1 MKQFKKKPKKIKRSQ
16 KIILKRP
23 LWLMPLLIGGFAS
36 GVYADGTDILGLSW
50 GEKSQKVCVHR
61 PWYALWSCDK
71 WEEKTQ
77 QFTGNQLITKTWA
90 GGNAANYYHSQN
102 NQDITANLKND
113 NGTYFLSGL
122 YNYTGGE
129 YNGGNLDIELG
140 SNATFNLGANSGN
153 SFTSWYP
160 NGHTNVTFSAGTIN
174 VNNSVEVGNRVGSGA
189 GTHTGTAT
197 LNLNANKV
205 TINSN
210 INAYKTSQ
218 VNIGNA
224 NSAITINSV
233 SLSGDTCSSLAKI
246 GSGANCS
253 SSGPS
258 YSFKGTTSATN
269 TTFSNA
275 SGSFTFE
282 ESANFS
288 GAKLNGGAFTFN
300 KGFNATNNTAFN
312 SGSFTFKGTS
322 SFNNATFSNASYTF
336 DNQATFQNS
345 SFNGGTFTFNNQS
358 NPTNSAQHPQIL
370 FENSSFNGGIFTFN
384 NQTNPTNSAQHPQ
397 ILFENSSFSGSTTTL
412 KGSATFEQA
421 FNNSNHQLTIQNASF
436 DNATFNNTGK
446 ITIEKDAS
454 FNNTSF
460 NTPVDTNNM
469 SVTGSVTLS
478 GKNDLKNGSTLD
490 FGSSKITLAQG
501 ATFNLTSLGSEKSV
515 TILNS
520 SGGITYNHLLNH
532 ALNSLTNALKTTE
545 SSSKPQSFAQ
555 GLWDMITYNGVTGQ
569 LLSEN
574 AATPKNTDSSP
585 SAPTKDSPQVYQVGY
600 KIGDTI
606 YKLQETFSPN
616 SIIIQA
622 LESGTY
628 TPPPTISG
636 SQFDLSASNYI
647 NANMPWYDHKYY
659 IPKSQNFTESGTYYL
674 PSVQIWGSYTNSF
687 KQTFSTNGS
696 NLVIG
701 YNATWTGNSVSSS
714 GTVSF
719 GDTSGSALNGHC
731 GPWPYYQCIGTTN
744 GAYSAYHVYITANLR
759 SGNRIGT
766 GGAANLVF
774 NGVDSI
780 NIANATITQ
789 HNAGAYSSS
798 MTFSTQNMDSSQ
810 NLNGLNANGKLSVY
824 GATFTNQAKDG
835 KFIFNAGQAT
845 FENTNFNG
853 GSYQF
858 SGDSLNFSNNNQ
870 FNSGSFEISAKNA
883 SFNNANFN
891 NSASFNFN
899 NSNATTSFVGDF
911 TNANSNLQIAGN
923 AVFGNSTNSDGSQNT
938 ANFNNTGSVNI
949 AGNATFDN
957 MAFNGPTN
965 TSVKGQVTLNNITL
979 KNLNAPLSFGD
990 GMINFS
996 AHSVINIGEA
1006 ITNGNPI
1013 TLVSSSKEIEY
1024 NNAFS
1029 KNLWQLINYQGHGA
1043 SSEKLVSSAGNGI
1056 YDVVYSFNNQTYN
1069 FQEVFSPNSISIR
1082 RLGVGM
1088 VFDYVDMEKSDHLYY
1103 QNALGFMTYMPNS
1116 YNNNLGNLNN
1126 TIYYYDKSIDFY
1138 ASGKTLF
1145 TKAEFSQTLTG
1156 QNSAIV
1162 FGAKNIW
1169 TNASDAPQSNT
1180 IIRFGDNK
1188 GAGSNDAS
1196 GHCWNLQCIG
1206 FITGHYEAQKIYITG
1221 SIESGNRISSGGGA
1235 SLNFNGLQGIL
1246 LTNATLYNRAAGTQ
1260 SSSMNFISNSA
1271 NIQAQNSYFIDDT
1284 AQNKG
1289 NPNFS
1294 FNALNL
1300 DFSNSSFR
1308 GYVGQTQSV
1317 FKFNAV
1323 NAISFTNSSNLSSGL
1338 YQISAKSVLF
1348 DNSNLSVSVGTSS
1361 IKANAISLS
1370 QNASINAS
1378 NHSTLELS
1386 GDLNLNDTSSLN
1398 LNQSAINVSNNATIN
1413 DYASLI
1419 ASNGSHLNFNGAVNF
1434 NSANITTSL
1443 SDSSIVFKGA
1453 SSLGGQ
1459 FNLSNNSFLDFQGSS
1474 AITSNTAFNFYNNAF
1489 SQSPITFHQALD
1501 IKAPLSLGGNL
1512 LNPNNSSVLNLKNSQ
1527 LVFSDQG
1534 SLNIANIDLLS
1545 DLNDNKNR
1553 VYNIIQADMNSNWYE
1568 RISFFGMRINDGI
1581 YDAKNQTYS
1590 FTNPLNNAL
1599 KITESFKDNQLSV
1612 TLSQI
1617 PGIKNTLYNIGSEI
1631 FNYQKVYNNANG
1643 VYSYSDDAQGVF
1655 YLTSSVKG
1663 YYNPNQSYQA
1673 SGSNNTTKNNN
1684 LTSESSVIS
1693 QTYNAQGNPISALH
1707 VYNKGYNFNNI
1718 KALGQMALKLYPEIK
1733 KILGN
1738 DFSLSSLSN
1747 LKGDALNQLTK
1758 LITPSDWK
1766 NINELIDNANN
1777 SVVQNFNNG
1786 ALIIGATKIGQTN
1799 TNSTVVFGGL
1809 GYQKPCDYTDI
1820 VCQKFRG
1827 TYLGQL
1833 LESSSAD
1840 LGYIDTTFNAKEIYL
1855 TGTLGSGNAWG
1866 TGGSASVTFN
1876 SQTSLILNQA
1886 NIVSSQTDG
1895 IFSMLGQEGINKV
1908 FNQAGLANILG
1919 EVAMQSIN
1927 KAGGLG
1933 NLIVNTLGSGSVIG
1947 GYLTPEQK
1955 NQTLSQLLGQNNFD
1969 NLMNDSGLNT
1979 AIKDLIRQKLGFWTG
1994 LVGGLAGLG
2003 GIDLQNPEKLIGS
2016 MSINDLLSKKGLFNQ
2031 ITGFISANDI
2041 GQVISVMLQD
2051 IVKPSEALQNDV
2063 VALGKQMIGEFLGQ
2077 DMLNSLESL
2086 LQNQQIKSVLD
2097 KVLAAK
2103 GLGPIYEQGLGDL
2116 IPNLGKKGLFAPY
2129 GLSQVW
2135 QRGDF
2140 SFNAQGNVFVQNS
2153 TFSNANGGTLS
2164 FNAGNSLIFAGNN
2177 HIAFT
2182 NHSGTLNLLSNQV
2195 SNINITTLDASNGL
2209 KINAANNN
2217 VSVSQGNLFINAS
2230 CVQQSDPIT
2239 TNTANPCALSAQSAN
2254 GASSNNASNNA
2265 PIALNNN
2272 DESLMVTAN
2281 DFNFSGNIYANGVVD
2296 FSKIKGSA
2304 NIKNLYLYNNAQ
2316 FQANNLTISNQAVL
2330 EKNASFVTNNL
2341 NIQGAFNNNA
2351 TQKIGVLQNLVI
2363 ASNASL
2369 STGIYGLEVGGA
2381 LNNFG
2386 AIHFNLENIQTP
2398 APLIQAEGIINL
2410 NTTQTPFINVN
2421 NSMANNTTYTL
2432 LKSSRYIDYN
2442 INPNSLQSYL
2452 KLYTLININGNHIE
2466 EKNGVLT
2473 YLGQRVLLQDKGL
2486 LLSVALPNSNNAS
2499 PNNILSLSVLHNQ
2512 VKMSYGDKVMDFT
2525 PPTLQDYIVGIQGQ
2539 SALNQIEA
2547 IGGNNAIKWLSTLMI
2562 KTKENPLFAPIYL
2575 ENHSLNEILDATKD
2589 LQNTASLISNPNFR
2603 DNATNLLELA
2613 SYTQQTSR
2621 LTKLSDFRAREG
2633 ESNFSERLLELKNKR
2648 FSDPNP
2654 SEIFVKYSQ
2663 PNKHPNNLWV
2673 QGVGGASFI
2682 SGGNGTLYGLN
2693 VGYDRLVKN
2702 VILGGYV
2709 AYGYSGFNGNIMRS
2723 LGNNVDVGMYARAF
2737 LKRNEFTLSANET
2750 YGGNASHINSSNSL
2764 LSVLNQRYN
2773 YNTWTTSV
2781 NGNYGYDF
2789 MFKQK
2794 SVVLKPQ
2801 VGLSYHFIGLSG
2813 MKGKMQNPAY
2823 QQFVMHSNPSNESV
2837 LTLNMGL
2844 ESRKYFGKNS
2854 YYFVTARLG
2863 RDLLIKAKGD
2873 NMVRFV
2879 GENTL
2884 LYRKG
2889 EIFNTF
2895 ASVITGGEMH
2905 LWRLMYV
2912 NAGVGLKMGLQYQ
2925 DLNITG
2931 NVGMRVAF

>member
-1 MKQFKKKPKKIKRSQ
+1 MKKFKKKPKSIKRSHQ
-16 KIILKRP
+16 KTILKRP
-23 LWLMPLLIGGFAS
+23 LWLAPLLIGGFAS
-36 GVYADGTDILGLSW
+36 GVYADGTDIFGLSW

-129 YNGGNLDIELG
+129 NNGGNLNIELG
-140 SNATFNLGANSGN
+140 SNATFDLGAHNGN

-205 TINSN
+205 NIHSN
-210 INAYKTSQ
+210 ISAFKTSQ

-224 NSAITINSV
+224 NSAITIGSV
-233 SLSGDTCSSLAKI
+233 SLSGDVCSSSVSF
-246 GSGANCS
+246 GVGANCS
-253 SSGPS
+253 TSGPS
-258 YSFKGTTSATN
+258 YSFKGATSATN
-269 TTFSNA
+269 TAFSNA

-282 ESANFS
+282 ENATFS
-288 GAKLNGGAFTFN
+288 GAKWNGGAFTFN
-300 KGFNATNNTAFN
+300 KEFSATNNTAFN
-312 SGSFTFKGTS
+312 SGNFNFKGAS
-322 SFNNATFSNASYTF
+322 SFNGATFSNASYTF
-336 DNQATFQNS
+336 NNQATFQNS
-345 SFNGGTFTFNNQS
+345 SFNGGTFTFNNQ
-358 NPTNSAQHPQIL
+358 
-370 FENSSFNGGIFTFN
+370 N
-384 NQTNPTNSAQHPQ
+384 NQSAQHPQ
-397 ILFENSSFSGSTTTL
+397 ILFENSSFSGNATTL
-412 KGSATFEQA
+412 KGFVNFQQA

-436 DNATFNNTGK
+436 NNATFNNTGK
-446 ITIEKDAS
+446 ITINESAS
-454 FNNTSF
+454 FNNTTF
-460 NTPVDTNNM
+460 NTSVDTNNM
-469 SVTGSVTLS
+469 IITGSVTLS

-490 FGSSKITLAQG
+490 FGSSQVTLTQG
-501 ATFNLTSLGSEKSV
+501 TTFNLTSLGDKNSV

-520 SGGITYNHLLNH
+520 SGGIAYNNLLNH
-532 ALNSLTNALKTTE
+532 ALNSLTNALKTNE
-545 SSSKPQSFAQ
+545 SSLKPQSFAQ

-569 LLSEN
+569 LLNEN
-574 AATPKNTDSSP
+574 AATSKPTDSSP
-585 SAPTKDSPQVYQVGY
+585 SKSSTNSTQVYQVGY

-606 YKLQETFSPN
+606 YKLQETFSHN

-628 TPPPTISG
+628 TPPPVISG
-636 SQFDLSASNYI
+636 SKFDLSASNYI
-647 NANMPWYDHKYY
+647 NADMPWYDHKYY

-687 KQTFSTNGS
+687 KQTFSASNS

-701 YNATWTGNSVSSS
+701 YNSTWTDHNVSSS

-731 GPWPYYQCIGTTN
+731 GPWPYYQCTGTTD
-744 GAYSAYHVYITANLR
+744 GTYSAYHVYITANLR

-774 NGVDSI
+774 NGVDSV

-789 HNAGAYSSS
+789 HNAGIYSSS
-798 MTFSTQNMDSSQ
+798 MTFSTQGMDNSH
-810 NLNGLNANGKLSVY
+810 NVNGLNPNGMLSVY
-824 GATFTNQAKDG
+824 GTTFTNQAKDG
-835 KFIFNAGQAT
+835 KFIFNAGKAT

-911 TNANSNLQIAGN
+911 TNAHSNLQIAGS
-923 AVFGNSTNSDGSQNT
+923 AVFGNSANGSQNN

-949 AGNATFDN
+949 SGNATFDN
-957 MAFNGPTN
+957 VVFNSPTN
-965 TSVKGQVTLNNITL
+965 MSVKGQVTLNNITL

-990 GMINFS
+990 GTITFN
-996 AHSVINIGEA
+996 AHSVINIAEA

-1043 SSEKLVSSAGNGI
+1043 SSEKLVSSAGNGV

-1069 FQEVFSPNSISIR
+1069 FQEIFSPNSISIR

-1088 VFDYVDMEKSDHLYY
+1088 VFDYMDMEKSDHLYY
-1103 QNALGFMTYMPNS
+1103 KDVAGFMTYMPNS
-1116 YNNNLGNLNN
+1116 YNNNLGNSNN

-1145 TKAEFSQTLTG
+1145 TKAEFSQTFTG

-1162 FGAKNIW
+1162 FGAKSIW
-1169 TNASDAPQSNT
+1169 TNASDAPQSNA

-1235 SLNFNGLQGIL
+1235 SLNFNALQGIL

-1260 SSSMNFISNSA
+1260 SSSMNFVSNSA

-1284 AQNKG
+1284 AQNGG

-1308 GYVGQTQSV
+1308 GYVGKTQSV
-1317 FKFNAV
+1317 FKFNAK
-1323 NAISFTNSSNLSSGL
+1323 NAISFTNSTNLSSGL
-1338 YQISAKSVLF
+1338 YQMQAKSVSF
-1348 DNSNLSVSVGTSS
+1348 DNSNLSVSVGTSN
-1361 IKANAISLS
+1361 IKANAINLS

-1378 NHSTLELS
+1378 NHSTLELQ

-1398 LNQSAINVSNNATIN
+1398 LNQSTINVSNNATIN

-1419 ASNGSHLNFNGAVNF
+1419 VNDSSHLNFNGTTNF
-1434 NSANITTSL
+1434 NSENITTSL
-1443 SDSSIVFKGA
+1443 NNSSIVFKGA
-1453 SSLGGQ
+1453 ISLGGQ
-1459 FNLSNNSFLDFQGSS
+1459 FNLSNNSSLDFQGSS
-1474 AITSNTAFNFYNNAF
+1474 AITSNTAFNFYDNAF
-1489 SQSPITFHQALD
+1489 SQSPITFHQTLD

-1512 LNPNNSSVLNLKNSQ
+1512 LTPNNSSVLDLKNSQ

-1545 DLNDNKNR
+1545 DLNNNKNR
-1553 VYNIIQADMNSNWYE
+1553 VYNIIQAGMNSNWYE
-1568 RISFFGMRINDGI
+1568 RISFFGMRINDGV
-1581 YDAKNQTYS
+1581 YDAINQTYS

-1617 PGIKNTLYNIGSEI
+1617 PGIKNTLYNIGSEV

-1643 VYSYSDDAQGVF
+1643 VYSYSDDAEGVF
-1655 YLTSSVKG
+1655 YLASNVKG

-1684 LTSESSVIS
+1684 LTSESSIIS
-1693 QTYNAQGNPISALH
+1693 QTYNAQGNPISTLH

-1738 DFSLSSLSN
+1738 DFSLSSLSTLN
-1747 LKGDALNQLTK
+1747 SNALNQLTK
-1758 LITPSDWK
+1758 LITPNDWK

-1786 ALIIGATKIGQTN
+1786 ALIVGATKIGQTN
-1799 TNSTVVFGGL
+1799 TNSAVVFGGL

-1876 SQTSLILNQA
+1876 SQTSLVLNQA

-1933 NLIVNTLGSGSVIG
+1933 NLIADTLGSNSVIG
-1947 GYLTPEQK
+1947 GHLTPEQK

-1969 NLMNDSGLNT
+1969 NLMNDSGLNA

-2051 IVKPSEALQNDV
+2051 IVKPSKALQNDV
-2063 VALGKQMIGEFLGQ
+2063 AALGKQMIGEFLGQ
-2077 DMLNSLESL
+2077 DALNSLESL

-2097 KVLAAK
+2097 KVLATK
-2103 GLGPIYEQGLGDL
+2103 GLGPLYEQGLGNL
-2116 IPNLGKKGLFAPY
+2116 IPSFGKKGLFAPY

-2135 QRGDF
+2135 QKGDF

-2153 TFSNANGGTLS
+2153 TFSNANGGALS

-2177 HIAFT
+2177 HISFT
-2182 NHSGTLNLLSNQV
+2182 NHAGTLQLLSNQV
-2195 SNINITTLDASNGL
+2195 SNINITTLNASNGL

-2217 VSVSQGNLFINAS
+2217 VLVSQGNLFINAS
-2230 CVQQSDPIT
+2230 CAQQSDPT
-2239 TNTANPCALSAQSAN
+2239 TANAANPCALTTQSTN
-2254 GASSNNASNNA
+2254 NASSNNASNNA
-2265 PIALNNN
+2265 QIALNNN

-2316 FQANNLTISNQAVL
+2316 FQANNLIISNQAVL
-2330 EKNASFVTNNL
+2330 EKNANFVTNNL

-2351 TQKIGVLQNLVI
+2351 TRKIEVLQNLTI

-2381 LNNFG
+2381 LNHFG

-2398 APLIQAEGIINL
+2398 TPLIQAKGIINL
-2410 NTTQTPFINVN
+2410 NTTQTPFMNIN
-2421 NSMANNTTYTL
+2421 NSIANNMTYTL

-2452 KLYTLININGNHIE
+2452 NLYTLININGNRIE

-2486 LLSVALPNSNNAS
+2486 LLSVALPDSNNAS
-2499 PNNILSLSVLHNQ
+2499 QNNILSLSVLYNQ
-2512 VKMSYGDKVMDFT
+2512 IKMSYGDKVMDFT

-2547 IGGNNAIKWLSTLMI
+2547 VGGNNAIKWLSTLMME
-2562 KTKENPLFAPIYL
+2562 TKENPLFAPIYL
-2575 ENHSLNEILDATKD
+2575 KNHSLHEILGVAKD
-2589 LQNTASLISNPNFR
+2589 LLNTASLISNPNFR

-2621 LTKLSDFRAREG
+2621 LTKLSDFRSREG
-2633 ESNFSERLLELKNKR
+2633 ESDFSRHLLELKNKR

-2654 SEIFVKYSQ
+2654 NEIFVKYTQ

-2673 QGVGGASFI
+2673 QGIGGASFI

-2693 VGYDRLVKN
+2693 AGYDRLVKN

-2709 AYGYSGFNGNIMRS
+2709 AYGYSGFNGNIMHS
-2723 LGNNVDVGMYARAF
+2723 LANNVDVGMYARAF
-2737 LKRNEFTLSANET
+2737 LKRNEFTLSANEI
-2750 YGGNASHINSSNSL
+2750 YGGNASNINSSNSL

-2801 VGLSYHFIGLSG
+2801 VGLSYYFIGLSG
-2813 MKGKMQNPAY
+2813 MKGNDAAY
-2823 QQFVMHSNPSNESV
+2823 KQFLMHSNPSNESV

-2863 RDLLIKAKGD
+2863 RDLLIKSKGG
-2873 NMVRFV
+2873 NVVRFV

-2889 EIFNTF
+2889 EVFNTF

-2905 LWRLMYV
+2905 LWRLVYV

-2925 DLNITG
+2925 DINITG

>member
-1 MKQFKKKPKKIKRSQ
+1 MKKFKKKPKSIKRSHQ
-16 KIILKRP
+16 KTILKRP
-23 LWLMPLLIGGFAS
+23 LWLAPLLISGFAS
-36 GVYADGTDILGLSW
+36 GVHANNLWDLLNPKVGGEYVHWVKGSQYCAWWEFAGCLKNVW
-50 GEKSQKVCVHR
+50 GANHKG
-61 PWYALWSCDK
+61 YDA
-71 WEEKTQ
+71 
-77 QFTGNQLITKTWA
+77 
-90 GGNAANYYHSQN
+90 GNAANYLSSQN
-102 NQDITANLKND
+102 YQAISVGSRNET
-113 NGTYFLSGL
+113 GTYSLSGFT
-122 YNYTGGE
+122 NYV
-129 YNGGNLDIELG
+129 GGNLTI
-140 SNATFNLGANSGN
+140 NLGNSVVLDLSGSN
-153 SFTSWYP
+153 SFTSYQGYNQGKDDVSFNVGAINL
-160 NGHTNVTFSAGTIN
+160 NGAL
-174 VNNSVEVGNRVGSGA
+174 EVGNRVGLGA

-205 TINSN
+205 NISSN
-210 INAYKTSQ
+210 ISAFKTSQ

-224 NSAITINSV
+224 NSVITIGSV
-233 SLSGDTCSSLAKI
+233 SLSGDTCSSLASV
-246 GSGANCS
+246 GVGANCS
-253 SSGPS
+253 TSGPS
-258 YSFKGTTSATN
+258 YSFKGATNATN
-269 TTFSNA
+269 TAFSNA

-282 ESANFS
+282 ENATFS

-300 KGFNATNNTAFN
+300 KELNATNNTAFN
-312 SGSFTFKGTS
+312 SGSFNFKGAS
-322 SFNNATFSNASYTF
+322 SFNGATFSDASYTF
-336 DNQATFQNS
+336 NNQATFQNS
-345 SFNGGTFTFNNQS
+345 SFNGGTFTFNNQT
-358 NPTNSAQHPQIL
+358 NQTNSTQHPQI
-370 FENSSFNGGIFTFN
+370 
-384 NQTNPTNSAQHPQ
+384 Q
-397 ILFENSSFSGSTTTL
+397 NSSFSGNATTL
-412 KGSATFEQA
+412 KGFVDFQQA
-421 FNNSNHQLTIQNASF
+421 FNNSNHQLMIQNASF
-436 DNATFNNTGK
+436 NNANFNNTGK
-446 ITIEKDAS
+446 ITINESAS
-454 FNNTSF
+454 FNNTTF
-460 NTPVDTNNM
+460 NTSVDTNNM
-469 SVTGSVTLS
+469 TITGSVTLS

-490 FGSSKITLAQG
+490 FGSSKVTLTQG
-501 ATFNLTSLGSEKSV
+501 TTFNLTSLGSEKSV

-520 SGGITYNHLLNH
+520 SGGITYNNLLNH
-532 ALNSLTNALKTTE
+532 ALNSLTNALKTNE
-545 SSSKPQSFAQ
+545 SSSRPQSFAQ

-569 LLSEN
+569 LLSAN
-574 AATPKNTDSSP
+574 AAVSKPADSSP
-585 SAPTKDSPQVYQVGY
+585 SKSSTNSTQVYQVGY
-600 KIGDTI
+600 KIGDII
-606 YKLQETFSPN
+606 YKLQETFSHN

-628 TPPPTISG
+628 TPPPVISG
-636 SQFDLSASNYI
+636 SKFDLSASNYI
-647 NANMPWYDHKYY
+647 DSDTPWYDHKSY

-687 KQTFSTNGS
+687 KQTFSASNS

-701 YNATWTGNSVSSS
+701 YNSTWTDHNVSSS
-714 GTVSF
+714 DTVSF

-731 GPWPYYQCIGTTN
+731 GPWPYYQCTGTTN
-744 GAYSAYHVYITANLR
+744 GTYSAYHVYITANLR

-774 NGVDSI
+774 NGVDSV
-780 NIANATITQ
+780 NIVNATITQ
-789 HNAGAYSSS
+789 HNAGIYSSS
-798 MTFSTQNMDSSQ
+798 MTFSTQGMDNSQ
-810 NLNGLNANGKLSVY
+810 NLDGLNANGTLSVY
-824 GATFTNQAKDG
+824 GTTFTNQAKDG
-835 KFIFNAGQAT
+835 KFIFNAGKAT

-883 SFNNANFN
+883 SFDNTNFN
-891 NSASFNFN
+891 NSTSFNFN

-911 TNANSNLQIAGN
+911 TNAHSNLQIAGS
-923 AVFGNSTNSDGSQNT
+923 AVFGNSANGSQNN

-949 AGNATFDN
+949 SGNATFDN
-957 MAFNGPTN
+957 VVFNSPTN
-965 TSVKGQVTLNNITL
+965 MSVKGQVTLNNITL
-979 KNLNAPLSFGD
+979 KNLNAPLSFSD
-990 GMINFS
+990 GTITFN
-996 AHSVINIGEA
+996 AHSVINIAEA

-1043 SSEKLVSSAGNGI
+1043 SSEELVSSAGNGV

-1069 FQEVFSPNSISIR
+1069 FQEIFSPNSISIR

-1088 VFDYVDMEKSDHLYY
+1088 VFDYMDMEKSDHLYY
-1103 QNALGFMTYMPNS
+1103 EDVAGFMTYMPNS
-1116 YNNNLGNLNN
+1116 YNNNLGNSNN

-1145 TKAEFSQTLTG
+1145 TKAEFSQTFTG

-1260 SSSMNFISNSA
+1260 SSSMNFVSNSA

-1284 AQNKG
+1284 AQNGG

-1308 GYVGQTQSV
+1308 GYVGKTQSV
-1317 FKFNAV
+1317 FKFNAT
-1323 NAISFTNSSNLSSGL
+1323 NAINFTNSTNLSSGL
-1338 YQISAKSVLF
+1338 YQMQAKSVSF

-1361 IKANAISLS
+1361 IKANAINLS

-1378 NHSTLELS
+1378 NHSTLELQ

-1398 LNQSAINVSNNATIN
+1398 LNQSTINVSNNATIN

-1419 ASNGSHLNFNGAVNF
+1419 VNDGSRLNFNGTTHF

-1443 SDSSIVFKGA
+1443 NHSSIVFKGA
-1453 SSLGGQ
+1453 ISLGGQ
-1459 FNLSNNSFLDFQGSS
+1459 FNLSNNSSLDFQGSS
-1474 AITSNTAFNFYNNAF
+1474 AIISNTAFNFYDNAF

-1553 VYNIIQADMNSNWYE
+1553 VYNIIQAGMNNNWYE
-1568 RISFFGMRINDGI
+1568 RINFFGMRINDGV
-1581 YDAKNQTYS
+1581 YDAINQTYS

-1617 PGIKNTLYNIGSEI
+1617 PGIKNTLYNIGSEV

-1643 VYSYSDDAQGVF
+1643 VYSYSDDAEGVF
-1655 YLTSSVKG
+1655 YLTSNVKG

-1684 LTSESSVIS
+1684 LISESSVIS
-1693 QTYNAQGNPISALH
+1693 QTYNAQGNPISVLH

-1738 DFSLSSLSN
+1738 DFSLSSLSDLN
-1747 LKGDALNQLTK
+1747 PNALNQLTN
-1758 LITPSDWK
+1758 LITPNDWK

-1786 ALIIGATKIGQTN
+1786 TLIVGATKIGQTN
-1799 TNSTVVFGGL
+1799 TNSAVIFGGL

-1876 SQTSLILNQA
+1876 SQTSLVLNQA

-1933 NLIVNTLGSGSVIG
+1933 NLIADTLGSNSVIG
-1947 GYLTPEQK
+1947 GHLTPEQK

-2051 IVKPSEALQNDV
+2051 IVKPSSALKNDV
-2063 VALGKQMIGEFLGQ
+2063 AALGKQMIGEFLGQ
-2077 DMLNSLESL
+2077 DTLNSLESL

-2097 KVLAAK
+2097 KVLATK
-2103 GLGPIYEQGLGDL
+2103 GLGSIYEQGLGDL
-2116 IPNLGKKGLFAPY
+2116 MPNLGKKGLFAPY

-2135 QRGDF
+2135 QKGDF

-2153 TFSNANGGTLS
+2153 TFSNANGGALS
-2164 FNAGNSLIFAGNN
+2164 FNAGDTLIFAGNN
-2177 HIAFT
+2177 CISFT
-2182 NHSGTLNLLSNQV
+2182 NHAGVLNLLSNQV
-2195 SNINITTLDASNGL
+2195 SNINITTLNASNGL
-2209 KINAANNN
+2209 KINAASNN

-2230 CVQQSDPIT
+2230 CVGQNNPT
-2239 TNTANPCALSAQSAN
+2239 TANIANPCALSTQNAN
-2254 GASSNNASNNA
+2254 GASSNSASNNA
-2265 PIALNNN
+2265 QIALNNN

-2330 EKNASFVTNNL
+2330 EKNASFTANNL

-2351 TQKIGVLQNLVI
+2351 TRKIEVLQNLTI

-2398 APLIQAEGIINL
+2398 TPLIQAKGIINL
-2410 NTTQTPFINVN
+2410 NTTQTPFMNVN

-2452 KLYTLININGNHIE
+2452 NLYTLININGNHIE

-2486 LLSVALPNSNNAS
+2486 LLSVALPNSNNAHQ
-2499 PNNILSLSVLHNQ
+2499 NNILSLSVLYNQ
-2512 VKMSYGDKVMDFT
+2512 IKMSYGDKVMDFT

-2547 IGGNNAIKWLSTLMI
+2547 VGGNNAIKWLSTLMME
-2562 KTKENPLFAPIYL
+2562 TKENPLFAPIYL
-2575 ENHSLNEILDATKD
+2575 KNHSLHEILGVAKD
-2589 LQNTASLISNPNFR
+2589 LLNTASLISNPNFR
-2603 DNATNLLELA
+2603 NNATNLLELA

-2633 ESNFSERLLELKNKR
+2633 ESDFSKHLLELKNKR

-2654 SEIFVKYSQ
+2654 GEVFVKYSQ

-2673 QGVGGASFI
+2673 QGIGGASFI

-2693 VGYDRLVKN
+2693 AGYDRLVKN

-2709 AYGYSGFNGNIMRS
+2709 AYGYSGFNGNIMHS
-2723 LGNNVDVGMYARAF
+2723 LANNVDVGMYARAF

-2750 YGGNASHINSSNSL
+2750 YGGNASNINSSNSL

-2794 SVVLKPQ
+2794 SVVLKSQ

-2813 MKGKMQNPAY
+2813 MKGKMNDAAY
-2823 QQFVMHSNPSNESV
+2823 KQFLMHSNPSNQSV

-2863 RDLLIKAKGD
+2863 RDLLIKSKGG
-2873 NMVRFV
+2873 NVVRFV

-2889 EIFNTF
+2889 EVFNTF

-2905 LWRLMYV
+2905 LWRLVYV

-2925 DLNITG
+2925 DINITG

>member
-1 MKQFKKKPKKIKRSQ
+1 MKKFKKKPKKIARKQ

-23 LWLMPLLIGGFAS
+23 LWLAPLLIGGFAS
-36 GVYADGTDILGLSW
+36 GVYADGTDILRLSW
-50 GEKSQKVCVHR
+50 GEKSQKVCVHH
-61 PWYALWSCDK
+61 PWYALWNCDR

-77 QFTGNQLITKTWA
+77 QYTGNQLITKTWA
-90 GGNAANYYHSQN
+90 GGNAANYYHTQN
-102 NQDITANLKND
+102 NQNIIANLKND

-129 YNGGNLDIELG
+129 HNGGNLDIELG
-140 SNATFNLGANSGN
+140 SNATFNLGASSRN

-205 TINSN
+205 NINSN
-210 INAYKTSQ
+210 ISAFKTSQ

-224 NSAITINSV
+224 NSTITIGSV
-233 SLSGDTCSSLAKI
+233 SLSGDTCSSSASV
-246 GSGANCS
+246 GVGANCS
-253 SSGPS
+253 SLGPS
-258 YSFKGTTSATN
+258 YSFKGTTNATN
-269 TTFSNA
+269 TAFSNA

-282 ESANFS
+282 ENATFS

-300 KGFNATNNTAFN
+300 KEFSATNNTAFN
-312 SGSFTFKGTS
+312 SGSFNFKGAS
-322 SFNNATFSNASYTF
+322 SFNGASFSNATYTF

-345 SFNGGTFTFNNQS
+345 SFSGG
-358 NPTNSAQHPQIL
+358 AI
-370 FENSSFNGGIFTFN
+370 
-384 NQTNPTNSAQHPQ
+384 
-397 ILFENSSFSGSTTTL
+397 TL
-412 KGSATFEQA
+412 KGSVIFQQA

-436 DNATFNNTGK
+436 NNATFNNTGK

-454 FNNTSF
+454 FNDTIFNTS
-460 NTPVDTNNM
+460 VDTSNM

-490 FGSSKITLAQG
+490 FGGSKITLTQG
-501 ATFNLTSLGSEKSV
+501 TTFNLTSLGDKNSV

-520 SGGITYNHLLNH
+520 SGGITYNNLLNH
-532 ALNSLTNALKTTE
+532 AINSLTSALKTNE
-545 SSSKPQSFAQ
+545 NSSDPQSFAQ
-555 GLWDMITYNGVTGQ
+555 GLWEMITYNGVTGQ
-569 LLSEN
+569 LLNEN
-574 AATPKNTDSSP
+574 IAASKPADSSP
-585 SAPTKDSPQVYQVGY
+585 SKSSTNSTQVYQVGY

-606 YKLQETFSPN
+606 YKLQETFGPN

-628 TPPPTISG
+628 TPPPVING
-636 SQFDLSASNYI
+636 SKFDLSASNYI
-647 NANMPWYDHKYY
+647 NADMHWYDHKYY

-687 KQTFSTNGS
+687 KQTFSASGS

-701 YNATWTGNSVSSS
+701 YNSTWTGNSVSSS
-714 GTVSF
+714 DTVSF
-719 GDTSGSALNGHC
+719 GDTSGSVLNGHC
-731 GPWPYYQCIGTTN
+731 GPWPYYQCTGTTN
-744 GAYSAYHVYITANLR
+744 GTYSAYHVYITANLR

-789 HNAGAYSSS
+789 HNAGIYSSS
-798 MTFSTQNMDSSQ
+798 MTFSTQNMDNSQ
-810 NLNGLNANGKLSVY
+810 NLKGLNSNGKLLVY
-824 GATFTNQAKDG
+824 GTTFTNQAKDG
-835 KFIFNAGQAT
+835 KFIFNAGQAV

-899 NSNATTSFVGDF
+899 NSSATTSFVGDF

-923 AVFGNSTNSDGSQNT
+923 AVFGNSANGSQNN

-949 AGNATFDN
+949 SGNATFEN
-957 MAFNGPTN
+957 VVFNGPTN
-965 TSVKGQVTLNNITL
+965 MSVKGQVTLNNITL

-990 GMINFS
+990 GTITFN
-996 AHSVINIGEA
+996 AHSVINISEA

-1043 SSEKLVSSAGNGI
+1043 SSEKLVSSVGNGV

-1069 FQEVFSPNSISIR
+1069 FQEIFSPNSISIR

-1103 QNALGFMTYMPNS
+1103 KDVVGFMTYMPNS
-1116 YNNNLGNLNN
+1116 YNNNLGNSNN
-1126 TIYYYDKSIDFY
+1126 TIYYYDNSIDFY

-1145 TKAEFSQTLTG
+1145 TKAEFSQTFTG

-1284 AQNKG
+1284 AQNGG

-1308 GYVGQTQSV
+1308 GYVGKTQSV
-1317 FKFNAV
+1317 FKFNAT
-1323 NAISFTNSSNLSSGL
+1323 NAISFTNSTNLSSGL
-1338 YQISAKSVLF
+1338 YQMQAKSVSF

-1361 IKANAISLS
+1361 IKANAINLS

-1378 NHSTLELS
+1378 NHSTLELQ
-1386 GDLNLNDTSSLN
+1386 GGLNLNDTSSLN
-1398 LNQSAINVSNNATIN
+1398 LNQSTINVSNNATIN

-1443 SDSSIVFKGA
+1443 NDSSIVFKGA
-1453 SSLGGQ
+1453 SFLGGQ
-1459 FNLSNNSFLDFQGSS
+1459 FNLSNNSSLDFQGSS
-1474 AITSNTAFNFYNNAF
+1474 AITSNTAFNFYDNAF

-1501 IKAPLSLGGNL
+1501 VKAPLSLGGNL
-1512 LNPNNSSVLNLKNSQ
+1512 LNPNSSSVLDLKNSQ
-1527 LVFSDQG
+1527 LVFGDQG

-1599 KITESFKDNQLSV
+1599 KITESFKNNQLSV

-1684 LTSESSVIS
+1684 LSSESSVIS

-1707 VYNKGYNFNNI
+1707 IYNKGYNFNNI

-1738 DFSLSSLSN
+1738 DFSLSSLSG

-1758 LITPSDWK
+1758 LITPDDWK

-1799 TNSTVVFGGL
+1799 TNSAVVFGGL
-1809 GYQKPCDYTDI
+1809 GYQTPCDYTDI

-1876 SQTSLILNQA
+1876 SQTSLVLNQA

-1933 NLIVNTLGSGSVIG
+1933 NLIADMLGSGSVIG

-2077 DMLNSLESL
+2077 DALNSLESL

-2097 KVLAAK
+2097 KVLTAK
-2103 GLGPIYEQGLGDL
+2103 GLWPIYEQGLGDL
-2116 IPNLGKKGLFAPY
+2116 IHNLGKKGLFAPY

-2135 QRGDF
+2135 QKGDF

-2177 HIAFT
+2177 HISFT
-2182 NHSGTLNLLSNQV
+2182 NHAGTLQLLSNQV

-2209 KINAANNN
+2209 KINAGSNNI
-2217 VSVSQGNLFINAS
+2217 SVSQGDLFINAS
-2230 CVQQSDPIT
+2230 CTQQSTP
-2239 TNTANPCALSAQSAN
+2239 TAANATNPCTLSAQSAN
-2254 GASSNNASNNA
+2254 GASSSNASNNA

-2296 FSKIKGSA
+2296 FSKIKGYS

-2351 TQKIGVLQNLVI
+2351 TQKIEVLQNLVI

-2369 STGIYGLEVGGA
+2369 STGIYGLEVGGV
-2381 LNNFG
+2381 LNNLG
-2386 AIHFNLENIQTP
+2386 TIHFNLENSQTP
-2398 APLIQAEGIINL
+2398 VNPLIQAEGIINL

-2486 LLSVALPNSNNAS
+2486 LLSVVLPNSNNAHQ
-2499 PNNILSLSVLHNQ
+2499 NNILSLSVLYDQ
-2512 VKMSYGDKVMDFT
+2512 IKMSYGNKIMDFT
-2525 PPTLQDYIVGIQGQ
+2525 PPTLQDYIAGIQGQ

-2547 IGGNNAIKWLSTLMI
+2547 VGGNAIKWLSTLMME
-2562 KTKENPLFAPIYL
+2562 TKENPLFAPIYL
-2575 ENHSLNEILDATKD
+2575 KNHSLNEVLGVAKD

-2633 ESNFSERLLELKNKR
+2633 ESDFSERLLELKNKR

-2654 SEIFVKYSQ
+2654 GEIFVKHSQ
-2663 PNKHPNNLWV
+2663 LSKHQNNLWV

-2709 AYGYSGFNGNIMRS
+2709 AYGYSDFNGNIMHS

-2750 YGGNASHINSSNSL
+2750 YGGNANNINSSNPL

-2813 MKGKMQNPAY
+2813 MKGKMNDAAY
-2823 QQFVMHSNPSNESV
+2823 KQFLMHSNPSNESV

-2844 ESRKYFGKNS
+2844 ESRKYFGQNS

-2863 RDLLIKAKGD
+2863 KDLLIKSKGG
-2873 NMVRFV
+2873 NTVRFV

-2889 EIFNTF
+2889 EVFNTF

-2905 LWRLMYV
+2905 LWRLVYV

-2925 DLNITG
+2925 DINITG

>member
-1 MKQFKKKPKKIKRSQ
+1 MKKFKKKPKSIKRSHQNQ
-16 KIILKRP
+16 KTILKRP
-23 LWLMPLLIGGFAS
+23 LWLAPLLIGGFAS

-50 GEKSQKVCVHR
+50 GEKSQKVCVHH

-90 GGNAANYYHSQN
+90 GGNAANYYHTQN

-129 YNGGNLDIELG
+129 YNGGNLNIELG
-140 SNATFNLGANSGN
+140 SNATFNLGASSGN

-210 INAYKTSQ
+210 ISAFKTSQ
-218 VNIGNA
+218 VNVGNA
-224 NSAITINSV
+224 NSAISIGSV
-233 SLSGDTCSSLAKI
+233 SLSGDTCSSLARV
-246 GSGANCS
+246 GVGANCS
-253 SSGPS
+253 TSGPS
-258 YSFKGTTSATN
+258 YSFKGITNATN
-269 TTFSNA
+269 TAFSNA
-275 SGSFTFE
+275 NGSFTFE

-288 GAKLNGGAFTFN
+288 GAKLNEGAFTFN
-300 KGFNATNNTAFN
+300 KEFNATNNTAFN
-312 SGSFTFKGTS
+312 SGSFNFKGAS
-322 SFNNATFSNASYTF
+322 SFNGASFSNATYTF

-345 SFNGGTFTFNNQS
+345 SFNGGTFTFNNQ
-358 NPTNSAQHPQIL
+358 TNQSAQHPQI
-370 FENSSFNGGIFTFN
+370 
-384 NQTNPTNSAQHPQ
+384 Q
-397 ILFENSSFSGSTTTL
+397 NSSFSGNATTL
-412 KGSATFEQA
+412 KGFVDFQQA

-436 DNATFNNTGK
+436 NNANFNNTGK
-446 ITIEKDAS
+446 ITIEKEAS

-460 NTPVDTNNM
+460 NTSINASNM
-469 SVTGSVTLS
+469 TITGSVTLS

-490 FGSSKITLAQG
+490 FGSSKITLTQG
-501 ATFNLTSLGSEKSV
+501 TTFNLTSLGDKNSV

-520 SGGITYNHLLNH
+520 SGGITYNNLLNH
-532 ALNSLTNALKTTE
+532 ALNSLTSALKTNE
-545 SSSKPQSFAQ
+545 SSSDPQSFAQ

-569 LLSEN
+569 LLNEN
-574 AATPKNTDSSP
+574 AATSKNTDSSP

-606 YKLQETFSPN
+606 YKLQETFSHN

-628 TPPPTISG
+628 TPPPVISG
-636 SQFDLSASNYI
+636 SKFDLSASNYI
-647 NANMPWYDHKYY
+647 NADMHWYDHKYY

-687 KQTFSTNGS
+687 KQTFSASNS

-701 YNATWTGNSVSSS
+701 YNATWTDHNVYSSD
-714 GTVSF
+714 TVSF

-731 GPWPYYQCIGTTN
+731 GPWPYYQCTGTTN
-744 GAYSAYHVYITANLR
+744 GTYSAYHVYITANLR

-789 HNAGAYSSS
+789 HNAGIYSSS
-798 MTFSTQNMDSSQ
+798 MTFSTQNMDNSQ

-824 GATFTNQAKDG
+824 GTTFTNEAKDG
-835 KFIFNAGQAT
+835 KFIFNAGQAV

-883 SFNNANFN
+883 SFNNASFN

-911 TNANSNLQIAGN
+911 TNAHSNLQIAGN
-923 AVFGNSTNSDGSQNT
+923 AVFGNSNNGSQNN

-949 AGNATFDN
+949 SGNATFDN
-957 MAFNGPTN
+957 VVFNGPTN
-965 TSVKGQVTLNNITL
+965 TSVKGQVALNNITL

-990 GMINFS
+990 GTITFN
-996 AHSVINIGEA
+996 AHSVINIAES

-1024 NNAFS
+1024 NNA

-1043 SSEKLVSSAGNGI
+1043 SSEKLVSSVGNGV

-1069 FQEVFSPNSISIR
+1069 FQEIFSQNSISIR

-1103 QNALGFMTYMPNS
+1103 KDVVGFMTYMPNS
-1116 YNNNLGNLNN
+1116 YNNNLGNANN

-1145 TKAEFSQTLTG
+1145 TKAEFSQTFTG

-1169 TNASDAPQSNT
+1169 TNASDAPQSNA

-1206 FITGHYEAQKIYITG
+1206 FITGHYEAQKIYITA

-1235 SLNFNGLQGIL
+1235 SLNFNALQGIL

-1260 SSSMNFISNSA
+1260 SSSMNFVSNSA

-1284 AQNKG
+1284 AQNGG

-1317 FKFNAV
+1317 FKFNAK

-1338 YQISAKSVLF
+1338 YQISANSVSF

-1361 IKANAISLS
+1361 IKANAINLS

-1378 NHSTLELS
+1378 NHSTLELQ

-1398 LNQSAINVSNNATIN
+1398 LNQSTINVSNNAMIN

-1419 ASNGSHLNFNGAVNF
+1419 ASNNAHINFNGTTNF
-1434 NSANITTSL
+1434 NSENITTSL
-1443 SDSSIVFKGA
+1443 NNSSIVFKGA
-1453 SSLGGQ
+1453 ISLGGQ
-1459 FNLSNNSFLDFQGSS
+1459 FNLSNNSSLDFQGSS
-1474 AITSNTAFNFYNNAF
+1474 AITSNTAFNFYDNAF
-1489 SQSPITFHQALD
+1489 SQSPITFHQALN

-1512 LNPNNSSVLNLKNSQ
+1512 LNPNNSSVLDLKNSQ

-1553 VYNIIQADMNSNWYE
+1553 VYNIIQAGMNSNWYE
-1568 RISFFGMRINDGI
+1568 RISFFGMRISDGI
-1581 YDAKNQTYS
+1581 YDATNQTYS

-1617 PGIKNTLYNIGSEI
+1617 PGIKNTLYNIGSEV

-1643 VYSYSDDAQGVF
+1643 VYSYSDDAEGVF
-1655 YLTSSVKG
+1655 YLTSNVKG

-1673 SGSNNTTKNNN
+1673 NGSNNTTKNNN
-1684 LTSESSVIS
+1684 LISESSVIS

-1707 VYNKGYNFNNI
+1707 IYNKGYNFNNI

-1738 DFSLSSLSN
+1738 DFSLSNLSN

-1786 ALIIGATKIGQTN
+1786 TLIIGATKIGQTD
-1799 TNSTVVFGGL
+1799 TNSAVVFGGL
-1809 GYQKPCDYTDI
+1809 GYQTPCDYTDI

-1919 EVAMQSIN
+1919 EVAVQSIN

-1933 NLIVNTLGSGSVIG
+1933 NLIADMLGSDSVIG
-1947 GYLTPEQK
+1947 GHLTPEQK

-1969 NLMNDSGLNT
+1969 NFMNDSGLNA

-2051 IVKPSEALQNDV
+2051 IVKPSKALQSDV
-2063 VALGKQMIGEFLGQ
+2063 AALGKQMIGEFLGQ
-2077 DMLNSLESL
+2077 DTLNSLESL

-2135 QRGDF
+2135 QKGDF

-2153 TFSNANGGTLS
+2153 TFSNANGGVLS

-2177 HIAFT
+2177 HISFT
-2182 NHSGTLNLLSNQV
+2182 NHVGVLQLLSDQV
-2195 SNINITTLDASNGL
+2195 SNINITTLNASNGL

-2217 VSVSQGNLFINAS
+2217 VSVSQGNLFVNAS
-2230 CVQQSDPIT
+2230 CAQQSDPT
-2239 TNTANPCALSAQSAN
+2239 TANIANPCALNAQSAN
-2254 GASSNNASNNA
+2254 GASFNSASNNA

-2316 FQANNLTISNQAVL
+2316 FQANNLIISNQAVL

-2351 TQKIGVLQNLVI
+2351 TRKIEVLQNLTI

-2369 STGIYGLEVGGA
+2369 STGIYGLEVRGA
-2381 LNNFG
+2381 LNNSG

-2398 APLIQAEGIINL
+2398 TPLIQAEGIINL
-2410 NTTQTPFINVN
+2410 NTTQTPFININ

-2499 PNNILSLSVLHNQ
+2499 QNHILSLSVLYNQ
-2512 VKMSYGDKVMDFT
+2512 IKMSYGNKIMDFT
-2525 PPTLQDYIVGIQGQ
+2525 PPTLQDYIAGIQGQ

-2547 IGGNNAIKWLSTLMI
+2547 VGGNNAIKWLSTLMME
-2562 KTKENPLFAPIYL
+2562 TKENPLFAPIYL
-2575 ENHSLNEILDATKD
+2575 ENHSLHEILGVAKD

-2621 LTKLSDFRAREG
+2621 LTKLSDFRSREG
-2633 ESNFSERLLELKNKR
+2633 ESDFSERLLELKNKR

-2654 SEIFVKYSQ
+2654 GEVFVKYSQ
-2663 PNKHPNNLWV
+2663 PNKHPNNLWA
-2673 QGVGGASFI
+2673 QGIGGASFI

-2693 VGYDRLVKN
+2693 AGYDRLVKN

-2709 AYGYSGFNGNIMRS
+2709 AYGYSDFNGNIMRS
-2723 LGNNVDVGMYARAF
+2723 LANNVDVGMYARAF

-2750 YGGNASHINSSNSL
+2750 YGGNANNINSSNPL
-2764 LSVLNQRYN
+2764 LSVLNQRYS

-2813 MKGKMQNPAY
+2813 MKGNDAAY
-2823 QQFVMHSNPSNESV
+2823 KQFLMHSNPSNESV

-2844 ESRKYFGKNS
+2844 ESRKYFGQNS

-2863 RDLLIKAKGD
+2863 RDLLIKSKGD
-2873 NMVRFV
+2873 NVVRFV

-2889 EIFNTF
+2889 EVFNTF

-2905 LWRLMYV
+2905 LWRLVYV

-2925 DLNITG
+2925 DINITG

>member
-1 MKQFKKKPKKIKRSQ
+1 MKKFKKKLKSIKRSHQNQ
-16 KIILKRP
+16 KTILKRP
-23 LWLMPLLIGGFAS
+23 LWLAPLLISGFAS
-36 GVYADGTDILGLSW
+36 GAYANGTDILELSW
-50 GEKSQKVCVHR
+50 GEKSQKVCVHH
-61 PWYALWSCDK
+61 PWYALWRCDK

-77 QFTGNQLITKTWA
+77 QYTGKQLITKTWA
-90 GGNAANYYHSQN
+90 GGNATNYYHTQN
-102 NQDITANLKND
+102 NQNITANLKND

-140 SNATFNLGANSGN
+140 SNATFNLGASSGN

-210 INAYKTSQ
+210 ISAYKTSQ

-224 NSAITINSV
+224 NSVITIGSV
-233 SLSGDTCSSLAKI
+233 SLSGYTCSSLASV
-246 GSGANCS
+246 GVGANCS
-253 SSGPS
+253 TSGPS
-258 YSFKGTTSATN
+258 YSFKGTTNATN

-275 SGSFTFE
+275 NGSFTFE
-282 ESANFS
+282 ENATFS
-288 GAKLNGGAFTFN
+288 GAKWNGGAFTFN
-300 KGFNATNNTAFN
+300 KEFSATNNTAFN
-312 SGSFTFKGTS
+312 SGSFNFKGAS
-322 SFNNATFSNASYTF
+322 SFNGASFSNASYTF
-336 DNQATFQNS
+336 NNQATFQNS
-345 SFNGGTFTFNNQS
+345 SFNGGTFTFNDQNNQ
-358 NPTNSAQHPQIL
+358 SAQHPQI
-370 FENSSFNGGIFTFN
+370 
-384 NQTNPTNSAQHPQ
+384 Q
-397 ILFENSSFSGSTTTL
+397 NSSFSGNATTL
-412 KGSATFEQA
+412 KGFVNFQQA

-436 DNATFNNTGK
+436 NNATFNNTGK
-446 ITIEKDAS
+446 ITINESAS
-454 FNNTSF
+454 FNNTTF
-460 NTPVDTNNM
+460 NTSVDTNNM
-469 SVTGSVTLS
+469 NVTGSVTLS

-490 FGSSKITLAQG
+490 FGSSKITLTQG
-501 ATFNLTSLGSEKSV
+501 TTFNLTSLGDKKSV

-520 SGGITYNHLLNH
+520 SGGITYNNLLTH
-532 ALNSLTNALKTTE
+532 ALNGLTNALKTNE
-545 SSSKPQSFAQ
+545 SSSDPQSFAQ
-555 GLWDMITYNGVTGQ
+555 GLWDIITYSGVTGQ
-569 LLSEN
+569 LLNEN
-574 AATPKNTDSSP
+574 AATSKNTDSSP
-585 SAPTKDSPQVYQVGY
+585 SKSSTNPTQVYQVGY

-606 YKLQETFSPN
+606 YKLQETFGPN

-628 TPPPTISG
+628 TPPPVISG
-636 SQFDLSASNYI
+636 SKFDLSASNYI
-647 NANMPWYDHKYY
+647 NADMPWYDHKYY

-687 KQTFSTNGS
+687 KQTFSANGS

-719 GDTSGSALNGHC
+719 WDTSGSALNGHC
-731 GPWPYYQCIGTTN
+731 GPWPYYQCTGTTN

-774 NGVDSI
+774 NGVDSV

-824 GATFTNQAKDG
+824 GTTFTNQAKDG
-835 KFIFNAGQAT
+835 KFIFNAGQAV

-870 FNSGSFEISAKNA
+870 FNSGSFEIGAKNTI
-883 SFNNANFN
+883 FNNANFN

-899 NSNATTSFVGDF
+899 NSSATTSFIGDF

-923 AVFGNSTNSDGSQNT
+923 AVFGNSTNSDGSQNN

-957 MAFNGPTN
+957 VAFNGPTN
-965 TSVKGQVTLNNITL
+965 TSVKGKVTLNNITL

-990 GMINFS
+990 GTINFS
-996 AHSVINIGEA
+996 AHSVINIDQT

-1024 NNAFS
+1024 NDAFS

-1088 VFDYVDMEKSDHLYY
+1088 VFDYMDMEKSDHLYY
-1103 QNALGFMTYMPNS
+1103 KNVAGFMTYMPNS
-1116 YNNNLGNLNN
+1116 YNNNLGNANN
-1126 TIYYYDKSIDFY
+1126 TIYYYDNSIDFY

-1145 TKAEFSQTLTG
+1145 TKAEFSQTFTG

-1162 FGAKNIW
+1162 FGAKSIW
-1169 TNASDAPQSNT
+1169 TNASDAPQSNV

-1260 SSSMNFISNSA
+1260 SSSMNFVSNSA

-1284 AQNKG
+1284 AQNGG

-1317 FKFNAV
+1317 FKFNAK

-1338 YQISAKSVLF
+1338 YQMQAKSVLF

-1361 IKANAISLS
+1361 IKANAINLS

-1378 NHSTLELS
+1378 NHSTLDLQ

-1398 LNQSAINVSNNATIN
+1398 LNQSTINVSNNATIN
-1413 DYASLI
+1413 DHASLI
-1419 ASNGSHLNFNGAVNF
+1419 ASSGSHLNFNGAVHF

-1453 SSLGGQ
+1453 VSLGGQ
-1459 FNLSNNSFLDFQGSS
+1459 FNLSNHSSLDFQGSS
-1474 AITSNTAFNFYNNAF
+1474 AITSNTAFNFYDNAF

-1512 LNPNNSSVLNLKNSQ
+1512 LNPNNNSVLNLKNSQ
-1527 LVFSDQG
+1527 LVFGDQG

-1553 VYNIIQADMNSNWYE
+1553 VYNIIQADMNGNWYE
-1568 RISFFGMRINDGI
+1568 RINFFGMRINDGI
-1581 YDAKNQTYS
+1581 YDAINQTYS

-1599 KITESFKDNQLSV
+1599 KITESFKNNQLSV

-1684 LTSESSVIS
+1684 ITSESSVIS
-1693 QTYNAQGNPISALH
+1693 QTYDAQGNPISALH
-1707 VYNKGYNFNNI
+1707 IYNKGYNFNNI

-1747 LKGDALNQLTK
+1747 LNSNALNQLTK

-1786 ALIIGATKIGQTN
+1786 TLIIGATKIGQTD
-1799 TNSTVVFGGL
+1799 TNSAVVFGGL
-1809 GYQKPCDYTDI
+1809 GYQTPCDYTDI

-1933 NLIVNTLGSGSVIG
+1933 NLIVNTLGSDSVIG

-1969 NLMNDSGLNT
+1969 NLMNDSGLNA

-2016 MSINDLLSKKGLFNQ
+2016 MSINDLLSKKGLLNQ

-2063 VALGKQMIGEFLGQ
+2063 AALGKQMIGEFLGQ
-2077 DMLNSLESL
+2077 DTLNSLESL

-2116 IPNLGKKGLFAPY
+2116 IPNLGKKGIFAPY

-2135 QRGDF
+2135 QKGDF

-2182 NHSGTLNLLSNQV
+2182 NHAGTLQLLSDQV
-2195 SNINITTLDASNGL
+2195 SNINITTLNANNGL

-2217 VSVSQGNLFINAS
+2217 ISVSQGNLFINAS
-2230 CVQQSDPIT
+2230 CAQQSDPT
-2239 TNTANPCALSAQSAN
+2239 TASATNPCALSAQSAN
-2254 GASSNNASNNA
+2254 GASSSNASNNA

-2272 DESLMVTAN
+2272 DESLVVTAN

-2304 NIKNLYLYNNAQ
+2304 NVKNLYLYNNAQ

-2351 TQKIGVLQNLVI
+2351 TQKIEVLQNLVI

-2381 LNNFG
+2381 LNNLG

-2398 APLIQAEGIINL
+2398 APLIQVGGIINL

-2432 LKSSRYIDYN
+2432 LKSSRYINYN
-2442 INPNSLQSYL
+2442 INPDSLQSYL

-2499 PNNILSLSVLHNQ
+2499 QNHILSLSVLHDQ
-2512 VKMSYGDKVMDFT
+2512 IKMSYGNKIMDFT
-2525 PPTLQDYIVGIQGQ
+2525 PPTLQDYIAGIQGQ

-2603 DNATNLLELA
+2603 DNATNLLELV

-2654 SEIFVKYSQ
+2654 SEVFVKHSQ
-2663 PNKHPNNLWV
+2663 LSKHQNNLWA
-2673 QGVGGASFI
+2673 QGIGGASFI

-2737 LKRNEFTLSANET
+2737 LKRNEFTLSANEI

-2789 MFKQK
+2789 MFKHK

-2863 RDLLIKAKGD
+2863 RDLLIKSKGD
-2873 NMVRFV
+2873 NIVRFV

>member
-1 MKQFKKKPKKIKRSQ
+1 MKKFKKKPKKITRNQ
-16 KIILKRP
+16 KTILKRP
-23 LWLMPLLIGGFAS
+23 LWLAPLLIGGFAS

-50 GEKSQKVCVHR
+50 GEKSQKVCVHH

-77 QFTGNQLITKTWA
+77 QYTGNQLITKTWA

-129 YNGGNLDIELG
+129 NNGGNLNIELG
-140 SNATFNLGANSGN
+140 SNATFDLGAHSGN

-160 NGHTNVTFSAGTIN
+160 NGHTNITFSAGTIN

-205 TINSN
+205 NINSN
-210 INAYKTSQ
+210 ISAFKTSQ

-224 NSAITINSV
+224 NSAITIGSV
-233 SLSGDTCSSLAKI
+233 SLSGDTCSSLASV
-246 GSGANCS
+246 GVGANCS
-253 SSGPS
+253 TSGPS
-258 YSFKGTTSATN
+258 YSFKGTTNATN
-269 TTFSNA
+269 TAFSNA

-282 ESANFS
+282 ENATFS
-288 GAKLNGGAFTFN
+288 GAKWNGGAFTFN
-300 KGFNATNNTAFN
+300 KEFSATNNTAFN
-312 SGSFTFKGTS
+312 SGSFNFKSTS
-322 SFNNATFSNASYTF
+322 SFNGASFSNASYTF
-336 DNQATFQNS
+336 NNQATFQNS
-345 SFNGGTFTFNNQS
+345 SFNGGTFTFNNQ
-358 NPTNSAQHPQIL
+358 TNQSAQHPQI
-370 FENSSFNGGIFTFN
+370 
-384 NQTNPTNSAQHPQ
+384 Q
-397 ILFENSSFSGSTTTL
+397 NSSFSGNATTL
-412 KGSATFEQA
+412 KGFVDFQQA
-421 FNNSNHQLTIQNASF
+421 FNNSNHQLTMQNASF
-436 DNATFNNTGK
+436 NNATFSNTGK
-446 ITIEKDAS
+446 ITINESAS
-454 FNNTSF
+454 FNNTIF
-460 NTPVDTNNM
+460 NTSVDTSNM
-469 SVTGSVTLS
+469 VITGSVTLS

-490 FGSSKITLAQG
+490 FGSSQVTLTQG
-501 ATFNLTSLGSEKSV
+501 TTFNLTSLGDKNSV

-520 SGGITYNHLLNH
+520 SGGITYNNLLNH
-532 ALNSLTNALKTTE
+532 ALNSLTSALKTNE
-545 SSSKPQSFAQ
+545 SSLKPQSFAQ

-569 LLSEN
+569 LLS
-574 AATPKNTDSSP
+574 ADATTSKPADSSP
-585 SAPTKDSPQVYQVGY
+585 SKSSTNSAQVYQVGY

-606 YKLQETFSPN
+606 YKLQETFSHN

-628 TPPPTISG
+628 TPPPVISG
-636 SQFDLSASNYI
+636 SKFDLSASNYI
-647 NANMPWYDHKYY
+647 DSNMPWYDHKSY

-687 KQTFSTNGS
+687 KQTFSASGS

-701 YNATWTGNSVSSS
+701 YNSTWTDHNVSSS

-731 GPWPYYQCIGTTN
+731 GPWPYYQCTGTTN

-774 NGVDSI
+774 NGVDSV

-789 HNAGAYSSS
+789 HNAGIYSSS
-798 MTFSTQNMDSSQ
+798 MTFSTQGMDSSQ
-810 NLNGLNANGKLSVY
+810 NLNGLNANGTLSVY

-835 KFIFNAGQAT
+835 KFIFNAGKAV
-845 FENTNFNG
+845 FENTNFNR

-858 SGDSLNFSNNNQ
+858 SGDSLNFLNNNQ

-911 TNANSNLQIAGN
+911 TNANSNLQIAGS
-923 AVFGNSTNSDGSQNT
+923 AVFGNSNNGSQDN

-949 AGNATFDN
+949 SGNATFDN
-957 MAFNGPTN
+957 VVFNSPTN
-965 TSVKGQVTLNNITL
+965 MSVKGQVTLNNITL

-990 GMINFS
+990 GTITFN
-996 AHSVINIGEA
+996 AHSVINIAEA

-1043 SSEKLVSSAGNGI
+1043 SSEKLVSSAGNGV

-1069 FQEVFSPNSISIR
+1069 FQEIFSPNSISIR

-1088 VFDYVDMEKSDHLYY
+1088 VFDYMDMEKSDHLYY
-1103 QNALGFMTYMPNS
+1103 KDVVGFMTYMPNS
-1116 YNNNLGNLNN
+1116 YNNNLGNSNN

-1145 TKAEFSQTLTG
+1145 TKAEFSQTFTG

-1260 SSSMNFISNSA
+1260 SSSMNFVSNSA

-1284 AQNKG
+1284 AQNGG

-1317 FKFNAV
+1317 FKFNAT
-1323 NAISFTNSSNLSSGL
+1323 NAISFTNSTNLSSGL
-1338 YQISAKSVLF
+1338 YQMQAKSVSF

-1361 IKANAISLS
+1361 IKANAINLS

-1378 NHSTLELS
+1378 NHSTLELQ

-1398 LNQSAINVSNNATIN
+1398 LNQSTINVSNNATIN

-1419 ASNGSHLNFNGAVNF
+1419 ASNNAHINFNGAVNF
-1434 NSANITTSL
+1434 NSENITTSL
-1443 SDSSIVFKGA
+1443 NHSSIVFKGA
-1453 SSLGGQ
+1453 ISLGGQ
-1459 FNLSNNSFLDFQGSS
+1459 FNLSNNSSLDFQGSS
-1474 AITSNTAFNFYNNAF
+1474 AITSNTAFNFYDSAF
-1489 SQSPITFHQALD
+1489 SQSPITFHQTLD

-1512 LNPNNSSVLNLKNSQ
+1512 LTPNNSSVLNLKNSQ
-1527 LVFSDQG
+1527 LVFGDQG

-1553 VYNIIQADMNSNWYE
+1553 VYNIIQAGMNNNWYE
-1568 RISFFGMRINDGI
+1568 RINFFGMRINDGV
-1581 YDAKNQTYS
+1581 YDAINQTYS

-1617 PGIKNTLYNIGSEI
+1617 PGIKNTLYNIGSEV

-1643 VYSYSDDAQGVF
+1643 VYSYSDDAEGVF
-1655 YLTSSVKG
+1655 YLTSNVKG
-1663 YYNPNQSYQA
+1663 YYSPNQSYQA

-1738 DFSLSSLSN
+1738 DFSLSSLSDLN
-1747 LKGDALNQLTK
+1747 SNALNQLTK
-1758 LITPSDWK
+1758 LITPNDWK

-1786 ALIIGATKIGQTN
+1786 TLIVGATKIGQTD
-1799 TNSTVVFGGL
+1799 TNSAVVFGGL

-1876 SQTSLILNQA
+1876 SQTSLVLNQA

-1933 NLIVNTLGSGSVIG
+1933 NLIADTLGSNSVIG
-1947 GYLTPEQK
+1947 GHLTPEQK

-1969 NLMNDSGLNT
+1969 NLMNDSGLNA

-2041 GQVISVMLQD
+2041 GQVISVILQD

-2077 DMLNSLESL
+2077 DTLNSLESL

-2103 GLGPIYEQGLGDL
+2103 GLGSIYEQGLGDL
-2116 IPNLGKKGLFAPY
+2116 IPSLGKKGLFAPY

-2135 QRGDF
+2135 QKGDF
-2140 SFNAQGNVFVQNS
+2140 NFNAQGNVFVQNS

-2177 HIAFT
+2177 HISFT
-2182 NHSGTLNLLSNQV
+2182 NHAGALQLLSNQV
-2195 SNINITTLDASNGL
+2195 SNINITTLNASNGL

-2217 VSVSQGNLFINAS
+2217 VLVSQGNLFVNAS
-2230 CVQQSDPIT
+2230 CTQQSDPT
-2239 TNTANPCALSAQSAN
+2239 TANITNPCTLNAQSTN
-2254 GASSNNASNNA
+2254 GASSNASNNA
-2265 PIALNNN
+2265 QIALNNN

-2296 FSKIKGSA
+2296 LSKIKGSA

-2330 EKNASFVTNNL
+2330 EKNASFTANNL

-2351 TQKIGVLQNLVI
+2351 TRKIEVLQNLTI

-2381 LNNFG
+2381 LNNSG

-2398 APLIQAEGIINL
+2398 TPLIQAEGIINL
-2410 NTTQTPFINVN
+2410 DTTQTPFINVN

-2452 KLYTLININGNHIE
+2452 NLYTLININGNRIE

-2486 LLSVALPNSNNAS
+2486 LLSVALPNSNNAHQ
-2499 PNNILSLSVLHNQ
+2499 NNILSLSVLHNQ
-2512 VKMSYGDKVMDFT
+2512 IKMSYGDKVMDFT

-2547 IGGNNAIKWLSTLMI
+2547 VGGNNAIKWLSTLMME
-2562 KTKENPLFAPIYL
+2562 TKENPLFAPIYL
-2575 ENHSLNEILDATKD
+2575 KNHSLNEILGVAKD
-2589 LQNTASLISNPNFR
+2589 LLNTASLISNPNFR
-2603 DNATNLLELA
+2603 NNATNLLELA

-2621 LTKLSDFRAREG
+2621 LTKLSDFRSREG
-2633 ESNFSERLLELKNKR
+2633 ESDFSERLLELKNKR

-2654 SEIFVKYSQ
+2654 SEVFVKYSQ
-2663 PNKHPNNLWV
+2663 PNKHPNNLWA
-2673 QGVGGASFI
+2673 QGIGGASFI

-2709 AYGYSGFNGNIMRS
+2709 AYGYSGFNGNIMHS
-2723 LGNNVDVGMYARAF
+2723 LANNVDVGMYARAF

-2750 YGGNASHINSSNSL
+2750 YEGNASNINSSNSL
-2764 LSVLNQRYN
+2764 LSVLNQRYS

-2813 MKGKMQNPAY
+2813 MKGKMNDAAY
-2823 QQFVMHSNPSNESV
+2823 KQFLMHSNPSNESV

-2863 RDLLIKAKGD
+2863 RDLLIKSKGG

-2889 EIFNTF
+2889 EVFNTF

-2925 DLNITG
+2925 DINITG

>member
-1 MKQFKKKPKKIKRSQ
+1 MKKFKKKPKSIKRSHQNQ
-16 KIILKRP
+16 KTILKRP
-23 LWLMPLLIGGFAS
+23 LWLAPLLIGGFAS

-50 GEKSQKVCVHR
+50 GEKSQKVCVHH

-129 YNGGNLDIELG
+129 NNGGNLNIELG
-140 SNATFNLGANSGN
+140 SNATFDLGAHSGN

-205 TINSN
+205 NINSN
-210 INAYKTSQ
+210 ISAFKTSQ
-218 VNIGNA
+218 VNVGNA
-224 NSAITINSV
+224 NSAITIGSV
-233 SLSGDTCSSLAKI
+233 SLSGDVCSSSVSF
-246 GSGANCS
+246 GTGANCS
-253 SSGPS
+253 TSGPS
-258 YSFKGTTSATN
+258 YSFKGTTNATN
-269 TTFSNA
+269 TAFSNA

-282 ESANFS
+282 ENATFS
-288 GAKLNGGAFTFN
+288 GAKWNGGAFTFN
-300 KGFNATNNTAFN
+300 KEFSATNNTAFN
-312 SGSFTFKGTS
+312 SGSFNFKGAS
-322 SFNNATFSNASYTF
+322 SFNGTNFNNASYTF
-336 DNQATFQNS
+336 NNQATFQNS
-345 SFNGGTFTFNNQS
+345 SFNGGTFTFNDQ
-358 NPTNSAQHPQIL
+358 
-370 FENSSFNGGIFTFN
+370 N
-384 NQTNPTNSAQHPQ
+384 NQSAQHPQ
-397 ILFENSSFSGSTTTL
+397 ILFENSSFSGNATTL
-412 KGSATFEQA
+412 KGFVDFQQA
-421 FNNSNHQLTIQNASF
+421 FNNSNHQLIMQNASF
-436 DNATFNNTGK
+436 NNANFNNTGK
-446 ITIEKDAS
+446 ITINESAS
-454 FNNTSF
+454 FNDTTFNTSI
-460 NTPVDTNNM
+460 NTNNM
-469 SVTGSVTLS
+469 TITGSVTLS

-490 FGSSKITLAQG
+490 FGSSQVTLTQG
-501 ATFNLTSLGSEKSV
+501 TTFNLTSLGDKNSV

-520 SGGITYNHLLNH
+520 SGGITYNNLLNH
-532 ALNSLTNALKTTE
+532 ALNSLTNALKTNE
-545 SSSKPQSFAQ
+545 NSSDPQSFAQ

-569 LLSEN
+569 LLSAN
-574 AATPKNTDSSP
+574 AMASKSADSSP
-585 SAPTKDSPQVYQVGY
+585 SKPSANSAQVYQVGY

-628 TPPPTISG
+628 TPPPIISG
-636 SQFDLSASNYI
+636 SKFDLSASNYI
-647 NANMPWYDHKYY
+647 NADMPWYDHKSY

-687 KQTFSTNGS
+687 KQTFSASNS

-701 YNATWTGNSVSSS
+701 YNATWTDHNVSSS
-714 GTVSF
+714 DTVSF
-719 GDTSGSALNGHC
+719 GDTSGSAINGHC
-731 GPWPYYQCIGTTN
+731 GPWPYYQCTGTTD
-744 GAYSAYHVYITANLR
+744 GTYSAYHVYITANLR

-774 NGVDSI
+774 NGVDSV

-789 HNAGAYSSS
+789 HNAGIYSSS
-798 MTFSTQNMDSSQ
+798 MTFSTQSMDNSQ
-810 NLNGLNANGKLSVY
+810 NVNGLNPNGTLLVY

-835 KFIFNAGQAT
+835 KFIFNAGKAV

-899 NSNATTSFVGDF
+899 NSSATTSFVGDF
-911 TNANSNLQIAGN
+911 TNANSNLQIAGS
-923 AVFGNSTNSDGSQNT
+923 AVFGNSNNGSQNN

-949 AGNATFDN
+949 SGNATFDN
-957 MAFNGPTN
+957 VVFNSPTDM
-965 TSVKGQVTLNNITL
+965 SVKGQVILNNITL

-990 GMINFS
+990 GTITFN
-996 AHSVINIGEA
+996 AHSVINIAES

-1043 SSEKLVSSAGNGI
+1043 SSEKLVSSAGNGV

-1069 FQEVFSPNSISIR
+1069 FQEIFSQNSISIR

-1088 VFDYVDMEKSDHLYY
+1088 VFDYMDMEKSDHLYY

-1116 YNNNLGNLNN
+1116 YNNNLGNSNN

-1145 TKAEFSQTLTG
+1145 TKAEFSQTFTG

-1162 FGAKNIW
+1162 FGAKSIW
-1169 TNASDAPQSNT
+1169 TDASDAPQSNT

-1206 FITGHYEAQKIYITG
+1206 FITGYYEAQKIYITG

-1260 SSSMNFISNSA
+1260 SSSMNFTSNGA

-1284 AQNKG
+1284 AQNGG

-1317 FKFNAV
+1317 FKFNAT
-1323 NAISFTNSSNLSSGL
+1323 NAISFTNGTNLSSGL
-1338 YQISAKSVLF
+1338 YQMQAKSVSF
-1348 DNSNLSVSVGTSS
+1348 NNSNLSVSVGTSS
-1361 IKANAISLS
+1361 IKANAINLS

-1378 NHSTLELS
+1378 NHSTLELQ

-1398 LNQSAINVSNNATIN
+1398 LNQSTINVSNNATIN

-1419 ASNGSHLNFNGAVNF
+1419 VNDGSHLNFNGTTNF

-1443 SDSSIVFKGA
+1443 NNSSIVFKGA
-1453 SSLGGQ
+1453 ISLGGQ
-1459 FNLSNNSFLDFQGSS
+1459 FNLSNNSSLDFQGSS
-1474 AITSNTAFNFYNNAF
+1474 AITSNTAFNFYDNAF

-1512 LNPNNSSVLNLKNSQ
+1512 LTPNNSSVLNLKNSQ

-1534 SLNIANIDLLS
+1534 SLNIANIDLLN

-1553 VYNIIQADMNSNWYE
+1553 VYNIIQAGMNNNWYE
-1568 RISFFGMRINDGI
+1568 RINFFGMRINDGV
-1581 YDAKNQTYS
+1581 YDAINQTYS

-1617 PGIKNTLYNIGSEI
+1617 PGIKNTLYNIGSEV

-1643 VYSYSDDAQGVF
+1643 VYSYSDDAEGVF
-1655 YLTSSVKG
+1655 YLASNVKG

-1673 SGSNNTTKNNN
+1673 NGSNNTTKNNN

-1707 VYNKGYNFNNI
+1707 IYNKGYNFNNI

-1738 DFSLSSLSN
+1738 DFSLSSLSALN
-1747 LKGDALNQLTK
+1747 PNVLNQLTK
-1758 LITPSDWK
+1758 LITPNDWK
-1766 NINELIDNANN
+1766 NINEFIDNADN

-1786 ALIIGATKIGQTN
+1786 TLIVGATKIGQIN
-1799 TNSTVVFGGL
+1799 TNSAVVFGGL

-1876 SQTSLILNQA
+1876 SQTSLVLNQA

-1933 NLIVNTLGSGSVIG
+1933 NLIADTLGSDSVIG
-1947 GYLTPEQK
+1947 GHLTPEQK

-1969 NLMNDSGLNT
+1969 NLMNDSGLNA

-2031 ITGFISANDI
+2031 ITSFISANDI
-2041 GQVISVMLQD
+2041 GQVISVILQD
-2051 IVKPSEALQNDV
+2051 IVKPSEALQSDA

-2077 DMLNSLESL
+2077 DTLNSLESL

-2116 IPNLGKKGLFAPY
+2116 MPNLGKKRLFAPY

-2135 QRGDF
+2135 QKGDF

-2164 FNAGNSLIFAGNN
+2164 FNAGDTLIFAGNN
-2177 HIAFT
+2177 HISFT
-2182 NHSGTLNLLSNQV
+2182 NHAGTLNLLSNQV
-2195 SNINITTLDASNGL
+2195 SNINITTLNASNGL

-2217 VSVSQGNLFINAS
+2217 VSVSQGNLFINTS
-2230 CVQQSDPIT
+2230 CAQQSDPT
-2239 TNTANPCALSAQSAN
+2239 TANAANPCTLNTQSAN
-2254 GASSNNASNNA
+2254 DASSNNASNNA
-2265 PIALNNN
+2265 QIALNNN

-2296 FSKIKGSA
+2296 FSKIKDSA
-2304 NIKNLYLYNNAQ
+2304 NVKNLYLYNNAQ
-2316 FQANNLTISNQAVL
+2316 FQANNLTIFNQAVL

-2351 TQKIGVLQNLVI
+2351 TRKIEVLQNLTI

-2381 LNNFG
+2381 LNNSG
-2386 AIHFNLENIQTP
+2386 AIHFNLENTQTP
-2398 APLIQAEGIINL
+2398 TPLIQAEGIINL
-2410 NTTQTPFINVN
+2410 NTTQAPFMNVN
-2421 NSMANNTTYTL
+2421 NSTADNTTYTL

-2466 EKNGVLT
+2466 EKNGALT

-2486 LLSVALPNSNNAS
+2486 LLSVALPDSNNAHQ
-2499 PNNILSLSVLHNQ
+2499 NNILSLSVLYNQ
-2512 VKMSYGDKVMDFT
+2512 IKMSYGDKVMDFT

-2539 SALNQIEA
+2539 SALNQIEDV
-2547 IGGNNAIKWLSTLMI
+2547 GGNAIKWLSTLMME
-2562 KTKENPLFAPIYL
+2562 TKENPLFAPIYL
-2575 ENHSLNEILDATKD
+2575 KNHSLNEILGVTKD

-2621 LTKLSDFRAREG
+2621 LTKLSDFRSREG
-2633 ESNFSERLLELKNKR
+2633 ESDFSERLLELKNKR

-2654 SEIFVKYSQ
+2654 GEVFVKYSQ
-2663 PNKHPNNLWV
+2663 LSKHPNNLWT
-2673 QGVGGASFI
+2673 QGIGGASFI
-2682 SGGNGTLYGLN
+2682 AGGNGTLYGLN
-2693 VGYDRLVKN
+2693 AGYDRLVKN

-2723 LGNNVDVGMYARAF
+2723 LANNVDVGMYARAF

-2750 YGGNASHINSSNSL
+2750 YGGNANNINSSNSL
-2764 LSVLNQRYN
+2764 LSVLNQRYS

-2813 MKGKMQNPAY
+2813 MKGKMNDAAY
-2823 QQFVMHSNPSNESV
+2823 KQFLMHSNLSNESV

-2863 RDLLIKAKGD
+2863 RDLLIKSKGG

-2889 EIFNTF
+2889 EVFNTF

-2925 DLNITG
+2925 DINITG

>member
-1 MKQFKKKPKKIKRSQ
+1 MRGQYLMKKFKKKPKSIKRSHQNQ
-16 KIILKRP
+16 KTILKRP
-23 LWLMPLLIGGFAS
+23 LWLAPLLIGGFAS
-36 GVYADGTDILGLSW
+36 GVYANNNLWDLLNPKVGGEYVHWVKGSQYCAWLEFAGCLKNVW
-50 GEKSQKVCVHR
+50 GANHKG
-61 PWYALWSCDK
+61 YDA
-71 WEEKTQ
+71 
-77 QFTGNQLITKTWA
+77 
-90 GGNAANYYHSQN
+90 GNAANYLSSQN
-102 NQDITANLKND
+102 YQAISVGTRNET
-113 NGTYFLSGL
+113 GTYSLSGFT
-122 YNYTGGE
+122 NYV
-129 YNGGNLDIELG
+129 GGNLTI
-140 SNATFNLGANSGN
+140 NLGNSVVLDLSGSN
-153 SFTSWYP
+153 SFTSYQGY
-160 NGHTNVTFSAGTIN
+160 NQGKDDVTFTVGTIN
-174 VNNSVEVGNRVGSGA
+174 LNGTLEVGNRVGSGA
-189 GTHTGTAT
+189 GTHTGIAT

-205 TINSN
+205 NINSN
-210 INAYKTSQ
+210 ISAFKTSQ
-218 VNIGNA
+218 VNVGNA
-224 NSAITINSV
+224 NSVITIGSV
-233 SLSGDTCSSLAKI
+233 SLSGDTCSSLASV
-246 GSGANCS
+246 GVGANCS
-253 SSGPS
+253 TSGPS
-258 YSFKGTTSATN
+258 YSFKGTTNATN

-275 SGSFTFE
+275 NGSFTFE

-288 GAKLNGGAFTFN
+288 GAKWNGGAFTFN
-300 KGFNATNNTAFN
+300 KEFKATNNTVFN
-312 SGSFTFKGTS
+312 SGSFNFKGAS
-322 SFNNATFSNASYTF
+322 SFNGASFSNASYIF
-336 DNQATFQNS
+336 NNQATFQNS
-345 SFNGGTFTFNNQS
+345 YFNGGTFTFND
-358 NPTNSAQHPQIL
+358 
-370 FENSSFNGGIFTFN
+370 
-384 NQTNPTNSAQHPQ
+384 QTNPTNSAQHPQ
-397 ILFENSSFSGSTTTL
+397 IQNSSFSGGAITL
-412 KGSATFEQA
+412 NGSVIFKQD
-421 FNNSNHQLTIQNASF
+421 FNNSNYQLTIQNASF
-436 DNATFNNTGK
+436 NNATFNNTGK
-446 ITIEKDAS
+446 ITINEGAS
-454 FNNTSF
+454 FNNTTF
-460 NTPVDTNNM
+460 NTSVDTNNM
-469 SVTGSVTLS
+469 SVTGGVTLS
-478 GKNDLKNGSTLD
+478 GKNDLNNGSTLD
-490 FGSSKITLAQG
+490 FGSSKITLTQG
-501 ATFNLTSLGSEKSV
+501 TTFNLTSLSSEKSV

-532 ALNSLTNALKTTE
+532 AINSLTSALKTNE
-545 SSSKPQSFAQ
+545 NSSKPQSFTQ

-569 LLSEN
+569 LLNEN
-574 AATPKNTDSSP
+574 IAASKPADSSP
-585 SAPTKDSPQVYQVGY
+585 SKSSTNPTQVYQVGY

-606 YKLQETFSPN
+606 YKLQETFSHN

-628 TPPPTISG
+628 TPPPVISG
-636 SQFDLSASNYI
+636 SKFDLSASNYI
-647 NANMPWYDHKYY
+647 DADMPWYNHKYY

-687 KQTFSTNGS
+687 KQTFSASNS

-701 YNATWTGNSVSSS
+701 YNSTWTGNSVSSS
-714 GTVSF
+714 DTVSF
-719 GDTSGSALNGHC
+719 GDTSGSFLNGHC
-731 GPWPYYQCIGTTN
+731 GPWPYYQCTGTTD

-789 HNAGAYSSS
+789 HNAGIYSSS
-798 MTFSTQNMDSSQ
+798 MTFSTQNMDNSQ
-810 NLNGLNANGKLSVY
+810 NLSGLNANGKLSVY
-824 GATFTNQAKDG
+824 GTTFTNQAKDG
-835 KFIFNAGQAT
+835 KFTFNAGQAT

-899 NSNATTSFVGDF
+899 NSSATTSFMGDF
-911 TNANSNLQIAGN
+911 TNAHSNLQIAGN
-923 AVFGNSTNSDGSQNT
+923 AVFGNSANGSQNN

-949 AGNATFDN
+949 SGNATFDN
-957 MAFNGPTN
+957 VVFNGPTN

-990 GMINFS
+990 GTITFN
-996 AHSVINIGEA
+996 AHSVINIDES

-1013 TLVSSSKEIEY
+1013 TLVSSSKEIDY

-1043 SSEKLVSSAGNGI
+1043 SSEKLVSSVGNGV

-1069 FQEVFSPNSISIR
+1069 FQEIFSQNSISIR
-1082 RLGVGM
+1082 RLGVSM

-1103 QNALGFMTYMPNS
+1103 KNAFGFMTYMPNS
-1116 YNNNLGNLNN
+1116 YNNNLGNANN
-1126 TIYYYDKSIDFY
+1126 TIYYYDNSIDFY

-1145 TKAEFSQTLTG
+1145 TKAEFSQTFTG

-1162 FGAKNIW
+1162 FGAKSIW

-1235 SLNFNGLQGIL
+1235 NLNFNGLQGIL

-1260 SSSMNFISNSA
+1260 SSSMNFISNGA

-1284 AQNKG
+1284 AQNGG

-1308 GYVGQTQSV
+1308 GYVGKTQSV
-1317 FKFNAV
+1317 FKFNAT
-1323 NAISFTNSSNLSSGL
+1323 NAISFTNSTNLSSGL
-1338 YQISAKSVLF
+1338 YQMQAKSVLF

-1361 IKANAISLS
+1361 IKASAINLS

-1378 NHSTLELS
+1378 NHSTLELQ
-1386 GDLNLNDTSSLN
+1386 GDLNLNDTSSIN
-1398 LNQSAINVSNNATIN
+1398 LNQSTINVSNNATIN

-1419 ASNGSHLNFNGAVNF
+1419 ASNGSRLNFNGAVNF

-1443 SDSSIVFKGA
+1443 NNSSIVFKGA
-1453 SSLGGQ
+1453 SFLGGQ
-1459 FNLSNNSFLDFQGSS
+1459 FNLSNNSSLDFQGSS
-1474 AITSNTAFNFYNNAF
+1474 AITSNTAFNFYDNAF

-1512 LNPNNSSVLNLKNSQ
+1512 LNPNSSSVLNLKNSQ
-1527 LVFSDQG
+1527 LVFGDQG
-1534 SLNIANIDLLS
+1534 SLDIANIDLLS

-1599 KITESFKDNQLSV
+1599 KITESFKNNQLSV

-1643 VYSYSDDAQGVF
+1643 VYSYSDDAEGVF

-1673 SGSNNTTKNNN
+1673 NGSNNTTKNNN
-1684 LTSESSVIS
+1684 ISSESSIIS

-1707 VYNKGYNFNNI
+1707 IYNKGYNFNNI

-1738 DFSLSSLSN
+1738 DFSLSSLSD

-1786 ALIIGATKIGQTN
+1786 TLIIGATKIGQTD
-1799 TNSTVVFGGL
+1799 TNSAVVFGGL
-1809 GYQKPCDYTDI
+1809 GYQTPCDYTDI

-1919 EVAMQSIN
+1919 EVAVQSIN

-2051 IVKPSEALQNDV
+2051 IVKPSNALKNDV

-2077 DMLNSLESL
+2077 DTLNSLESL

-2135 QRGDF
+2135 QKGDF

-2182 NHSGTLNLLSNQV
+2182 NHFGTLQLLSNQV

-2209 KINAANNN
+2209 KINAGSNNI
-2217 VSVSQGNLFINAS
+2217 SVSQGDLFINAS
-2230 CVQQSDPIT
+2230 CAQQSDPT
-2239 TNTANPCALSAQSAN
+2239 AANAANPCTLNAQSAN
-2254 GASSNNASNNA
+2254 GASSNSASNNA

-2316 FQANNLTISNQAVL
+2316 FQANNLIISNQAVL
-2330 EKNASFVTNNL
+2330 EKNASFTANNL

-2351 TQKIGVLQNLVI
+2351 TRKIEVLQNLVI

-2369 STGIYGLEVGGA
+2369 STGIYGLGVGGG
-2381 LNNFG
+2381 LNNLG
-2386 AIHFNLENIQTP
+2386 TIHFNLENSQTP
-2398 APLIQAEGIINL
+2398 VNPLIQAEGIINL

-2486 LLSVALPNSNNAS
+2486 LLSVALPDSNNAHQ
-2499 PNNILSLSVLHNQ
+2499 NNILSLSVLHDQ
-2512 VKMSYGDKVMDFT
+2512 IKMSYGNKIMDFT

-2547 IGGNNAIKWLSTLMI
+2547 VGGNAIKWLSTLMME
-2562 KTKENPLFAPIYL
+2562 TKENPLFAPIYL
-2575 ENHSLNEILDATKD
+2575 KNHSLNEILGVAKD

-2633 ESNFSERLLELKNKR
+2633 ESDFSERLFELKNKR

-2654 SEIFVKYSQ
+2654 GEVFVKYSQ
-2663 PNKHPNNLWV
+2663 LSKHPNNLWV
-2673 QGVGGASFI
+2673 QGIGGASFI

-2709 AYGYSGFNGNIMRS
+2709 AYGYSDFNGNIMHS

-2750 YGGNASHINSSNSL
+2750 YGGNATSINSSNPL
-2764 LSVLNQRYN
+2764 LSVLNQRYS

-2813 MKGKMQNPAY
+2813 MKGKMNDAAY
-2823 QQFVMHSNPSNESV
+2823 KQFLMHSNPSNESV

-2844 ESRKYFGKNS
+2844 ESRKYFGQNS

-2863 RDLLIKAKGD
+2863 RDLLIKSKGD
-2873 NMVRFV
+2873 NVVRFV

-2889 EIFNTF
+2889 EVFNTF

-2925 DLNITG
+2925 DINITG

>member
-1 MKQFKKKPKKIKRSQ
+1 MKKFKKKPKSIKRSHQ
-16 KIILKRP
+16 KTILKRP
-23 LWLMPLLIGGFAS
+23 LWLAPLLIGGFAS
-36 GVYADGTDILGLSW
+36 GVYANNLWDLLNSKVGGEYVHWVKGSQYCAWWEFAGCLKNVW
-50 GEKSQKVCVHR
+50 GANHR
-61 PWYALWSCDK
+61 GYDA
-71 WEEKTQ
+71 
-77 QFTGNQLITKTWA
+77 
-90 GGNAANYYHSQN
+90 GNAANYLSSQN
-102 NQDITANLKND
+102 YQAISVGSGKET
-113 NGTYFLSGL
+113 GTYSLSGFT
-122 YNYTGGE
+122 NYV
-129 YNGGNLDIELG
+129 GGNLTI
-140 SNATFNLGANSGN
+140 NLGNSVVLDLSGSN
-153 SFTSWYP
+153 SFTSYQGY
-160 NGHTNVTFSAGTIN
+160 NQGKDEVSFNVGTIN
-174 VNNSVEVGNRVGSGA
+174 LNGALEVGNRVGTGV

-205 TINSN
+205 NINSN
-210 INAYKTSQ
+210 ISAFKTSQ

-224 NSAITINSV
+224 NSVITIGSV
-233 SLSGDTCSSLAKI
+233 SLSGDVCSSSVSV
-246 GSGANCS
+246 GVGANCS
-253 SSGPS
+253 TSGPS
-258 YSFKGTTSATN
+258 YSFKGTTNATN
-269 TTFSNA
+269 TAFSNA

-282 ESANFS
+282 ENATFS

-300 KGFNATNNTAFN
+300 KELNATNNTAFN
-312 SGSFTFKGTS
+312 SGSFNFKGAS
-322 SFNNATFSNASYTF
+322 SFNGASFSNATYTF
-336 DNQATFQNS
+336 NNQATFQNS
-345 SFNGGTFTFNNQS
+345 SFNGGTFTFNDQNNQ
-358 NPTNSAQHPQIL
+358 SAQHPQI
-370 FENSSFNGGIFTFN
+370 
-384 NQTNPTNSAQHPQ
+384 Q
-397 ILFENSSFSGSTTTL
+397 NSSFSGNATTL
-412 KGSATFEQA
+412 KGFVSFQQA
-421 FNNSNHQLTIQNASF
+421 FNNSNHQLTMQNASF
-436 DNATFNNTGK
+436 NNANFNNTGK
-446 ITIEKDAS
+446 ITINESAS

-460 NTPVDTNNM
+460 NTSINASNM
-469 SVTGSVTLS
+469 TITGSVTLS

-490 FGSSKITLAQG
+490 FGSSKVTLTQG
-501 ATFNLTSLGSEKSV
+501 TTFNLTSLGDKNSV

-520 SGGITYNHLLNH
+520 SGGITYNNLLNH
-532 ALNSLTNALKTTE
+532 ALNSLTNALKTNE
-545 SSSKPQSFAQ
+545 SSSDPQSFAQ

-569 LLSEN
+569 LLN
-574 AATPKNTDSSP
+574 ADATASKPADSSP
-585 SAPTKDSPQVYQVGY
+585 SKSSTNPTQVYQVGY

-606 YKLQETFSPN
+606 YKLQETFSHN

-628 TPPPTISG
+628 TPPPVISG
-636 SQFDLSASNYI
+636 SKFDLSASNYI
-647 NANMPWYDHKYY
+647 NANMPWYDHKSY

-687 KQTFSTNGS
+687 KQTFSASNS

-701 YNATWTGNSVSSS
+701 YNSTWTDHNVSSS
-714 GTVSF
+714 DTVSF
-719 GDTSGSALNGHC
+719 GDTSGSVLNGHC
-731 GPWPYYQCIGTTN
+731 GPWPYYQCTGTTN
-744 GAYSAYHVYITANLR
+744 GTYSAYHVYITANLR

-774 NGVDSI
+774 NGVDSV

-789 HNAGAYSSS
+789 HNAGIYSSS
-798 MTFSTQNMDSSQ
+798 MTFSTQGMDDSQ
-810 NLNGLNANGKLSVY
+810 NLNDLNPNGKLLVY
-824 GATFTNQAKDG
+824 GTTFTNQAKDG
-835 KFIFNAGQAT
+835 KFIFNAGQAV

-923 AVFGNSTNSDGSQNT
+923 AVFGNSANGSQNN

-949 AGNATFDN
+949 SGNATFDN
-957 MAFNGPTN
+957 VVFNGPTN

-990 GMINFS
+990 GTITFN
-996 AHSVINIGEA
+996 AHSVINIAEA

-1043 SSEKLVSSAGNGI
+1043 SSEKLVSSAGNGV

-1069 FQEVFSPNSISIR
+1069 FQEIFSPNSISIR

-1088 VFDYVDMEKSDHLYY
+1088 VFDYMDMEKSDHLHYK
-1103 QNALGFMTYMPNS
+1103 NVVGFMTYMPNS
-1116 YNNNLGNLNN
+1116 YNNNLGNSNN

-1145 TKAEFSQTLTG
+1145 TKAEFSQTFTG

-1169 TNASDAPQSNT
+1169 TNASDAPQSDT

-1235 SLNFNGLQGIL
+1235 SLNFNGIQGIL

-1260 SSSMNFISNSA
+1260 SSSMNFTSNSA
-1271 NIQAQNSYFIDDT
+1271 SIQAQNSYFIDDT
-1284 AQNKG
+1284 AQNGG

-1317 FKFNAV
+1317 FKFNAK
-1323 NAISFTNSSNLSSGL
+1323 NAINFTNSTNLSSGL
-1338 YQISAKSVLF
+1338 YQMQAKSVSF

-1361 IKANAISLS
+1361 IKANAINLS

-1378 NHSTLELS
+1378 NHSTLELQ
-1386 GDLNLNDTSSLN
+1386 GDLNVNDTSSLN
-1398 LNQSAINVSNNATIN
+1398 LNQSTINVSNNATIN

-1419 ASNGSHLNFNGAVNF
+1419 VNDGSHLNFNGTTNF
-1434 NSANITTSL
+1434 NSENTTTSL
-1443 SDSSIVFKGA
+1443 NDSSIVFKGA
-1453 SSLGGQ
+1453 VSLGGQ
-1459 FNLSNNSFLDFQGSS
+1459 FNLSNNSSLDFQGSS
-1474 AITSNTAFNFYNNAF
+1474 AITSNTAFNFYDNAF

-1501 IKAPLSLGGNL
+1501 IKASLSLGGNL
-1512 LNPNNSSVLNLKNSQ
+1512 LTPNNSSVLDLKNSQ

-1553 VYNIIQADMNSNWYE
+1553 VYNIIQAGMNSNWYE
-1568 RISFFGMRINDGI
+1568 RISFFGMRINDGV
-1581 YDAKNQTYS
+1581 YDAINQTYS

-1617 PGIKNTLYNIGSEI
+1617 PGIKNTLYNIGSEV

-1643 VYSYSDDAQGVF
+1643 VYSYSDDAEGVF
-1655 YLTSSVKG
+1655 YLTSNVKG

-1673 SGSNNTTKNNN
+1673 NGSNNTTKNNN

-1738 DFSLSSLSN
+1738 DFSLSSLSDLN
-1747 LKGDALNQLTK
+1747 PDALNQLAK
-1758 LITPSDWK
+1758 LITPNDWK

-1786 ALIIGATKIGQTN
+1786 TLIIGATKIGQTN
-1799 TNSTVVFGGL
+1799 TNSAVVFGGL

-1933 NLIVNTLGSGSVIG
+1933 NLIADMLGSDSVIG
-1947 GYLTPEQK
+1947 GHLTPEQK
-1955 NQTLSQLLGQNNFD
+1955 NQTLSQFLGQNNFD
-1969 NLMNDSGLNT
+1969 NLMNDSGLNA

-2051 IVKPSEALQNDV
+2051 IVKPSKALQNDV
-2063 VALGKQMIGEFLGQ
+2063 AALGKQMIGEFLGQ
-2077 DMLNSLESL
+2077 DALNSLESL

-2103 GLGPIYEQGLGDL
+2103 GLGPIYEQGLGEL

-2129 GLSQVW
+2129 GLSQMW
-2135 QRGDF
+2135 QKGDF
-2140 SFNAQGNVFVQNS
+2140 NFNAQGNVFVQNS
-2153 TFSNANGGTLS
+2153 TFSNANGGALS

-2177 HIAFT
+2177 HISFT
-2182 NHSGTLNLLSNQV
+2182 NHAGLLNLLSNQV
-2195 SNINITTLDASNGL
+2195 SNINITTLNASNGL

-2230 CVQQSDPIT
+2230 CAEQSDPT
-2239 TNTANPCALSAQSAN
+2239 TASATNPCALSAQSVN
-2254 GASSNNASNNA
+2254 GASNASNNA
-2265 PIALNNN
+2265 PIALSNN

-2330 EKNASFVTNNL
+2330 EKNASFMANNL

-2351 TQKIGVLQNLVI
+2351 TRKIEVLQNLTI

-2369 STGIYGLEVGGA
+2369 STGVYGLEVGGA

-2398 APLIQAEGIINL
+2398 TPLIQAEGVINL

-2432 LKSSRYIDYN
+2432 LKSRRYIDYN

-2452 KLYTLININGNHIE
+2452 NLYTLININGNHIE

-2486 LLSVALPNSNNAS
+2486 LLSVALPNSNNAHQ
-2499 PNNILSLSVLHNQ
+2499 NNILSLSVLHNQ
-2512 VKMSYGDKVMDFT
+2512 VKMSYGNKVMDFA

-2539 SALNQIEA
+2539 SALNKIESV
-2547 IGGNNAIKWLSTLMI
+2547 GGNNTIKWLSTLMME
-2562 KTKENPLFAPIYL
+2562 TKENPLFAPIYL
-2575 ENHSLNEILDATKD
+2575 ENHSLNEILGVAKD
-2589 LQNTASLISNPNFR
+2589 LLNTASLISNPNFR

-2621 LTKLSDFRAREG
+2621 LTKLSDFRSREG
-2633 ESNFSERLLELKNKR
+2633 ESDFSERLLELKNKR

-2654 SEIFVKYSQ
+2654 SEVFVKYSQ

-2673 QGVGGASFI
+2673 QGIGGASFI

-2709 AYGYSGFNGNIMRS
+2709 AYGYSGFNGNIMHS
-2723 LGNNVDVGMYARAF
+2723 LANNVDVGMYARAF

-2750 YGGNASHINSSNSL
+2750 YGGNASNINSSNSL

-2813 MKGKMQNPAY
+2813 MKGKMNDPAY
-2823 QQFVMHSNPSNESV
+2823 KQFLMHSNPSNESV

-2863 RDLLIKAKGD
+2863 RDLLIKSKGD
-2873 NMVRFV
+2873 NVVRFV

-2889 EIFNTF
+2889 EVFNTF

-2925 DLNITG
+2925 DINITG

>member
-1 MKQFKKKPKKIKRSQ
+1 MKKFKKKPKSIKRSHRNQ
-16 KIILKRP
+16 KTILKRP
-23 LWLMPLLIGGFAS
+23 LWLAPLLISGFAS
-36 GVYADGTDILGLSW
+36 GVYANNLWDLLNPKVGGEYVHWVKGSQYCSW
-50 GEKSQKVCVHR
+50 
-61 PWYALWSCDK
+61 
-71 WEEKTQ
+71 WEFRGCLKNVWGANHKGYD
-77 QFTGNQLITKTWA
+77 F
-90 GGNAANYYHSQN
+90 GNAANYLSSQN
-102 NQDITANLKND
+102 YQAISVGSGNET
-113 NGTYFLSGL
+113 GTYSLSGFT
-122 YNYTGGE
+122 NYV
-129 YNGGNLDIELG
+129 GGNLTI
-140 SNATFNLGANSGN
+140 NLGNSVVLDLSGSN
-153 SFTSWYP
+153 SFTSYQGY
-160 NGHTNVTFSAGTIN
+160 NQGKDDVTFTVGTIN
-174 VNNSVEVGNRVGSGA
+174 LNGTLEVGNRVGSGA

-210 INAYKTSQ
+210 ISTYKTSQ

-224 NSAITINSV
+224 NSAITIGSV
-233 SLSGDTCSSLAKI
+233 SLSGDTCSSLAKV

-253 SSGPS
+253 TFGPS
-258 YSFKGTTSATN
+258 YSFKGTTNATN
-269 TTFSNA
+269 TAFSNA
-275 SGSFTFE
+275 NGSFTFE
-282 ESANFS
+282 ENATFS
-288 GAKLNGGAFTFN
+288 GVKLNGGAFTFN
-300 KGFNATNNTAFN
+300 KEFKATNNIAFN
-312 SGSFTFKGTS
+312 SGSFNFEGAS
-322 SFNNATFSNASYTF
+322 SFNGATFSNASYTF

-345 SFNGGTFTFNNQS
+345 SFNGGNFTFSNQ
-358 NPTNSAQHPQIL
+358 TNQSAQHPQI
-370 FENSSFNGGIFTFN
+370 
-384 NQTNPTNSAQHPQ
+384 Q
-397 ILFENSSFSGSTTTL
+397 NSSFSGNATTL
-412 KGSATFEQA
+412 KGFVNFQQA

-436 DNATFNNTGK
+436 SNANFNNTGK
-446 ITIEKDAS
+446 ITINESAS
-454 FNNTSF
+454 FNNTTF
-460 NTPVDTNNM
+460 NTSVDTSNM
-469 SVTGSVTLS
+469 SVTGGVTLS
-478 GKNDLKNGSTLD
+478 GKNDLNNGSTLD

-501 ATFNLTSLGSEKSV
+501 TTFNLTSLGDKNSV

-520 SGGITYNHLLNH
+520 SGGITYNSLLNH
-532 ALNSLTNALKTTE
+532 ALNSLTSTLKTNE
-545 SSSKPQSFAQ
+545 SSSDPQSFTQ

-569 LLSEN
+569 LLSES
-574 AATPKNTDSSP
+574 AATSKPTDSSP
-585 SAPTKDSPQVYQVGY
+585 SKFSTNSTQVYQVGY

-628 TPPPTISG
+628 TPPPVISG
-636 SQFDLSASNYI
+636 SKFDLSASNYI
-647 NANMPWYDHKYY
+647 NADMPWYDHKYY

-687 KQTFSTNGS
+687 KQTFSASNS

-701 YNATWTGNSVSSS
+701 YNSTWTDHNVSSS

-731 GPWPYYQCIGTTN
+731 GPWPYYQCTGTTN
-744 GAYSAYHVYITANLR
+744 GTYSAYHVYITANLR

-774 NGVDSI
+774 NGIDSV

-789 HNAGAYSSS
+789 HNAGIYSSS
-798 MTFSTQNMDSSQ
+798 MTFSTQGMD
-810 NLNGLNANGKLSVY
+810 NLKGLNSNGKLSVY

-835 KFIFNAGQAT
+835 KFIFNAGQAV

-899 NSNATTSFVGDF
+899 NSSATTSFVGDF

-923 AVFGNSTNSDGSQNT
+923 AVFGNSANDSQNN

-949 AGNATFDN
+949 SGNATFDN
-957 MAFNGPTN
+957 VVFNGPTN

-990 GMINFS
+990 GTITFN

-1043 SSEKLVSSAGNGI
+1043 SSEKLVSSVGNGV

-1069 FQEVFSPNSISIR
+1069 FQEIFLPNSISIR

-1088 VFDYVDMEKSDHLYY
+1088 VFDYMDMEKSDHLYY

-1116 YNNNLGNLNN
+1116 YNNNLGNSNN
-1126 TIYYYDKSIDFY
+1126 TIYYYDNSIDFY

-1145 TKAEFSQTLTG
+1145 TKAEFSQTFTG
-1156 QNSAIV
+1156 QNSTIV

-1169 TNASDAPQSNT
+1169 TDASDAPQSNA

-1235 SLNFNGLQGIL
+1235 SLNFNALQGIL

-1260 SSSMNFISNSA
+1260 SSSMNFVSNSA

-1284 AQNKG
+1284 AQNGG

-1308 GYVGQTQSV
+1308 GYVGKTQSV
-1317 FKFNAV
+1317 FKFNAA
-1323 NAISFTNSSNLSSGL
+1323 NAINFTNSTNLSSGL
-1338 YQISAKSVLF
+1338 YQMQAKSVLF

-1361 IKANAISLS
+1361 IKANAINLS

-1378 NHSTLELS
+1378 NHSTLELQ

-1398 LNQSAINVSNNATIN
+1398 LNQSTINISNNAAIN

-1419 ASNGSHLNFNGAVNF
+1419 ASNNAHINFNGAVNF

-1443 SDSSIVFKGA
+1443 SNSSIVFKGA
-1453 SSLGGQ
+1453 ISLGGQ
-1459 FNLSNNSFLDFQGSS
+1459 FNLSNNSSLDFQGSS
-1474 AITSNTAFNFYNNAF
+1474 AITSNTAFNFYDNAF

-1512 LNPNNSSVLNLKNSQ
+1512 LNPNNSSVLDLKNSQ
-1527 LVFSDQG
+1527 LVFGDQG

-1553 VYNIIQADMNSNWYE
+1553 VYNIIQAGMNSNWYE

-1599 KITESFKDNQLSV
+1599 KITESFKNNQLSV

-1643 VYSYSDDAQGVF
+1643 VYSYSDDAEGVF

-1684 LTSESSVIS
+1684 LSSESSVIS

-1707 VYNKGYNFNNI
+1707 IYNKGYNFSNI

-1738 DFSLSSLSN
+1738 DFSLSSLSG

-1786 ALIIGATKIGQTN
+1786 ALIIGATKIGQTD
-1799 TNSTVVFGGL
+1799 TNSAVVFGGL

-1919 EVAMQSIN
+1919 EVAVQSIN

-1933 NLIVNTLGSGSVIG
+1933 NLIADVLGSGSVIG

-2016 MSINDLLSKKGLFNQ
+2016 MSINDLLSKKGLLNQ

-2051 IVKPSEALQNDV
+2051 IVKPSNALQNDV
-2063 VALGKQMIGEFLGQ
+2063 AALGKQMIGEFLGQ
-2077 DMLNSLESL
+2077 DTLNSLESL

-2135 QRGDF
+2135 QKGDF

-2182 NHSGTLNLLSNQV
+2182 NHFGTLQLLSNQV

-2209 KINAANNN
+2209 KINAVNNN
-2217 VSVSQGNLFINAS
+2217 VSVSQGDLFINAS
-2230 CVQQSDPIT
+2230 CVEQSDPT
-2239 TNTANPCALSAQSAN
+2239 TANATNPCTLTTQSAN
-2254 GASSNNASNNA
+2254 GASSSNASNNA

-2304 NIKNLYLYNNAQ
+2304 NVKNLYLYNNAQ

-2330 EKNASFVTNNL
+2330 EKNASFTANNL

-2351 TQKIGVLQNLVI
+2351 TRKIEVLQNLTI

-2369 STGIYGLEVGGA
+2369 STGIYGLEVGGS
-2381 LNNFG
+2381 LNNSG
-2386 AIHFNLENIQTP
+2386 AIHFNLENTQTP
-2398 APLIQAEGIINL
+2398 TPLIQAEGIINL
-2410 NTTQTPFINVN
+2410 NTTQAPFINVN
-2421 NSMANNTTYTL
+2421 NVMANNTTYTL

-2466 EKNGVLT
+2466 EKNGALT

-2486 LLSVALPNSNNAS
+2486 LLSVALPDSNNAHQ
-2499 PNNILSLSVLHNQ
+2499 NNILSLSVLHNQ
-2512 VKMSYGDKVMDFT
+2512 IKMSYGNKIMDFT
-2525 PPTLQDYIVGIQGQ
+2525 PPTLQDYIAGIQGQ

-2547 IGGNNAIKWLSTLMI
+2547 VGGNAIKWLSTLMME
-2562 KTKENPLFAPIYL
+2562 TKENPLFAPIYL
-2575 ENHSLNEILDATKD
+2575 KNHSLNEILGVTKD

-2633 ESNFSERLLELKNKR
+2633 ESDFSKRLLELKNKR

-2654 SEIFVKYSQ
+2654 SEVFIKHSQ
-2663 PNKHPNNLWV
+2663 LSKHPNNLWV

-2709 AYGYSGFNGNIMRS
+2709 AYGYSGFNGNIMHS
-2723 LGNNVDVGMYARAF
+2723 LANNVDVGMYARAF

-2750 YGGNASHINSSNSL
+2750 YGGNATSINSSNSL

-2813 MKGKMQNPAY
+2813 MKGKMNDATY
-2823 QQFVMHSNPSNESV
+2823 KQFLMHSNPSNESV

-2844 ESRKYFGKNS
+2844 ESRKYFGQNS

-2863 RDLLIKAKGD
+2863 KDLLIKSKGG
-2873 NMVRFV
+2873 NTVRFV

-2889 EIFNTF
+2889 EVFNTF

-2925 DLNITG
+2925 DINITG

>member
-1 MKQFKKKPKKIKRSQ
+1 M
-16 KIILKRP
+16 
-23 LWLMPLLIGGFAS
+23 
-36 GVYADGTDILGLSW
+36 YADGTDILGLSW

-129 YNGGNLDIELG
+129 NNGGNLNIELG
-140 SNATFNLGANSGN
+140 SNATFDLGAHNGN

-160 NGHTNVTFSAGTIN
+160 NGHTNITFSAGTIN

-205 TINSN
+205 NINSN

-233 SLSGDTCSSLAKI
+233 SLNGDTCSSLASV
-246 GSGANCS
+246 GVGANCS
-253 SSGPS
+253 TSGPS
-258 YSFKGTTSATN
+258 YSFKGTTNATN

-282 ESANFS
+282 ENATFS
-288 GAKLNGGAFTFN
+288 GAKWNGGTYTFN
-300 KGFNATNNTAFN
+300 KGFSATNNTAFN
-312 SGSFTFKGTS
+312 SGSFNFKGAS
-322 SFNNATFSNASYTF
+322 SFNGDSFSNASYTF
-336 DNQATFQNS
+336 NNQATFQNS
-345 SFNGGTFTFNNQS
+345 SFNGGTFTFNNQ
-358 NPTNSAQHPQIL
+358 
-370 FENSSFNGGIFTFN
+370 
-384 NQTNPTNSAQHPQ
+384 TNPTNSAQHPQ
-397 ILFENSSFSGSTTTL
+397 IQNSSFSGNAIAL
-412 KGSATFEQA
+412 KGSVIFQQA

-454 FNNTSF
+454 FNNTIF
-460 NTPVDTNNM
+460 NTSINTNNM
-469 SVTGSVTLS
+469 TISGGVTLS
-478 GKNDLKNGSTLD
+478 GKNDLNNGSTLD

-501 ATFNLTSLGSEKSV
+501 TTFNLTSLGDKKSV

-532 ALNSLTNALKTTE
+532 AINSLTNALKTNE
-545 SSSKPQSFAQ
+545 SPSKPQSFAQ

-574 AATPKNTDSSP
+574 AATSKPTDSSP
-585 SAPTKDSPQVYQVGY
+585 SKSSTNPTQVYQVGY

-606 YKLQETFSPN
+606 YKLQETFGPN

-628 TPPPTISG
+628 TPPPVING
-636 SQFDLSASNYI
+636 SKFDLSASNYI
-647 NANMPWYDHKYY
+647 DSDMPWYDHKSY

-687 KQTFSTNGS
+687 KQTFSASGS
-696 NLVIG
+696 NLVVG

-714 GTVSF
+714 DTVSF
-719 GDTSGSALNGHC
+719 GDTSGSVLNGHC
-731 GPWPYYQCIGTTN
+731 GPWPYYQCTGTTN
-744 GAYSAYHVYITANLR
+744 GTYSAYHVYITANLR

-766 GGAANLVF
+766 GGAANLIF

-789 HNAGAYSSS
+789 HNAGIYSSS
-798 MTFSTQNMDSSQ
+798 MTFSTQSMDNSH
-810 NLNGLNANGKLSVY
+810 NVNNLNANGTLSVY
-824 GATFTNQAKDG
+824 GTTFTNQAKDG
-835 KFIFNAGQAT
+835 KFIFNAGKAV

-858 SGDSLNFSNNNQ
+858 SGDSLNFLNNNQ
-870 FNSGSFEISAKNA
+870 FNSGSFEIGAKNA
-883 SFNNANFN
+883 SFDNANFN

-911 TNANSNLQIAGN
+911 TNANSNLQIAGS
-923 AVFGNSTNSDGSQNT
+923 AVFGNSVNSSQNN

-949 AGNATFDN
+949 SGNATFDN
-957 MAFNGPTN
+957 VVFNSPTN

-990 GMINFS
+990 GTITFN
-996 AHSVINIGEA
+996 AHSVINIAEA

-1043 SSEKLVSSAGNGI
+1043 SSEKLVSSAGNGV

-1069 FQEVFSPNSISIR
+1069 FQEIFSQNSISIR

-1088 VFDYVDMEKSDHLYY
+1088 VFDYMDMEKSDHLYY
-1103 QNALGFMTYMPNS
+1103 KDVAGFMTYMPNS
-1116 YNNNLGNLNN
+1116 YNNNLGNSNN
-1126 TIYYYDKSIDFY
+1126 TIYYYDNSIDFY

-1145 TKAEFSQTLTG
+1145 TKAEFSQTFTG

-1180 IIRFGDNK
+1180 IIRFGDNN

-1260 SSSMNFISNSA
+1260 SSSMNFTSNSA

-1284 AQNKG
+1284 AQNGG

-1317 FKFNAV
+1317 FKFNAT
-1323 NAISFTNSSNLSSGL
+1323 NAINFTNSTNLSSGL
-1338 YQISAKSVLF
+1338 YQMQAKSVLF

-1361 IKANAISLS
+1361 IKANMINLS

-1378 NHSTLELS
+1378 NHSTLELQ

-1419 ASNGSHLNFNGAVNF
+1419 VNDDSRLNFNGTTNF

-1443 SDSSIVFKGA
+1443 NHSSIVFKGA
-1453 SSLGGQ
+1453 ISLGGQ
-1459 FNLSNNSFLDFQGSS
+1459 FNLSNNSSLDFQGSS
-1474 AITSNTAFNFYNNAF
+1474 AITSNTAFNFYDSTF
-1489 SQSPITFHQALD
+1489 SQSPIIFHQTLD

-1553 VYNIIQADMNSNWYE
+1553 VYNIIQAGMNNNWYE
-1568 RISFFGMRINDGI
+1568 RINFFGMRINDGV
-1581 YDAKNQTYS
+1581 YDAINQTYS

-1617 PGIKNTLYNIGSEI
+1617 PGIKNTLYNIGSEV

-1643 VYSYSDDAQGVF
+1643 VYSYSDDAEGVF

-1673 SGSNNTTKNNN
+1673 NGSNNTTKNNN
-1684 LTSESSVIS
+1684 LSSESSVIS

-1707 VYNKGYNFNNI
+1707 IYNKGYNFSNI

-1733 KILGN
+1733 RILGN
-1738 DFSLSSLSN
+1738 DFSLSSLSDLN
-1747 LKGDALNQLTK
+1747 SNALNQLTK
-1758 LITPSDWK
+1758 LITPNDWK

-1786 ALIIGATKIGQTN
+1786 ALIVGATKIGQTN

-1809 GYQKPCDYTDI
+1809 GYQKPCDYTDM

-1840 LGYIDTTFNAKEIYL
+1840 LGYIDTTFNAKKIYL

-1876 SQTSLILNQA
+1876 SQTSLVLNQA

-1933 NLIVNTLGSGSVIG
+1933 NLIADTLGSNSVIG
-1947 GYLTPEQK
+1947 GHLTPEQK

-2051 IVKPSEALQNDV
+2051 IVKPSEALQNDIA
-2063 VALGKQMIGEFLGQ
+2063 ALGKQMIGEFLGQ
-2077 DMLNSLESL
+2077 DTLNSLESL

-2103 GLGPIYEQGLGDL
+2103 GLGSIYEQGLGDL
-2116 IPNLGKKGLFAPY
+2116 MSNLGKKGLFAPY

-2135 QRGDF
+2135 QKGDF

-2153 TFSNANGGTLS
+2153 TFSNTNGGTLS
-2164 FNAGNSLIFAGNN
+2164 FNASDSLIFAGNN
-2177 HIAFT
+2177 HISFT
-2182 NHSGTLNLLSNQV
+2182 NHAGELNLLSNQV
-2195 SNINITTLDASNGL
+2195 SNINITTLNASNGL

-2217 VSVSQGNLFINAS
+2217 VLVSQGNLFINAS
-2230 CVQQSDPIT
+2230 CVGQNDPT
-2239 TNTANPCALSAQSAN
+2239 TANIANSCALSTQNAN
-2254 GASSNNASNNA
+2254 DASSNNASNNVQ
-2265 PIALNNN
+2265 IALNNN

-2296 FSKIKGSA
+2296 LSKIKGSA

-2330 EKNASFVTNNL
+2330 EKNASFMANNL

-2351 TQKIGVLQNLVI
+2351 TRKIEVLQNLTI

-2398 APLIQAEGIINL
+2398 TPLIQAEGIINL
-2410 NTTQTPFINVN
+2410 NTTQTPFMNIN
-2421 NSMANNTTYTL
+2421 NSMANNMTYTL
-2432 LKSSRYIDYN
+2432 LKSSRYIDYH

-2452 KLYTLININGNHIE
+2452 NLYTLININGNHIE
-2466 EKNGVLT
+2466 EKNGTLT

-2486 LLSVALPNSNNAS
+2486 LLSVALPNPNNAHQ
-2499 PNNILSLSVLHNQ
+2499 NNILSLSVLYNQ

-2547 IGGNNAIKWLSTLMI
+2547 AGGNNAIKWLSTLMME
-2562 KTKENPLFAPIYL
+2562 TKENPLFAPIYL
-2575 ENHSLNEILDATKD
+2575 KNHSLNKILGVAKD
-2589 LQNTASLISNPNFR
+2589 LLNTANLISNPNFR
-2603 DNATNLLELA
+2603 NNATNLLELA

-2633 ESNFSERLLELKNKR
+2633 ESDFSKHLLELKNKR
-2648 FSDPNP
+2648 FSDLNP
-2654 SEIFVKYSQ
+2654 GEVFVKYSQ

-2673 QGVGGASFI
+2673 QGIGGASFI

-2709 AYGYSGFNGNIMRS
+2709 AYGYSGFNGNIMHS
-2723 LGNNVDVGMYARAF
+2723 LANNVDVGMYARAF

-2750 YGGNASHINSSNSL
+2750 YEGNASNINSSNSL
-2764 LSVLNQRYN
+2764 LSVLNQRYS

-2813 MKGKMQNPAY
+2813 MKGKMNDAAY
-2823 QQFVMHSNPSNESV
+2823 KQFLMHSNPSNESV

-2863 RDLLIKAKGD
+2863 RDLLIKSKGD
-2873 NMVRFV
+2873 NTVRFV

-2889 EIFNTF
+2889 EVFNTF

-2925 DLNITG
+2925 DINITG

>member
-1 MKQFKKKPKKIKRSQ
+1 MKKFKKKLKSIKRSHQ
-16 KIILKRP
+16 KTILKRP
-23 LWLMPLLIGGFAS
+23 LWLMPLLISGFAS
-36 GVYADGTDILGLSW
+36 GAYANNLWDLLNPKVGGEYVHWVKGSQYCSW
-50 GEKSQKVCVHR
+50 
-61 PWYALWSCDK
+61 
-71 WEEKTQ
+71 WEFGGCLRNVWGANHK
-77 QFTGNQLITKTWA
+77 GYDA
-90 GGNAANYYHSQN
+90 GNAANYLSSQN
-102 NQDITANLKND
+102 YQAISVGSGNET
-113 NGTYFLSGL
+113 GTYSLSGFT
-122 YNYTGGE
+122 NYV
-129 YNGGNLDIELG
+129 GGNLTI
-140 SNATFNLGANSGN
+140 NLGNSVVLDLSGSN
-153 SFTSWYP
+153 SFTSYQGY
-160 NGHTNVTFSAGTIN
+160 NQGKDDVTFTVGTIN
-174 VNNSVEVGNRVGSGA
+174 LNGALEVGNRVGSGA

-205 TINSN
+205 NINSN
-210 INAYKTSQ
+210 ISAYKTSQ

-253 SSGPS
+253 TSGPS
-258 YSFKGTTSATN
+258 YSFKGTTNATN

-282 ESANFS
+282 ENATFS
-288 GAKLNGGAFTFN
+288 GAKWNGGTFTFN
-300 KGFNATNNTAFN
+300 KGFSATNNTAFN

-345 SFNGGTFTFNNQS
+345 SFNGGTFTFNNQ
-358 NPTNSAQHPQIL
+358 
-370 FENSSFNGGIFTFN
+370 
-384 NQTNPTNSAQHPQ
+384 TNPTNSAQHPQ
-397 ILFENSSFSGSTTTL
+397 IQNSSFSGSATTL

-421 FNNSNHQLTIQNASF
+421 FNNSNQQLTIQNASF

-446 ITIEKDAS
+446 ITINESAS

-469 SVTGSVTLS
+469 TISGGVTLS

-490 FGSSKITLAQG
+490 FGSAKVTLAQG

-520 SGGITYNHLLNH
+520 SSGITYNHLLNH
-532 ALNSLTNALKTTE
+532 ALNSLTNALKTNE

-574 AATPKNTDSSP
+574 ATTPKPANASP

-606 YKLQETFSPN
+606 YKLQETFSHN

-636 SQFDLSASNYI
+636 SKFDLSASNYI
-647 NANMPWYDHKYY
+647 NADMPWYDHKYY

-687 KQTFSTNGS
+687 KQTFSANGS

-731 GPWPYYQCIGTTN
+731 GPWPYYQCTGTTN

-759 SGNRIGT
+759 SGNRVGT

-798 MTFSTQNMDSSQ
+798 MTFSTQNMDNSQ
-810 NLNGLNANGKLSVY
+810 NLNGLNASGKLLVY
-824 GATFTNQAKDG
+824 GTTFTNQAKDG

-870 FNSGSFEISAKNA
+870 FNSGSFEIGAKNTI
-883 SFNNANFN
+883 FNNANFN

-911 TNANSNLQIAGN
+911 TNANSNLQIAGS
-923 AVFGNSTNSDGSQNT
+923 AVFGNSTNGSQNN

-949 AGNATFDN
+949 SGNATFDN
-957 MAFNGPTN
+957 VVFNGPTN

-990 GMINFS
+990 GTITFN

-1024 NNAFS
+1024 NDAFS

-1043 SSEKLVSSAGNGI
+1043 SSEKLVSSAGNGV

-1069 FQEVFSPNSISIR
+1069 FQEIFSPNSISIR
-1082 RLGVGM
+1082 RLGVSM

-1116 YNNNLGNLNN
+1116 YNNNLGNANN
-1126 TIYYYDKSIDFY
+1126 TIYYYDNSIDFY

-1145 TKAEFSQTLTG
+1145 TKAEFSQTFTG

-1162 FGAKNIW
+1162 FGAKSIW

-1260 SSSMNFISNSA
+1260 SSSMNFTSKNA

-1284 AQNKG
+1284 AQNGG

-1317 FKFNAV
+1317 FKFNAA
-1323 NAISFTNSSNLSSGL
+1323 NAINFTNSTNLSSGL
-1338 YQISAKSVLF
+1338 YQMQAKSVSF
-1348 DNSNLSVSVGTSS
+1348 DNSSLSVSVGTSS
-1361 IKANAISLS
+1361 IKASAINLS

-1378 NHSTLELS
+1378 NHSTLELQ

-1398 LNQSAINVSNNATIN
+1398 LNQSAINISNNATIN

-1443 SDSSIVFKGA
+1443 SNSSIVFKGA
-1453 SSLGGQ
+1453 ISLGGQ
-1459 FNLSNNSFLDFQGSS
+1459 FNLSNNSSLDFQGSS
-1474 AITSNTAFNFYNNAF
+1474 AITSNTAFNFYDNAF

-1501 IKAPLSLGGNL
+1501 VKAPLSLGGNL
-1512 LNPNNSSVLNLKNSQ
+1512 LNPNSSSVLNLKNSQ

-1568 RISFFGMRINDGI
+1568 RISFFGMCINDGI

-1617 PGIKNTLYNIGSEI
+1617 PGIKNTLYNISSEI

-1673 SGSNNTTKNNN
+1673 NGSNNTTKNNN
-1684 LTSESSVIS
+1684 LSSESSVIS

-1707 VYNKGYNFNNI
+1707 IYNKGYNFNNI

-1738 DFSLSSLSN
+1738 DFSLSSLSD

-1786 ALIIGATKIGQTN
+1786 TLIIGATKIGQTD
-1799 TNSTVVFGGL
+1799 TNSAVVFGGL

-1919 EVAMQSIN
+1919 EVAVQSIN

-1933 NLIVNTLGSGSVIG
+1933 NLIVNTLGSNSVIG

-2051 IVKPSEALQNDV
+2051 IVKPSNALKNDI

-2077 DMLNSLESL
+2077 DTLNSLESL

-2135 QRGDF
+2135 QKGDF

-2182 NHSGTLNLLSNQV
+2182 NHSGTLQLLSDQV

-2209 KINAANNN
+2209 KINAGSNNI
-2217 VSVSQGNLFINAS
+2217 SVSQGDLFVNAS
-2230 CVQQSDPIT
+2230 CAQQSDPT
-2239 TNTANPCALSAQSAN
+2239 TANIANPCTLSTQNAN
-2254 GASSNNASNNA
+2254 GASSSNASNNA

-2304 NIKNLYLYNNAQ
+2304 NVKNLYLYNNAQ

-2351 TQKIGVLQNLVI
+2351 TQKIEVLQNLVI

-2369 STGIYGLEVGGA
+2369 STGIYGLEVGGT
-2381 LNNFG
+2381 LNNLG
-2386 AIHFNLENIQTP
+2386 TIHFNLENSQTP
-2398 APLIQAEGIINL
+2398 VNPIIQAEGIINL

-2421 NSMANNTTYTL
+2421 NVMANNTTYTL

-2499 PNNILSLSVLHNQ
+2499 PNNILSLSILYDQ
-2512 VKMSYGDKVMDFT
+2512 IKMSYGNKIMDFT

-2547 IGGNNAIKWLSTLMI
+2547 IGGNSAIKWLSTLMI

-2575 ENHSLNEILDATKD
+2575 KNHSLNEILDATKD

-2621 LTKLSDFRAREG
+2621 LTKLSDFRTREG
-2633 ESNFSERLLELKNKR
+2633 ESDFSLLELKNKR

-2654 SEIFVKYSQ
+2654 GEVFVKYSQ
-2663 PNKHPNNLWV
+2663 LSKHPNNLWI

-2702 VILGGYV
+2702 VILGGYM
-2709 AYGYSGFNGNIMRS
+2709 AYGYSDFNGNIMHS

-2750 YGGNASHINSSNSL
+2750 YGGNATSINSSNSL

-2813 MKGKMQNPAY
+2813 MKGNDAAY
-2823 QQFVMHSNPSNESV
+2823 KQFLMHSNPSNESV

-2863 RDLLIKAKGD
+2863 RDLLIKSKGG

-2889 EIFNTF
+2889 EVFNTF

-2925 DLNITG
+2925 DINITG

>member
-1 MKQFKKKPKKIKRSQ
+1 MKKFKKKLKSIKRSHQ
-16 KIILKRP
+16 KTILKRP
-23 LWLMPLLIGGFAS
+23 LWLMPLLISGFAS
-36 GVYADGTDILGLSW
+36 GAYANNLWDLLNPKVGGEYVHWVKGSQYCSW
-50 GEKSQKVCVHR
+50 
-61 PWYALWSCDK
+61 
-71 WEEKTQ
+71 WEFGGCLRNVWGANHK
-77 QFTGNQLITKTWA
+77 GYDA
-90 GGNAANYYHSQN
+90 GNAANYLSSQN
-102 NQDITANLKND
+102 YQAISVGSGNET
-113 NGTYFLSGL
+113 GTYSLSGFT
-122 YNYTGGE
+122 NYV
-129 YNGGNLDIELG
+129 GGNLTI
-140 SNATFNLGANSGN
+140 NLGNSVVLDLSGSN
-153 SFTSWYP
+153 SFTSYQGY
-160 NGHTNVTFSAGTIN
+160 NQGKDDVSFNVGTIN
-174 VNNSVEVGNRVGSGA
+174 LNGALEVGNRVGSGA

-205 TINSN
+205 NINSN
-210 INAYKTSQ
+210 ISAYKTSQ

-253 SSGPS
+253 TSGPS
-258 YSFKGTTSATN
+258 YSFKGTTNATN

-282 ESANFS
+282 ENATFS
-288 GAKLNGGAFTFN
+288 GAKWNGGTFTFN
-300 KGFNATNNTAFN
+300 KGFSATNNTAFN

-322 SFNNATFSNASYTF
+322 SFNGASFSNATYTF
-336 DNQATFQNS
+336 ENQATFQNS
-345 SFNGGTFTFNNQS
+345 SFNGGTFTFNNQT
-358 NPTNSAQHPQIL
+358 NPANSAQHPQI
-370 FENSSFNGGIFTFN
+370 
-384 NQTNPTNSAQHPQ
+384 Q
-397 ILFENSSFSGSTTTL
+397 NSSFSGNATTL
-412 KGSATFEQA
+412 KGSIIFQQA

-436 DNATFNNTGK
+436 NNATFNNTGK

-454 FNNTSF
+454 FNDTTFNTS
-460 NTPVDTNNM
+460 VDANNM
-469 SVTGSVTLS
+469 SVTGGVTLS
-478 GKNDLKNGSTLD
+478 GKNDLNNGSTLD
-490 FGSSKITLAQG
+490 FGSSKITLTQG
-501 ATFNLTSLGSEKSV
+501 TTFNLTSLSSEKSV

-520 SGGITYNHLLNH
+520 SGGITYNNLLNH

-545 SSSKPQSFAQ
+545 SPSKPQSFAQ

-574 AATPKNTDSSP
+574 ATTPKPADSSP

-606 YKLQETFSPN
+606 YKLQETFSHN

-628 TPPPTISG
+628 TPPPVISG
-636 SQFDLSASNYI
+636 SKFDLSASNYI
-647 NANMPWYDHKYY
+647 NADMPWYDHKHY

-674 PSVQIWGSYTNSF
+674 PSIQIWGSYTNSF
-687 KQTFSTNGS
+687 KQTFSASGS

-701 YNATWTGNSVSSS
+701 YNSTWTGNSVSSS

-731 GPWPYYQCIGTTN
+731 GPWPYYQCTGTTN

-798 MTFSTQNMDSSQ
+798 MTFSTQSMDNSQ
-810 NLNGLNANGKLSVY
+810 NLNSLNANGKLSVY
-824 GATFTNQAKDG
+824 GVTFTNQAKDG

-870 FNSGSFEISAKNA
+870 FNSGSFEIGAKNA

-899 NSNATTSFVGDF
+899 NSSATTSFVGDF

-923 AVFGNSTNSDGSQNT
+923 AVFGNSTNGSQNT
-938 ANFNNTGSVNI
+938 ANFNNTGSVNV

-957 MAFNGPTN
+957 VVFNSPTN

-990 GMINFS
+990 GTITFS
-996 AHSVINIGEA
+996 AHSVINIDQA

-1013 TLVSSSKEIEY
+1013 TLVSSFKEIEY

-1043 SSEKLVSSAGNGI
+1043 SSEKLVSSAGNGV

-1082 RLGVGM
+1082 RLGVSM

-1103 QNALGFMTYMPNS
+1103 KDVVGFMTYMPNS
-1116 YNNNLGNLNN
+1116 YNNNLGNANN
-1126 TIYYYDKSIDFY
+1126 TIYYYDNSIDFY

-1145 TKAEFSQTLTG
+1145 TKAEFSQTFTG

-1169 TNASDAPQSNT
+1169 TNASDAPQSNA

-1260 SSSMNFISNSA
+1260 SSSMNFISNGA

-1284 AQNKG
+1284 AQNGG

-1308 GYVGQTQSV
+1308 GYVGKTQSV
-1317 FKFNAV
+1317 FKFNAT
-1323 NAISFTNSSNLSSGL
+1323 NAISFTNSTNLSFGL
-1338 YQISAKSVLF
+1338 YQMQAKSVLF

-1361 IKANAISLS
+1361 IKANAINLS

-1378 NHSTLELS
+1378 NHSTLELQ
-1386 GDLNLNDTSSLN
+1386 GNLNVNDTSSLN
-1398 LNQSAINVSNNATIN
+1398 LNQSTINVSNNATIN

-1443 SDSSIVFKGA
+1443 NNSSIVFKGA

-1459 FNLSNNSFLDFQGSS
+1459 FNLSNNSSLDFQGSS
-1474 AITSNTAFNFYNNAF
+1474 AITSNTAFNFYDNAF

-1512 LNPNNSSVLNLKNSQ
+1512 LNPNSSSVLDLKNSQ
-1527 LVFSDQG
+1527 LVFGDQG

-1553 VYNIIQADMNSNWYE
+1553 VYNIIQAGMNSNWYE

-1599 KITESFKDNQLSV
+1599 KITESFKNNQLSV

-1643 VYSYSDDAQGVF
+1643 VYSYSDDAEGVF
-1655 YLTSSVKG
+1655 YLTSNVKG

-1738 DFSLSSLSN
+1738 DFSLSSLSDLN
-1747 LKGDALNQLTK
+1747 SNALNQLTK

-1786 ALIIGATKIGQTN
+1786 TLIVGATKIGQTD

-1866 TGGSASVTFN
+1866 TGGSTSVTFN

-1933 NLIVNTLGSGSVIG
+1933 NLIVNTLGSNSVIG

-1955 NQTLSQLLGQNNFD
+1955 NQILSQLLGQNNFD

-2041 GQVISVMLQD
+2041 GQIISVMLQD
-2051 IVKPSEALQNDV
+2051 IVKPSSALQNDV

-2077 DMLNSLESL
+2077 DTLNSLESL

-2116 IPNLGKKGLFAPY
+2116 IPSLGKKGLFAPY

-2135 QRGDF
+2135 QKGDF

-2177 HIAFT
+2177 RIAFT
-2182 NHSGTLNLLSNQV
+2182 NHSGTLQLLSNQV

-2209 KINAANNN
+2209 KINAGSNNI
-2217 VSVSQGNLFINAS
+2217 SVSQGDLFVNAS
-2230 CVQQSDPIT
+2230 CAQQSDPATANI
-2239 TNTANPCALSAQSAN
+2239 ANPCVLNAQNAN

-2330 EKNASFVTNNL
+2330 ENNASFVTNNL

-2351 TQKIGVLQNLVI
+2351 TQKIEVLQNLVI

-2369 STGIYGLEVGGA
+2369 STGIYGLEVGGT
-2381 LNNFG
+2381 LNNLG
-2386 AIHFNLENIQTP
+2386 TIHFNLENIQTP
-2398 APLIQAEGIINL
+2398 TPLIQAEEIINL

-2512 VKMSYGDKVMDFT
+2512 IKMSYGNKIMDFT
-2525 PPTLQDYIVGIQGQ
+2525 PPTLQDYITGIQGQ

-2547 IGGNNAIKWLSTLMI
+2547 IGGNSAINWLSTLMI

-2633 ESNFSERLLELKNKR
+2633 ESDFSLLELKNKR

-2654 SEIFVKYSQ
+2654 GEVFVKHSQ
-2663 PNKHPNNLWV
+2663 LSKHQNNLWV
-2673 QGVGGASFI
+2673 QGIGGASFI

-2709 AYGYSGFNGNIMRS
+2709 AYGYSDFNGNIMHS

-2737 LKRNEFTLSANET
+2737 LKRNEFTLSSNET
-2750 YGGNASHINSSNSL
+2750 YGGNATSINSSNSL

-2813 MKGKMQNPAY
+2813 MKGKMNDAAY
-2823 QQFVMHSNPSNESV
+2823 KQFLMHSNPSNESV

-2863 RDLLIKAKGD
+2863 RDLLIKSKGD

-2889 EIFNTF
+2889 EVFNTF

-2905 LWRLMYV
+2905 LWRLVYV

-2925 DLNITG
+2925 DINITG

>member
-1 MKQFKKKPKKIKRSQ
+1 MKKFKKKLKNIKRSQ

-23 LWLMPLLIGGFAS
+23 LWLMPLLISGFAS

-50 GEKSQKVCVHR
+50 GEKSQKVCVHH

-129 YNGGNLDIELG
+129 YNGGNLNIELG
-140 SNATFNLGANSGN
+140 NNATFDLGTHSGN

-205 TINSN
+205 NVNSN

-233 SLSGDTCSSLAKI
+233 SLSGDTCSSLASVGI
-246 GSGANCS
+246 GANCS
-253 SSGPS
+253 TSGPS
-258 YSFKGTTSATN
+258 YSFKGTTNATN

-275 SGSFTFE
+275 NGSFTFE
-282 ESANFS
+282 ENATFS
-288 GAKLNGGAFTFN
+288 GAKWNGGAFTFN
-300 KGFNATNNTAFN
+300 KGFSATNNTAFN
-312 SGSFTFKGTS
+312 SGSFNFKGAS
-322 SFNNATFSNASYTF
+322 SFNGASFSNATYTF
-336 DNQATFQNS
+336 NNQATFQNS
-345 SFNGGTFTFNNQS
+345 SFNGGAFTFSNQT
-358 NPTNSAQHPQIL
+358 NPANSAQHPQI
-370 FENSSFNGGIFTFN
+370 
-384 NQTNPTNSAQHPQ
+384 Q
-397 ILFENSSFSGSTTTL
+397 NSSFSGSATTL
-412 KGSATFEQA
+412 KGSVNFQQA

-436 DNATFNNTGK
+436 DNANFNNTGK

-454 FNNTSF
+454 FNSTTFNTSI
-460 NTPVDTNNM
+460 NTSNM

-478 GKNDLKNGSTLD
+478 GKNDLENGSTLD
-490 FGSSKITLAQG
+490 FGSSKITLTQG
-501 ATFNLTSLGSEKSV
+501 TTFNLTSLSSEKSV

-520 SGGITYNHLLNH
+520 SGGINYNNLLNH
-532 ALNSLTNALKTTE
+532 AINGLTNALKTNE
-545 SSSKPQSFAQ
+545 SSSRPQSFAQ

-569 LLSEN
+569 LLNEN
-574 AATPKNTDSSP
+574 AATSKNTDSSP
-585 SAPTKDSPQVYQVGY
+585 SKSSSNSTQVYQVGY

-606 YKLQETFSPN
+606 YKLQETFGPN

-628 TPPPTISG
+628 TPPPVING
-636 SQFDLSASNYI
+636 SKFDLSASNYI
-647 NANMPWYDHKYY
+647 NADMPWYNHKYY
-659 IPKSQNFTESGTYYL
+659 IPKSHNFTESGTYYL

-687 KQTFSTNGS
+687 KQTFSASGS

-731 GPWPYYQCIGTTN
+731 GPWPYYQCTGTTN
-744 GAYSAYHVYITANLR
+744 GIYSAYHVYITANLR

-766 GGAANLVF
+766 GGAANLIF

-789 HNAGAYSSS
+789 HNAGIYSSS
-798 MTFSTQNMDSSQ
+798 MTFSTQSMDNSQ
-810 NLNGLNANGKLSVY
+810 NLKGLNSNGTLSVY
-824 GATFTNQAKDG
+824 GTTFTNQAKDG

-870 FNSGSFEISAKNA
+870 FNSGSFEISTKNA

-899 NSNATTSFVGDF
+899 NSSATTSFMGDF
-911 TNANSNLQIAGN
+911 TNAHSNLQIAGN
-923 AVFGNSTNSDGSQNT
+923 AIFGNPTNSDGSQNN

-949 AGNATFDN
+949 SGNATFDN
-957 MAFNGPTN
+957 VVFNGPTN
-965 TSVKGQVTLNNITL
+965 TSVKRQVTLNNITL

-990 GMINFS
+990 GTIAFS
-996 AHSVINIGEA
+996 THSVINIGEA
-1006 ITNGNPI
+1006 IINGNPI

-1024 NNAFS
+1024 NDAFS

-1043 SSEKLVSSAGNGI
+1043 SSEKLVSSAGNGV

-1116 YNNNLGNLNN
+1116 YNNNLGNANN
-1126 TIYYYDKSIDFY
+1126 TIYYYDNSIDFY

-1145 TKAEFSQTLTG
+1145 TKAEFSQTFTG

-1169 TNASDAPQSNT
+1169 TSLSDVPQSNV

-1206 FITGHYEAQKIYITG
+1206 FITGHYEAQKIYITA

-1260 SSSMNFISNSA
+1260 SSSMNFVSNSA

-1317 FKFNAV
+1317 FQFNAV

-1361 IKANAISLS
+1361 IKANAINLS

-1378 NHSTLELS
+1378 NHSTLELQ

-1419 ASNGSHLNFNGAVNF
+1419 VSNGSHLNFNGAVNF

-1443 SDSSIVFKGA
+1443 NNSSIVFKGA

-1459 FNLSNNSFLDFQGSS
+1459 FNLSNNSSLDFQGSS
-1474 AITSNTAFNFYNNAF
+1474 AITSNTAFNFYDNAF

-1553 VYNIIQADMNSNWYE
+1553 VYNIIQADMNNNWYE

-1617 PGIKNTLYNIGSEI
+1617 PGIKNTLYNIGSEV

-1643 VYSYSDDAQGVF
+1643 VYSYSDDAEGVF

-1673 SGSNNTTKNNN
+1673 NGSNNTTKNNN
-1684 LTSESSVIS
+1684 LISESSVIS
-1693 QTYNAQGNPISALH
+1693 QTYDAQGNPISALH

-1738 DFSLSSLSN
+1738 DFSLSSLSG

-1766 NINELIDNANN
+1766 NINEFIDNANN

-1786 ALIIGATKIGQTN
+1786 TLIMGATKIGQTD
-1799 TNSTVVFGGL
+1799 TNSAVVFGGL
-1809 GYQKPCDYTDI
+1809 GYQTPCDYTDI

-1895 IFSMLGQEGINKV
+1895 IFSMLGQEGINKI

-1919 EVAMQSIN
+1919 EVAVQSIN

-1933 NLIVNTLGSGSVIG
+1933 NLIADMLGSDSVIG
-1947 GYLTPEQK
+1947 RYLTPEQK

-2041 GQVISVMLQD
+2041 GQVISVVLQD
-2051 IVKPSEALQNDV
+2051 IVKPSNALKNDV

-2077 DMLNSLESL
+2077 DTLNSLESL

-2135 QRGDF
+2135 QKGDF

-2177 HIAFT
+2177 HISFT
-2182 NHSGTLNLLSNQV
+2182 NHSGTLQLLSNQV
-2195 SNINITTLDASNGL
+2195 SNINITALNASNGL
-2209 KINAANNN
+2209 EINAASNN
-2217 VSVSQGNLFINAS
+2217 VSVSQGDLFINAS
-2230 CVQQSDPIT
+2230 CAQQSDPT
-2239 TNTANPCALSAQSAN
+2239 AVNTANPCALSAQSAN
-2254 GASSNNASNNA
+2254 GASSSNASSNA

-2296 FSKIKGSA
+2296 LSKIKGST

-2351 TQKIGVLQNLVI
+2351 TQKIEVLQNLVI

-2369 STGIYGLEVGGA
+2369 STGIYGLGVGGA
-2381 LNNFG
+2381 LNNLG
-2386 AIHFNLENIQTP
+2386 TINFNLENSQTP
-2398 APLIQAEGIINL
+2398 VNPLIQAEGIINL
-2410 NTTQTPFINVN
+2410 NTTQTPFMNVN

-2486 LLSVALPNSNNAS
+2486 LLSVALPNSNNAHQ
-2499 PNNILSLSVLHNQ
+2499 NNILSLSVLHDQ
-2512 VKMSYGDKVMDFT
+2512 VKMSYGNKIMDFT

-2547 IGGNNAIKWLSTLMI
+2547 VGGNSAINWLSTLMMD
-2562 KTKENPLFAPIYL
+2562 TKENPLFAPIYL
-2575 ENHSLNEILDATKD
+2575 KNHSLNEILGVTKD

-2603 DNATNLLELA
+2603 DNATSLLELA

-2633 ESNFSERLLELKNKR
+2633 ESDFSERLLELKNKR

-2654 SEIFVKYSQ
+2654 GEVFVKYSQ
-2663 PNKHPNNLWV
+2663 LSKHPNNLWV
-2673 QGVGGASFI
+2673 QGIGGASFI

-2709 AYGYSGFNGNIMRS
+2709 AYGYSDFNGNIMHS

-2750 YGGNASHINSSNSL
+2750 YGGNATSINSSNPL
-2764 LSVLNQRYN
+2764 LSVLNQRYS

-2813 MKGKMQNPAY
+2813 MKGKMNDAAY
-2823 QQFVMHSNPSNESV
+2823 KQFLMHSNPSNESV

-2844 ESRKYFGKNS
+2844 ESRKYFGQNS

-2863 RDLLIKAKGD
+2863 RDLLIKSKGG
-2873 NMVRFV
+2873 NTVRFV

-2925 DLNITG
+2925 DINITG

>member
-1 MKQFKKKPKKIKRSQ
+1 MKKFKKKLKSIKRSRQ
-16 KIILKRP
+16 KTILKRP
-23 LWLMPLLIGGFAS
+23 LWLAPLLISGFAS

-50 GEKSQKVCVHR
+50 GEKSQRVCVHR

-77 QFTGNQLITKTWA
+77 QYTGNQLITKTWA
-90 GGNAANYYHSQN
+90 GGNAANYYHTQN

-129 YNGGNLDIELG
+129 YNGGNLNIELG
-140 SNATFNLGANSGN
+140 SNATLNLGANSGN

-160 NGHTNVTFSAGTIN
+160 NGHTNITFSAGTIN

-210 INAYKTSQ
+210 ISAYKTSQ

-224 NSAITINSV
+224 NSTITIGSV
-233 SLSGDTCSSLAKI
+233 SLNGDTCSSLASVGI
-246 GSGANCS
+246 GANCS
-253 SSGPS
+253 TSGPS
-258 YSFKGTTSATN
+258 YSFKGTTNATN

-282 ESANFS
+282 ENATFS
-288 GAKLNGGAFTFN
+288 GAKWNGGAFIFN
-300 KGFNATNNTAFN
+300 KDFSTTNNTAFN
-312 SGSFTFKGTS
+312 SGSFNFKGVS
-322 SFNNATFSNASYTF
+322 SFNGANFNNATYTF
-336 DNQATFQNS
+336 NNKATFQNS
-345 SFNGGTFTFNNQS
+345 SFNGGT
-358 NPTNSAQHPQIL
+358 
-370 FENSSFNGGIFTFN
+370 FTFN

-397 ILFENSSFSGSTTTL
+397 ILFENSSFSGNAITL

-436 DNATFNNTGK
+436 NNATFNNTGK
-446 ITIEKDAS
+446 ITINEGAS
-454 FNNTSF
+454 FNNTTF
-460 NTPVDTNNM
+460 NTSIDTSNM
-469 SVTGSVTLS
+469 TITGSVTLS

-490 FGSSKITLAQG
+490 FGSSQVSLTQG
-501 ATFNLTSLGSEKSV
+501 TTFNFTSLGSEKSV

-520 SGGITYNHLLNH
+520 SGGIIYNNLLNH
-532 ALNSLTNALKTTE
+532 ALNSLTNALKTNE
-545 SSSKPQSFAQ
+545 SSSNPQSFAQ
-555 GLWDMITYNGVTGQ
+555 GLWETITYDGVTGQ
-569 LLSEN
+569 LLNEN
-574 AATPKNTDSSP
+574 ATASKPADSSL
-585 SAPTKDSPQVYQVGY
+585 SKSSTNSTQVYQVGY

-606 YKLQETFSPN
+606 YKLQETFGPN

-628 TPPPTISG
+628 TPPPVINDSK
-636 SQFDLSASNYI
+636 FDLSASNYI
-647 NANMPWYDHKYY
+647 NADMPWYDHKYY

-674 PSVQIWGSYTNSF
+674 PSVQIWGSYTSSF
-687 KQTFSTNGS
+687 KQTFSASGS

-701 YNATWTGNSVSSS
+701 YNSTWTGNSVSSS
-714 GTVSF
+714 DTVSF
-719 GDTSGSALNGHC
+719 GDTSGSTLNGHC
-731 GPWPYYQCIGTTN
+731 GPWPYYQCTGTTN

-789 HNAGAYSSS
+789 HNAGIYSSS
-798 MTFSTQNMDSSQ
+798 MTFSTQSMDNSQ

-824 GATFTNQAKDG
+824 GVTFTNQAKDG
-835 KFIFNAGQAT
+835 KFIFNAGQAV

-883 SFNNANFN
+883 SFSNANFN

-899 NSNATTSFVGDF
+899 NSSTTTSFVGDF

-923 AVFGNSTNSDGSQNT
+923 AVFGNSSDGSQNT

-949 AGNATFDN
+949 SGNATFDN
-957 MAFNGPTN
+957 VVFNGPTN

-990 GMINFS
+990 GTIAFN

-1006 ITNGNPI
+1006 VTNGNPI

-1043 SSEKLVSSAGNGI
+1043 SSEKLVSSVGNGV

-1103 QNALGFMTYMPNS
+1103 KDVAGFMTYMPNS
-1116 YNNNLGNLNN
+1116 YNNNLGNANN
-1126 TIYYYDKSIDFY
+1126 TIYYYDNSIDFY
-1138 ASGKTLF
+1138 ASGRTLF
-1145 TKAEFSQTLTG
+1145 TKADFSQTFTG

-1162 FGAKNIW
+1162 FGAKSIW

-1308 GYVGQTQSV
+1308 GYVGTTQSV

-1323 NAISFTNSSNLSSGL
+1323 NAISFTNSTNLSSGL

-1361 IKANAISLS
+1361 IKANASNLS
-1370 QNASINAS
+1370 QNASINTS
-1378 NHSTLELS
+1378 NHSTLDLQ

-1398 LNQSAINVSNNATIN
+1398 LNQSTINVSNNAAIN
-1413 DYASLI
+1413 DYASLVV
-1419 ASNGSHLNFNGAVNF
+1419 NDGSRLNFNGAVNF
-1434 NSANITTSL
+1434 NSANTTTSL
-1443 SDSSIVFKGA
+1443 NHSSIVFKGA
-1453 SSLGGQ
+1453 ISLGGQ
-1459 FNLSNNSFLDFQGSS
+1459 FNLSNNSSLDFQGSS
-1474 AITSNTAFNFYNNAF
+1474 AITSNTAFNFYDNAF
-1489 SQSPITFHQALD
+1489 SQSPITFHQSLD

-1553 VYNIIQADMNSNWYE
+1553 VYNIIQAGMSSNWYE
-1568 RISFFGMRINDGI
+1568 RINFFGMRINDGI
-1581 YDAKNQTYS
+1581 YDAINQTYS

-1673 SGSNNTTKNNN
+1673 SGSNNTTKNND
-1684 LTSESSVIS
+1684 LISESSTIS

-1707 VYNKGYNFNNI
+1707 IYNKGYNFNNI

-1747 LKGDALNQLTK
+1747 LNSNALNQLTK

-1766 NINELIDNANN
+1766 NINEFIDNANN

-1786 ALIIGATKIGQTN
+1786 ALIIGATKIGQTD
-1799 TNSTVVFGGL
+1799 TNSAVVFGGL
-1809 GYQKPCDYTDI
+1809 GYQTPCDYTDI

-1919 EVAMQSIN
+1919 EVAVQSIN

-2051 IVKPSEALQNDV
+2051 IVKPSEALQSDV
-2063 VALGKQMIGEFLGQ
+2063 AALGKQMIGGFLGQ
-2077 DMLNSLESL
+2077 DTLNSLESL

-2116 IPNLGKKGLFAPY
+2116 IPSLGKKGIFAPY

-2135 QRGDF
+2135 QKGDF
-2140 SFNAQGNVFVQNS
+2140 NFNAQGNVFVQNS

-2164 FNAGNSLIFAGNN
+2164 FNAGDSLIFAGNN
-2177 HIAFT
+2177 RIAFT
-2182 NHSGTLNLLSNQV
+2182 NHFGTLNLLSNQV

-2209 KINAANNN
+2209 KINAGSNN

-2230 CVQQSDPIT
+2230 CAQQSDP
-2239 TNTANPCALSAQSAN
+2239 TAANSTNPCVLSVQSAN
-2254 GASSNNASNNA
+2254 GASSSSASNNA

-2272 DESLMVTAN
+2272 DESLMVMAN

-2316 FQANNLTISNQAVL
+2316 FQANNLIISNQAVL

-2351 TQKIGVLQNLVI
+2351 TQKIEVLQNLVI

-2381 LNNFG
+2381 LNNLG
-2386 AIHFNLENIQTP
+2386 TIHFNLENSQTP
-2398 APLIQAEGIINL
+2398 VNPLIQARGIINL
-2410 NTTQTPFINVN
+2410 STTQTPFINVN
-2421 NSMANNTTYTL
+2421 NSMADNTTYTL

-2486 LLSVALPNSNNAS
+2486 LLSVALPNSNNAHQ
-2499 PNNILSLSVLHNQ
+2499 NNILSLSVLYDQ
-2512 VKMSYGDKVMDFT
+2512 IKMSYGDKIMDFT
-2525 PPTLQDYIVGIQGQ
+2525 PPTLQDYITGIQGQ

-2547 IGGNNAIKWLSTLMI
+2547 IGGNNAIKWLSTLMMD
-2562 KTKENPLFAPIYL
+2562 TKENPLFAPIYL
-2575 ENHSLNEILDATKD
+2575 KNHSLNEILGVTKD

-2603 DNATNLLELA
+2603 NNATNLLELA

-2633 ESNFSERLLELKNKR
+2633 ESDFSLLELKNKR

-2663 PNKHPNNLWV
+2663 LSKHQNNLWV

-2709 AYGYSGFNGNIMRS
+2709 AYGYSDFNGNIMHS

-2750 YGGNASHINSSNSL
+2750 YGGNATSINSSNSL

-2801 VGLSYHFIGLSG
+2801 VGLSYYFIGLSG
-2813 MKGKMQNPAY
+2813 MKGKMNDAAY
-2823 QQFVMHSNPSNESV
+2823 KQFLMHSNPSNESV

-2844 ESRKYFGKNS
+2844 ESRKYFGQNS

-2863 RDLLIKAKGD
+2863 RDLLIKSKGD
-2873 NMVRFV
+2873 NVVRFV

-2889 EIFNTF
+2889 EVFNTF

-2905 LWRLMYV
+2905 LWRLVYV

-2925 DLNITG
+2925 DINITG

>member
-1 MKQFKKKPKKIKRSQ
+1 MKKFKKKPKSIKRSHQ
-16 KIILKRP
+16 KTILKRP
-23 LWLMPLLIGGFAS
+23 LWLAPLLIGGFAS

-50 GEKSQKVCVHR
+50 GEKSQKVCVHH

-129 YNGGNLDIELG
+129 NNGGNLNIELG
-140 SNATFNLGANSGN
+140 SNATFDLGAHSGN

-205 TINSN
+205 NIHSN
-210 INAYKTSQ
+210 ISAFKTSQ

-224 NSAITINSV
+224 NSAITIGSV
-233 SLSGDTCSSLAKI
+233 SLSGDTCSSLASV
-246 GSGANCS
+246 GVGANCS
-253 SSGPS
+253 TSGPS

-269 TTFSNA
+269 AVFSNA
-275 SGSFTFE
+275 RGSFTFE
-282 ESANFS
+282 ENATFS
-288 GAKLNGGAFTFN
+288 GAKWNGGAFTFN
-300 KGFNATNNTAFN
+300 KGFSATNNTAFN
-312 SGSFTFKGTS
+312 SGSFNFKGAS
-322 SFNNATFSNASYTF
+322 SFNGVNFNNATYTF
-336 DNQATFQNS
+336 NNQAIFQNS
-345 SFNGGTFTFNNQS
+345 SFNGGTFTFNDQTNQ
-358 NPTNSAQHPQIL
+358 SAQHPQIV
-370 FENSSFNGGIFTFN
+370 
-384 NQTNPTNSAQHPQ
+384 
-397 ILFENSSFSGSTTTL
+397 FENSSFSGNAATL
-412 KGSATFEQA
+412 KGFVNFQQA
-421 FNNSNHQLTIQNASF
+421 FNNSNHQLTMQNASF
-436 DNATFNNTGK
+436 NNANFSNTGK
-446 ITIEKDAS
+446 ITINEGAS
-454 FNNTSF
+454 FNNTTF
-460 NTPVDTNNM
+460 NTSVDTSNM
-469 SVTGSVTLS
+469 TITGSVTLS
-478 GKNDLKNGSTLD
+478 GKNDLKKGSTLD
-490 FGSSKITLAQG
+490 FGSSKITLTQG
-501 ATFNLTSLGSEKSV
+501 MTFNLTSLGDKNSV

-520 SGGITYNHLLNH
+520 SGGITYNNLLNH
-532 ALNSLTNALKTTE
+532 ALNSLTRALKTNE
-545 SSSKPQSFAQ
+545 SSSDPQSFAQ

-569 LLSEN
+569 LLNEN
-574 AATPKNTDSSP
+574 AATSKPADSSP
-585 SAPTKDSPQVYQVGY
+585 SKSSTNSTQVYQVGY

-606 YKLQETFSPN
+606 YKLQETFGPN

-628 TPPPTISG
+628 TPPPVISG
-636 SQFDLSASNYI
+636 SKFDLSASNYI
-647 NANMPWYDHKYY
+647 NADMPWYNHKYY

-687 KQTFSTNGS
+687 RQTFSASNS

-701 YNATWTGNSVSSS
+701 YNSTWTDHNVSSN

-719 GDTSGSALNGHC
+719 GDTSGSVLNGHC
-731 GPWPYYQCIGTTN
+731 GPWPYYQCTGTTN
-744 GAYSAYHVYITANLR
+744 GTYSAYHVYITANLR

-774 NGVDSI
+774 NGIDSV

-789 HNAGAYSSS
+789 HNAGIYSSS
-798 MTFSTQNMDSSQ
+798 MTFSTQSMDSSQ
-810 NLNGLNANGKLSVY
+810 NLNGLNANGTLSVY
-824 GATFTNQAKDG
+824 GTTFTNQAKDA

-858 SGDSLNFSNNNQ
+858 SGDSLNFLNNNQ
-870 FNSGSFEISAKNA
+870 FNSGSFEINAKNA

-899 NSNATTSFVGDF
+899 NSNATTSFVGNF
-911 TNANSNLQIAGN
+911 TNANSNLQIAGS
-923 AVFGNSTNSDGSQNT
+923 AVFGNSANGSQNN
-938 ANFNNTGSVNI
+938 ANFNNTGSVDI
-949 AGNATFDN
+949 LGNATFDN
-957 MAFNGPTN
+957 VVFNGPTN
-965 TSVKGQVTLNNITL
+965 MSVKGQVTLNNITL

-990 GMINFS
+990 GTITFN
-996 AHSVINIGEA
+996 AHSVINIAEA

-1043 SSEKLVSSAGNGI
+1043 SSEKLVSSAGNGV

-1069 FQEVFSPNSISIR
+1069 FQEIFSPNSISIR

-1088 VFDYVDMEKSDHLYY
+1088 VFDYMDMEKSDHLYY
-1103 QNALGFMTYMPNS
+1103 QNTLGFMTYMPNS
-1116 YNNNLGNLNN
+1116 YNNNLGNSNN
-1126 TIYYYDKSIDFY
+1126 TIYYYDNSIDFY

-1145 TKAEFSQTLTG
+1145 TKAEFSQTFTG

-1162 FGAKNIW
+1162 FGAKSIW

-1188 GAGSNDAS
+1188 GAWSNDAS

-1260 SSSMNFISNSA
+1260 SSSMNFVSNSA
-1271 NIQAQNSYFIDDT
+1271 NIQTQNSYFIDDT
-1284 AQNKG
+1284 AQNGG

-1308 GYVGQTQSV
+1308 GYVGKTQSV
-1317 FKFNAV
+1317 FKFNAA
-1323 NAISFTNSSNLSSGL
+1323 NAINFTNSTNLSSGL
-1338 YQISAKSVLF
+1338 YQMQAKSVLF

-1361 IKANAISLS
+1361 IKANAINLS

-1378 NHSTLELS
+1378 NHSTLELQ

-1419 ASNGSHLNFNGAVNF
+1419 VNDGSRLNFNGATNF

-1443 SDSSIVFKGA
+1443 NHSSIVFKGA
-1453 SSLGGQ
+1453 ISLGGQ
-1459 FNLSNNSFLDFQGSS
+1459 FNLSNNSSLDFQGSS
-1474 AITSNTAFNFYNNAF
+1474 AITSNTAFNFYDNAF

-1512 LNPNNSSVLNLKNSQ
+1512 LTPNNSSVLDLKNSQ

-1553 VYNIIQADMNSNWYE
+1553 VYNIIQAGMSGNWYE
-1568 RISFFGMRINDGI
+1568 RINFFGMRINDGI
-1581 YDAKNQTYS
+1581 YDAINQTYS

-1617 PGIKNTLYNIGSEI
+1617 PGIKNTLYNIGSEV

-1643 VYSYSDDAQGVF
+1643 VYSYSDDAEGVF
-1655 YLTSSVKG
+1655 YLTSNVKG

-1673 SGSNNTTKNNN
+1673 NGSNNTTKNND

-1707 VYNKGYNFNNI
+1707 IYNKGYNLNNI

-1738 DFSLSSLSN
+1738 DFSLSSLSDLN
-1747 LKGDALNQLTK
+1747 SDALNELVK
-1758 LITPSDWK
+1758 LITPNDWK

-1786 ALIIGATKIGQTN
+1786 ALIVGATKIGQTD
-1799 TNSTVVFGGL
+1799 TNSAVVFGGL

-1933 NLIVNTLGSGSVIG
+1933 NLIADTLGSDSVIG
-1947 GYLTPEQK
+1947 GHLTPEQK

-1969 NLMNDSGLNT
+1969 NLMNDSGLNA

-2051 IVKPSEALQNDV
+2051 IVKPSKALQSDI
-2063 VALGKQMIGEFLGQ
+2063 ATLGKQMIGEFLGQ
-2077 DMLNSLESL
+2077 DTLNSLESL
-2086 LQNQQIKSVLD
+2086 LQNQEIKSVLD

-2103 GLGPIYEQGLGDL
+2103 GLGSIYEQGLGDL
-2116 IPNLGKKGLFAPY
+2116 MPNLGKKGLFAPY

-2135 QRGDF
+2135 QKGDF

-2153 TFSNANGGTLS
+2153 TFSNANGGMLS

-2177 HIAFT
+2177 QISFT
-2182 NHSGTLNLLSNQV
+2182 NHAGTLQLLSDQV
-2195 SNINITTLDASNGL
+2195 SNINITTLNASNGL

-2230 CVQQSDPIT
+2230 CVKQSDPT
-2239 TNTANPCALSAQSAN
+2239 TANIANPCALSAQSVN
-2254 GASSNNASNNA
+2254 GASSSKASNNA
-2265 PIALNNN
+2265 QIALNNN
-2272 DESLMVTAN
+2272 DESLIITAN

-2304 NIKNLYLYNNAQ
+2304 TIKNLYLYNNAQ

-2351 TQKIGVLQNLVI
+2351 TRKIEVLQNLTI
-2363 ASNASL
+2363 TSNASL
-2369 STGIYGLEVGGA
+2369 STGVYGLEVGGA

-2386 AIHFNLENIQTP
+2386 AIHFNLENIQTLT
-2398 APLIQAEGIINL
+2398 PLIQAEGIINL
-2410 NTTQTPFINVN
+2410 NTTQVPFMNVN
-2421 NSMANNTTYTL
+2421 NSMADNTTYTL

-2466 EKNGVLT
+2466 EKNGALT

-2486 LLSVALPNSNNAS
+2486 LLSVALPSSNNAHQ
-2499 PNNILSLSVLHNQ
+2499 NNILSLSVLHNQ
-2512 VKMSYGDKVMDFT
+2512 IKMSYGDKVMDFT

-2547 IGGNNAIKWLSTLMI
+2547 IGGNNAIKWLSTLMME
-2562 KTKENPLFAPIYL
+2562 TKENPLFAPIYL
-2575 ENHSLNEILDATKD
+2575 ENHSLNEILGVAKD
-2589 LQNTASLISNPNFR
+2589 LLNTASLISNPNFR

-2633 ESNFSERLLELKNKR
+2633 ESDFSERLLELKNKR

-2654 SEIFVKYSQ
+2654 GEVFVKYSQ

-2673 QGVGGASFI
+2673 QGIGGASFI
-2682 SGGNGTLYGLN
+2682 SGGNGTLYGLD

-2709 AYGYSGFNGNIMRS
+2709 AYGYSGFNGNIMHS
-2723 LGNNVDVGMYARAF
+2723 LANNVDVGMYARAF

-2750 YGGNASHINSSNSL
+2750 YEGNASNINSSNSL
-2764 LSVLNQRYN
+2764 LSVLNQRYS

-2789 MFKQK
+2789 MFKHK

-2813 MKGKMQNPAY
+2813 MKGKMNDATY
-2823 QQFVMHSNPSNESV
+2823 KQFLMHSNPSNESV

-2863 RDLLIKAKGD
+2863 RDLLIKSKGG
-2873 NMVRFV
+2873 NVVRFV

-2889 EIFNTF
+2889 EVFNTF

-2905 LWRLMYV
+2905 LWRLVYV

-2925 DLNITG
+2925 DINITG

>member
-1 MKQFKKKPKKIKRSQ
+1 MKKFKKKPKSIKRSHQ
-16 KIILKRP
+16 KTILKRP
-23 LWLMPLLIGGFAS
+23 LWLAPLLISGFAS
-36 GVYADGTDILGLSW
+36 GVYADGTDILGISW
-50 GEKSQKVCVHR
+50 GEKSQKVCVHH

-77 QFTGNQLITKTWA
+77 QYTGNQLITKTWA

-129 YNGGNLDIELG
+129 YNGGNLNIELG
-140 SNATFNLGANSGN
+140 SNATFDLGAHSGN

-160 NGHTNVTFSAGTIN
+160 NGHTNITFSAGTIN
-174 VNNSVEVGNRVGSGA
+174 VNNSVEVGNRVGTGA

-197 LNLNANKV
+197 LNLNANRV
-205 TINSN
+205 NINSN
-210 INAYKTSQ
+210 ISAFKTSQ

-224 NSAITINSV
+224 NSVITIGSV
-233 SLSGDTCSSLAKI
+233 SLSGDTCSSLASV
-246 GSGANCS
+246 GVGANCS
-253 SSGPS
+253 TSGPS
-258 YSFKGTTSATN
+258 YSFKGATNATN
-269 TTFSNA
+269 TAFSNA

-282 ESANFS
+282 ENATFS

-312 SGSFTFKGTS
+312 SGSFNFKGAS
-322 SFNNATFSNASYTF
+322 SFNGATFSDASYTF
-336 DNQATFQNS
+336 NNQATFQNS
-345 SFNGGTFTFNNQS
+345 SFNGGTFTFND
-358 NPTNSAQHPQIL
+358 
-370 FENSSFNGGIFTFN
+370 
-384 NQTNPTNSAQHPQ
+384 QTNQSAQHPQ
-397 ILFENSSFSGSTTTL
+397 ILFENSSFSGNATTL
-412 KGSATFEQA
+412 KGFVHFQQA
-421 FNNSNHQLTIQNASF
+421 FNNSNHQLTVQNASF
-436 DNATFNNTGK
+436 NNANFNNTGK
-446 ITIEKDAS
+446 ITINESAS
-454 FNNTSF
+454 FNNTTF
-460 NTPVDTNNM
+460 NTSINTSNM
-469 SVTGSVTLS
+469 TITGSVTLS

-501 ATFNLTSLGSEKSV
+501 TTFNLTNLGDKKSV

-532 ALNSLTNALKTTE
+532 ALNSLTSALKTNE
-545 SSSKPQSFAQ
+545 SSLKPQSFAQ
-555 GLWDMITYNGVTGQ
+555 GLWDIITYNGVTGQ
-569 LLSEN
+569 LLSAN
-574 AATPKNTDSSP
+574 AAASKPADSSP
-585 SAPTKDSPQVYQVGY
+585 SKSSTNPAQVYQVGY
-600 KIGDTI
+600 KIGDII
-606 YKLQETFSPN
+606 YKLQETFSHN

-628 TPPPTISG
+628 TPPPIISG
-636 SQFDLSASNYI
+636 SKFDLSASNYI
-647 NANMPWYDHKYY
+647 NSDTPWYDHKSY

-687 KQTFSTNGS
+687 KQTFSASGS

-701 YNATWTGNSVSSS
+701 YNSTWTDHNVSSND
-714 GTVSF
+714 TVSF

-731 GPWPYYQCIGTTN
+731 GPWPYYQCTGTTD
-744 GAYSAYHVYITANLR
+744 GTYSAYHVYITANLR

-774 NGVDSI
+774 NGVDSV

-789 HNAGAYSSS
+789 HNAGIYSSS
-798 MTFSTQNMDSSQ
+798 MTFSTQSMDNSQ
-810 NLNGLNANGKLSVY
+810 NVNGLNPNGTLLVY

-835 KFIFNAGQAT
+835 KFIFNAGKAV

-911 TNANSNLQIAGN
+911 TNANSNLQIAGS
-923 AVFGNSTNSDGSQNT
+923 AVFGNPTNGSQNN

-949 AGNATFDN
+949 SGNATFDN
-957 MAFNGPTN
+957 VVFNGPTN
-965 TSVKGQVTLNNITL
+965 TSVKGQVALNNITL

-990 GMINFS
+990 GTITFN

-1043 SSEKLVSSAGNGI
+1043 NSEKLVSSASNGV

-1069 FQEVFSPNSISIR
+1069 FQEIFSPNSISIR

-1088 VFDYVDMEKSDHLYY
+1088 VFDYMDMEKSDHLYY

-1116 YNNNLGNLNN
+1116 YNNNLGNSNN

-1145 TKAEFSQTLTG
+1145 AKAEFSQTFTG
-1156 QNSAIV
+1156 QNSTIV

-1169 TNASDAPQSNT
+1169 TNASDAPQSNA

-1260 SSSMNFISNSA
+1260 SSSMNFISNDA

-1308 GYVGQTQSV
+1308 GYVGKTQSV
-1317 FKFNAV
+1317 FKFNAK
-1323 NAISFTNSSNLSSGL
+1323 NAISFTNSTNLSSGL
-1338 YQISAKSVLF
+1338 YQMQAQSVLF

-1361 IKANAISLS
+1361 IKASAINLS

-1378 NHSTLELS
+1378 NHSTLELQ
-1386 GDLNLNDTSSLN
+1386 GDLNVNDTSSLN
-1398 LNQSAINVSNNATIN
+1398 LNQSTINVSNNTTIN

-1453 SSLGGQ
+1453 VSLGGQ
-1459 FNLSNNSFLDFQGSS
+1459 FNLSNNSSLDFQGSS
-1474 AITSNTAFNFYNNAF
+1474 AITSNTAFNFYDNAF

-1512 LNPNNSSVLNLKNSQ
+1512 LNPNSSSVLDLKNSQ
-1527 LVFSDQG
+1527 LVFGDQG

-1553 VYNIIQADMNSNWYE
+1553 VYNIIQADMNDNWYE
-1568 RISFFGMRINDGI
+1568 RISFFGMRISDGI
-1581 YDAKNQTYS
+1581 YDAINQTYS

-1655 YLTSSVKG
+1655 YLTSNVKG

-1673 SGSNNTTKNNN
+1673 NGSNNTTKNNN
-1684 LTSESSVIS
+1684 LTSESSIIS

-1707 VYNKGYNFNNI
+1707 VYNKGYNLNNI

-1733 KILGN
+1733 KVLGN
-1738 DFSLSSLSN
+1738 DFSPSSLSD

-1758 LITPSDWK
+1758 LITPNDWK

-1786 ALIIGATKIGQTN
+1786 TLIVGTTKIGQTN
-1799 TNSTVVFGGL
+1799 TNSAVVFGGL

-1840 LGYIDTTFNAKEIYL
+1840 LGYIDTTFNAKGIYL

-1876 SQTSLILNQA
+1876 SQTSLVLNQA

-1933 NLIVNTLGSGSVIG
+1933 NLIADTLGSNSVIG
-1947 GYLTPEQK
+1947 GHLTPEQK

-2041 GQVISVMLQD
+2041 GQVISVILQD
-2051 IVKPSEALQNDV
+2051 IVKPSEALKSDV
-2063 VALGKQMIGEFLGQ
+2063 AALGKQMIGEFLGQ
-2077 DMLNSLESL
+2077 DTLNSLESL

-2103 GLGPIYEQGLGDL
+2103 GLGSIYEQGLGDL
-2116 IPNLGKKGLFAPY
+2116 MPNLGKKGLFAPY

-2135 QRGDF
+2135 QKGDF

-2153 TFSNANGGTLS
+2153 TFSNANGGAIS
-2164 FNAGNSLIFAGNN
+2164 FNAGDTLIFAGNN
-2177 HIAFT
+2177 RISFT
-2182 NHSGTLNLLSNQV
+2182 NHAGALNLLSNQV
-2195 SNINITTLDASNGL
+2195 SNINITTLNASNGL
-2209 KINAANNN
+2209 KINAASNN

-2230 CVQQSDPIT
+2230 CVGQNNPT
-2239 TNTANPCALSAQSAN
+2239 TANIANPCALSTQSTN
-2254 GASSNNASNNA
+2254 STSSSSASNNA
-2265 PIALNNN
+2265 QIALNNN

-2296 FSKIKGSA
+2296 FSKIKGSL

-2330 EKNASFVTNNL
+2330 EKNASFTTNNL

-2351 TQKIGVLQNLVI
+2351 TRKIEVLQNLTI

-2398 APLIQAEGIINL
+2398 IPLIQAEGIINL
-2410 NTTQTPFINVN
+2410 NTTQTPFMNVN

-2486 LLSVALPNSNNAS
+2486 LLSVALPDSNNAHQ
-2499 PNNILSLSVLHNQ
+2499 NNILSLSVLYNQ

-2547 IGGNNAIKWLSTLMI
+2547 VGGNNAIKWLSTLMME
-2562 KTKENPLFAPIYL
+2562 TKENPLFAPIYL
-2575 ENHSLNEILDATKD
+2575 ENHSLNEILGVAKD
-2589 LQNTASLISNPNFR
+2589 LLNTANLISNPNFR
-2603 DNATNLLELA
+2603 NNATNLLELA

-2621 LTKLSDFRAREG
+2621 LTKLSDFRSREG
-2633 ESNFSERLLELKNKR
+2633 ESDFSKHLLELKNKR

-2654 SEIFVKYSQ
+2654 GEVFIKYSQ

-2673 QGVGGASFI
+2673 QGIGGASFI

-2693 VGYDRLVKN
+2693 AGYDRLVKN

-2709 AYGYSGFNGNIMRS
+2709 AYGYSGFNGNIMHS
-2723 LGNNVDVGMYARAF
+2723 LANNVDVGMYARAF

-2750 YGGNASHINSSNSL
+2750 YEGNASNINSSNSL
-2764 LSVLNQRYN
+2764 LSVLNQRYS

-2813 MKGKMQNPAY
+2813 MKGKMNDAAY
-2823 QQFVMHSNPSNESV
+2823 KQFLMHSNPSNESV

-2844 ESRKYFGKNS
+2844 EGRKYFGKNS

-2863 RDLLIKAKGD
+2863 RDLLIKSKGD
-2873 NMVRFV
+2873 NVVRFV
-2879 GENTL
+2879 GENAL

-2889 EIFNTF
+2889 EVFNTF

-2925 DLNITG
+2925 DINITG

>member
-1 MKQFKKKPKKIKRSQ
+1 MKKLKKKPKSIKRSHQ
-16 KIILKRP
+16 KTILKRP
-23 LWLMPLLIGGFAS
+23 LWLAPLLISGFAS
-36 GVYADGTDILGLSW
+36 GVYANNLWDLLNPKVGGEYVHWVKGSQYCSW
-50 GEKSQKVCVHR
+50 
-61 PWYALWSCDK
+61 
-71 WEEKTQ
+71 WE
-77 QFTGNQLITKTWA
+77 FA
-90 GGNAANYYHSQN
+90 GCLKNVWGANHKGYDAGNAANYLSSQN
-102 NQDITANLKND
+102 YQAISVGSGNET
-113 NGTYFLSGL
+113 GTYSLSGFT
-122 YNYTGGE
+122 NYV
-129 YNGGNLDIELG
+129 GGNLTI
-140 SNATFNLGANSGN
+140 NLGNSVVLDLSGSN
-153 SFTSWYP
+153 SFTSYQGYHQGKDDVSFNVGAINL
-160 NGHTNVTFSAGTIN
+160 NGAL
-174 VNNSVEVGNRVGSGA
+174 EVGNRVGSGA

-205 TINSN
+205 NINSN
-210 INAYKTSQ
+210 ISAFKTSQ

-224 NSAITINSV
+224 NSAITIGSV
-233 SLSGDTCSSLAKI
+233 SLNGDTCSSLARV
-246 GSGANCS
+246 GVGANCS
-253 SSGPS
+253 TSGPS
-258 YSFKGTTSATN
+258 YSFKGTTNATN
-269 TTFSNA
+269 TAFSNA

-282 ESANFS
+282 ENATFS
-288 GAKLNGGAFTFN
+288 GAKLNGGAFIFN
-300 KGFNATNNTAFN
+300 KDFSATNNTAFN
-312 SGSFTFKGTS
+312 SGNFNFKGAS
-322 SFNNATFSNASYTF
+322 SFNGASFSDATYTF
-336 DNQATFQNS
+336 NNQATFNNS
-345 SFNGGTFTFNNQS
+345 SFNGGTFTFNNQ
-358 NPTNSAQHPQIL
+358 NNQSAQHPQI
-370 FENSSFNGGIFTFN
+370 
-384 NQTNPTNSAQHPQ
+384 Q
-397 ILFENSSFSGSTTTL
+397 NSSFSGNATTL
-412 KGSATFEQA
+412 KGFVDFQQA
-421 FNNSNHQLTIQNASF
+421 FNNLSHQLTMQSASF
-436 DNATFNNTGK
+436 NNANFNNTGK
-446 ITIEKDAS
+446 ITINESAS
-454 FNNTSF
+454 FNDTTFNTS
-460 NTPVDTNNM
+460 VDTNNM
-469 SVTGSVTLS
+469 TITGSVTLS

-490 FGSSKITLAQG
+490 FGSSKVTLTQG
-501 ATFNLTSLGSEKSV
+501 TTFNLTSLGDKNSV

-520 SGGITYNHLLNH
+520 SGGITYNNLLNH
-532 ALNSLTNALKTTE
+532 ALNSLTNALKTNE
-545 SSSKPQSFAQ
+545 SSSRPQSFAQ

-569 LLSEN
+569 LLSTD
-574 AATPKNTDSSP
+574 ATTSKPADSSP
-585 SAPTKDSPQVYQVGY
+585 SKSSTNPTQVYQVGY
-600 KIGDTI
+600 KIGDII
-606 YKLQETFSPN
+606 YKLQETFSHN

-628 TPPPTISG
+628 TPPPIISG
-636 SQFDLSASNYI
+636 SKFDLSASNYI
-647 NANMPWYDHKYY
+647 DSDMPWYDHKSY

-687 KQTFSTNGS
+687 KQTFSASNS

-701 YNATWTGNSVSSS
+701 YNSTWTDHNVSSS
-714 GTVSF
+714 DTVSF

-731 GPWPYYQCIGTTN
+731 GPWPYYQCTGTTD
-744 GAYSAYHVYITANLR
+744 GTYSAYHVYITANLR

-774 NGVDSI
+774 NGVDSV

-789 HNAGAYSSS
+789 HNAGIYSSS
-798 MTFSTQNMDSSQ
+798 MTFSTQSMDNSQ
-810 NLNGLNANGKLSVY
+810 NLNGLNPNGTLSVY
-824 GATFTNQAKDG
+824 GTTFTNQAKDG
-835 KFIFNAGQAT
+835 KFIFNAGKAV

-870 FNSGSFEISAKNA
+870 FNSGSFEIGAKNA
-883 SFNNANFN
+883 SFDNTNFN

-911 TNANSNLQIAGN
+911 TNANSNLQIAGS
-923 AVFGNSTNSDGSQNT
+923 AVFGNSANGSQNN

-949 AGNATFDN
+949 SGNATFDN
-957 MAFNGPTN
+957 VVFNGPTN
-965 TSVKGQVTLNNITL
+965 MSVKGQVTLNNITL

-990 GMINFS
+990 GTITFN
-996 AHSVINIGEA
+996 AHSVINIAEA

-1043 SSEKLVSSAGNGI
+1043 SSEKLVSSVGNGV

-1069 FQEVFSPNSISIR
+1069 FQEIFSPNSISIR

-1088 VFDYVDMEKSDHLYY
+1088 VFDYMDMEKSDHLYH

-1116 YNNNLGNLNN
+1116 YNNNLGDSNN
-1126 TIYYYDKSIDFY
+1126 TIYYYDNSIDFY

-1145 TKAEFSQTLTG
+1145 TKAEFSQTFTG

-1162 FGAKNIW
+1162 FGAKSIW
-1169 TNASDAPQSNT
+1169 TNASDVPQSNT

-1284 AQNKG
+1284 AQNGG

-1317 FKFNAV
+1317 FKFNAA
-1323 NAISFTNSSNLSSGL
+1323 NAISFTNSTNLSSGL
-1338 YQISAKSVLF
+1338 YQMQAKSVSF

-1361 IKANAISLS
+1361 IKANAINLS

-1378 NHSTLELS
+1378 NHSTLELQ

-1398 LNQSAINVSNNATIN
+1398 LNQSTINVSNNATIN
-1413 DYASLI
+1413 DYARLI
-1419 ASNGSHLNFNGAVNF
+1419 VNDDSRLNFNGTTNF

-1443 SDSSIVFKGA
+1443 NHSSIVFKGA
-1453 SSLGGQ
+1453 ISLGGQ
-1459 FNLSNNSFLDFQGSS
+1459 FNLSNNSSLDFQGSS
-1474 AITSNTAFNFYNNAF
+1474 AITSNTAFNFYDSAF

-1512 LNPNNSSVLNLKNSQ
+1512 LTPNNSSVLNLKNSQ

-1553 VYNIIQADMNSNWYE
+1553 VYNIIQAGMNNNWYE
-1568 RISFFGMRINDGI
+1568 RINFFGMRINDGV
-1581 YDAKNQTYS
+1581 YDAINQTYS

-1617 PGIKNTLYNIGSEI
+1617 PGIKNTLYNIGSEV
-1631 FNYQKVYNNANG
+1631 FNYQKAYNNANG
-1643 VYSYSDDAQGVF
+1643 VYSYSDDAEGVF
-1655 YLTSSVKG
+1655 YLTSNVKG

-1673 SGSNNTTKNNN
+1673 NGSNNTTKNNN
-1684 LTSESSVIS
+1684 LISDSSVIS

-1738 DFSLSSLSN
+1738 DFSLSSLSDLN
-1747 LKGDALNQLTK
+1747 SNALNQLTK
-1758 LITPSDWK
+1758 LITPNDWK

-1786 ALIIGATKIGQTN
+1786 TLIVGATKIGQTN
-1799 TNSTVVFGGL
+1799 TNSAVVFGGL

-1876 SQTSLILNQA
+1876 SQTSLVLNQA

-1933 NLIVNTLGSGSVIG
+1933 NLIADMLGSNSVIG
-1947 GYLTPEQK
+1947 GHLTPEQK

-2016 MSINDLLSKKGLFNQ
+2016 MSINDLLNKKGLFNQ

-2063 VALGKQMIGEFLGQ
+2063 AALGKQMIGEFLGQ
-2077 DMLNSLESL
+2077 DTLNSLESL

-2103 GLGPIYEQGLGDL
+2103 GLGSIYEQGLGDL

-2135 QRGDF
+2135 QKGDF

-2153 TFSNANGGTLS
+2153 TFSNANGGALS

-2177 HIAFT
+2177 HISFT
-2182 NHSGTLNLLSNQV
+2182 NHAGTLQLLSDQV
-2195 SNINITTLDASNGL
+2195 SNINITTLNASNGL

-2217 VSVSQGNLFINAS
+2217 VLVSQGNLFINAS
-2230 CVQQSDPIT
+2230 CVKQNNPTIA
-2239 TNTANPCALSAQSAN
+2239 NIANPCALTTQSAN
-2254 GASSNNASNNA
+2254 NASSNNAQ
-2265 PIALNNN
+2265 IALSNN

-2281 DFNFSGNIYANGVVD
+2281 DFNFAGNIYANGVVD

-2330 EKNASFVTNNL
+2330 EKNASFMANNL

-2351 TQKIGVLQNLVI
+2351 TRKIEVLQNLTI

-2381 LNNFG
+2381 LNNSG

-2398 APLIQAEGIINL
+2398 TPLIQAEGIINL
-2410 NTTQTPFINVN
+2410 NTTQTPFMNVN

-2432 LKSSRYIDYN
+2432 LKSRRYIDYN

-2452 KLYTLININGNHIE
+2452 NLYTLININGNHIE

-2486 LLSVALPNSNNAS
+2486 LLSVALPDSNNAHQ
-2499 PNNILSLSVLHNQ
+2499 NNILSLSVLYNQ
-2512 VKMSYGDKVMDFT
+2512 IKMSYGDKVMDFT

-2547 IGGNNAIKWLSTLMI
+2547 VGGNAIKWLSTLMME
-2562 KTKENPLFAPIYL
+2562 TKENPLFAPIYL
-2575 ENHSLNEILDATKD
+2575 KNHSLHEILGMAKD
-2589 LQNTASLISNPNFR
+2589 LLNTASLISNPNFR
-2603 DNATNLLELA
+2603 SNATNLLELA

-2621 LTKLSDFRAREG
+2621 LTKLSDFRSREG
-2633 ESNFSERLLELKNKR
+2633 ESDFSERLLELKNKR

-2654 SEIFVKYSQ
+2654 SEVFIKYSQ

-2673 QGVGGASFI
+2673 QGIGGASFI

-2693 VGYDRLVKN
+2693 AGYDRLVKN

-2709 AYGYSGFNGNIMRS
+2709 AYGYSGFNGNIMHS
-2723 LGNNVDVGMYARAF
+2723 LANNVDVGMYARAF
-2737 LKRNEFTLSANET
+2737 LKRNEFTLSANEI
-2750 YGGNASHINSSNSL
+2750 YGGNASNINSSNSL
-2764 LSVLNQRYN
+2764 LSVLNQRYS

-2813 MKGKMQNPAY
+2813 MKGKMNDAAY
-2823 QQFVMHSNPSNESV
+2823 KQFLMHSNPSNESV

-2863 RDLLIKAKGD
+2863 RDLLIKSKGG
-2873 NMVRFV
+2873 NVVHFV

-2889 EIFNTF
+2889 EVFNTF

-2905 LWRLMYV
+2905 LWRLVYV

-2925 DLNITG
+2925 DINITG

>member
-1 MKQFKKKPKKIKRSQ
+1 MKKFKKKPKSIKRSHQ
-16 KIILKRP
+16 KTILKRP
-23 LWLMPLLIGGFAS
+23 LWLAPLLIGGFAS
-36 GVYADGTDILGLSW
+36 GVHADGTDILGLSW
-50 GEKSQKVCVHR
+50 GEKSQRVCVHH

-77 QFTGNQLITKTWA
+77 QYTGNQLITKTWA
-90 GGNAANYYHSQN
+90 GGNAANYYHTQN
-102 NQDITANLKND
+102 NQNITANLKND

-140 SNATFNLGANSGN
+140 SNATFNLGASSGN

-160 NGHTNVTFSAGTIN
+160 NGHTNITFSAGTIN

-205 TINSN
+205 NINSN
-210 INAYKTSQ
+210 ISAFKTSQ

-224 NSAITINSV
+224 NSAITIGLV
-233 SLSGDTCSSLAKI
+233 SLNGDTCSSLASV
-246 GSGANCS
+246 GVGANCS
-253 SSGPS
+253 TSGPS
-258 YSFKGTTSATN
+258 YSFKGTTNATN
-269 TTFSNA
+269 TAFSNA

-282 ESANFS
+282 ENATFS

-300 KGFNATNNTAFN
+300 KEFSVTNNTAFN
-312 SGSFTFKGTS
+312 SGNFNFKGAS
-322 SFNNATFSNASYTF
+322 SFNGATFSNASYTF
-336 DNQATFQNS
+336 NNQATFQNS
-345 SFNGGTFTFNNQS
+345 SFNGGTFTFND
-358 NPTNSAQHPQIL
+358 
-370 FENSSFNGGIFTFN
+370 
-384 NQTNPTNSAQHPQ
+384 QTNQTNSAQHPQ
-397 ILFENSSFSGSTTTL
+397 ILFENSSFSGNATTL
-412 KGSATFEQA
+412 KGFVDFQQA
-421 FNNSNHQLTIQNASF
+421 FNNSNHQLTVQNASF
-436 DNATFNNTGK
+436 NNANFSNTGK
-446 ITIEKDAS
+446 ITIEKEVS
-454 FNNTSF
+454 FNNTTF
-460 NTPVDTNNM
+460 NTSVNTSNM
-469 SVTGSVTLS
+469 IITGSVTLS

-490 FGSSKITLAQG
+490 FGSSQVTLTQG
-501 ATFNLTSLGSEKSV
+501 TTFNLTSLGDKNSV

-520 SGGITYNHLLNH
+520 SGGITYNNLLNH
-532 ALNSLTNALKTTE
+532 ALNSLTNALKTNE
-545 SSSKPQSFAQ
+545 SSLKPQSFAQ
-555 GLWDMITYNGVTGQ
+555 GLWDIITYNGVTGQ
-569 LLSEN
+569 LLSTD
-574 AATPKNTDSSP
+574 ATTSKPSDSSP
-585 SAPTKDSPQVYQVGY
+585 SKSSTNSTQVYQVGY
-600 KIGDTI
+600 KIGDII
-606 YKLQETFSPN
+606 YKLQETFSHN

-628 TPPPTISG
+628 TPPPVISG
-636 SQFDLSASNYI
+636 SRFDLSASNYI
-647 NANMPWYDHKYY
+647 DSNMPWYDHKSY

-687 KQTFSTNGS
+687 KQTFSASNS

-701 YNATWTGNSVSSS
+701 YNSTWTDHNVSSS

-731 GPWPYYQCIGTTN
+731 GPWPYYQCTGTTN
-744 GAYSAYHVYITANLR
+744 GTYSAYHVYITANLR

-774 NGVDSI
+774 NGVDSV

-789 HNAGAYSSS
+789 HNAGIYSSS
-798 MTFSTQNMDSSQ
+798 MTFSTQSMDNSH
-810 NLNGLNANGKLSVY
+810 NVNNLNANGTLSVY

-835 KFIFNAGQAT
+835 KFIFNAGQAV
-845 FENTNFNG
+845 FENTNFNR

-858 SGDSLNFSNNNQ
+858 SGNSLNFSNNNQ
-870 FNSGSFEISAKNA
+870 FNSGSFEISAKSA

-923 AVFGNSTNSDGSQNT
+923 AVFGNSANSSQNN

-949 AGNATFDN
+949 SGNATFDN
-957 MAFNGPTN
+957 VVFNSPTN
-965 TSVKGQVTLNNITL
+965 MSVKGQVTLNNITL

-990 GMINFS
+990 GTITFN
-996 AHSVINIGEA
+996 AHSVINIGGA

-1043 SSEKLVSSAGNGI
+1043 SSEKLVSSVGNGV

-1069 FQEVFSPNSISIR
+1069 FQEIFSQNSISIQ

-1088 VFDYVDMEKSDHLYY
+1088 VFDYMDMEKSDHLYY
-1103 QNALGFMTYMPNS
+1103 QNTLGFMTYMPNS
-1116 YNNNLGNLNN
+1116 YNNNLGNSNN
-1126 TIYYYDKSIDFY
+1126 IIYYYDKSIDFY

-1145 TKAEFSQTLTG
+1145 TKAEFSQTFTG

-1162 FGAKNIW
+1162 FGAKSIW

-1260 SSSMNFISNSA
+1260 SSSMNFTSNSA

-1284 AQNKG
+1284 AQNGG

-1317 FKFNAV
+1317 FKFNAT
-1323 NAISFTNSSNLSSGL
+1323 NAINFTNSTNLSSGL
-1338 YQISAKSVLF
+1338 YQMQAKSVSF
-1348 DNSNLSVSVGTSS
+1348 DNSSLSVSVGTSS
-1361 IKANAISLS
+1361 IKANAINLS

-1378 NHSTLELS
+1378 NHSTLDLQ

-1419 ASNGSHLNFNGAVNF
+1419 VNDGSRLNFNGAVNF
-1434 NSANITTSL
+1434 NSTNITTSL
-1443 SDSSIVFKGA
+1443 NHSSIAFKGA
-1453 SSLGGQ
+1453 ISLGGQ
-1459 FNLSNNSFLDFQGSS
+1459 FNLSNNSSLDFQGSS
-1474 AITSNTAFNFYNNAF
+1474 AITSNTAFNFYDNAF
-1489 SQSPITFHQALD
+1489 SQSPITFHQTLD

-1553 VYNIIQADMNSNWYE
+1553 VYNIIQAGMNNNWYE
-1568 RISFFGMRINDGI
+1568 RINFFGMRINDGV
-1581 YDAKNQTYS
+1581 YDAINQTYS
-1590 FTNPLNNAL
+1590 FTNPLNNSL

-1617 PGIKNTLYNIGSEI
+1617 PGIKNTLYNIGSEV
-1631 FNYQKVYNNANG
+1631 FNYQKVYNNTNG
-1643 VYSYSDDAQGVF
+1643 VYSYSDDAEGVF
-1655 YLTSSVKG
+1655 YLTSNVKG

-1673 SGSNNTTKNNN
+1673 NGSNNTTKNNN

-1738 DFSLSSLSN
+1738 DFSLSSLSDLN
-1747 LKGDALNQLTK
+1747 SNALNQLTK
-1758 LITPSDWK
+1758 LITHNDWK
-1766 NINELIDNANN
+1766 NINEFIDNANN

-1786 ALIIGATKIGQTN
+1786 TLIVGAAKIGQTD
-1799 TNSTVVFGGL
+1799 TNSAVVFGGL

-1876 SQTSLILNQA
+1876 SQTSLVLNQA

-1933 NLIVNTLGSGSVIG
+1933 NLIADTLGSNSVIG

-1955 NQTLSQLLGQNNFD
+1955 NQTLIQLLGQNNFD
-1969 NLMNDSGLNT
+1969 NFMNDSGLNA

-2031 ITGFISANDI
+2031 ITSFISANDI
-2041 GQVISVMLQD
+2041 GQVISVILQD
-2051 IVKPSEALQNDV
+2051 IVKPSEALQSDV
-2063 VALGKQMIGEFLGQ
+2063 AALGKQMIGEFLGQ
-2077 DMLNSLESL
+2077 DTLNSLESL

-2116 IPNLGKKGLFAPY
+2116 MPNLGKKGLFAPY

-2135 QRGDF
+2135 QKGDF

-2153 TFSNANGGTLS
+2153 TFSNANGGALS

-2177 HIAFT
+2177 RISFT
-2182 NHSGTLNLLSNQV
+2182 NHAGALQLLSNQV
-2195 SNINITTLDASNGL
+2195 SNINITTLNASNGL

-2230 CVQQSDPIT
+2230 CAGQSDPTAANI
-2239 TNTANPCALSAQSAN
+2239 ANPCTLSAQSAN
-2254 GASSNNASNNA
+2254 GTSSSNASNNA
-2265 PIALNNN
+2265 QIALSNN

-2330 EKNASFVTNNL
+2330 EKNASFMANNL

-2351 TQKIGVLQNLVI
+2351 TRKIEVLQNLTI

-2398 APLIQAEGIINL
+2398 TPLIQAEGIINL
-2410 NTTQTPFINVN
+2410 NTTQTPFINID
-2421 NSMANNTTYTL
+2421 NSIANNMTYTL

-2452 KLYTLININGNHIE
+2452 NLYTLININGNHIE
-2466 EKNGVLT
+2466 EKNGTLT

-2486 LLSVALPNSNNAS
+2486 LLSVALPNPNNAHQ
-2499 PNNILSLSVLHNQ
+2499 NNILSLSVLYNQ
-2512 VKMSYGDKVMDFT
+2512 IKMSYGDKVMDFT

-2539 SALNQIEA
+2539 STLNKIEA
-2547 IGGNNAIKWLSTLMI
+2547 VGGNAIKWLSTLMME
-2562 KTKENPLFAPIYL
+2562 TKENPLFAPIYL
-2575 ENHSLNEILDATKD
+2575 KNHSLNEILGVAKD
-2589 LQNTASLISNPNFR
+2589 LLNTASLISNPNFR
-2603 DNATNLLELA
+2603 NNATNLLELA

-2621 LTKLSDFRAREG
+2621 LTKLSDFRSREG
-2633 ESNFSERLLELKNKR
+2633 ESDFSERLLELKNKR

-2654 SEIFVKYSQ
+2654 SEVFVKYSQ

-2673 QGVGGASFI
+2673 QGIGGASFI

-2693 VGYDRLVKN
+2693 AGYDRLVKN

-2723 LGNNVDVGMYARAF
+2723 LGNNVDVGVYARAF

-2750 YGGNASHINSSNSL
+2750 YGGNANSINSSNSL
-2764 LSVLNQRYN
+2764 LSVLNQRYS

-2813 MKGKMQNPAY
+2813 MKGKMNDAAY
-2823 QQFVMHSNPSNESV
+2823 KQFLMHSNPSNESV

-2844 ESRKYFGKNS
+2844 EGRKYFGKNS

-2863 RDLLIKAKGD
+2863 RDLLIKSKGG
-2873 NMVRFV
+2873 NVVRFV

-2889 EIFNTF
+2889 EVFNTF

-2905 LWRLMYV
+2905 LWRLVYV

-2925 DLNITG
+2925 DINITG

>member
-1 MKQFKKKPKKIKRSQ
+1 MKQFKKKPKSIKRSHQNQ
-16 KIILKRP
+16 KTILKRP
-23 LWLMPLLIGGFAS
+23 LWLAPLLIGGFAS

-50 GEKSQKVCVHR
+50 GEKSQKVCVHH

-129 YNGGNLDIELG
+129 YNGGNLNIELG

-210 INAYKTSQ
+210 ISTYKTSQ

-233 SLSGDTCSSLAKI
+233 SLSGDTCSSLASVGI
-246 GSGANCS
+246 GANCS
-253 SSGPS
+253 TSGPS
-258 YSFKGTTSATN
+258 YSFKGTTNATN

-275 SGSFTFE
+275 NGSFTFE
-282 ESANFS
+282 ENATFS
-288 GAKLNGGAFTFN
+288 GAKWNGGAFTFN
-300 KGFNATNNTAFN
+300 KGFSATNNTAFN

-322 SFNNATFSNASYTF
+322 SFNNATFNNATYTF
-336 DNQATFQNS
+336 NNQAIFQNS

-358 NPTNSAQHPQIL
+358 NPTNSAQHPQI
-370 FENSSFNGGIFTFN
+370 
-384 NQTNPTNSAQHPQ
+384 Q
-397 ILFENSSFSGSTTTL
+397 NSSFSGGAITL
-412 KGSATFEQA
+412 KGFVNFQQA
-421 FNNSNHQLTIQNASF
+421 FNNSSHQLTIQNASF
-436 DNATFNNTGK
+436 NN
-446 ITIEKDAS
+446 
-454 FNNTSF
+454 
-460 NTPVDTNNM
+460 
-469 SVTGSVTLS
+469 
-478 GKNDLKNGSTLD
+478 
-490 FGSSKITLAQG
+490 
-501 ATFNLTSLGSEKSV
+501 
-515 TILNS
+515 
-520 SGGITYNHLLNH
+520 
-532 ALNSLTNALKTTE
+532 
-545 SSSKPQSFAQ
+545 
-555 GLWDMITYNGVTGQ
+555 
-569 LLSEN
+569 
-574 AATPKNTDSSP
+574 
-585 SAPTKDSPQVYQVGY
+585 
-600 KIGDTI
+600 
-606 YKLQETFSPN
+606 
-616 SIIIQA
+616 
-622 LESGTY
+622 
-628 TPPPTISG
+628 
-636 SQFDLSASNYI
+636 
-647 NANMPWYDHKYY
+647 
-659 IPKSQNFTESGTYYL
+659 
-674 PSVQIWGSYTNSF
+674 
-687 KQTFSTNGS
+687 
-696 NLVIG
+696 
-701 YNATWTGNSVSSS
+701 
-714 GTVSF
+714 
-719 GDTSGSALNGHC
+719 
-731 GPWPYYQCIGTTN
+731 
-744 GAYSAYHVYITANLR
+744 
-759 SGNRIGT
+759 
-766 GGAANLVF
+766 
-774 NGVDSI
+774 
-780 NIANATITQ
+780 
-789 HNAGAYSSS
+789 
-798 MTFSTQNMDSSQ
+798 
-810 NLNGLNANGKLSVY
+810 
-824 GATFTNQAKDG
+824 
-835 KFIFNAGQAT
+835 
-845 FENTNFNG
+845 
-853 GSYQF
+853 
-858 SGDSLNFSNNNQ
+858 
-870 FNSGSFEISAKNA
+870 
-883 SFNNANFN
+883 
-891 NSASFNFN
+891 
-899 NSNATTSFVGDF
+899 
-911 TNANSNLQIAGN
+911 
-923 AVFGNSTNSDGSQNT
+923 

-957 MAFNGPTN
+957 VVFNSLTN
-965 TSVKGQVTLNNITL
+965 TSVKGQVILNNITL

-990 GMINFS
+990 GTITFN

-1006 ITNGNPI
+1006 ITNSNPI

-1043 SSEKLVSSAGNGI
+1043 SSEKLVSSVGNGV

-1069 FQEVFSPNSISIR
+1069 FQEVFSQNSISIR

-1103 QNALGFMTYMPNS
+1103 KDVVGFMTYMPNS
-1116 YNNNLGNLNN
+1116 YNNNLGNANN
-1126 TIYYYDKSIDFY
+1126 TIYYYDNSIDFY

-1145 TKAEFSQTLTG
+1145 TKAEFSQTFTG

-1169 TNASDAPQSNT
+1169 TNASDAPQSNV

-1206 FITGHYEAQKIYITG
+1206 FITGRYEAQKIYITG

-1235 SLNFNGLQGIL
+1235 NLNFNGLQGIL

-1260 SSSMNFISNSA
+1260 SSSMNFVSNSA

-1308 GYVGQTQSV
+1308 GYVGATQSV

-1338 YQISAKSVLF
+1338 YQISANSVSF

-1361 IKANAISLS
+1361 IKASAINLS

-1378 NHSTLELS
+1378 NHSTL
-1386 GDLNLNDTSSLN
+1386 DLQGGLNVNDTSSLN
-1398 LNQSAINVSNNATIN
+1398 LNQSTINISNNATIN

-1419 ASNGSHLNFNGAVNF
+1419 ASNGSHLNFNGAANF

-1443 SDSSIVFKGA
+1443 SNSSIVFKGA
-1453 SSLGGQ
+1453 SFLGGQ
-1459 FNLSNNSFLDFQGSS
+1459 FNLSNNSSLDFQGSS
-1474 AITSNTAFNFYNNAF
+1474 AITSNTAFNFYDNAF

-1501 IKAPLSLGGNL
+1501 VKAPLSLGGNL
-1512 LNPNNSSVLNLKNSQ
+1512 LNPNSSSVLDLKNSQ
-1527 LVFSDQG
+1527 LVFGDQG

-1568 RISFFGMRINDGI
+1568 RIRFFGMRINDGI

-1643 VYSYSDDAQGVF
+1643 VYSYSDDAEGVF
-1655 YLTSSVKG
+1655 YLTSNVKG

-1733 KILGN
+1733 KVLGN
-1738 DFSLSSLSN
+1738 DFSLSSLSD

-1786 ALIIGATKIGQTN
+1786 ALIIGATKIGQTD
-1799 TNSTVVFGGL
+1799 TNSAVVFGGL
-1809 GYQKPCDYTDI
+1809 GYQTPCDYTDI

-2051 IVKPSEALQNDV
+2051 IVKPSKALQNDV

-2077 DMLNSLESL
+2077 DALNSLESL

-2135 QRGDF
+2135 QKGDF

-2182 NHSGTLNLLSNQV
+2182 NHSGTLQLLSNQV

-2209 KINAANNN
+2209 KINAGNNN
-2217 VSVSQGNLFINAS
+2217 ISVSQGNLFINAS
-2230 CVQQSDPIT
+2230 CTQQSDP
-2239 TNTANPCALSAQSAN
+2239 TAANATNPCTLSAQSAN
-2254 GASSNNASNNA
+2254 GASSNNASNNM

-2296 FSKIKGSA
+2296 FSKVKGSA

-2330 EKNASFVTNNL
+2330 ENNASFVTNNL

-2351 TQKIGVLQNLVI
+2351 TQKIEVLQNLVI

-2369 STGIYGLEVGGA
+2369 STGIYGLEVGGT
-2381 LNNFG
+2381 LNNLG
-2386 AIHFNLENIQTP
+2386 TIHFNLENIQTP
-2398 APLIQAEGIINL
+2398 TPLIQAEGIINL

-2486 LLSVALPNSNNAS
+2486 LLSVALPNSNNAHQ
-2499 PNNILSLSVLHNQ
+2499 NNILSLSILYDQ
-2512 VKMSYGDKVMDFT
+2512 IKMSYGDRIMDFT

-2547 IGGNNAIKWLSTLMI
+2547 IGGNSAINWLSTLMI

-2589 LQNTASLISNPNFR
+2589 LQNTAILISNPNFR
-2603 DNATNLLELA
+2603 NNATNLLELA

-2633 ESNFSERLLELKNKR
+2633 ESDFSNRLLELKNKR
-2648 FSDPNP
+2648 FSDPNLG
-2654 SEIFVKYSQ
+2654 EVFVKYSQ
-2663 PNKHPNNLWV
+2663 LSKHPNNLWV

-2693 VGYDRLVKN
+2693 VGYDRLVRN

-2709 AYGYSGFNGNIMRS
+2709 AYGYSDFNGNIMRS

-2737 LKRNEFTLSANET
+2737 LKRNEFTLSTNET
-2750 YGGNASHINSSNSL
+2750 YGGNATSINSSNSL

-2789 MFKQK
+2789 MFKHK

-2813 MKGKMQNPAY
+2813 MKGKMNDAAY
-2823 QQFVMHSNPSNESV
+2823 KQFLMHSNPSNESV

-2844 ESRKYFGKNS
+2844 ESRKYFGQNS

-2863 RDLLIKAKGD
+2863 RDLLIKSKGG
-2873 NMVRFV
+2873 NTVRFV

-2889 EIFNTF
+2889 EVFNTF

-2925 DLNITG
+2925 DINITG

>member
-1 MKQFKKKPKKIKRSQ
+1 MKKFKKKPKSIKRSHQ
-16 KIILKRP
+16 KTILKRP
-23 LWLMPLLIGGFAS
+23 LWLAPLLIGGFAS
-36 GVYADGTDILGLSW
+36 GVYANNLWDLLNPKVGGDYVHWVKGSQYCAWWEFAGCLKNVW
-50 GEKSQKVCVHR
+50 GANHKG
-61 PWYALWSCDK
+61 YDA
-71 WEEKTQ
+71 
-77 QFTGNQLITKTWA
+77 
-90 GGNAANYYHSQN
+90 GNAANYLSSQN
-102 NQDITANLKND
+102 YQAIFVGSGNETGI
-113 NGTYFLSGL
+113 YSLSGFT
-122 YNYTGGE
+122 NYV
-129 YNGGNLDIELG
+129 GGNLTI
-140 SNATFNLGANSGN
+140 NLGDSVVLDLSGSN
-153 SFTSWYP
+153 SFTSYQGYNQGKDDVSFNVGAINL
-160 NGHTNVTFSAGTIN
+160 NGSL
-174 VNNSVEVGNRVGSGA
+174 EVGNRVGSGV

-205 TINSN
+205 NINSN
-210 INAYKTSQ
+210 ISAYKTSQ

-224 NSAITINSV
+224 NSVITIGSV
-233 SLSGDTCSSLAKI
+233 SLSGNVCSSLASV
-246 GSGANCS
+246 GVGANCS
-253 SSGPS
+253 TSGPS
-258 YSFKGTTSATN
+258 YSFKGTTNATN
-269 TTFSNA
+269 TTFSNS

-282 ESANFS
+282 ENATFS
-288 GAKLNGGAFTFN
+288 GAKWNGGTYTFN
-300 KGFNATNNTAFN
+300 KEFNATNNTAFN
-312 SGSFTFKGTS
+312 SGSFNFKGTS
-322 SFNNATFSNASYTF
+322 SFNGASFSNATYTF

-345 SFNGGTFTFNNQS
+345 SFNGGTFTFNNQ
-358 NPTNSAQHPQIL
+358 
-370 FENSSFNGGIFTFN
+370 
-384 NQTNPTNSAQHPQ
+384 TNPTNSTQHPQ
-397 ILFENSSFSGSTTTL
+397 IQNSSFSGNATTL
-412 KGSATFEQA
+412 KGFVDFQQA

-436 DNATFNNTGK
+436 NNANFNNTGK
-446 ITIEKDAS
+446 ITINESAS
-454 FNNTSF
+454 FNSTTFNTS
-460 NTPVDTNNM
+460 VDTNNM

-478 GKNDLKNGSTLD
+478 GKNDLNNGSTLD
-490 FGSSKITLAQG
+490 FGSSKITLTQG
-501 ATFNLTSLGSEKSV
+501 TTFNLTSLGSEKSV

-520 SGGITYNHLLNH
+520 SGGITYNNLLNH
-532 ALNSLTNALKTTE
+532 ALNSLTSALKTNE
-545 SSSKPQSFAQ
+545 SSLKPQSFTQ

-569 LLSEN
+569 LLNEN
-574 AATPKNTDSSP
+574 AATSKPTDSSP
-585 SAPTKDSPQVYQVGY
+585 SKSSSNPTQVYQVGY

-606 YKLQETFSPN
+606 YKLQETFGPN

-622 LESGTY
+622 LESGIY
-628 TPPPTISG
+628 TPPPVISG
-636 SQFDLSASNYI
+636 SKFDLSASNYI
-647 NANMPWYDHKYY
+647 NADMPWYNHKYY

-687 KQTFSTNGS
+687 KQTFSTSNS

-701 YNATWTGNSVSSS
+701 YNSTWTGNSVSSS

-731 GPWPYYQCIGTTN
+731 GPWPYYQCTGTTN
-744 GAYSAYHVYITANLR
+744 GTYSAYHVYITANLR

-766 GGAANLVF
+766 GGAANLIF
-774 NGVDSI
+774 NGVDSV

-789 HNAGAYSSS
+789 HNAGIYSSS
-798 MTFSTQNMDSSQ
+798 MTFSTQNMDNSQ
-810 NLNGLNANGKLSVY
+810 NLKGLNSNGKLLVY
-824 GATFTNQAKDG
+824 GTTFTNQAKDG

-870 FNSGSFEISAKNA
+870 FNSGSFEIGAKNA
-883 SFNNANFN
+883 SFDNTNFN

-911 TNANSNLQIAGN
+911 TNANSNLQIAGS
-923 AVFGNSTNSDGSQNT
+923 AVFGNSNNGSQNN

-949 AGNATFDN
+949 SGNATFDN
-957 MAFNGPTN
+957 VVFNGPTN
-965 TSVKGQVTLNNITL
+965 MSVKGQVTLNNITL

-990 GMINFS
+990 GTITFN
-996 AHSVINIGEA
+996 AHSVINIAEA

-1013 TLVSSSKEIEY
+1013 TLVSSSKGIEY

-1029 KNLWQLINYQGHGA
+1029 KNLWQLINYQGHEA
-1043 SSEKLVSSAGNGI
+1043 SSEKLVSSAGNGV

-1069 FQEVFSPNSISIR
+1069 FQEIFSQNSISIR

-1088 VFDYVDMEKSDHLYY
+1088 VFDYMDMEKSDHLYY
-1103 QNALGFMTYMPNS
+1103 QNTLGFMTYMPNS

-1145 TKAEFSQTLTG
+1145 TKAEFSQTFTG

-1162 FGAKNIW
+1162 FGAKSIW
-1169 TNASDAPQSNT
+1169 TNASDAPQSNA

-1196 GHCWNLQCIG
+1196 GHCLNLQCIG
-1206 FITGHYEAQKIYITG
+1206 FITGHYEVQKIYITG

-1235 SLNFNGLQGIL
+1235 SLNFNALQGIL

-1260 SSSMNFISNSA
+1260 SSSMNFVSNSA

-1284 AQNKG
+1284 AQNGG

-1317 FKFNAV
+1317 FKFNAT
-1323 NAISFTNSSNLSSGL
+1323 NAISFTNSTNLSSGL
-1338 YQISAKSVLF
+1338 YQMQAKSVLF

-1361 IKANAISLS
+1361 IKASAINLS
-1370 QNASINAS
+1370 QNASINTS
-1378 NHSTLELS
+1378 NHSTLELQD
-1386 GDLNLNDTSSLN
+1386 DLNLNDTSSLN

-1459 FNLSNNSFLDFQGSS
+1459 FNLSNNASLDFQGSS
-1474 AITSNTAFNFYNNAF
+1474 AITSNTAFNFYDNAF

-1553 VYNIIQADMNSNWYE
+1553 VYNIIQAGMNNNWYE
-1568 RISFFGMRINDGI
+1568 RINFFGMRINDGV
-1581 YDAKNQTYS
+1581 YDAIDQTYS

-1617 PGIKNTLYNIGSEI
+1617 PGIKNTLYNIGSEV

-1643 VYSYSDDAQGVF
+1643 VYSYSDDAEGVF
-1655 YLTSSVKG
+1655 YLTSNVKG

-1684 LTSESSVIS
+1684 LTSESSVIQ

-1738 DFSLSSLSN
+1738 DFSLSSLSDLN
-1747 LKGDALNQLTK
+1747 SNALNQLTK
-1758 LITPSDWK
+1758 LITPNDWK
-1766 NINELIDNANN
+1766 NINEFIDNANN

-1786 ALIIGATKIGQTN
+1786 TLIVGAAKIGQTD
-1799 TNSTVVFGGL
+1799 TNSAVVFGGL

-1876 SQTSLILNQA
+1876 SQTSLVLNQA

-1933 NLIVNTLGSGSVIG
+1933 NLIADTLGSNSVIG
-1947 GYLTPEQK
+1947 GHLTPEQK

-2051 IVKPSEALQNDV
+2051 IVKPSSALKNDV
-2063 VALGKQMIGEFLGQ
+2063 AALGKQMIGEFLGQ
-2077 DMLNSLESL
+2077 DTLNSLESL

-2103 GLGPIYEQGLGDL
+2103 GLGSIYEQGLGDL
-2116 IPNLGKKGLFAPY
+2116 MPNLGKKGLFAPY

-2135 QRGDF
+2135 QKGDF

-2153 TFSNANGGTLS
+2153 TFSNANGGALS
-2164 FNAGNSLIFAGNN
+2164 FNASDSLIFAGNN
-2177 HIAFT
+2177 HISFT
-2182 NHSGTLNLLSNQV
+2182 NHAGTLNLLSDQV
-2195 SNINITTLDASNGL
+2195 SNINITTLNASNGL
-2209 KINAANNN
+2209 KMNAANNN
-2217 VSVSQGNLFINAS
+2217 VSVSQGDLFINAS
-2230 CVQQSDPIT
+2230 CAQQSDPT
-2239 TNTANPCALSAQSAN
+2239 TANATNPCVLTTQSAN
-2254 GASSNNASNNA
+2254 NASSSNASNNA

-2272 DESLMVTAN
+2272 DESLMITAN

-2296 FSKIKGSA
+2296 FSKIKDSA
-2304 NIKNLYLYNNAQ
+2304 SIKNLYLYNNAQ

-2351 TQKIGVLQNLVI
+2351 TRKIEVLHNLTI

-2398 APLIQAEGIINL
+2398 TPLIQAEGIINL
-2410 NTTQTPFINVN
+2410 NTTQVPFMNVN
-2421 NSMANNTTYTL
+2421 NSMADNTTHTL

-2452 KLYTLININGNHIE
+2452 NLYTLININGNHIE

-2486 LLSVALPNSNNAS
+2486 LLSVVLPNSNNAS
-2499 PNNILSLSVLHNQ
+2499 QNNILSLSVLYNQ
-2512 VKMSYGDKVMDFT
+2512 IKMSYGAKVMDFT
-2525 PPTLQDYIVGIQGQ
+2525 PPTLQDYIAGIQGQ

-2547 IGGNNAIKWLSTLMI
+2547 IGGNNAIKWLSTLMME
-2562 KTKENPLFAPIYL
+2562 TKENPLFAPIYL
-2575 ENHSLNEILDATKD
+2575 QNHSLHEILGVAKD
-2589 LQNTASLISNPNFR
+2589 LLNTASLISNPNFR
-2603 DNATNLLELA
+2603 NNAANLLELA

-2633 ESNFSERLLELKNKR
+2633 ESDFSKHLLELKNKR

-2654 SEIFVKYSQ
+2654 GEVFVKYSQ
-2663 PNKHPNNLWV
+2663 PNKHQNNLWV
-2673 QGVGGASFI
+2673 QGIGGASFI

-2709 AYGYSGFNGNIMRS
+2709 AYGYSGFNGNIMHS
-2723 LGNNVDVGMYARAF
+2723 LANNVDVGMYARAF

-2750 YGGNASHINSSNSL
+2750 YGGNANNINSSNSL
-2764 LSVLNQRYN
+2764 LSVLNQRYS

-2801 VGLSYHFIGLSG
+2801 VGLSYYFIGLSG
-2813 MKGKMQNPAY
+2813 MKGKMNDAAY
-2823 QQFVMHSNPSNESV
+2823 ERFVMHSNPSNESV

-2863 RDLLIKAKGD
+2863 RDLLIKSKGG
-2873 NMVRFV
+2873 NVVRFV

-2889 EIFNTF
+2889 EVFNTF

-2905 LWRLMYV
+2905 LWRLVYV

-2925 DLNITG
+2925 DINITG

>member
-1 MKQFKKKPKKIKRSQ
+1 MKKFKKKPKSIKRSHQ
-16 KIILKRP
+16 KTILKRP
-23 LWLMPLLIGGFAS
+23 LWLAPLLISGFAS
-36 GVYADGTDILGLSW
+36 GVYANNLWDLLNPKVGGEYVHWVKGSQYCAWWEFAGCLKNVW
-50 GEKSQKVCVHR
+50 GANHKG
-61 PWYALWSCDK
+61 YDA
-71 WEEKTQ
+71 
-77 QFTGNQLITKTWA
+77 
-90 GGNAANYYHSQN
+90 GNAANYLSSQN
-102 NQDITANLKND
+102 YQAISVGSGNET
-113 NGTYFLSGL
+113 GTYSLSGFT
-122 YNYTGGE
+122 NYV
-129 YNGGNLDIELG
+129 GGNLTI
-140 SNATFNLGANSGN
+140 NLGNSVVLDLSDSN
-153 SFTSWYP
+153 SFTSYQGYNQGKDDVSFNVGAINL
-160 NGHTNVTFSAGTIN
+160 NGTL
-174 VNNSVEVGNRVGSGA
+174 EVGNRVGTGA

-205 TINSN
+205 NINSN
-210 INAYKTSQ
+210 ISAFKTSQ

-224 NSAITINSV
+224 NSVITIGSV
-233 SLSGDTCSSLAKI
+233 SLSGDTCSSLASVGV
-246 GSGANCS
+246 GSNCS
-253 SSGPS
+253 TSGPS
-258 YSFKGTTSATN
+258 YSFKGTTNATN
-269 TTFSNA
+269 TAFSNA

-282 ESANFS
+282 ENATFS

-300 KGFNATNNTAFN
+300 KELNATNNTAFN
-312 SGSFTFKGTS
+312 SGSFNFKDAS
-322 SFNNATFSNASYTF
+322 SFNGATFSNASYTF
-336 DNQATFQNS
+336 NNQATFQNS
-345 SFNGGTFTFNNQS
+345 SFNGGTFTFND
-358 NPTNSAQHPQIL
+358 
-370 FENSSFNGGIFTFN
+370 
-384 NQTNPTNSAQHPQ
+384 QTNQSAQHPQ
-397 ILFENSSFSGSTTTL
+397 ILFENSSFSGNATTF
-412 KGSATFEQA
+412 KGFVHFQQA
-421 FNNSNHQLTIQNASF
+421 FNNSNHQLIMQNASF
-436 DNATFNNTGK
+436 NNANFSNTGK
-446 ITIEKDAS
+446 ITIEKEVG
-454 FNNTSF
+454 FNNTTF
-460 NTPVDTNNM
+460 NTSINTNNM
-469 SVTGSVTLS
+469 TITGSVTLS

-490 FGSSKITLAQG
+490 FGSSQVALTQG
-501 ATFNLTSLGSEKSV
+501 TTFNLTSLGSEKSV

-520 SGGITYNHLLNH
+520 SGGITYNNLLNH
-532 ALNSLTNALKTTE
+532 ALNSLTNALKTNE
-545 SSSKPQSFAQ
+545 SSSRPQSFAQ

-569 LLSEN
+569 LLS
-574 AATPKNTDSSP
+574 ADATISKPADSSP
-585 SAPTKDSPQVYQVGY
+585 SKSSTNSAQVYQVGY
-600 KIGDTI
+600 KIGDII
-606 YKLQETFSPN
+606 YKLQETFSHN

-628 TPPPTISG
+628 TPPPIISG
-636 SQFDLSASNYI
+636 SKFNLSASNYI
-647 NANMPWYDHKYY
+647 DSDMPWYDHKSY

-687 KQTFSTNGS
+687 KQTFSASGS

-701 YNATWTGNSVSSS
+701 YNSTWTDHNVSSS
-714 GTVSF
+714 DTVSF

-731 GPWPYYQCIGTTN
+731 GPWPYYQCTGTTN
-744 GAYSAYHVYITANLR
+744 GVYSAYHVYITANLR

-774 NGVDSI
+774 NGADSV

-789 HNAGAYSSS
+789 HNAGIYSSS
-798 MTFSTQNMDSSQ
+798 MTFSTQGMDNSQ
-810 NLNGLNANGKLSVY
+810 NLNDLNANGTLSVY

-835 KFIFNAGQAT
+835 KFIFNAGQAV

-911 TNANSNLQIAGN
+911 TNAHSNLQIAGS
-923 AVFGNSTNSDGSQNT
+923 AVFGNSNNGSQNN

-949 AGNATFDN
+949 SGNATFDN
-957 MAFNGPTN
+957 VVFNGPTN
-965 TSVKGQVTLNNITL
+965 MSVKGQVTLNNITL

-990 GMINFS
+990 GTITFN
-996 AHSVINIGEA
+996 AHSVINIAEA

-1043 SSEKLVSSAGNGI
+1043 SSEKLVSSAGNGV

-1069 FQEVFSPNSISIR
+1069 FQEIFSQNSISIR

-1088 VFDYVDMEKSDHLYY
+1088 VFDYMDMEKSDHLYY
-1103 QNALGFMTYMPNS
+1103 KDVAGFMTYMPNS
-1116 YNNNLGNLNN
+1116 YNNNLGKLNN

-1145 TKAEFSQTLTG
+1145 TKAEFSQTFTG

-1162 FGAKNIW
+1162 FGAKSIW

-1188 GAGSNDAS
+1188 GAGGNDAS

-1246 LTNATLYNRAAGTQ
+1246 LTNATLYNRTAGTQ
-1260 SSSMNFISNSA
+1260 SSSMNFTSNSA

-1284 AQNKG
+1284 AQNGG

-1317 FKFNAV
+1317 FKFNAA
-1323 NAISFTNSSNLSSGL
+1323 NTISFANSTNLSSGL
-1338 YQISAKSVLF
+1338 YQMQAKSVSF
-1348 DNSNLSVSVGTSS
+1348 DNSSLNVSVGTSS
-1361 IKANAISLS
+1361 IKANAINLS

-1378 NHSTLELS
+1378 NHSTLELQ

-1398 LNQSAINVSNNATIN
+1398 LNQSTINVSNNATIN

-1419 ASNGSHLNFNGAVNF
+1419 VNDDSRLNFNGTTNF

-1443 SDSSIVFKGA
+1443 NHSSIVFKGA
-1453 SSLGGQ
+1453 ISLGGQ
-1459 FNLSNNSFLDFQGSS
+1459 FNLSNNSSLDFQGSS
-1474 AITSNTAFNFYNNAF
+1474 AITSNTAFNFYDNAF

-1512 LNPNNSSVLNLKNSQ
+1512 LTPNNSSVLNLKNSQ

-1553 VYNIIQADMNSNWYE
+1553 VYNIIQADMNNNNNWYE
-1568 RISFFGMRINDGI
+1568 RINFFGMHINDGV
-1581 YDAKNQTYS
+1581 YDAINQTYS

-1617 PGIKNTLYNIGSEI
+1617 PGIKNTLYNISSEV
-1631 FNYQKVYNNANG
+1631 FNYQKVYDNANG
-1643 VYSYSDDAQGVF
+1643 VYFYSDDAEGVF
-1655 YLTSSVKG
+1655 YLTSNVKG

-1673 SGSNNTTKNNN
+1673 NGSNNTTKNNN

-1738 DFSLSSLSN
+1738 DFSLSSLSDLN
-1747 LKGDALNQLTK
+1747 SNALNQLTK
-1758 LITPSDWK
+1758 LITPNDWK
-1766 NINELIDNANN
+1766 NINEFIDNANN

-1786 ALIIGATKIGQTN
+1786 TLIVGAAKIGQTN

-1809 GYQKPCDYTDI
+1809 GYQKPCDYTDV

-1876 SQTSLILNQA
+1876 SQTSLVLNQA

-1933 NLIVNTLGSGSVIG
+1933 NLIADTLGSNSVIG
-1947 GYLTPEQK
+1947 GHLTPEQK

-2003 GIDLQNPEKLIGS
+2003 GIDLQNPEKLIGN

-2041 GQVISVMLQD
+2041 GQVISVILQD
-2051 IVKPSEALQNDV
+2051 IVKPSSALKNDV
-2063 VALGKQMIGEFLGQ
+2063 AALGKQMIGEFLGQ
-2077 DMLNSLESL
+2077 DTLNSLESL

-2103 GLGPIYEQGLGDL
+2103 GLGSIYEQGLGDL
-2116 IPNLGKKGLFAPY
+2116 MPNLGKKGLFAPY

-2135 QRGDF
+2135 QKGDF

-2153 TFSNANGGTLS
+2153 TFSNANGGVLS
-2164 FNAGNSLIFAGNN
+2164 FNAGDTLIFAGNN
-2177 HIAFT
+2177 RISFT
-2182 NHSGTLNLLSNQV
+2182 NHTGLLNLLSNQV
-2195 SNINITTLDASNGL
+2195 SNINITTLNASNGL

-2230 CVQQSDPIT
+2230 CVEQNNPT
-2239 TNTANPCALSAQSAN
+2239 TANIANPCTLSTQNAN
-2254 GASSNNASNNA
+2254 GASSSNASNNA
-2265 PIALNNN
+2265 QIALNNN

-2330 EKNASFVTNNL
+2330 EKNASFTANNL

-2351 TQKIGVLQNLVI
+2351 TRKIEVLQNLTI

-2381 LNNFG
+2381 LNHFG

-2398 APLIQAEGIINL
+2398 TPLIQARGIINL
-2410 NTTQTPFINVN
+2410 NTTQTPFMNVN

-2452 KLYTLININGNHIE
+2452 NLYTLININGNHIE

-2486 LLSVALPNSNNAS
+2486 LLSVALPNSNNAHQ
-2499 PNNILSLSVLHNQ
+2499 NNILSLSVLYNQ
-2512 VKMSYGDKVMDFT
+2512 IKMSYGDKVMDFT

-2539 SALNQIEA
+2539 SALNKIEA
-2547 IGGNNAIKWLSTLMI
+2547 VGGNNAIKWLSTLMME
-2562 KTKENPLFAPIYL
+2562 TKENPLFAPIYL
-2575 ENHSLNEILDATKD
+2575 KNHSLHEILGVAKD
-2589 LQNTASLISNPNFR
+2589 LLNTASLISNPNFR
-2603 DNATNLLELA
+2603 NNATNLLELA

-2633 ESNFSERLLELKNKR
+2633 ESDFSKHLLELKNKR

-2654 SEIFVKYSQ
+2654 GEVFVKYSQ

-2673 QGVGGASFI
+2673 QGIGGASFI

-2709 AYGYSGFNGNIMRS
+2709 AYGYSGFNGNIMHS
-2723 LGNNVDVGMYARAF
+2723 LANNVDVGMYARAF

-2750 YGGNASHINSSNSL
+2750 YEGNASNINSSNPL
-2764 LSVLNQRYN
+2764 LSVLNQRYS

-2813 MKGKMQNPAY
+2813 MKGKMNDAAY
-2823 QQFVMHSNPSNESV
+2823 KQFLMHSNPSNESV

-2863 RDLLIKAKGD
+2863 RDLLIKSKG
-2873 NMVRFV
+2873 NNVVRFV

-2889 EIFNTF
+2889 EVFNTF

-2905 LWRLMYV
+2905 LWRLVYV

-2925 DLNITG
+2925 DINITG

>member
-1 MKQFKKKPKKIKRSQ
+1 MKKFKKKPKSIKRSHQNQ
-16 KIILKRP
+16 KTILKRP

-36 GVYADGTDILGLSW
+36 GAYANNNLWDLLN
-50 GEKSQKVCVHR
+50 QKVGGEYVH
-61 PWYALWSCDK
+61 WVKGSQYCAW
-71 WEEKTQ
+71 WE
-77 QFTGNQLITKTWA
+77 LA
-90 GGNAANYYHSQN
+90 GCLRNVWGANHKGYDAGNAAKYLSSQN
-102 NQDITANLKND
+102 YQAISVGSGNET
-113 NGTYFLSGL
+113 GTYSLSGFT
-122 YNYTGGE
+122 NYV
-129 YNGGNLDIELG
+129 GGNLTI
-140 SNATFNLGANSGN
+140 NLGNSVVLDLSGSN
-153 SFTSWYP
+153 SFTSYKGY
-160 NGHTNVTFSAGTIN
+160 NQGKDDVTFTVGTIN
-174 VNNSVEVGNRVGSGA
+174 LNGTLEVGNRVGSGA

-210 INAYKTSQ
+210 ISAYKTSQ

-224 NSAITINSV
+224 NSTITINSV
-233 SLSGDTCSSLAKI
+233 SLNGDTCSSLASV
-246 GSGANCS
+246 GVGANCS
-253 SSGPS
+253 TSGPS
-258 YSFKGTTSATN
+258 YSFKGTTNATN

-282 ESANFS
+282 ENATFS
-288 GAKLNGGAFTFN
+288 GAKWNGGAFTFN
-300 KGFNATNNTAFN
+300 KGFSATNNTAFN

-322 SFNNATFSNASYTF
+322 SFNGASFSNATYTF
-336 DNQATFQNS
+336 ENQATFQNS
-345 SFNGGTFTFNNQS
+345 SFNGGTFTFNNQT
-358 NPTNSAQHPQIL
+358 NPANSVQHPQI
-370 FENSSFNGGIFTFN
+370 
-384 NQTNPTNSAQHPQ
+384 Q
-397 ILFENSSFSGSTTTL
+397 NSSFSGNATTL
-412 KGSATFEQA
+412 KGFVNFQQA

-436 DNATFNNTGK
+436 NNAIFNNTGK
-446 ITIEKDAS
+446 ITINESAS
-454 FNNTSF
+454 FNSTIFNTSI
-460 NTPVDTNNM
+460 NTNNM
-469 SVTGSVTLS
+469 TISGGVTLS
-478 GKNDLKNGSTLD
+478 GKNDLNNGSTLD

-501 ATFNLTSLGSEKSV
+501 TTFNLTSLSSEKSV

-520 SGGITYNHLLNH
+520 SGGITYNNLLNH
-532 ALNSLTNALKTTE
+532 AINGLTNALKTNE
-545 SSSKPQSFAQ
+545 SSSNPQSFAQ

-569 LLSEN
+569 LLNEN
-574 AATPKNTDSSP
+574 AATSKNTDSSP

-628 TPPPTISG
+628 TPPPVING
-636 SQFDLSASNYI
+636 SKFDLSASNYI
-647 NANMPWYDHKYY
+647 NADMSWYDHKYY

-687 KQTFSTNGS
+687 KQTFSASNS

-701 YNATWTGNSVSSS
+701 YNSTWNDHNVSSS
-714 GTVSF
+714 DTVSF
-719 GDTSGSALNGHC
+719 GDTSGSALSGHC
-731 GPWPYYQCIGTTN
+731 GLWPYYQCTGTTN
-744 GAYSAYHVYITANLR
+744 GTYSAYHVYITANLR

-766 GGAANLVF
+766 GGAANLIF

-789 HNAGAYSSS
+789 HNAGIYSSS
-798 MTFSTQNMDSSQ
+798 MTFSTQSMDNSQ
-810 NLNGLNANGKLSVY
+810 NLNGLNSNGKLSVY
-824 GATFTNQAKDG
+824 GTTFTNQAKDG

-899 NSNATTSFVGDF
+899 NSSATTSFVGDF
-911 TNANSNLQIAGN
+911 TNAHSNLQIAGN
-923 AVFGNSTNSDGSQNT
+923 AVFGNSTNGSQNN

-957 MAFNGPTN
+957 VVFNSPTN
-965 TSVKGQVTLNNITL
+965 TSVKGQVILNNITL

-990 GMINFS
+990 GTIAFS

-1043 SSEKLVSSAGNGI
+1043 SSEKLVSSVGNGV

-1082 RLGVGM
+1082 RLGVSM

-1103 QNALGFMTYMPNS
+1103 KDVVGFMTYMPNS
-1116 YNNNLGNLNN
+1116 YNNNLGNANN
-1126 TIYYYDKSIDFY
+1126 TIYYYDNSIDFY

-1145 TKAEFSQTLTG
+1145 TKAEFSQTFTG

-1169 TNASDAPQSNT
+1169 TSLSDAPQSNT

-1260 SSSMNFISNSA
+1260 SSSMNFVSNSA

-1284 AQNKG
+1284 AQNGG

-1308 GYVGQTQSV
+1308 GYVGATQSV
-1317 FKFNAV
+1317 FKFNAK
-1323 NAISFTNSSNLSSGL
+1323 NAISFTNSTNLSSGL
-1338 YQISAKSVLF
+1338 YQMQAKSVSF

-1361 IKANAISLS
+1361 IKANAINLS

-1378 NHSTLELS
+1378 NHSTLDLQ
-1386 GDLNLNDTSSLN
+1386 GDLNMNDTSSLN
-1398 LNQSAINVSNNATIN
+1398 LNQSTINVSNNAMIN

-1443 SDSSIVFKGA
+1443 NHSSIVFKGA

-1459 FNLSNNSFLDFQGSS
+1459 FNLSNNSSLDFQGSS
-1474 AITSNTAFNFYNNAF
+1474 AITSNTAFNFYDNAF

-1512 LNPNNSSVLNLKNSQ
+1512 LNPNSSSVLDLKNSQ
-1527 LVFSDQG
+1527 LVFGDQG

-1553 VYNIIQADMNSNWYE
+1553 VYNIIQADMNDNWYE

-1599 KITESFKDNQLSV
+1599 KITESFKNNQLSV

-1643 VYSYSDDAQGVF
+1643 VYSYSDDAEGVF

-1673 SGSNNTTKNNN
+1673 NGSNNTTKNNN
-1684 LTSESSVIS
+1684 LSSESSVIS

-1707 VYNKGYNFNNI
+1707 IYNKGYNFNNI

-1738 DFSLSSLSN
+1738 DFSLSSLSG

-1758 LITPSDWK
+1758 LITPDDWK

-1786 ALIIGATKIGQTN
+1786 TLIIGATKIGQTD
-1799 TNSTVVFGGL
+1799 TNSAVVFGGL

-1919 EVAMQSIN
+1919 EVAVQSIN

-1933 NLIVNTLGSGSVIG
+1933 NLIVNTLGSDSVIG
-1947 GYLTPEQK
+1947 GHLTPEQK

-1969 NLMNDSGLNT
+1969 NLMNDSGLNA

-2041 GQVISVMLQD
+2041 GQIISVMLQD
-2051 IVKPSEALQNDV
+2051 IVKPSNALKNDV

-2077 DMLNSLESL
+2077 DTLNSLESL

-2116 IPNLGKKGLFAPY
+2116 MPNLGKKGLFAPY

-2135 QRGDF
+2135 QKGDF

-2182 NHSGTLNLLSNQV
+2182 NHFGTLQLLSNQV
-2195 SNINITTLDASNGL
+2195 SNINITTLNASNGL
-2209 KINAANNN
+2209 KINAGSNNI
-2217 VSVSQGNLFINAS
+2217 SVSQGNLFINAS
-2230 CVQQSDPIT
+2230 CTQQSDP
-2239 TNTANPCALSAQSAN
+2239 TAANATNPCVLSAQSAN
-2254 GASSNNASNNA
+2254 GASSSNASNNA

-2304 NIKNLYLYNNAQ
+2304 NVKNLYLYNNAQ
-2316 FQANNLTISNQAVL
+2316 FQANNLIISNQAVL
-2330 EKNASFVTNNL
+2330 ENNVSFVTNNL

-2351 TQKIGVLQNLVI
+2351 TQKIEVLQNLAI
-2363 ASNASL
+2363 TSNASL
-2369 STGIYGLEVGGA
+2369 STGIYGLEIGGA

-2386 AIHFNLENIQTP
+2386 TIHFNLENSQTP
-2398 APLIQAEGIINL
+2398 VNPLIQAEGIINL

-2486 LLSVALPNSNNAS
+2486 LLSVALPNSNNAHQ
-2499 PNNILSLSVLHNQ
+2499 NNILSLSVLHDQ
-2512 VKMSYGDKVMDFT
+2512 IKMSYGNKIMDFT
-2525 PPTLQDYIVGIQGQ
+2525 PPTLQDYIAGIQGQ

-2562 KTKENPLFAPIYL
+2562 DTKENPLFAPIYL
-2575 ENHSLNEILDATKD
+2575 ENHSLNEILGVTKD

-2633 ESNFSERLLELKNKR
+2633 ESDFSLLELKNKR

-2654 SEIFVKYSQ
+2654 GEVFIKHSQ
-2663 PNKHPNNLWV
+2663 LSKHQNNLWI

-2750 YGGNASHINSSNSL
+2750 YGGNATSINSSNPL
-2764 LSVLNQRYN
+2764 LSVLNQRYS

-2813 MKGKMQNPAY
+2813 MKGKMNDAAY
-2823 QQFVMHSNPSNESV
+2823 KQFLMHSNPSNESV

-2863 RDLLIKAKGD
+2863 RDLLIKSKGG

-2889 EIFNTF
+2889 EVFNTF
-2895 ASVITGGEMH
+2895 VSVITGGEMH

-2925 DLNITG
+2925 DINITG

>member
-1 MKQFKKKPKKIKRSQ
+1 MKKFKKKPKSIKRSHQNQ
-16 KIILKRP
+16 KTILKRP
-23 LWLMPLLIGGFAS
+23 LWLAPLLISGFAS
-36 GVYADGTDILGLSW
+36 GVYANNLWDLLNPKVGGEYVHWVKGSQYCAWWEFAGCLKNVW
-50 GEKSQKVCVHR
+50 GANHKG
-61 PWYALWSCDK
+61 YDA
-71 WEEKTQ
+71 
-77 QFTGNQLITKTWA
+77 
-90 GGNAANYYHSQN
+90 GNAANYLSSQN
-102 NQDITANLKND
+102 YQAISVGSGNET
-113 NGTYFLSGL
+113 GTYSLSGFT
-122 YNYTGGE
+122 NYV
-129 YNGGNLDIELG
+129 GGNLTI
-140 SNATFNLGANSGN
+140 NLGNSVVLDLSGSN
-153 SFTSWYP
+153 SFTSYQSY
-160 NGHTNVTFSAGTIN
+160 NQGKDDVSFNVGAIN
-174 VNNSVEVGNRVGSGA
+174 LSGALEVGNRVGSGA

-205 TINSN
+205 NINSN
-210 INAYKTSQ
+210 ISAYKTSQ
-218 VNIGNA
+218 VNVGNA
-224 NSAITINSV
+224 NSVITIGSV
-233 SLSGDTCSSLAKI
+233 SLSGDVCSSLASVGI
-246 GSGANCS
+246 GANCS

-258 YSFKGTTSATN
+258 YSFKGTTNATN

-275 SGSFTFE
+275 NGSFTFE
-282 ESANFS
+282 ENATFS
-288 GAKLNGGAFTFN
+288 GAKWNGGTYTFN
-300 KGFNATNNTAFN
+300 KEFNATNNTAFN

-322 SFNNATFSNASYTF
+322 SFNGASFSNATYTF
-336 DNQATFQNS
+336 NNQAAFQSS
-345 SFNGGTFTFNNQS
+345 SFNGGTFTFNNQ
-358 NPTNSAQHPQIL
+358 TNSAQHPQI
-370 FENSSFNGGIFTFN
+370 
-384 NQTNPTNSAQHPQ
+384 Q
-397 ILFENSSFSGSTTTL
+397 NSSFSGSATTL

-436 DNATFNNTGK
+436 DNANFNNTGK
-446 ITIEKDAS
+446 ITINESAS
-454 FNNTSF
+454 FNNTTF
-460 NTPVDTNNM
+460 NTSINTNNM
-469 SVTGSVTLS
+469 TITGSVTLS

-490 FGSSKITLAQG
+490 FGSSKITLTQG
-501 ATFNLTSLGSEKSV
+501 TTFNLTSLGSEKSV

-520 SGGITYNHLLNH
+520 SGGITYNNLLNH
-532 ALNSLTNALKTTE
+532 AINGLTNALKTNE
-545 SSSKPQSFAQ
+545 SSSDLQSFAQ
-555 GLWDMITYNGVTGQ
+555 GLWEMITYNGVTGQ
-569 LLSEN
+569 LLNEN
-574 AATPKNTDSSP
+574 AATPKSADSSP

-606 YKLQETFSPN
+606 YKLQETFGPN

-628 TPPPTISG
+628 TPPPVING
-636 SQFDLSASNYI
+636 SKFDLSASNYI
-647 NANMPWYDHKYY
+647 NADMPWYDHKYY

-687 KQTFSTNGS
+687 KQIFSASGS

-701 YNATWTGNSVSSS
+701 YNSTWTGNSVSSS

-731 GPWPYYQCIGTTN
+731 GPWPYYQCTGTTN
-744 GAYSAYHVYITANLR
+744 GTYSAYHVYITANLR

-766 GGAANLVF
+766 GGAANLIF

-810 NLNGLNANGKLSVY
+810 NLNGLNSNGTLSVY
-824 GATFTNQAKDG
+824 GTTFTNQAKDG
-835 KFIFNAGQAT
+835 KFIFNAGQAV

-870 FNSGSFEISAKNA
+870 FNSSSFEINAKNA
-883 SFNNANFN
+883 SFNNASFN
-891 NSASFNFN
+891 NSVSFNFN
-899 NSNATTSFVGDF
+899 NSNATTSFMGDF
-911 TNANSNLQIAGN
+911 TNAHSNLQIAGN
-923 AVFGNSTNSDGSQNT
+923 AVFGNPTNSNGSQNT

-949 AGNATFDN
+949 SGNATFDN
-957 MAFNGPTN
+957 VVFNSPTN

-990 GMINFS
+990 GTITFN
-996 AHSVINIGEA
+996 AHSVINIDEA

-1013 TLVSSSKEIEY
+1013 TLVSSSKEIDY
-1024 NNAFS
+1024 NKAFS

-1043 SSEKLVSSAGNGI
+1043 SSEKLVSSAGNGV

-1069 FQEVFSPNSISIR
+1069 FQEIFSPNSISIR

-1088 VFDYVDMEKSDHLYY
+1088 VFDYMDMEKSDYLYY
-1103 QNALGFMTYMPNS
+1103 KDVVGFMTYMPNS
-1116 YNNNLGNLNN
+1116 YNNNLGNSNN
-1126 TIYYYDKSIDFY
+1126 TIYYYDNSIDFY

-1145 TKAEFSQTLTG
+1145 TKAEFSQTFTG

-1169 TNASDAPQSNT
+1169 TNASDAPQSNA

-1308 GYVGQTQSV
+1308 GYVGKTQSV
-1317 FKFNAV
+1317 FKFNAT
-1323 NAISFTNSSNLSSGL
+1323 NAISFTNSTNLSSGL
-1338 YQISAKSVLF
+1338 YQMQAKSVSF

-1361 IKANAISLS
+1361 IKANAINLS

-1378 NHSTLELS
+1378 NHSTLELQ
-1386 GDLNLNDTSSLN
+1386 GGLNVSDTSSLN
-1398 LNQSAINVSNNATIN
+1398 LNQSTINVSNNATIN

-1419 ASNGSHLNFNGAVNF
+1419 VNDGSHLNFNGAVNF
-1434 NSANITTSL
+1434 NSENITTSL
-1443 SDSSIVFKGA
+1443 NNSSIVFKGA

-1459 FNLSNNSFLDFQGSS
+1459 FNLSNNSSLDFQGSS
-1474 AITSNTAFNFYNNAF
+1474 AITSNTAFNFYDNAF

-1527 LVFSDQG
+1527 LVFGDQG

-1599 KITESFKDNQLSV
+1599 KITESFKNNQLSV

-1655 YLTSSVKG
+1655 YLTSNVKG

-1684 LTSESSVIS
+1684 LSSESSVIS

-1707 VYNKGYNFNNI
+1707 IYNKGYNFNNI

-1738 DFSLSSLSN
+1738 DFSLSSLSGLN
-1747 LKGDALNQLTK
+1747 SNALNQLTK
-1758 LITPSDWK
+1758 LITPDDWK

-1786 ALIIGATKIGQTN
+1786 ALIIGATKIGQTD
-1799 TNSTVVFGGL
+1799 TNSAVVFGGL
-1809 GYQKPCDYTDI
+1809 GYQTPCDYTDI

-1933 NLIVNTLGSGSVIG
+1933 NLIVNTLGSDSVIG

-2051 IVKPSEALQNDV
+2051 IVKPSNALKNDV

-2077 DMLNSLESL
+2077 DALNSLESL

-2135 QRGDF
+2135 QKGDF

-2182 NHSGTLNLLSNQV
+2182 NHFGTLQLLSNQV

-2209 KINAANNN
+2209 KINAGSNNI
-2217 VSVSQGNLFINAS
+2217 SVSQGDLFINAS
-2230 CVQQSDPIT
+2230 CTQQSDP
-2239 TNTANPCALSAQSAN
+2239 TAANATNPCALSTQNAN
-2254 GASSNNASNNA
+2254 GASSSNASNNA

-2316 FQANNLTISNQAVL
+2316 FQANNLIISNQAVL
-2330 EKNASFVTNNL
+2330 ENNASFVTNNL

-2351 TQKIGVLQNLVI
+2351 TQKIEVLQNLTI

-2381 LNNFG
+2381 LNHFG
-2386 AIHFNLENIQTP
+2386 AIHFNLENTQTP
-2398 APLIQAEGIINL
+2398 TPLIQAEGIINL
-2410 NTTQTPFINVN
+2410 NTTQTPFININ

-2466 EKNGVLT
+2466 EKNGALT

-2486 LLSVALPNSNNAS
+2486 LLSVMLPDSNNAHQ
-2499 PNNILSLSVLHNQ
+2499 NNILSLSVLYNQ

-2547 IGGNNAIKWLSTLMI
+2547 VGGNATKWLSTLMI
-2562 KTKENPLFAPIYL
+2562 ETKENPLFAPIYL
-2575 ENHSLNEILDATKD
+2575 KNHSLNEILGVAKD

-2621 LTKLSDFRAREG
+2621 LTKLSDFRSREG
-2633 ESNFSERLLELKNKR
+2633 ESDFSERLLELKNKR

-2654 SEIFVKYSQ
+2654 GEVFVKYSQ
-2663 PNKHPNNLWV
+2663 LSKHQNNLWV
-2673 QGVGGASFI
+2673 QGIGGASFI

-2693 VGYDRLVKN
+2693 AGYDRLVRN

-2709 AYGYSGFNGNIMRS
+2709 AYGYSDFNGNIMRS

-2750 YGGNASHINSSNSL
+2750 YGGNANNINSSNPL
-2764 LSVLNQRYN
+2764 LSVLNQRYS

-2801 VGLSYHFIGLSG
+2801 VGLSYHFIGLSA
-2813 MKGKMQNPAY
+2813 MKGKMNDAAY
-2823 QQFVMHSNPSNESV
+2823 KQFLMHSNPSNESV

-2863 RDLLIKAKGD
+2863 RDLLIKSKGG

-2889 EIFNTF
+2889 EVFNTF

-2905 LWRLMYV
+2905 LWRLVYV

-2925 DLNITG
+2925 DINITG

>member
-1 MKQFKKKPKKIKRSQ
+1 MKKFKKKPKSIKRSHQ
-16 KIILKRP
+16 KTILKRP
-23 LWLMPLLIGGFAS
+23 LWLAPLLIGGFAS
-36 GVYADGTDILGLSW
+36 GVHADGTDILGLSW
-50 GEKSQKVCVHR
+50 GEKSQRVCVHH

-77 QFTGNQLITKTWA
+77 QYTGNQLITKTWA
-90 GGNAANYYHSQN
+90 GGNAANYYHTQN
-102 NQDITANLKND
+102 NQNITANLKND

-140 SNATFNLGANSGN
+140 SNATFNLGASSGN

-160 NGHTNVTFSAGTIN
+160 NGHTNITFSAGTIN

-205 TINSN
+205 NINSN
-210 INAYKTSQ
+210 ISAFKTSQ

-224 NSAITINSV
+224 NSAITIGLV
-233 SLSGDTCSSLAKI
+233 SLNGDTCSSLASV
-246 GSGANCS
+246 GVGANCS
-253 SSGPS
+253 TSGPS
-258 YSFKGTTSATN
+258 YSFKGTTNATN
-269 TTFSNA
+269 TAFSNA

-282 ESANFS
+282 ENATFS

-300 KGFNATNNTAFN
+300 KEFSVTNNTAFN
-312 SGSFTFKGTS
+312 SGNFNFKGAS
-322 SFNNATFSNASYTF
+322 SFNGATFSNASYTF
-336 DNQATFQNS
+336 NNQATFQNS
-345 SFNGGTFTFNNQS
+345 SFNGGTFTFND
-358 NPTNSAQHPQIL
+358 
-370 FENSSFNGGIFTFN
+370 
-384 NQTNPTNSAQHPQ
+384 QTNQTNSAQHPQ
-397 ILFENSSFSGSTTTL
+397 ILFENSSFSGNATTL
-412 KGSATFEQA
+412 KGFVDFQQA
-421 FNNSNHQLTIQNASF
+421 FNNSNHQLTVQNASF
-436 DNATFNNTGK
+436 NNANFSNTGK
-446 ITIEKDAS
+446 ITIEKEVS
-454 FNNTSF
+454 FNNTTF
-460 NTPVDTNNM
+460 NTSVNTSNM
-469 SVTGSVTLS
+469 IITGSVTLS

-490 FGSSKITLAQG
+490 FGSSQVTLTQG
-501 ATFNLTSLGSEKSV
+501 TTFNLTSLGDKNSV

-520 SGGITYNHLLNH
+520 SGGITYNNLLNH
-532 ALNSLTNALKTTE
+532 ALNSLTNALKTNE
-545 SSSKPQSFAQ
+545 SSLKPQSFAQ
-555 GLWDMITYNGVTGQ
+555 GLWDIITYNGVTGQ
-569 LLSEN
+569 LLSTD
-574 AATPKNTDSSP
+574 ATTSKPSDSSP
-585 SAPTKDSPQVYQVGY
+585 SKSSTNSTQVYQVGY
-600 KIGDTI
+600 KIGDII
-606 YKLQETFSPN
+606 YKLQETFSHN

-628 TPPPTISG
+628 TPPPVISG
-636 SQFDLSASNYI
+636 SRFDLSASNYI
-647 NANMPWYDHKYY
+647 DSNMPWYDHKSY

-687 KQTFSTNGS
+687 KQTFSASNS

-701 YNATWTGNSVSSS
+701 YNSTWTDHNVSSS

-731 GPWPYYQCIGTTN
+731 GPWPYYQCTGTTN
-744 GAYSAYHVYITANLR
+744 GTYSAYHVYITANLR

-774 NGVDSI
+774 NGVDSV

-789 HNAGAYSSS
+789 HNAGIYSSS
-798 MTFSTQNMDSSQ
+798 MTFSTQSMDNSH
-810 NLNGLNANGKLSVY
+810 NVNNLNANGTLSVY

-835 KFIFNAGQAT
+835 KFIFNAGQAV
-845 FENTNFNG
+845 FENTNFNR

-858 SGDSLNFSNNNQ
+858 SGNSLNFSNNNQ
-870 FNSGSFEISAKNA
+870 FNSGSFEISAKSA

-923 AVFGNSTNSDGSQNT
+923 AVFGNSANSSQNN

-949 AGNATFDN
+949 SGNATFDN
-957 MAFNGPTN
+957 VVFNSPTN
-965 TSVKGQVTLNNITL
+965 MSVKGQVTLNNITL

-990 GMINFS
+990 GTITFN
-996 AHSVINIGEA
+996 AHSVINIGGA

-1043 SSEKLVSSAGNGI
+1043 SSEKLVSSVGNGV

-1069 FQEVFSPNSISIR
+1069 FQEIFSQNSISIQ

-1088 VFDYVDMEKSDHLYY
+1088 VFDYMDMEKSDHLYY
-1103 QNALGFMTYMPNS
+1103 QNTLGFMTYMPNS
-1116 YNNNLGNLNN
+1116 YNNNLGNSNN
-1126 TIYYYDKSIDFY
+1126 IIYYYDKSIDFY

-1145 TKAEFSQTLTG
+1145 TKAEFSQTFTG

-1162 FGAKNIW
+1162 FGAKSIW

-1260 SSSMNFISNSA
+1260 SSSMNFTSNSA

-1284 AQNKG
+1284 AQNGG

-1317 FKFNAV
+1317 FKFNAT
-1323 NAISFTNSSNLSSGL
+1323 NAINFTNSTNLSSGL
-1338 YQISAKSVLF
+1338 YQMQAKSVSF
-1348 DNSNLSVSVGTSS
+1348 DNSSLSVSVGTSS
-1361 IKANAISLS
+1361 IKANAINLS

-1378 NHSTLELS
+1378 NHSTLDLQ

-1419 ASNGSHLNFNGAVNF
+1419 VNDGSRLNFNGAVNF
-1434 NSANITTSL
+1434 NSTNITMSL
-1443 SDSSIVFKGA
+1443 NHSSIAFKGA
-1453 SSLGGQ
+1453 ISLGGQ
-1459 FNLSNNSFLDFQGSS
+1459 FNLSNNSSLDFQGSS
-1474 AITSNTAFNFYNNAF
+1474 AITSNTAFNFYDNAF
-1489 SQSPITFHQALD
+1489 SQSPITFHQTLD

-1553 VYNIIQADMNSNWYE
+1553 VYNIIQAGMNNNWYE
-1568 RISFFGMRINDGI
+1568 RINFFGMRINDGV
-1581 YDAKNQTYS
+1581 YDAINQTYS
-1590 FTNPLNNAL
+1590 FTNPLNNSL

-1617 PGIKNTLYNIGSEI
+1617 PGIKNTLYNIGSEV
-1631 FNYQKVYNNANG
+1631 FNYQKVYNNTNG
-1643 VYSYSDDAQGVF
+1643 VYSYSDDAEGVF
-1655 YLTSSVKG
+1655 YLTSNVKG

-1684 LTSESSVIS
+1684 LTSDSSVIS

-1738 DFSLSSLSN
+1738 DFSLSSLSDLN
-1747 LKGDALNQLTK
+1747 SNALNQLTK
-1758 LITPSDWK
+1758 LITPNDWK

-1786 ALIIGATKIGQTN
+1786 TLIVGATKIGQTN
-1799 TNSTVVFGGL
+1799 TNSAVVFGGL

-1876 SQTSLILNQA
+1876 SQTSLVLNQA

-1933 NLIVNTLGSGSVIG
+1933 NLIADTLGSNSVIG

-1955 NQTLSQLLGQNNFD
+1955 NQTLIQLLGQNNFD
-1969 NLMNDSGLNT
+1969 NLMNDSGLNA

-2031 ITGFISANDI
+2031 ITSFISANDI
-2041 GQVISVMLQD
+2041 GQVISVILQD
-2051 IVKPSEALQNDV
+2051 IVKPSEALQSDV
-2063 VALGKQMIGEFLGQ
+2063 AALGKQMIGEFLGQ
-2077 DMLNSLESL
+2077 DTLNSLESL

-2103 GLGPIYEQGLGDL
+2103 GLGSIYEQGLGDL
-2116 IPNLGKKGLFAPY
+2116 MPNLGKKGLFAPY

-2135 QRGDF
+2135 QKGDF
-2140 SFNAQGNVFVQNS
+2140 SFNAQGNVLVQNS
-2153 TFSNANGGTLS
+2153 TFSNANGGAIS
-2164 FNAGNSLIFAGNN
+2164 FNAGDTLIFAGNN
-2177 HIAFT
+2177 RISFT
-2182 NHSGTLNLLSNQV
+2182 NHAGVLNLLSDQV
-2195 SNINITTLDASNGL
+2195 SNINITTLNASNGL
-2209 KINAANNN
+2209 KINASNNN

-2230 CVQQSDPIT
+2230 YVGQNDPT
-2239 TNTANPCALSAQSAN
+2239 TANIANSCALSTQSAN
-2254 GASSNNASNNA
+2254 DASSSNASNNA
-2265 PIALNNN
+2265 QIALNNN
-2272 DESLMVTAN
+2272 NESLMVTAN

-2296 FSKIKGSA
+2296 LSKIKGSA

-2330 EKNASFVTNNL
+2330 EKNASFMANNL

-2351 TQKIGVLQNLVI
+2351 TRKIEVLQNLTI

-2369 STGIYGLEVGGA
+2369 STGVYGLEVGGV
-2381 LNNFG
+2381 LNNLG
-2386 AIHFNLENIQTP
+2386 TIHFNLENIQTP
-2398 APLIQAEGIINL
+2398 IPLIQAEGIINL
-2410 NTTQTPFINVN
+2410 NTTQTPFMNVN
-2421 NSMANNTTYTL
+2421 NSMANNTTHTL

-2486 LLSVALPNSNNAS
+2486 LLSVALPNSNNAHR
-2499 PNNILSLSVLHNQ
+2499 NNILSLSVLHNQ
-2512 VKMSYGDKVMDFT
+2512 IKMSYGDKVMDFT

-2547 IGGNNAIKWLSTLMI
+2547 VGGNAIKWLSTLMME
-2562 KTKENPLFAPIYL
+2562 TKENPLFAPIYL
-2575 ENHSLNEILDATKD
+2575 ENHSLNEILGVAKD
-2589 LQNTASLISNPNFR
+2589 LLNTASLISNPNFR
-2603 DNATNLLELA
+2603 NNATNLLELA

-2621 LTKLSDFRAREG
+2621 LTKLSDFRSREG
-2633 ESNFSERLLELKNKR
+2633 ESDFSNRLLELKNKR

-2654 SEIFVKYSQ
+2654 NEIFVKYSQ
-2663 PNKHPNNLWV
+2663 LSKHPNNLWV
-2673 QGVGGASFI
+2673 QGIGGASFI

-2693 VGYDRLVKN
+2693 AGYDRLVKN

-2709 AYGYSGFNGNIMRS
+2709 AYGYSGFNGNIMHS
-2723 LGNNVDVGMYARAF
+2723 LANNVDVGMYARAF
-2737 LKRNEFTLSANET
+2737 LKRNEFTLSANEI
-2750 YGGNASHINSSNSL
+2750 YGGNASNINSSNSL
-2764 LSVLNQRYN
+2764 LSVLNQRYS

-2813 MKGKMQNPAY
+2813 MKGNDATYK
-2823 QQFVMHSNPSNESV
+2823 QFLMHSNPSNESV

-2863 RDLLIKAKGD
+2863 RDLLIKSKGG
-2873 NMVRFV
+2873 NVVRFM

-2889 EIFNTF
+2889 EVFNTF

-2925 DLNITG
+2925 DINITG

>member
-1 MKQFKKKPKKIKRSQ
+1 MKKFKKKPKSIKQSHQ
-16 KIILKRP
+16 KTILKRP
-23 LWLMPLLIGGFAS
+23 LWLVPLLIGGFAS

-50 GEKSQKVCVHR
+50 GEKSQKVCVHH

-129 YNGGNLDIELG
+129 NNGGNLNIELG
-140 SNATFNLGANSGN
+140 SNATFDLGAHSGN

-205 TINSN
+205 NIHSN
-210 INAYKTSQ
+210 ISAFKTSQ
-218 VNIGNA
+218 VNVGNA
-224 NSAITINSV
+224 NSTITIGLV
-233 SLSGDTCSSLAKI
+233 SLSGDVCSSSVSF
-246 GSGANCS
+246 GVGANCS
-253 SSGPS
+253 TSGPS
-258 YSFKGTTSATN
+258 YSFKGATSATN
-269 TTFSNA
+269 TAFSNA

-282 ESANFS
+282 ENATFS

-300 KGFNATNNTAFN
+300 KEISATNNTAFN
-312 SGSFTFKGTS
+312 SGNFNFKGTS
-322 SFNNATFSNASYTF
+322 SFNGATFSDASYTF
-336 DNQATFQNS
+336 NNQATFQNS
-345 SFNGGTFTFNNQS
+345 SFNGGTFTFND
-358 NPTNSAQHPQIL
+358 
-370 FENSSFNGGIFTFN
+370 
-384 NQTNPTNSAQHPQ
+384 QTNQTNSAQHPQ
-397 ILFENSSFSGSTTTL
+397 ILFENSSFSGNATTL
-412 KGSATFEQA
+412 KGFVDFQQA
-421 FNNSNHQLTIQNASF
+421 FNNSNHQLTVQNASF
-436 DNATFNNTGK
+436 NNANFNNTGK
-446 ITIEKDAS
+446 ITINESAS
-454 FNNTSF
+454 FNNTTF
-460 NTPVDTNNM
+460 NTSVNTSNM
-469 SVTGSVTLS
+469 TITGSVTLS

-490 FGSSKITLAQG
+490 FGSSQVTLTQG
-501 ATFNLTSLGSEKSV
+501 TTFNLTSLGDKKSV

-520 SGGITYNHLLNH
+520 SGGVTYNNLLNH
-532 ALNSLTNALKTTE
+532 ALNSLTNALKTNE
-545 SSSKPQSFAQ
+545 NSSDPQSFAQ

-569 LLSEN
+569 LLNEN
-574 AATPKNTDSSP
+574 IAASKPADSSP
-585 SAPTKDSPQVYQVGY
+585 SKSSTNPAQVYQVGY

-606 YKLQETFSPN
+606 YKLQETFSHN

-628 TPPPTISG
+628 TPPPVISG
-636 SQFDLSASNYI
+636 SKFDLSASNYI
-647 NANMPWYDHKYY
+647 NSDMPWYDHKYY

-687 KQTFSTNGS
+687 KQTFSASNS

-701 YNATWTGNSVSSS
+701 YNSTWTDHNVSSS
-714 GTVSF
+714 DTVSF

-731 GPWPYYQCIGTTN
+731 GPWPYYQCTGTTN
-744 GAYSAYHVYITANLR
+744 GTYSAYHVYITANLR

-766 GGAANLVF
+766 GGAANLIF
-774 NGVDSI
+774 NGVDSV
-780 NIANATITQ
+780 NIANAAITQ
-789 HNAGAYSSS
+789 HNAGIYSSS
-798 MTFSTQNMDSSQ
+798 MIFSTQSMDDSQ
-810 NLNGLNANGKLSVY
+810 NLNNLNSNGKLLVY
-824 GATFTNQAKDG
+824 GATFTNEAKDG
-835 KFIFNAGQAT
+835 KFIFNAGQAV

-858 SGDSLNFSNNNQ
+858 NGDSLNFSNNNQ

-883 SFNNANFN
+883 SFDNANFN
-891 NSASFNFN
+891 NGASFNFN

-911 TNANSNLQIAGN
+911 TNANSNLQIAGS
-923 AVFGNSTNSDGSQNT
+923 AVFGNSNNDSQNN

-949 AGNATFDN
+949 SGNATFDN
-957 MAFNGPTN
+957 VVFNSPAN
-965 TSVKGQVTLNNITL
+965 MSVKGQVTLNNITL

-990 GMINFS
+990 GTITFN

-1043 SSEKLVSSAGNGI
+1043 SNEKLVSSVGNGV

-1069 FQEVFSPNSISIR
+1069 FQEIFSPNSISIR

-1088 VFDYVDMEKSDHLYY
+1088 VFDYMDMEKSDYLYY
-1103 QNALGFMTYMPNS
+1103 HNALGFMTYMPNS

-1145 TKAEFSQTLTG
+1145 TKAEFSQTFTG

-1162 FGAKNIW
+1162 FGAKSIW

-1206 FITGHYEAQKIYITG
+1206 FITGHYEVQKIYITG

-1260 SSSMNFISNSA
+1260 SSSMNFTSKSA

-1284 AQNKG
+1284 AQNGG

-1308 GYVGQTQSV
+1308 GYVGKTQSV
-1317 FKFNAV
+1317 FKFNAK
-1323 NAISFTNSSNLSSGL
+1323 NAISFTNSTNLSSGL
-1338 YQISAKSVLF
+1338 YQMQAKSVSF
-1348 DNSNLSVSVGTSS
+1348 DNSNLSVSVGTSN
-1361 IKANAISLS
+1361 IKANAINLS

-1378 NHSTLELS
+1378 NHSTLELQ

-1398 LNQSAINVSNNATIN
+1398 LNQSVINISNNATIN
-1413 DYASLI
+1413 DYASLVV
-1419 ASNGSHLNFNGAVNF
+1419 NDGSRLNFNGAVNF

-1443 SDSSIVFKGA
+1443 NNSSIVFKGA
-1453 SSLGGQ
+1453 ISLGGQ
-1459 FNLSNNSFLDFQGSS
+1459 FNLSNNSSLDFQGSS
-1474 AITSNTAFNFYNNAF
+1474 AITSNTAFNFYDNAF

-1553 VYNIIQADMNSNWYE
+1553 VYNIIQAGMNHNWYE
-1568 RISFFGMRINDGI
+1568 RINFFGMHINDGV
-1581 YDAKNQTYS
+1581 YDAINQTYS
-1590 FTNPLNNAL
+1590 FTNPLNNSL

-1617 PGIKNTLYNIGSEI
+1617 PGIKNTLYNIGSEV

-1643 VYSYSDDAQGVF
+1643 VYSYSDDAAGVF
-1655 YLTSSVKG
+1655 YLTSNVKG

-1673 SGSNNTTKNNN
+1673 NGSNNTTKNNN
-1684 LTSESSVIS
+1684 LTSESSIIS

-1738 DFSLSSLSN
+1738 DFSLSSLS
-1747 LKGDALNQLTK
+1747 ALNSNALNELIK
-1758 LITPSDWK
+1758 LITPDDWK

-1786 ALIIGATKIGQTN
+1786 ALIVGATKIGQTN
-1799 TNSTVVFGGL
+1799 TNSAVVFGGL
-1809 GYQKPCDYTDI
+1809 GYQKPCDYTGI

-1876 SQTSLILNQA
+1876 SQTSLVLNQA

-1933 NLIVNTLGSGSVIG
+1933 NLIADVLGSDSVIG
-1947 GYLTPEQK
+1947 GHLTPEQK

-1969 NLMNDSGLNT
+1969 NLMNDSGLNA

-2051 IVKPSEALQNDV
+2051 IVKPSKALQNDV
-2063 VALGKQMIGEFLGQ
+2063 AALGKQMIGEFLGQ
-2077 DMLNSLESL
+2077 DVLNSLESL

-2103 GLGPIYEQGLGDL
+2103 GLGSIYEQGLGDL
-2116 IPNLGKKGLFAPY
+2116 MPNFGKKGLFAPY

-2135 QRGDF
+2135 QKGDF

-2153 TFSNANGGTLS
+2153 TFSNANGGALS

-2177 HIAFT
+2177 HISFT
-2182 NHSGTLNLLSNQV
+2182 NHAGVLQLLSNQV
-2195 SNINITTLDASNGL
+2195 SNINITTLNASNGL

-2230 CVQQSDPIT
+2230 CVGQNNPT
-2239 TNTANPCALSAQSAN
+2239 TANIANPCALSAQSVN
-2254 GASSNNASNNA
+2254 GASSNASNNA
-2265 PIALNNN
+2265 QIALNNN

-2296 FSKIKGSA
+2296 LSKIKGSA

-2351 TQKIGVLQNLVI
+2351 TRKIEVLQNLTI

-2381 LNNFG
+2381 LNNSG

-2398 APLIQAEGIINL
+2398 TPLIQAEGIINL
-2410 NTTQTPFINVN
+2410 NTTQTPFININ
-2421 NSMANNTTYTL
+2421 NSMADNTTYTL

-2452 KLYTLININGNHIE
+2452 KLYTLININGNHME
-2466 EKNGVLT
+2466 EKNGALT

-2486 LLSVALPNSNNAS
+2486 LLSVALPDSNNAHQ
-2499 PNNILSLSVLHNQ
+2499 NNILSLSVLYNQ
-2512 VKMSYGDKVMDFT
+2512 IKMSYGDKVMDFT

-2547 IGGNNAIKWLSTLMI
+2547 VGGNAIKWLSTLMME
-2562 KTKENPLFAPIYL
+2562 TKENPLFAPIYL
-2575 ENHSLNEILDATKD
+2575 ENHSLNEILGVAKD
-2589 LQNTASLISNPNFR
+2589 LLNTASLISNPNFR
-2603 DNATNLLELA
+2603 NNATNLLELA

-2621 LTKLSDFRAREG
+2621 LTKLSDFRSREG
-2633 ESNFSERLLELKNKR
+2633 ESDFSERLLELKNKR

-2654 SEIFVKYSQ
+2654 SEVFVKYSQ

-2673 QGVGGASFI
+2673 QGIGGASFI

-2709 AYGYSGFNGNIMRS
+2709 AYGYSGFNGNIMHS
-2723 LGNNVDVGMYARAF
+2723 LANNVDVGMYARAF

-2750 YGGNASHINSSNSL
+2750 YGGNASNINSSNSL
-2764 LSVLNQRYN
+2764 LSVLNQRYS

-2801 VGLSYHFIGLSG
+2801 VGLSYYFIGLSG
-2813 MKGKMQNPAY
+2813 MKGNDAAY
-2823 QQFVMHSNPSNESV
+2823 KQFLMHSNPSNESV

-2863 RDLLIKAKGD
+2863 RDLLINSKGD
-2873 NMVRFV
+2873 NVVRFV

-2889 EIFNTF
+2889 EVFNTF

-2925 DLNITG
+2925 DINITG

>member
-1 MKQFKKKPKKIKRSQ
+1 MKKFRKKPKSIKRSHQ
-16 KIILKRP
+16 KTILKRP
-23 LWLMPLLIGGFAS
+23 LWLAPLLIGGFAS
-36 GVYADGTDILGLSW
+36 GVYANNLWDLLNPKVGGKYVHWVKGSQYCAWWEFAGCLKNVW
-50 GEKSQKVCVHR
+50 GANHKG
-61 PWYALWSCDK
+61 YDA
-71 WEEKTQ
+71 
-77 QFTGNQLITKTWA
+77 
-90 GGNAANYYHSQN
+90 GNAANYLSSQN
-102 NQDITANLKND
+102 YQAISVGNGNET
-113 NGTYFLSGL
+113 GTYSLSGFT
-122 YNYTGGE
+122 NYV
-129 YNGGNLDIELG
+129 GGNLTI
-140 SNATFNLGANSGN
+140 NLGNSVVLDLSGSN
-153 SFTSWYP
+153 SFTSYQGYNQGKDDVSFNVGAINL
-160 NGHTNVTFSAGTIN
+160 NGTL
-174 VNNSVEVGNRVGSGA
+174 EVGNRVGSGA
-189 GTHTGTAT
+189 GTHTGTVT
-197 LNLNANKV
+197 LNLNANKIN
-205 TINSN
+205 INSN
-210 INAYKTSQ
+210 ISAFKTSQ

-224 NSAITINSV
+224 NSVITIGSV
-233 SLSGDTCSSLAKI
+233 SLSGDTCSSLA
-246 GSGANCS
+246 GVGVGANCS
-253 SSGPS
+253 TSGSS
-258 YSFKGTTSATN
+258 YSFKGTANATN
-269 TTFSNA
+269 TAFSNA

-282 ESANFS
+282 ENATFS
-288 GAKLNGGAFTFN
+288 GAKWNGGAFTFN
-300 KGFNATNNTAFN
+300 KEFSATNNTAFN
-312 SGSFTFKGTS
+312 SGNFNFKGVS
-322 SFNNATFSNASYTF
+322 SFNGANFNNATYTF
-336 DNQATFQNS
+336 NNQATFQNS
-345 SFNGGTFTFNNQS
+345 SFNGGTFTFNNQ
-358 NPTNSAQHPQIL
+358 
-370 FENSSFNGGIFTFN
+370 N
-384 NQTNPTNSAQHPQ
+384 NQSAQHPQ
-397 ILFENSSFSGSTTTL
+397 ILFENSSFSGNATTL
-412 KGSATFEQA
+412 KGFVDFQQA

-436 DNATFNNTGK
+436 NNANFNNTGK
-446 ITIEKDAS
+446 ITINESAS
-454 FNNTSF
+454 FNNTTF
-460 NTPVDTNNM
+460 NTSVDTNNM
-469 SVTGSVTLS
+469 IITGSVTLS

-490 FGSSKITLAQG
+490 FGSSKITLTQG
-501 ATFNLTSLGSEKSV
+501 TTFNLTSLGDKNSV

-520 SGGITYNHLLNH
+520 SGGITYNNLLNH
-532 ALNSLTNALKTTE
+532 ALNSLTNALKTNE

-569 LLSEN
+569 LLS
-574 AATPKNTDSSP
+574 ADATISKPTDSSP
-585 SAPTKDSPQVYQVGY
+585 SKSSTNPAQVYQVGY

-606 YKLQETFSPN
+606 YKLQETFSHN

-628 TPPPTISG
+628 TPPPVISG
-636 SQFDLSASNYI
+636 SKFDLSASNYI
-647 NANMPWYDHKYY
+647 NANMPWYDHKSY

-687 KQTFSTNGS
+687 KQTFSASNS

-701 YNATWTGNSVSSS
+701 YNATWTDHNVSSS
-714 GTVSF
+714 DTVSF

-731 GPWPYYQCIGTTN
+731 GPWPYYQCTGTTD

-774 NGVDSI
+774 NGIDSV

-789 HNAGAYSSS
+789 HNAGIYSSS
-798 MTFSTQNMDSSQ
+798 MTFSTQSMDNSQ
-810 NLNGLNANGKLSVY
+810 NLSGLNANGKLSVY
-824 GATFTNQAKDG
+824 GTTFTNQAKDG
-835 KFIFNAGQAT
+835 KFIFNAGQAV

-883 SFNNANFN
+883 SFNDANFN

-899 NSNATTSFVGDF
+899 NSNATTSFMGDF
-911 TNANSNLQIAGN
+911 NNANSNLQIAGN
-923 AVFGNSTNSDGSQNT
+923 AVFGNPTNSDGSQNN

-949 AGNATFDN
+949 SGNATFDN
-957 MAFNGPTN
+957 VVFNGPTN

-990 GMINFS
+990 GTITFN
-996 AHSVINIGEA
+996 AHSVINIAEA

-1043 SSEKLVSSAGNGI
+1043 NSEKLVSSTGNGV

-1069 FQEVFSPNSISIR
+1069 FQEIFSQNSISIR

-1088 VFDYVDMEKSDHLYY
+1088 VFDYMDMEKSDHLYY
-1103 QNALGFMTYMPNS
+1103 KDVVGFMTYMPNS

-1145 TKAEFSQTLTG
+1145 TKAEFSQTFTG
-1156 QNSAIV
+1156 QNSTIV
-1162 FGAKNIW
+1162 FGAKSIW
-1169 TNASDAPQSNT
+1169 TNASDAPQSDT

-1260 SSSMNFISNSA
+1260 SSSMNFTSNSA

-1284 AQNKG
+1284 AQNGG

-1317 FKFNAV
+1317 FKFNAT
-1323 NAISFTNSSNLSSGL
+1323 NAINFTNSTNLSSGL
-1338 YQISAKSVLF
+1338 YRMQAKSVSF

-1361 IKANAISLS
+1361 IKANAINLS
-1370 QNASINAS
+1370 QNASISAS
-1378 NHSTLELS
+1378 NHSTLELQ

-1419 ASNGSHLNFNGAVNF
+1419 ANDGSHLNFNGAVNF
-1434 NSANITTSL
+1434 NSENTTTSL
-1443 SDSSIVFKGA
+1443 NHSSIVFKGA
-1453 SSLGGQ
+1453 ISLGGQ
-1459 FNLSNNSFLDFQGSS
+1459 FNLSNHSSLDFQGSS
-1474 AITSNTAFNFYNNAF
+1474 AITSNTAFNFYDSAF
-1489 SQSPITFHQALD
+1489 SQSPITFHQTLD

-1512 LNPNNSSVLNLKNSQ
+1512 LTPNNSSVLDLKNSQ

-1553 VYNIIQADMNSNWYE
+1553 VYNIIQAGMNNNWYE
-1568 RISFFGMRINDGI
+1568 RINFFGMRINDGV
-1581 YDAKNQTYS
+1581 YDAINQTYS
-1590 FTNPLNNAL
+1590 FTNPLNNSL

-1617 PGIKNTLYNIGSEI
+1617 PGIKNTLYNIGSEV

-1643 VYSYSDDAQGVF
+1643 VYSYSDDAEGMF
-1655 YLTSSVKG
+1655 YLTSNVKG
-1663 YYNPNQSYQA
+1663 YYTPNQSYQA

-1684 LTSESSVIS
+1684 LTSDSSVIS

-1707 VYNKGYNFNNI
+1707 VYNKGYNFSNI

-1738 DFSLSSLSN
+1738 DFSLSSLSGLN
-1747 LKGDALNQLTK
+1747 PDALNELIK
-1758 LITPSDWK
+1758 LITPNDWK

-1786 ALIIGATKIGQTN
+1786 ALIVGATKIGQTN
-1799 TNSTVVFGGL
+1799 TNSAVVFGGL

-1855 TGTLGSGNAWG
+1855 TGTLGSGNSWG

-1927 KAGGLG
+1927 EAGGLG
-1933 NLIVNTLGSGSVIG
+1933 NLIADTLGSDSVIG
-1947 GYLTPEQK
+1947 GHLTPEQK

-1969 NLMNDSGLNT
+1969 NLMNDSGLNA

-2051 IVKPSEALQNDV
+2051 IVKPSNALKNDV
-2063 VALGKQMIGEFLGQ
+2063 AALGKQMIGEFLGQ
-2077 DMLNSLESL
+2077 DTLNSLESL

-2135 QRGDF
+2135 QKGDF
-2140 SFNAQGNVFVQNS
+2140 NFNAQGNVFVQNS

-2164 FNAGNSLIFAGNN
+2164 FNAGDTLIFAGNN
-2177 HIAFT
+2177 HISFT
-2182 NHSGTLNLLSNQV
+2182 NHAGLLNLLSNQV
-2195 SNINITTLDASNGL
+2195 SNINITTLNASNGL

-2217 VSVSQGNLFINAS
+2217 VLVSQGNLFINAS
-2230 CVQQSDPIT
+2230 CAQQSDPT
-2239 TNTANPCALSAQSAN
+2239 TANITNPCTLSTQSAN
-2254 GASSNNASNNA
+2254 GASSNASNNA
-2265 PIALNNN
+2265 QIALSNN

-2296 FSKIKGSA
+2296 FSKIKGST

-2330 EKNASFVTNNL
+2330 EKSASFMANNL

-2351 TQKIGVLQNLVI
+2351 TRKIEVLQNLTI

-2398 APLIQAEGIINL
+2398 TPLIQARGIINL
-2410 NTTQTPFINVN
+2410 STTQTPFMNVN

-2452 KLYTLININGNHIE
+2452 NLYTLININGNRIE

-2486 LLSVALPNSNNAS
+2486 LLSVALPNSNNAHQ
-2499 PNNILSLSVLHNQ
+2499 NNILSLSVLYNQ

-2547 IGGNNAIKWLSTLMI
+2547 IGGNNAIKWLSTLMME
-2562 KTKENPLFAPIYL
+2562 TKENPLFAPIYL
-2575 ENHSLNEILDATKD
+2575 ENHSLNEILGVAKD
-2589 LQNTASLISNPNFR
+2589 LLNTASLISNPNFR

-2621 LTKLSDFRAREG
+2621 LTKLSDFRSREG
-2633 ESNFSERLLELKNKR
+2633 ESDFSEHLLELKNKR

-2654 SEIFVKYSQ
+2654 GEVFVKYSQ
-2663 PNKHPNNLWV
+2663 LSKHQNNLWA
-2673 QGVGGASFI
+2673 QGIGGASFI

-2709 AYGYSGFNGNIMRS
+2709 AYGYSGFNGNIMHS
-2723 LGNNVDVGMYARAF
+2723 LANNVDVGMYARAF

-2750 YGGNASHINSSNSL
+2750 YGGNASNINSSNPL
-2764 LSVLNQRYN
+2764 LSVLNQRYS

-2801 VGLSYHFIGLSG
+2801 VGLSYHFIGLSA
-2813 MKGKMQNPAY
+2813 MKGKMNDAAY
-2823 QQFVMHSNPSNESV
+2823 KQFLMHSNPSNESV

-2863 RDLLIKAKGD
+2863 RDLLIKSKGD
-2873 NMVRFV
+2873 NVVRFV

-2889 EIFNTF
+2889 EVFNTF

-2925 DLNITG
+2925 DINITG

>member
-1 MKQFKKKPKKIKRSQ
+1 MKKFKKKPKSIKRSHQ
-16 KIILKRP
+16 KTILKRP
-23 LWLMPLLIGGFAS
+23 LWLAPLLIGGFAS

-129 YNGGNLDIELG
+129 NNGGNLNIELG
-140 SNATFNLGANSGN
+140 SNATFDLGAHNGN

-160 NGHTNVTFSAGTIN
+160 NGHTNITFSAGTIN

-205 TINSN
+205 NISSN
-210 INAYKTSQ
+210 ISAFKTSQ

-224 NSAITINSV
+224 NSTITIDSV
-233 SLSGDTCSSLAKI
+233 SLSGNTCSSLASV
-246 GSGANCS
+246 GVGANCS
-253 SSGPS
+253 TSGPS
-258 YSFKGTTSATN
+258 YSFKGTTNATN
-269 TTFSNA
+269 TAFSSAN
-275 SGSFTFE
+275 GSFTFE
-282 ESANFS
+282 ENATFS
-288 GAKLNGGAFTFN
+288 GAKWNGGAFTFN
-300 KGFNATNNTAFN
+300 KEFNAINNTAFN
-312 SGSFTFKGTS
+312 SGSFNFKGAS
-322 SFNNATFSNASYTF
+322 SFNGASFSNASYTF
-336 DNQATFQNS
+336 NNQATFQNS
-345 SFNGGTFTFNNQS
+345 SFSGGTFTFNDQTNQS
-358 NPTNSAQHPQIL
+358 TQHPQI
-370 FENSSFNGGIFTFN
+370 
-384 NQTNPTNSAQHPQ
+384 Q
-397 ILFENSSFSGSTTTL
+397 NSSFSGNATTL
-412 KGSATFEQA
+412 KGFVDFQQA
-421 FNNSNHQLTIQNASF
+421 FNNSNHQLTMQNASF
-436 DNATFNNTGK
+436 NNANFNNTGK
-446 ITIEKDAS
+446 ITINESAS
-454 FNNTSF
+454 FNDTTFNTSI
-460 NTPVDTNNM
+460 NTSNM
-469 SVTGSVTLS
+469 SVTGGVTLS
-478 GKNDLKNGSTLD
+478 GKNDLNNGSTLD
-490 FGSSKITLAQG
+490 FGSSKITLTQG
-501 ATFNLTSLGSEKSV
+501 TTFNLTSLGSEKSV

-520 SGGITYNHLLNH
+520 SGGITYNNLLNH
-532 ALNSLTNALKTTE
+532 ALNSLTSVLKTNE
-545 SSSKPQSFAQ
+545 SSSDPQSFAQ

-569 LLSEN
+569 LLNEN
-574 AATPKNTDSSP
+574 AATSKP
-585 SAPTKDSPQVYQVGY
+585 ADSPLSKSSTNSAQVYQVGY

-606 YKLQETFSPN
+606 YKLQETFSHN

-628 TPPPTISG
+628 TPPPVISG
-636 SQFDLSASNYI
+636 SKFDLSASNYI
-647 NANMPWYDHKYY
+647 NADMPWYDHKYY

-687 KQTFSTNGS
+687 KQTFSASNS

-701 YNATWTGNSVSSS
+701 YNSTWTDHNVSSS

-731 GPWPYYQCIGTTN
+731 GPWPYYQCTGTTN
-744 GAYSAYHVYITANLR
+744 GTYSAYHVYITANLR

-774 NGVDSI
+774 NGIDSV

-789 HNAGAYSSS
+789 HNAGIYSSS
-798 MTFSTQNMDSSQ
+798 MTFSTQSMDSSQ
-810 NLNGLNANGKLSVY
+810 NLNGLNANGMLSVY
-824 GATFTNQAKDG
+824 GTTFTNQAKDG

-858 SGDSLNFSNNNQ
+858 NGDSLNFSNNNQ

-883 SFNNANFN
+883 SFNDANFN

-923 AVFGNSTNSDGSQNT
+923 AVFGNSANGSQNN
-938 ANFNNTGSVNI
+938 ANFNNTGSVNVS
-949 AGNATFDN
+949 GNATFDN
-957 MAFNGPTN
+957 VVFNGPTN

-990 GMINFS
+990 GTITFN
-996 AHSVINIGEA
+996 AHSVINIDEA

-1043 SSEKLVSSAGNGI
+1043 SSEKLVSSAGNGV

-1069 FQEVFSPNSISIR
+1069 FQEIFSPNSISIR

-1088 VFDYVDMEKSDHLYY
+1088 VFDYMDMEKSDHLYY

-1116 YNNNLGNLNN
+1116 YNNNLGNSNN
-1126 TIYYYDKSIDFY
+1126 TIYYYDNSIDFY

-1145 TKAEFSQTLTG
+1145 TKAEFSQTFTG

-1162 FGAKNIW
+1162 FGAKSIW
-1169 TNASDAPQSNT
+1169 TDASDAPQSNT

-1260 SSSMNFISNSA
+1260 SSSMNFVSNSA

-1308 GYVGQTQSV
+1308 GYVGTTQSV
-1317 FKFNAV
+1317 FKFNAT
-1323 NAISFTNSSNLSSGL
+1323 NAISFTNSTNLSSGL
-1338 YQISAKSVLF
+1338 YQMQAQSVSF

-1361 IKANAISLS
+1361 IKANAINLS
-1370 QNASINAS
+1370 QNASINTS
-1378 NHSTLELS
+1378 NHSTLELQ

-1398 LNQSAINVSNNATIN
+1398 LNQSTINVSNNATIN

-1419 ASNGSHLNFNGAVNF
+1419 ASNNAHINFNGAVNF

-1443 SDSSIVFKGA
+1443 NDSSIVFKGA

-1459 FNLSNNSFLDFQGSS
+1459 FNLSNNSSLDFQGSS
-1474 AITSNTAFNFYNNAF
+1474 AITSNTAFNFYDNAF

-1512 LNPNNSSVLNLKNSQ
+1512 LNPNNNSVLNLKNSQ
-1527 LVFSDQG
+1527 LVFGDQG

-1553 VYNIIQADMNSNWYE
+1553 VYNIIQAGMNNNWYE

-1617 PGIKNTLYNIGSEI
+1617 PGIKNTLYNIGSEV

-1643 VYSYSDDAQGVF
+1643 VYSYSDDAEGVF
-1655 YLTSSVKG
+1655 YLTSNVKG

-1673 SGSNNTTKNNN
+1673 NGSNNTTKNND

-1693 QTYNAQGNPISALH
+1693 QTYNTQGNPISALH
-1707 VYNKGYNFNNI
+1707 IYNKGYNLNNI

-1738 DFSLSSLSN
+1738 GFSLSSLSDLN
-1747 LKGDALNQLTK
+1747 SDALNELVK
-1758 LITPSDWK
+1758 LITPNDWK

-1786 ALIIGATKIGQTN
+1786 ALIVGATKIGQTD
-1799 TNSTVVFGGL
+1799 TNSAVVFGGL

-1933 NLIVNTLGSGSVIG
+1933 NLIADMLGSDSVIG
-1947 GYLTPEQK
+1947 GHLTPEQK

-2051 IVKPSEALQNDV
+2051 IVKPSKALQSDV

-2077 DMLNSLESL
+2077 DTLNSLESL
-2086 LQNQQIKSVLD
+2086 LQNQEIKSVLN
-2097 KVLAAK
+2097 KILAAK

-2116 IPNLGKKGLFAPY
+2116 MPNLGKKGLFAPY

-2140 SFNAQGNVFVQNS
+2140 SFNSQGNVFVQNS
-2153 TFSNANGGTLS
+2153 TFSNANGGALS

-2177 HIAFT
+2177 QISFT
-2182 NHSGTLNLLSNQV
+2182 NHAGTLQLLSNQV
-2195 SNINITTLDASNGL
+2195 SNIDITTLNASNGL

-2230 CVQQSDPIT
+2230 CVKQNNPT
-2239 TNTANPCALSAQSAN
+2239 TANAANSCALNAQSVN
-2254 GASSNNASNNA
+2254 GTSSSKASNNA
-2265 PIALNNN
+2265 QIALNNN

-2281 DFNFSGNIYANGVVD
+2281 NFNFSGNIYANGVVD

-2304 NIKNLYLYNNAQ
+2304 TIKNLYLYNNAQ

-2351 TQKIGVLQNLVI
+2351 TRKIEVLQNLTI

-2369 STGIYGLEVGGA
+2369 STGVYGLEVGGA
-2381 LNNFG
+2381 LNHFG

-2421 NSMANNTTYTL
+2421 NSMADNTTYTL

-2452 KLYTLININGNHIE
+2452 NLYTLININGNHIE

-2486 LLSVALPNSNNAS
+2486 LLSVALPYSNNAHQ
-2499 PNNILSLSVLHNQ
+2499 NNILSLSVLHNQ
-2512 VKMSYGDKVMDFT
+2512 IKMSYGDKVMDFT

-2547 IGGNNAIKWLSTLMI
+2547 IGGNNAIKWLSTLMME
-2562 KTKENPLFAPIYL
+2562 TKENPLFAPIYL
-2575 ENHSLNEILDATKD
+2575 ENHSLNEILGVTKD
-2589 LQNTASLISNPNFR
+2589 LLNTASLISNPNFR

-2633 ESNFSERLLELKNKR
+2633 ESDFSECLLELKNKR

-2654 SEIFVKYSQ
+2654 GEVFVKYSQ
-2663 PNKHPNNLWV
+2663 LSKHPNNLWV
-2673 QGVGGASFI
+2673 QGIGGASFI

-2693 VGYDRLVKN
+2693 AGYDRLVKN

-2709 AYGYSGFNGNIMRS
+2709 AYGYSGFNGNIMHS
-2723 LGNNVDVGMYARAF
+2723 LANNVDVGVYARAF

-2750 YGGNASHINSSNSL
+2750 YGGNANSINSSNSL
-2764 LSVLNQRYN
+2764 LSVLNQRYS

-2801 VGLSYHFIGLSG
+2801 VGLSYHFIGLSA
-2813 MKGKMQNPAY
+2813 MKGKMNDAAY
-2823 QQFVMHSNPSNESV
+2823 KQFLMHSNPSNESV

-2863 RDLLIKAKGD
+2863 RDLLIKTKGG
-2873 NMVRFV
+2873 NMVRFM

-2889 EIFNTF
+2889 EVFNTF

-2925 DLNITG
+2925 DINITG

>member
-1 MKQFKKKPKKIKRSQ
+1 MKKFKKKPKSIKRSHQNQ
-16 KIILKRP
+16 KTILKRP
-23 LWLMPLLIGGFAS
+23 LWLAPLLIGGFAS
-36 GVYADGTDILGLSW
+36 GVYANSLWDLLNPKVGGEYVHWVKGSQYCSW
-50 GEKSQKVCVHR
+50 
-61 PWYALWSCDK
+61 
-71 WEEKTQ
+71 WEFGGCLRNVWGANHK
-77 QFTGNQLITKTWA
+77 GYDA
-90 GGNAANYYHSQN
+90 GNAANYLSSQN
-102 NQDITANLKND
+102 YQAISVGSGNET
-113 NGTYFLSGL
+113 GTYSLSGFT
-122 YNYTGGE
+122 NYV
-129 YNGGNLDIELG
+129 GGNLTI
-140 SNATFNLGANSGN
+140 NLGNSVVLDLSGSN
-153 SFTSWYP
+153 SFTSYQGYNQGKDDVSFNVGAINL
-160 NGHTNVTFSAGTIN
+160 NGAL
-174 VNNSVEVGNRVGSGA
+174 EVGNRVGSGA

-205 TINSN
+205 NINSN
-210 INAYKTSQ
+210 ISAFKTSQ

-224 NSAITINSV
+224 NSVITINSV
-233 SLSGDTCSSLAKI
+233 SLSGDTCSSLARVGI
-246 GSGANCS
+246 GANCS
-253 SSGPS
+253 NSGPS
-258 YSFKGTTSATN
+258 YSFKGTTNATN

-275 SGSFTFE
+275 NGNFTFE
-282 ESANFS
+282 ENATFS
-288 GAKLNGGAFTFN
+288 GAKWNGGAFIFN
-300 KGFNATNNTAFN
+300 KEFKATNNTAFN
-312 SGSFTFKGTS
+312 SGSFNFKGAS
-322 SFNNATFSNASYTF
+322 SFNDATFNNATYTF
-336 DNQATFQNS
+336 NNQAIFKNS
-345 SFNGGTFTFNNQS
+345 SFNGGNFTFNDQNNQ
-358 NPTNSAQHPQIL
+358 SAQHPQIQ
-370 FENSSFNGGIFTFN
+370 NSSFIGN
-384 NQTNPTNSAQHPQ
+384 A
-397 ILFENSSFSGSTTTL
+397 TTL
-412 KGSATFEQA
+412 NGFVNFQQA

-436 DNATFNNTGK
+436 NNATFSNTGK
-446 ITIEKDAS
+446 ITIKESAS
-454 FNNTSF
+454 FNDTTFNTSI
-460 NTPVDTNNM
+460 NTNNM
-469 SVTGSVTLS
+469 TITGSVTLS

-490 FGSSKITLAQG
+490 FGSSKITLTQG
-501 ATFNLTSLGSEKSV
+501 TTFNLTSLGSEKSV

-520 SGGITYNHLLNH
+520 SGGITYSNLLNH
-532 ALNSLTNALKTTE
+532 ALNSLTSALKTNE

-569 LLSEN
+569 LLNEN
-574 AATPKNTDSSP
+574 ATTSKPAGSSP
-585 SAPTKDSPQVYQVGY
+585 SKSSTNPTQVYQVGY

-606 YKLQETFSPN
+606 YKLQETFSHN

-628 TPPPTISG
+628 TPPPVISG
-636 SQFDLSASNYI
+636 SKFDLSASNYI
-647 NANMPWYDHKYY
+647 NADMPWYDHKSY

-687 KQTFSTNGS
+687 KQTFSASNS

-701 YNATWTGNSVSSS
+701 YNATWTDHNVSSS
-714 GTVSF
+714 DTVSF
-719 GDTSGSALNGHC
+719 GDTSGSTLNGHC
-731 GPWPYYQCIGTTN
+731 GPWPYYQCTGTTD
-744 GAYSAYHVYITANLR
+744 GTYSAYHVYITANLR

-774 NGVDSI
+774 NGIDSV

-789 HNAGAYSSS
+789 HNAGIYSSS
-798 MTFSTQNMDSSQ
+798 MTFSTQSMDNSQ
-810 NLNGLNANGKLSVY
+810 NLNNLNPNGTLLVY
-824 GATFTNQAKDG
+824 GTTFTNQAKDG
-835 KFIFNAGQAT
+835 KFIFNAGKAT

-858 SGDSLNFSNNNQ
+858 SGDSLNFSNSNQ

-883 SFNNANFN
+883 SFDNANFN

-899 NSNATTSFVGDF
+899 NSNATTSFIGDF
-911 TNANSNLQIAGN
+911 TNAHSNLQIAGN
-923 AVFGNSTNSDGSQNT
+923 AVFGNSANGSQNN

-949 AGNATFDN
+949 SGNATFDN
-957 MAFNGPTN
+957 VVFNSPTN

-990 GMINFS
+990 GTITFN

-1043 SSEKLVSSAGNGI
+1043 SSEKLVSSVGNGV

-1069 FQEVFSPNSISIR
+1069 FQEIFSPNSISIR

-1088 VFDYVDMEKSDHLYY
+1088 VFDYMDMEKSDHLYY

-1116 YNNNLGNLNN
+1116 YNNNLGNSNN

-1145 TKAEFSQTLTG
+1145 TKAEFSQTFTG

-1169 TNASDAPQSNT
+1169 TNASDAPQSDT

-1235 SLNFNGLQGIL
+1235 SLNFNGIQGIL

-1260 SSSMNFISNSA
+1260 SSSMNFTSNGA

-1284 AQNKG
+1284 AQNGG

-1308 GYVGQTQSV
+1308 GYVGKTQSV
-1317 FKFNAV
+1317 FKFNAA
-1323 NAISFTNSSNLSSGL
+1323 NTINFTNSTNLSSGL
-1338 YQISAKSVLF
+1338 YQMQAKSVSF
-1348 DNSNLSVSVGTSS
+1348 GNSNLSVSVGTSS
-1361 IKANAISLS
+1361 IKANAINLS

-1378 NHSTLELS
+1378 NHSTLELQ
-1386 GDLNLNDTSSLN
+1386 GDLNVNDTSSLN
-1398 LNQSAINVSNNATIN
+1398 LNQSTINVSNNATIN

-1419 ASNGSHLNFNGAVNF
+1419 ASNNAHINFNGAVNF
-1434 NSANITTSL
+1434 NSENITTSL
-1443 SDSSIVFKGA
+1443 NHSSIVFKGA
-1453 SSLGGQ
+1453 ISLGGQ
-1459 FNLSNNSFLDFQGSS
+1459 FNLSNNSSLDFQGSS
-1474 AITSNTAFNFYNNAF
+1474 AITSNTAFNFYDNAF

-1512 LNPNNSSVLNLKNSQ
+1512 LNPNNSSVLDLKSSQ

-1553 VYNIIQADMNSNWYE
+1553 VYNIIQAGMNSNWYE
-1568 RISFFGMRINDGI
+1568 RINFFGMRINDGV
-1581 YDAKNQTYS
+1581 YDAINQTYS
-1590 FTNPLNNAL
+1590 FTNPINNSL

-1617 PGIKNTLYNIGSEI
+1617 PGIKNTLYNISSEV

-1643 VYSYSDDAQGVF
+1643 VYSYSDDAEGVF
-1655 YLTSSVKG
+1655 YLTSNVKG

-1684 LTSESSVIS
+1684 LTSEPSIIS

-1707 VYNKGYNFNNI
+1707 IYNKGYNFNNI

-1733 KILGN
+1733 KVLGN
-1738 DFSLSSLSN
+1738 DFSLSSLSGLN
-1747 LKGDALNQLTK
+1747 PDALNQLTK
-1758 LITPSDWK
+1758 LITPNDWK
-1766 NINELIDNANN
+1766 NINEFIDNADN

-1786 ALIIGATKIGQTN
+1786 TLIVGATKIGQTN
-1799 TNSTVVFGGL
+1799 TNSAVVFGGL

-1933 NLIVNTLGSGSVIG
+1933 NLIADVLGSDSVIG
-1947 GYLTPEQK
+1947 GHLTPEQK

-1969 NLMNDSGLNT
+1969 NLMNDSGLNA

-1994 LVGGLAGLG
+1994 IVGGLAGLG

-2041 GQVISVMLQD
+2041 GQVISVILQD
-2051 IVKPSEALQNDV
+2051 IVKPSEALQSDV
-2063 VALGKQMIGEFLGQ
+2063 AALGKQMIGEFLGQ
-2077 DMLNSLESL
+2077 DTLNSLESL

-2103 GLGPIYEQGLGDL
+2103 GLGSIYEQGLGDL
-2116 IPNLGKKGLFAPY
+2116 MPNLGKKGLFAPY

-2135 QRGDF
+2135 QKGDF

-2164 FNAGNSLIFAGNN
+2164 FNAGDTLIFAGNN
-2177 HIAFT
+2177 RISFT
-2182 NHSGTLNLLSNQV
+2182 NHAGVLQLLSNQV
-2195 SNINITTLDASNGL
+2195 SNINITTLNASNGL
-2209 KINAANNN
+2209 KINASNNN

-2230 CVQQSDPIT
+2230 CVGQNNPT
-2239 TNTANPCALSAQSAN
+2239 TANIANPCTLSTQSAN
-2254 GASSNNASNNA
+2254 GASSSNASNNA
-2265 PIALNNN
+2265 QIALNNN

-2330 EKNASFVTNNL
+2330 EKNASFMANNL
-2341 NIQGAFNNNA
+2341 NIQGVFNNNA
-2351 TQKIGVLQNLVI
+2351 MRKIEVLQNLTI
-2363 ASNASL
+2363 ASTASL

-2398 APLIQAEGIINL
+2398 TPLIQARGIINL
-2410 NTTQTPFINVN
+2410 NTTQTPFMNIN
-2421 NSMANNTTYTL
+2421 NSMANNTTHTL

-2486 LLSVALPNSNNAS
+2486 LLSVALPNSNNAHQ
-2499 PNNILSLSVLHNQ
+2499 NNILNLSVLYNQ
-2512 VKMSYGDKVMDFT
+2512 IKMSYGDKVMDFT

-2539 SALNQIEA
+2539 SALNKIEA
-2547 IGGNNAIKWLSTLMI
+2547 VGGNNAIKWLSTLMME
-2562 KTKENPLFAPIYL
+2562 TKENPLFAPIYL
-2575 ENHSLNEILDATKD
+2575 ENHSLNEILGVARD
-2589 LQNTASLISNPNFR
+2589 LLNTANLISNPNFR
-2603 DNATNLLELA
+2603 NNATNLLELA

-2621 LTKLSDFRAREG
+2621 LTKLSDFRSREG
-2633 ESNFSERLLELKNKR
+2633 ESDFSKHLLELKNKR

-2654 SEIFVKYSQ
+2654 GEVFVKYSQ

-2673 QGVGGASFI
+2673 QGIGGASFI

-2709 AYGYSGFNGNIMRS
+2709 AYGYSGFNGNIMHS
-2723 LGNNVDVGMYARAF
+2723 LANNVDVGMYARAF

-2750 YGGNASHINSSNSL
+2750 YEGNASNINSSNSL
-2764 LSVLNQRYN
+2764 LSVLNQRYS

-2801 VGLSYHFIGLSG
+2801 VGLSYYFIGISG
-2813 MKGKMQNPAY
+2813 MKGKMNDATY
-2823 QQFVMHSNPSNESV
+2823 KQFLMHSNPSNESV

-2844 ESRKYFGKNS
+2844 EGRKYFGKNS

-2863 RDLLIKAKGD
+2863 RDLLIKSKGD
-2873 NMVRFV
+2873 NVVRFV

-2889 EIFNTF
+2889 EVFNTF

-2925 DLNITG
+2925 DINITG

>member
-16 KIILKRP
+16 KIIFKRP
-23 LWLMPLLIGGFAS
+23 LWLMPLLISGFAS
-36 GVYADGTDILGLSW
+36 GVYANNNLWDLLNPKVGGEYVHWVKGSQYCAWWEFAGCLKNVW
-50 GEKSQKVCVHR
+50 GANHKG
-61 PWYALWSCDK
+61 YDA
-71 WEEKTQ
+71 
-77 QFTGNQLITKTWA
+77 
-90 GGNAANYYHSQN
+90 GNAANYLSSQN
-102 NQDITANLKND
+102 YQAISVGSGKET
-113 NGTYFLSGL
+113 GTYSLSGFT
-122 YNYTGGE
+122 NYV
-129 YNGGNLDIELG
+129 GGNLTI
-140 SNATFNLGANSGN
+140 NLGNSVVLDLSGSN
-153 SFTSWYP
+153 SFTSYQGY
-160 NGHTNVTFSAGTIN
+160 NQGKDDVSFNVGTIN
-174 VNNSVEVGNRVGSGA
+174 LNGALEVGNRVGSGA

-205 TINSN
+205 NVNSN

-224 NSAITINSV
+224 NSVIIIGSV
-233 SLSGDTCSSLAKI
+233 SLSGDTCSSLASVGI
-246 GSGANCS
+246 GANCS
-253 SSGPS
+253 TSGPS
-258 YSFKGTTSATN
+258 YSFKGTTNATN

-282 ESANFS
+282 ENATFS
-288 GAKLNGGAFTFN
+288 GVKWNGGAFTFN
-300 KGFNATNNTAFN
+300 KGFSATNNTAFN
-312 SGSFTFKGTS
+312 SGSFTFKDTS
-322 SFNNATFSNASYTF
+322 SFNNATFNNATYTF
-336 DNQATFQNS
+336 NNQATFQNS

-370 FENSSFNGGIFTFN
+370 FENSSF
-384 NQTNPTNSAQHPQ
+384 
-397 ILFENSSFSGSTTTL
+397 SGSATTL
-412 KGSATFEQA
+412 KGFATFEQA
-421 FNNSNHQLTIQNASF
+421 FNNSNHQLTMQNASF
-436 DNATFNNTGK
+436 NNATFNNTGK

-469 SVTGSVTLS
+469 TISGGVTLS
-478 GKNDLKNGSTLD
+478 GKNDLNNGSTLD

-545 SSSKPQSFAQ
+545 SPSKPQSFAQ

-574 AATPKNTDSSP
+574 ATTPKPTNSSP

-606 YKLQETFSPN
+606 YKLQETFSSN

-647 NANMPWYDHKYY
+647 NADMPWYDHKYY

-687 KQTFSTNGS
+687 KQTFSANGS

-731 GPWPYYQCIGTTN
+731 GPWPYYQCTGTTN
-744 GAYSAYHVYITANLR
+744 GVYSAYHVYITANLR

-789 HNAGAYSSS
+789 HNAGIYSSS
-798 MTFSTQNMDSSQ
+798 MTFSTQSMDNSQ

-870 FNSGSFEISAKNA
+870 FNSGSFEIGAKNA

-899 NSNATTSFVGDF
+899 NSSATTSFVGDF

-923 AVFGNSTNSDGSQNT
+923 AVFGNSTNSNDSQNT

-949 AGNATFDN
+949 AGNATFDHV
-957 MAFNGPTN
+957 AFNSPTN
-965 TSVKGQVTLNNITL
+965 TSVKGKVTLNNITL

-990 GMINFS
+990 GTISFS
-996 AHSVINIGEA
+996 AHSVINIDQA

-1043 SSEKLVSSAGNGI
+1043 SSEKLVSSTGNGI

-1088 VFDYVDMEKSDHLYY
+1088 VFDYVDMEKSDRLYY

-1116 YNNNLGNLNN
+1116 YNNNLGNPNN
-1126 TIYYYDKSIDFY
+1126 TIYYYDNSIDFY

-1145 TKAEFSQTLTG
+1145 TKAEFSQTFTG

-1169 TNASDAPQSNT
+1169 TNVSDAPQSNV

-1235 SLNFNGLQGIL
+1235 NLNFNGLQGIL

-1260 SSSMNFISNSA
+1260 SSSMNFVSNSA

-1338 YQISAKSVLF
+1338 YQMQAKSVLF

-1361 IKANAISLS
+1361 IKANAINLS

-1398 LNQSAINVSNNATIN
+1398 LNQSTINVSNNATIN

-1419 ASNGSHLNFNGAVNF
+1419 ASNGSHLNFNGAVHF

-1443 SDSSIVFKGA
+1443 NNSSIVFKGA

-1459 FNLSNNSFLDFQGSS
+1459 FNLSNNSSLDFQGSS
-1474 AITSNTAFNFYNNAF
+1474 AITSNTAFNFYDNAF

-1553 VYNIIQADMNSNWYE
+1553 VYNIIQADMNGNWYE
-1568 RISFFGMRINDGI
+1568 RINFFGMRINDGI

-1643 VYSYSDDAQGVF
+1643 VYSYSDDAEGVF

-1684 LTSESSVIS
+1684 LTSESSIIS
-1693 QTYNAQGNPISALH
+1693 QTYNAQGNPISTLH
-1707 VYNKGYNFNNI
+1707 VYNKGYNFSNI
-1718 KALGQMALKLYPEIK
+1718 KALGQMVLKLYPEIK

-1799 TNSTVVFGGL
+1799 TNSAVVFGGL
-1809 GYQKPCDYTDI
+1809 GYQTPCDYTDI

-1933 NLIVNTLGSGSVIG
+1933 NLIVNTLGSNSVIG

-2003 GIDLQNPEKLIGS
+2003 GIDLQNPEKLIGN

-2077 DMLNSLESL
+2077 DTLNSLESL

-2135 QRGDF
+2135 QKGDF
-2140 SFNAQGNVFVQNS
+2140 NFNAQGNVFVQNS

-2195 SNINITTLDASNGL
+2195 SNISITTLDASNGL
-2209 KINAANNN
+2209 KINATNNN

-2230 CVQQSDPIT
+2230 CAQQSTPT
-2239 TNTANPCALSAQSAN
+2239 TASATNPCTTAQN
-2254 GASSNNASNNA
+2254 NASSSNASNNA

-2272 DESLMVTAN
+2272 DESLIITAN

-2296 FSKIKGSA
+2296 FSKIKGST
-2304 NIKNLYLYNNAQ
+2304 NVKNLYLYNNAQ

-2351 TQKIGVLQNLVI
+2351 TQKIEVLQNLVI

-2386 AIHFNLENIQTP
+2386 AIHFNLENSQTP
-2398 APLIQAEGIINL
+2398 VNPLIQAEGIINL
-2410 NTTQTPFINVN
+2410 NTTQTPFMNV
-2421 NSMANNTTYTL
+2421 SVANGGTYTL
-2432 LKSSRYIDYN
+2432 LKSSRYINYN
-2442 INPNSLQSYL
+2442 INPDSLQSYL

-2512 VKMSYGDKVMDFT
+2512 IKMSYGNKVMDFT

-2547 IGGNNAIKWLSTLMI
+2547 IGGNSAINWLSTLMI

-2575 ENHSLNEILDATKD
+2575 ENHSLNEILGVTKD

-2603 DNATNLLELA
+2603 NNATSLLEMA

-2654 SEIFVKYSQ
+2654 SEVFVKYSQ
-2663 PNKHPNNLWV
+2663 LSKHPNNLWI

-2863 RDLLIKAKGD
+2863 RDLLIKAKGG
-2873 NMVRFV
+2873 NTVRFV

>member
-1 MKQFKKKPKKIKRSQ
+1 MKKFKKKPKSIKRSHQNQ
-16 KIILKRP
+16 KTILKRP
-23 LWLMPLLIGGFAS
+23 LWLAPLLISGFAS
-36 GVYADGTDILGLSW
+36 GVYANNNLWDLLNPKVGGDYVHWVKGSQYCAWWEFAGCLKNVW
-50 GEKSQKVCVHR
+50 GANHKG
-61 PWYALWSCDK
+61 YDA
-71 WEEKTQ
+71 
-77 QFTGNQLITKTWA
+77 
-90 GGNAANYYHSQN
+90 GNAANYLSSQN
-102 NQDITANLKND
+102 YQAISVGTGNET
-113 NGTYFLSGL
+113 GTYSLSGFT
-122 YNYTGGE
+122 NYV
-129 YNGGNLDIELG
+129 GGNLTI
-140 SNATFNLGANSGN
+140 NLGNSVVLDLSGSN
-153 SFTSWYP
+153 SFTSYQGY
-160 NGHTNVTFSAGTIN
+160 NQGKDDVSFNVGTIN
-174 VNNSVEVGNRVGSGA
+174 LNGALEVGNRVGSGA
-189 GTHTGTAT
+189 GTHTGIAT

-210 INAYKTSQ
+210 ISAYKTSQ

-233 SLSGDTCSSLAKI
+233 SLSGDTCSSLASV
-246 GSGANCS
+246 GVGANCS
-253 SSGPS
+253 NSGPS
-258 YSFKGTTSATN
+258 YSFKGTTNATN

-282 ESANFS
+282 ENATFS

-322 SFNNATFSNASYTF
+322 SFNNASFSNASYTF
-336 DNQATFQNS
+336 ENQATFQNS
-345 SFNGGTFTFNNQS
+345 SFNGGTFTFNNQ
-358 NPTNSAQHPQIL
+358 TNQSAQHPQI
-370 FENSSFNGGIFTFN
+370 
-384 NQTNPTNSAQHPQ
+384 Q
-397 ILFENSSFSGSTTTL
+397 NSSFSGNATTL
-412 KGSATFEQA
+412 KGFVNFEQA

-436 DNATFNNTGK
+436 NNATFNNTGK
-446 ITIEKDAS
+446 ITINEGAS
-454 FNNTSF
+454 FNSTTFNTSI
-460 NTPVDTNNM
+460 NTNNM

-478 GKNDLKNGSTLD
+478 GKNDLNNGSTLD
-490 FGSSKITLAQG
+490 FGSSKITLTQG
-501 ATFNLTSLGSEKSV
+501 TTFNLTSLGSEKSV

-532 ALNSLTNALKTTE
+532 AINSLTNALKTNE

-569 LLSEN
+569 LLNEN
-574 AATPKNTDSSP
+574 AATSKPTDSSP
-585 SAPTKDSPQVYQVGY
+585 PKSSSNSTQVYQVGY

-606 YKLQETFSPN
+606 YKLQETFGPN

-647 NANMPWYDHKYY
+647 NADMPWYNHKYY

-687 KQTFSTNGS
+687 KQTFSASNS

-701 YNATWTGNSVSSS
+701 YNSTWTGNSVSSS
-714 GTVSF
+714 DTVSF

-731 GPWPYYQCIGTTN
+731 GPWPYYQCTGTTN
-744 GAYSAYHVYITANLR
+744 GTYSAYHVYITANLR

-766 GGAANLVF
+766 GGAANLIF

-780 NIANATITQ
+780 NIANAKIEQ
-789 HNAGAYSSS
+789 HNAGIYSSS
-798 MTFSTQNMDSSQ
+798 MTFSTQSMDNSQ
-810 NLNGLNANGKLSVY
+810 NLNGLNSNGKLLVY
-824 GATFTNQAKDG
+824 GTTFTNQAKDG

-899 NSNATTSFVGDF
+899 NSSATTSFVGDF

-923 AVFGNSTNSDGSQNT
+923 AVFGNSTNSDGSQNN

-949 AGNATFDN
+949 SGNATFDN
-957 MAFNGPTN
+957 VVFNSPTN
-965 TSVKGQVTLNNITL
+965 TSVKGRVTLNNITL

-990 GMINFS
+990 GTITFN

-1013 TLVSSSKEIEY
+1013 TLVSSSKEIDY

-1043 SSEKLVSSAGNGI
+1043 SSEKLVSSVGNGV

-1103 QNALGFMTYMPNS
+1103 KDVVGFMTYMPNS
-1116 YNNNLGNLNN
+1116 YNNNLGNSNN
-1126 TIYYYDKSIDFY
+1126 TIYYYDNSIDFY

-1145 TKAEFSQTLTG
+1145 TKAEFSQTFTG

-1162 FGAKNIW
+1162 FGAKKIW
-1169 TNASDAPQSNT
+1169 TSLSDVPQSNT

-1284 AQNKG
+1284 AQNGG

-1317 FKFNAV
+1317 FKFNAT
-1323 NAISFTNSSNLSSGL
+1323 NAISFTNSTNLSSGL
-1338 YQISAKSVLF
+1338 YQISANSVLF
-1348 DNSNLSVSVGTSS
+1348 DNSNLSVSVGKSS
-1361 IKANAISLS
+1361 IKANAINLS

-1378 NHSTLELS
+1378 NHSTLELQ
-1386 GDLNLNDTSSLN
+1386 GDLNVNDTSSLN
-1398 LNQSAINVSNNATIN
+1398 LNQSTINVSNNATIN

-1419 ASNGSHLNFNGAVNF
+1419 ASNNAHINFNGAVNF

-1443 SDSSIVFKGA
+1443 SNSSIVFKGA
-1453 SSLGGQ
+1453 VSLGGQ
-1459 FNLSNNSFLDFQGSS
+1459 FNLSNNSSLDFQGSS
-1474 AITSNTAFNFYNNAF
+1474 AITSNTAFNFYDNAF

-1501 IKAPLSLGGNL
+1501 VKAPLSLGGNL
-1512 LNPNNSSVLNLKNSQ
+1512 LNPNSSSVLDLKNSQ

-1553 VYNIIQADMNSNWYE
+1553 VYNIIQANMNNNWYE

-1643 VYSYSDDAQGVF
+1643 VYSYSDDAEGVF
-1655 YLTSSVKG
+1655 YLTSNVKG

-1673 SGSNNTTKNNN
+1673 NGSNNTTKNNN
-1684 LTSESSVIS
+1684 LSSESSVIS

-1707 VYNKGYNFNNI
+1707 IYNKGYNFNNI

-1738 DFSLSSLSN
+1738 DFSLSSLSG

-1786 ALIIGATKIGQTN
+1786 TLIIGATKIGQTN
-1799 TNSTVVFGGL
+1799 TNSAVVFGGL
-1809 GYQKPCDYTDI
+1809 GYQTPCDYTDI

-1919 EVAMQSIN
+1919 EVAVQSIN

-1947 GYLTPEQK
+1947 GYLTPKQK

-2051 IVKPSEALQNDV
+2051 IVKPSNALKNDV

-2077 DMLNSLESL
+2077 DTLNSLESL

-2103 GLGPIYEQGLGDL
+2103 GLGSVYEQGLGDL
-2116 IPNLGKKGLFAPY
+2116 IPNFGKKGLFAPY

-2135 QRGDF
+2135 QKGDF

-2182 NHSGTLNLLSNQV
+2182 NHAGTLQLLSNQV
-2195 SNINITTLDASNGL
+2195 SSIDITTLNASNGL
-2209 KINAANNN
+2209 KINAGSNNI
-2217 VSVSQGNLFINAS
+2217 SVSQGDLFINAS
-2230 CVQQSDPIT
+2230 CVQQSDPT
-2239 TNTANPCALSAQSAN
+2239 AANAANPCALSAQSAN
-2254 GASSNNASNNA
+2254 GASSNSASNNA
-2265 PIALNNN
+2265 LIALNNN

-2296 FSKIKGSA
+2296 FSKVKGSA

-2316 FQANNLTISNQAVL
+2316 FQANNLIISNQAVL
-2330 EKNASFVTNNL
+2330 ENNASFVTNNL

-2351 TQKIGVLQNLVI
+2351 TQKIEVLQNLTI

-2369 STGIYGLEVGGA
+2369 STGIYGLGVGGA
-2381 LNNFG
+2381 LNHFG
-2386 AIHFNLENIQTP
+2386 TINFNLENSQTP
-2398 APLIQAEGIINL
+2398 INPLIQAEGIINL

-2486 LLSVALPNSNNAS
+2486 LLSVALPDSNNAS
-2499 PNNILSLSVLHNQ
+2499 QNNILSLSVLHDQ
-2512 VKMSYGDKVMDFT
+2512 IKMSYGNKIMDFT

-2547 IGGNNAIKWLSTLMI
+2547 VGGNNAIKWLSTLMME
-2562 KTKENPLFAPIYL
+2562 TKENPLFAPIYL
-2575 ENHSLNEILDATKD
+2575 ENHSLNEILGVTKD
-2589 LQNTASLISNPNFR
+2589 LLNTASLISNPNFR

-2621 LTKLSDFRAREG
+2621 LTKLSDFRTREG
-2633 ESNFSERLLELKNKR
+2633 ESDFSERLLELKNKR

-2654 SEIFVKYSQ
+2654 GEVFVKYSQ
-2663 PNKHPNNLWV
+2663 LSKHPNNLWV
-2673 QGVGGASFI
+2673 QGIGGASFI

-2693 VGYDRLVKN
+2693 AGYDRLVKN

-2709 AYGYSGFNGNIMRS
+2709 AYGYSDFNGNIMRS
-2723 LGNNVDVGMYARAF
+2723 LGNNVDVGMYARVF
-2737 LKRNEFTLSANET
+2737 LKRNEFTLSTNET
-2750 YGGNASHINSSNSL
+2750 YGGNATSINSSNSL

-2813 MKGKMQNPAY
+2813 MKGKMNDAAY
-2823 QQFVMHSNPSNESV
+2823 KQFLMHSNPSNESV

-2844 ESRKYFGKNS
+2844 ESRKYFGQNS

-2863 RDLLIKAKGD
+2863 RDLLIKSKGG
-2873 NMVRFV
+2873 NVVRFV

-2889 EIFNTF
+2889 EVFNTF

-2925 DLNITG
+2925 DINITG

>member
-1 MKQFKKKPKKIKRSQ
+1 MKKFKKKPKKIARKQ
-16 KIILKRP
+16 KAILKRP
-23 LWLMPLLIGGFAS
+23 LWLVPLLIGGFAS

-50 GEKSQKVCVHR
+50 GEKSQKVCVHH
-61 PWYALWSCDK
+61 PWYAVWSCDK

-77 QFTGNQLITKTWA
+77 QYTGNQLITKTWA
-90 GGNAANYYHSQN
+90 GGNAANYYHTQN
-102 NQDITANLKND
+102 NQNITANLKND

-140 SNATFNLGANSGN
+140 SNATFNLGASSGN

-197 LNLNANKV
+197 LNLNANNV

-210 INAYKTSQ
+210 ISAYKTSQ

-233 SLSGDTCSSLAKI
+233 SLSGDTCSSLASVGI
-246 GSGANCS
+246 GANCS
-253 SSGPS
+253 TSGPS
-258 YSFKGTTSATN
+258 YSFKGTTNATN
-269 TTFSNA
+269 TAFSNA
-275 SGSFTFE
+275 NGSFTFE
-282 ESANFS
+282 ENATFS

-300 KGFNATNNTAFN
+300 KEFKATNNTAFN

-322 SFNNATFSNASYTF
+322 SFNGASFSNATYTF
-336 DNQATFQNS
+336 NDQATFQNS
-345 SFNGGTFTFNNQS
+345 SFNGGTFTFNNQ
-358 NPTNSAQHPQIL
+358 NNQSAQHPQIQ
-370 FENSSFNGGIFTFN
+370 NSF
-384 NQTNPTNSAQHPQ
+384 
-397 ILFENSSFSGSTTTL
+397 FSGGATTL
-412 KGSATFEQA
+412 KGSVNFQQA

-436 DNATFNNTGK
+436 NNATFNNTGK

-454 FNNTSF
+454 FNSTTFNTSI
-460 NTPVDTNNM
+460 NTNNM

-478 GKNDLKNGSTLD
+478 GKNDLNNGSTLD
-490 FGSSKITLAQG
+490 FGSSQVTLTQG
-501 ATFNLTSLGSEKSV
+501 TTFNLTSLGSEKSV

-532 ALNSLTNALKTTE
+532 AINSLTNALKTNE

-569 LLSEN
+569 LLNEN
-574 AATPKNTDSSP
+574 AATSKPTDSSP
-585 SAPTKDSPQVYQVGY
+585 SKSSANPTQVYQVGY

-606 YKLQETFSPN
+606 YKLQETFGPN

-628 TPPPTISG
+628 TPPPVING
-636 SQFDLSASNYI
+636 SKFDLSASNYI
-647 NANMPWYDHKYY
+647 NADMPWYNHKYY

-687 KQTFSTNGS
+687 KQTFSASNS

-701 YNATWTGNSVSSS
+701 YNSTWTDHNISSS

-731 GPWPYYQCIGTTN
+731 GPWPYYQCTGTTN
-744 GAYSAYHVYITANLR
+744 GTYSAYHVYITANLR

-766 GGAANLVF
+766 GGAANLIF
-774 NGVDSI
+774 NGVDSV

-789 HNAGAYSSS
+789 HNAGIYSSS
-798 MTFSTQNMDSSQ
+798 MTFSTQSMDNSQ

-824 GATFTNQAKDG
+824 GTTFTNEAKDG

-858 SGDSLNFSNNNQ
+858 SGDSLNFSNNNR

-899 NSNATTSFVGDF
+899 NSSATTSFMGDF

-949 AGNATFDN
+949 SGNATFDN
-957 MAFNGPTN
+957 VAFNSPTN

-990 GMINFS
+990 GTIVFS

-1024 NNAFS
+1024 NDA

-1043 SSEKLVSSAGNGI
+1043 SSEKLVSSAGNGV

-1069 FQEVFSPNSISIR
+1069 FQEIFSPNSISIR
-1082 RLGVGM
+1082 RLGVNM

-1116 YNNNLGNLNN
+1116 YNNNLGNSNN
-1126 TIYYYDKSIDFY
+1126 TIYYYDNSIDFY

-1145 TKAEFSQTLTG
+1145 TKAEFSQTFTG

-1169 TNASDAPQSNT
+1169 TDASDAPQSNA

-1260 SSSMNFISNSA
+1260 SSSMNFVSNSA

-1284 AQNKG
+1284 AQNGG

-1308 GYVGQTQSV
+1308 GYVGTTQSV
-1317 FKFNAV
+1317 FKFNAT
-1323 NAISFTNSSNLSSGL
+1323 NAISFTNSTNLSSGL
-1338 YQISAKSVLF
+1338 YQISAKSVSF

-1361 IKANAISLS
+1361 IKANAINLS

-1378 NHSTLELS
+1378 NHSTLELQ
-1386 GDLNLNDTSSLN
+1386 GGLNLNDTSSLN
-1398 LNQSAINVSNNATIN
+1398 LNQSTINVSNNATIN

-1434 NSANITTSL
+1434 NSANITASL
-1443 SDSSIVFKGA
+1443 NDSSIVFKGA
-1453 SSLGGQ
+1453 VSLGGQ
-1459 FNLSNNSFLDFQGSS
+1459 FNLSNHSSLDFQGSS
-1474 AITSNTAFNFYNNAF
+1474 AITSNTAFNFYDNAF

-1501 IKAPLSLGGNL
+1501 VKAPLSLGGNL
-1512 LNPNNSSVLNLKNSQ
+1512 LNPNNNSVLDLKNSQ

-1553 VYNIIQADMNSNWYE
+1553 VYNIIQAGMNSNWYE
-1568 RISFFGMRINDGI
+1568 RINFFGMHISDGI

-1617 PGIKNTLYNIGSEI
+1617 PGIKNTLYNIGSEV

-1643 VYSYSDDAQGVF
+1643 VYSYSDDAEGVF
-1655 YLTSSVKG
+1655 YLTSNVKG

-1673 SGSNNTTKNNN
+1673 NGSNNTTKNNN

-1693 QTYNAQGNPISALH
+1693 QTYNAQGNPISVLH
-1707 VYNKGYNFNNI
+1707 IYNKGYNFNNI

-1733 KILGN
+1733 KVLGN
-1738 DFSLSSLSN
+1738 DFSLSSLSGLN
-1747 LKGDALNQLTK
+1747 SNALNQLTK

-1766 NINELIDNANN
+1766 NINEFIDNANN

-1786 ALIIGATKIGQTN
+1786 ALIVGATKIGQTD
-1799 TNSTVVFGGL
+1799 TNSAVIFGGL

-1919 EVAMQSIN
+1919 EVAVQSIN

-1933 NLIVNTLGSGSVIG
+1933 NLIADTLGNGSVIG

-2041 GQVISVMLQD
+2041 GQVISVVLQD
-2051 IVKPSEALQNDV
+2051 VVKPSNALKNDV

-2077 DMLNSLESL
+2077 DALNSLESL
-2086 LQNQQIKSVLD
+2086 LQNQQIKAFLD

-2103 GLGPIYEQGLGDL
+2103 GLGSIYEQGLGDL
-2116 IPNLGKKGLFAPY
+2116 IPSLGKKGLFAPY

-2135 QRGDF
+2135 QKGDF
-2140 SFNAQGNVFVQNS
+2140 SFNAQGNIFVQNS

-2182 NHSGTLNLLSNQV
+2182 NHAGLLNLLSNQV

-2209 KINAANNN
+2209 KINAGSNNI
-2217 VSVSQGNLFINAS
+2217 SVSQGNLFINAS
-2230 CVQQSDPIT
+2230 CAQQSDST
-2239 TNTANPCALSAQSAN
+2239 TANAKNPCALTAQSAN
-2254 GASSNNASNNA
+2254 GASSNNASNNV

-2272 DESLMVTAN
+2272 DESLMVMAN
-2281 DFNFSGNIYANGVVD
+2281 DFNFAGNIYANGVVD

-2304 NIKNLYLYNNAQ
+2304 NVKNLYLYNNAQ
-2316 FQANNLTISNQAVL
+2316 FQANNLIISNQAVL
-2330 EKNASFVTNNL
+2330 EKNASFTANNL

-2351 TQKIGVLQNLVI
+2351 TQKIEVLQNLVI

-2381 LNNFG
+2381 LNHFG
-2386 AIHFNLENIQTP
+2386 TINFNLENTQTP
-2398 APLIQAEGIINL
+2398 TPLIQAEGIINL
-2410 NTTQTPFINVN
+2410 KTTQTPFINVN

-2499 PNNILSLSVLHNQ
+2499 QNHILSLSVLHNQ
-2512 VKMSYGDKVMDFT
+2512 IKMSYGNKIMDFT

-2547 IGGNNAIKWLSTLMI
+2547 VGGNAIKWLSTLMMD
-2562 KTKENPLFAPIYL
+2562 TKENPLFAPIYL
-2575 ENHSLNEILDATKD
+2575 KNHSLNEILGVTKD

-2633 ESNFSERLLELKNKR
+2633 ESDFSERLLELKNKR

-2654 SEIFVKYSQ
+2654 GEVFVKHSQ
-2663 PNKHPNNLWV
+2663 LSKHPNNLWV

-2709 AYGYSGFNGNIMRS
+2709 AYGYSDFNGNIMHS

-2750 YGGNASHINSSNSL
+2750 YGGNATSINSSNSL

-2813 MKGKMQNPAY
+2813 MKGKMNDAAY
-2823 QQFVMHSNPSNESV
+2823 KQFLMHSNPSNESV

-2844 ESRKYFGKNS
+2844 ESRKYFGQNS

-2863 RDLLIKAKGD
+2863 RDLLIKSKGD
-2873 NMVRFV
+2873 NVVRFV

-2889 EIFNTF
+2889 EVFNTF

-2905 LWRLMYV
+2905 LWRLVYV

-2925 DLNITG
+2925 DINITG

>member
-1 MKQFKKKPKKIKRSQ
+1 MKKFKKKPKSIKRSHQNQ
-16 KIILKRP
+16 KTILKRP

-36 GVYADGTDILGLSW
+36 GVYANNLWDLLNPKVGGEYVHWVKGSQYCAWWEFAGCLKNVW
-50 GEKSQKVCVHR
+50 GANHKG
-61 PWYALWSCDK
+61 YDA
-71 WEEKTQ
+71 
-77 QFTGNQLITKTWA
+77 
-90 GGNAANYYHSQN
+90 GNAANYLSSQN
-102 NQDITANLKND
+102 YQAISVGSGNET
-113 NGTYFLSGL
+113 GTYSLSGFT
-122 YNYTGGE
+122 NYV
-129 YNGGNLDIELG
+129 GGNLTI
-140 SNATFNLGANSGN
+140 NLGNSVVLDLSGSN
-153 SFTSWYP
+153 SFTSYQGYNQGKDDVSFNVGAINL
-160 NGHTNVTFSAGTIN
+160 NGSL
-174 VNNSVEVGNRVGSGA
+174 EVGNRVGSGA

-205 TINSN
+205 NIHSN
-210 INAYKTSQ
+210 ISAFKTSQ

-224 NSAITINSV
+224 NSAITIGSV
-233 SLSGDTCSSLAKI
+233 SLSGDTCSSLASV
-246 GSGANCS
+246 GVGANCS
-253 SSGPS
+253 TSGPS
-258 YSFKGTTSATN
+258 YSFKGTTSTTN
-269 TTFSNA
+269 TAFSNA
-275 SGSFTFE
+275 NGSFTFE
-282 ESANFS
+282 ENATFS
-288 GAKLNGGAFTFN
+288 GAKWNGGAFTFN

-312 SGSFTFKGTS
+312 SGSFNFKGAS
-322 SFNNATFSNASYTF
+322 SFNGANFNNATYTF
-336 DNQATFQNS
+336 NNQATFQNS
-345 SFNGGTFTFNNQS
+345 SFNGGTFTFNDQTNQ
-358 NPTNSAQHPQIL
+358 SAQHPQIV
-370 FENSSFNGGIFTFN
+370 
-384 NQTNPTNSAQHPQ
+384 
-397 ILFENSSFSGSTTTL
+397 FENSSFSGNATTL
-412 KGSATFEQA
+412 KGFVNFQQA
-421 FNNSNHQLTIQNASF
+421 FNNSNHQLTMQNASF
-436 DNATFNNTGK
+436 NNANFSNTGK
-446 ITIEKDAS
+446 ITINESAS
-454 FNNTSF
+454 FNNTTF
-460 NTPVDTNNM
+460 NTSVDTSNM
-469 SVTGSVTLS
+469 TITGSVTLS
-478 GKNDLKNGSTLD
+478 GKNDLKKGSTLD
-490 FGSSKITLAQG
+490 FGSSQVTLTQG
-501 ATFNLTSLGSEKSV
+501 TTFNLTSLGSEKSV

-520 SGGITYNHLLNH
+520 SGGITYNNLLNH
-532 ALNSLTNALKTTE
+532 ALNSLTNALKTNE
-545 SSSKPQSFAQ
+545 SSSEPQSFAQ

-569 LLSEN
+569 LLNEN
-574 AATPKNTDSSP
+574 IAASNPTDSPP
-585 SAPTKDSPQVYQVGY
+585 SKSSTNSTQVYQVGY

-606 YKLQETFSPN
+606 YKLQETFSHN

-628 TPPPTISG
+628 TPPPVISG
-636 SQFDLSASNYI
+636 SKFDLSASNYI
-647 NANMPWYDHKYY
+647 NADMPWYNHKYY

-687 KQTFSTNGS
+687 KQTFSASNS

-701 YNATWTGNSVSSS
+701 YNSTWTDHNVSSS
-714 GTVSF
+714 STVSF

-731 GPWPYYQCIGTTN
+731 GSWPYYQCTGTTN
-744 GAYSAYHVYITANLR
+744 GTYSAYHVYITANLR

-766 GGAANLVF
+766 GGAANLIF
-774 NGVDSI
+774 NGIDSV

-789 HNAGAYSSS
+789 HNAGIYSSS
-798 MTFSTQNMDSSQ
+798 MTFSTQSMDSSQ
-810 NLNGLNANGKLSVY
+810 NLKDLNANGTLLVY
-824 GATFTNQAKDG
+824 GTTFTNQAKDG
-835 KFIFNAGQAT
+835 KFIFNAGQAV

-858 SGDSLNFSNNNQ
+858 KGDSLNFSNNNQ

-891 NSASFNFN
+891 DSASFNFN
-899 NSNATTSFVGDF
+899 NSSATTSFVGDF
-911 TNANSNLQIAGN
+911 TNAHSNLQIAGN
-923 AVFGNSTNSDGSQNT
+923 AVFGNSTNSNGSQNN

-949 AGNATFDN
+949 SGNATFDN
-957 MAFNGPTN
+957 VVFNGPTN
-965 TSVKGQVTLNNITL
+965 TGVKGQVTLNNITL

-990 GMINFS
+990 GTITFN
-996 AHSVINIGEA
+996 AHSVINIGGA

-1013 TLVSSSKEIEY
+1013 ALVSSSKEIEY
-1024 NNAFS
+1024 NNA

-1043 SSEKLVSSAGNGI
+1043 SSEKLVSSVGNGV

-1069 FQEVFSPNSISIR
+1069 FQEIFSPNSISIR

-1088 VFDYVDMEKSDHLYY
+1088 VFDYMDMEKSDHLYY
-1103 QNALGFMTYMPNS
+1103 KDVVGFMTYMPNS
-1116 YNNNLGNLNN
+1116 YNNNLGNSNN
-1126 TIYYYDKSIDFY
+1126 TIYYYDNSIDFY

-1145 TKAEFSQTLTG
+1145 TKAEFSQTFTG

-1169 TNASDAPQSNT
+1169 TDASDAPQSNT

-1206 FITGHYEAQKIYITG
+1206 FITGHYEAQKIYITA

-1235 SLNFNGLQGIL
+1235 SLNFNGIQGVL

-1260 SSSMNFISNSA
+1260 SSSMNFTSNSA

-1284 AQNKG
+1284 AQNGG

-1308 GYVGQTQSV
+1308 GYVGKTQSV
-1317 FKFNAV
+1317 FKFNAA
-1323 NAISFTNSSNLSSGL
+1323 NAINFTNSTNLSSGL
-1338 YQISAKSVLF
+1338 YQMQAKSVLF

-1361 IKANAISLS
+1361 IKANAINLS

-1378 NHSTLELS
+1378 NHSTLELQ

-1398 LNQSAINVSNNATIN
+1398 LNQSTINVSNNATIN
-1413 DYASLI
+1413 DYASLV
-1419 ASNGSHLNFNGAVNF
+1419 ASNNAHINFNGTTNF

-1443 SDSSIVFKGA
+1443 NNSSIVFKGA
-1453 SSLGGQ
+1453 ISLGGQ
-1459 FNLSNNSFLDFQGSS
+1459 FNLSNNSSLNFQGSS
-1474 AITSNTAFNFYNNAF
+1474 AITSNTAFNFYDNAF
-1489 SQSPITFHQALD
+1489 SQSPITFHQTLD

-1512 LNPNNSSVLNLKNSQ
+1512 LTPNNSSVLNLKNSQ

-1553 VYNIIQADMNSNWYE
+1553 VYNIIQAGMSSNWYE
-1568 RISFFGMRINDGI
+1568 RINFFGMRINDGI
-1581 YDAKNQTYS
+1581 YDAINQTYS

-1617 PGIKNTLYNIGSEI
+1617 PGVKNTLYNIGSEV

-1643 VYSYSDDAQGVF
+1643 VYSYSDDAEGVF
-1655 YLTSSVKG
+1655 YLTSNVKG

-1673 SGSNNTTKNNN
+1673 NGSNNTTKNND
-1684 LTSESSVIS
+1684 LTSESSIIS

-1707 VYNKGYNFNNI
+1707 VYNKGYNLNNI

-1733 KILGN
+1733 KVLGN
-1738 DFSLSSLSN
+1738 GFSLSSLSDLN
-1747 LKGDALNQLTK
+1747 SDALNELVK
-1758 LITPSDWK
+1758 LITPNDWK

-1786 ALIIGATKIGQTN
+1786 ALIVGATKIGQTD
-1799 TNSTVVFGGL
+1799 TNSAVVFGGL

-1933 NLIVNTLGSGSVIG
+1933 NLIADMLGSDSVIG
-1947 GYLTPEQK
+1947 GHLTPEQK

-1969 NLMNDSGLNT
+1969 NLMNDSGLNA

-2041 GQVISVMLQD
+2041 GQVISVVLQD

-2077 DMLNSLESL
+2077 DTLNSLESL

-2153 TFSNANGGTLS
+2153 TFSNANGGAIS

-2177 HIAFT
+2177 QISFT
-2182 NHSGTLNLLSNQV
+2182 NHAGTLQLLSNQV
-2195 SNINITTLDASNGL
+2195 SNIDITTLNASNGL

-2217 VSVSQGNLFINAS
+2217 VLVSQGNLFVNAS
-2230 CVQQSDPIT
+2230 CTQQSDPT
-2239 TNTANPCALSAQSAN
+2239 TANIANPCALSAQSVN
-2254 GASSNNASNNA
+2254 GASSNKASNDA
-2265 PIALNNN
+2265 QIALNNN
-2272 DESLMVTAN
+2272 DESLIITAN

-2304 NIKNLYLYNNAQ
+2304 TIKNLYLYNNAQ

-2330 EKNASFVTNNL
+2330 EKNASFMANNL

-2351 TQKIGVLQNLVI
+2351 TRKIEVLQNLTI

-2369 STGIYGLEVGGA
+2369 STGVYGLEVGGA
-2381 LNNFG
+2381 LNHFG
-2386 AIHFNLENIQTP
+2386 AIHFNLENTQTP
-2398 APLIQAEGIINL
+2398 TPLIQAEGIINL

-2486 LLSVALPNSNNAS
+2486 LLSVALPNSNNAHQ
-2499 PNNILSLSVLHNQ
+2499 NNILSLSVLHNQ
-2512 VKMSYGDKVMDFT
+2512 IKMSYGDKVMDFT

-2547 IGGNNAIKWLSTLMI
+2547 VGGNNAIKWLSTLMME
-2562 KTKENPLFAPIYL
+2562 TKENPLFAPIYL
-2575 ENHSLNEILDATKD
+2575 ENHSLNEILGVAKD
-2589 LQNTASLISNPNFR
+2589 LLNTASLISNPNFR
-2603 DNATNLLELA
+2603 NNATNLLELA

-2621 LTKLSDFRAREG
+2621 LTKLSDFRTREG
-2633 ESNFSERLLELKNKR
+2633 ESDFSERLLELKNKR

-2654 SEIFVKYSQ
+2654 GEVFVKYPQ

-2673 QGVGGASFI
+2673 QGIGGASFI

-2693 VGYDRLVKN
+2693 AGYDRLVKN

-2723 LGNNVDVGMYARAF
+2723 LANNVDVGMYARAF

-2750 YGGNASHINSSNSL
+2750 YGGNANNINSSNPL
-2764 LSVLNQRYN
+2764 LSVLNQRYS

-2813 MKGKMQNPAY
+2813 MKGRMNDAAY
-2823 QQFVMHSNPSNESV
+2823 KQFLMHSNPSNESV

-2863 RDLLIKAKGD
+2863 RDLLIKSKGG
-2873 NMVRFV
+2873 NTVRFV

-2889 EIFNTF
+2889 EVFNTF

-2905 LWRLMYV
+2905 LWRLVYV

-2925 DLNITG
+2925 DINITG

>member
-1 MKQFKKKPKKIKRSQ
+1 MKKFKKKPKSIKRSHQNQ
-16 KIILKRP
+16 KTILKRP
-23 LWLMPLLIGGFAS
+23 LWLAPLLIGGFAS

-50 GEKSQKVCVHR
+50 GEKSQRVCVHH

-77 QFTGNQLITKTWA
+77 QYTGNQLITKTWA

-140 SNATFNLGANSGN
+140 SNATFNLGASSGN

-160 NGHTNVTFSAGTIN
+160 NGHTNVTFIAETIN

-210 INAYKTSQ
+210 ISAFKTSQ
-218 VNIGNA
+218 VNVGNA
-224 NSAITINSV
+224 NSVITIGSV
-233 SLSGDTCSSLAKI
+233 SLSGDTCSSLARV
-246 GSGANCS
+246 GVGANCS
-253 SSGPS
+253 TSGPS
-258 YSFKGTTSATN
+258 YSFKGTTNATN
-269 TTFSNA
+269 TVFSNA
-275 SGSFTFE
+275 NGSFTFE
-282 ESANFS
+282 ENATFS
-288 GAKLNGGAFTFN
+288 GAKWNGGAFTFN
-300 KGFNATNNTAFN
+300 KEFKATNNTAFN
-312 SGSFTFKGTS
+312 SGSFTFKGAS
-322 SFNNATFSNASYTF
+322 SFNGASFSNASYTF
-336 DNQATFQNS
+336 ENQATFQNS
-345 SFNGGTFTFNNQS
+345 SFNGGTFTFNNQ
-358 NPTNSAQHPQIL
+358 TNQSTQHPQI
-370 FENSSFNGGIFTFN
+370 
-384 NQTNPTNSAQHPQ
+384 Q
-397 ILFENSSFSGSTTTL
+397 NSSFSGNAITL
-412 KGSATFEQA
+412 KGFVNFQQA

-436 DNATFNNTGK
+436 NNATFNNTGK
-446 ITIEKDAS
+446 ITINESAS
-454 FNNTSF
+454 FNSTTFNTS
-460 NTPVDTNNM
+460 VDTSNM

-478 GKNDLKNGSTLD
+478 GKNDLKNGATLD
-490 FGSSKITLAQG
+490 FGSSKITLTQG
-501 ATFNLTSLGSEKSV
+501 TTFNLTSLGSEKSV

-520 SGGITYNHLLNH
+520 SGGITYNNLLNH
-532 ALNSLTNALKTTE
+532 ALNSLTNALKTSE
-545 SSSKPQSFAQ
+545 SSSDPQSFAQ
-555 GLWDMITYNGVTGQ
+555 GLWDIITYNGVTGQ
-569 LLSEN
+569 LLNGN
-574 AATPKNTDSSP
+574 AATSKNTDSSP
-585 SAPTKDSPQVYQVGY
+585 SKSSANPTQVYQVGY

-606 YKLQETFSPN
+606 YKLQETFGPN

-628 TPPPTISG
+628 TPPPVING
-636 SQFDLSASNYI
+636 SKFDLSASNYI
-647 NANMPWYDHKYY
+647 NADMPWYNHKYY

-687 KQTFSTNGS
+687 KQTFSASNS

-701 YNATWTGNSVSSS
+701 YNSTWTDHNVSSS

-719 GDTSGSALNGHC
+719 GDTSGSVLNGHC
-731 GPWPYYQCIGTTN
+731 GPWPYYQCTGTTN
-744 GAYSAYHVYITANLR
+744 GTYSAYHVYITANLR

-766 GGAANLVF
+766 GGAANLIF

-789 HNAGAYSSS
+789 HNAGIYSSS
-798 MTFSTQNMDSSQ
+798 MTFSTQSMDNSQ
-810 NLNGLNANGKLSVY
+810 NLKGLNSNGKLSVY
-824 GATFTNQAKDG
+824 GTTFTNQAKDG

-899 NSNATTSFVGDF
+899 DSNATTSFIGDF
-911 TNANSNLQIAGN
+911 TNAHSNLQIAGN
-923 AVFGNSTNSDGSQNT
+923 AVFGNSTNGSQNN

-949 AGNATFDN
+949 SGNATFDN
-957 MAFNGPTN
+957 VVFNSPTN

-990 GMINFS
+990 GTITFD

-1043 SSEKLVSSAGNGI
+1043 NSEKLVSSVGNGV

-1069 FQEVFSPNSISIR
+1069 FQEIFSPNSISIR

-1103 QNALGFMTYMPNS
+1103 KDVVGFMTYMPNS
-1116 YNNNLGNLNN
+1116 YNNNLGNANN
-1126 TIYYYDKSIDFY
+1126 TIYYYDNSIDFY

-1145 TKAEFSQTLTG
+1145 TKAEFSQTFTG

-1169 TNASDAPQSNT
+1169 TSLSDAPQSNT

-1235 SLNFNGLQGIL
+1235 NLNFNGLQGIL

-1260 SSSMNFISNSA
+1260 SSSMNFTSNSA

-1294 FNALNL
+1294 FNAVNL

-1317 FKFNAV
+1317 FKFNAK
-1323 NAISFTNSSNLSSGL
+1323 NAISFTNSTNLSSGL
-1338 YQISAKSVLF
+1338 YQISANSVSF

-1361 IKANAISLS
+1361 IKASAISLS

-1378 NHSTLELS
+1378 NHSTLELQ
-1386 GDLNLNDTSSLN
+1386 GGLNLNDTSSLN
-1398 LNQSAINVSNNATIN
+1398 LNQSTINVSNNATIN

-1419 ASNGSHLNFNGAVNF
+1419 ASNNAHINFNGAVNF

-1443 SDSSIVFKGA
+1443 NNSSIVFKGA
-1453 SSLGGQ
+1453 VSLGGQ
-1459 FNLSNNSFLDFQGSS
+1459 FNLSNNSSLDFQGSS
-1474 AITSNTAFNFYNNAF
+1474 AITSNTAFNFYDNAF

-1512 LNPNNSSVLNLKNSQ
+1512 LNPNSSSVLDLKNSQ
-1527 LVFSDQG
+1527 LVFGDQG

-1553 VYNIIQADMNSNWYE
+1553 VYNIIQANMNNNWYE
-1568 RISFFGMRINDGI
+1568 RISFFGMHINDGI
-1581 YDAKNQTYS
+1581 YDATNQTYS

-1599 KITESFKDNQLSV
+1599 KITESFKNNQLSV

-1643 VYSYSDDAQGVF
+1643 VYSYSDDAEGVF

-1673 SGSNNTTKNNN
+1673 NGSNNTTKNNN
-1684 LTSESSVIS
+1684 LSSESSVIS

-1707 VYNKGYNFNNI
+1707 IYNKGYNFNNI

-1738 DFSLSSLSN
+1738 DFSLSSLSDLN
-1747 LKGDALNQLTK
+1747 SNALNQLTK
-1758 LITPSDWK
+1758 LITPDDWK

-1786 ALIIGATKIGQTN
+1786 ALIVGATKIGQTD
-1799 TNSTVVFGGL
+1799 TNSAVVFGGL
-1809 GYQKPCDYTDI
+1809 GYQTPCDYTDI

-1919 EVAMQSIN
+1919 EVAVQSIN

-2041 GQVISVMLQD
+2041 GQVISVVLQD
-2051 IVKPSEALQNDV
+2051 IVKPSNALQNDV

-2077 DMLNSLESL
+2077 DALNSLESL

-2116 IPNLGKKGLFAPY
+2116 IPSLGKKGLFAPY

-2135 QRGDF
+2135 QKGNF

-2182 NHSGTLNLLSNQV
+2182 NHAGTLQLLSDQV
-2195 SNINITTLDASNGL
+2195 SNINITTLNASNGL

-2217 VSVSQGNLFINAS
+2217 VSVSQGDLFVNAS
-2230 CVQQSDPIT
+2230 CAQQSDPT
-2239 TNTANPCALSAQSAN
+2239 AANVANPCTLNAQSAN
-2254 GASSNNASNNA
+2254 GASSNNASNNV

-2281 DFNFSGNIYANGVVD
+2281 DFNFSGSIYANGVVD
-2296 FSKIKGSA
+2296 FSKVKGSA

-2330 EKNASFVTNNL
+2330 EKNANFITNNL

-2351 TQKIGVLQNLVI
+2351 TQKIEVLQNLVI

-2369 STGIYGLEVGGA
+2369 STGIYGLEVGGV
-2381 LNNFG
+2381 LNNLG
-2386 AIHFNLENIQTP
+2386 TIRFNLENSQTP
-2398 APLIQAEGIINL
+2398 VNPLIQAGGVINL
-2410 NTTQTPFINVN
+2410 NATQTPFINVN

-2466 EKNGVLT
+2466 EKNGALT

-2499 PNNILSLSVLHNQ
+2499 QNNILSLSVLYDQ
-2512 VKMSYGDKVMDFT
+2512 IKMSYGNKIMDFT

-2547 IGGNNAIKWLSTLMI
+2547 IGGNAIKWLSTLMME
-2562 KTKENPLFAPIYL
+2562 TKENPLFAPIYL
-2575 ENHSLNEILDATKD
+2575 KNHSLNEILGVTKD

-2603 DNATNLLELA
+2603 NNATNLLELA

-2621 LTKLSDFRAREG
+2621 LTKLSDFRTREG
-2633 ESNFSERLLELKNKR
+2633 ESDFSERLLELKNKR

-2654 SEIFVKYSQ
+2654 GEVFVKYSQ
-2663 PNKHPNNLWV
+2663 ISKHPNNLWV
-2673 QGVGGASFI
+2673 QGIGGASFI

-2709 AYGYSGFNGNIMRS
+2709 AYGYSSFNGNIMRS
-2723 LGNNVDVGMYARAF
+2723 LANNVDVGMYARAF
-2737 LKRNEFTLSANET
+2737 LKRNEFTLSTNET
-2750 YGGNASHINSSNSL
+2750 YGGNATSINSSNSL
-2764 LSVLNQRYN
+2764 LSVLNQRYS

-2801 VGLSYHFIGLSG
+2801 VGVSYHFIGLSG
-2813 MKGKMQNPAY
+2813 MKGNDAAY
-2823 QQFVMHSNPSNESV
+2823 KQFLMHSNPSNESV

-2844 ESRKYFGKNS
+2844 ESRKYFGQNS

-2863 RDLLIKAKGD
+2863 RDLLIKSKGG

-2889 EIFNTF
+2889 EVFNTF

-2925 DLNITG
+2925 DINITG

>member
-1 MKQFKKKPKKIKRSQ
+1 
-16 KIILKRP
+16 
-23 LWLMPLLIGGFAS
+23 MPLLIGGFAS
-36 GVYADGTDILGLSW
+36 GVYANNLWDLLNPKVGGEYVHWVKGSQYCAWWEFAGCLKNVW
-50 GEKSQKVCVHR
+50 GANHKG
-61 PWYALWSCDK
+61 YDA
-71 WEEKTQ
+71 
-77 QFTGNQLITKTWA
+77 
-90 GGNAANYYHSQN
+90 GNAANYLSSQN
-102 NQDITANLKND
+102 YQAISVGSGNET
-113 NGTYFLSGL
+113 GTYSLSGFT
-122 YNYTGGE
+122 NYV
-129 YNGGNLDIELG
+129 GGNLTI
-140 SNATFNLGANSGN
+140 NLGNSVVLDLSGSN
-153 SFTSWYP
+153 SFTSYQGY
-160 NGHTNVTFSAGTIN
+160 NQGKDDVSFNVGTIN
-174 VNNSVEVGNRVGSGA
+174 LNGALEVGNRVGSGA

-205 TINSN
+205 NINSN
-210 INAYKTSQ
+210 ISAYKTSQ

-224 NSAITINSV
+224 NSAITIGSV
-233 SLSGDTCSSLAKI
+233 SLSGNVCSSLASV
-246 GSGANCS
+246 GVGANCS
-253 SSGPS
+253 TSGPS

-269 TTFSNA
+269 TTFSNS

-282 ESANFS
+282 ENATFS

-300 KGFNATNNTAFN
+300 KEFNATNNTAFN
-312 SGSFTFKGTS
+312 SGSFNFKGAS
-322 SFNNATFSNASYTF
+322 SFNGATFSNASYTF
-336 DNQATFQNS
+336 NNQATFQNS
-345 SFNGGTFTFNNQS
+345 SFNGGTFTFNNQ
-358 NPTNSAQHPQIL
+358 TNQSAQYPQI
-370 FENSSFNGGIFTFN
+370 
-384 NQTNPTNSAQHPQ
+384 Q
-397 ILFENSSFSGSTTTL
+397 NSSFSGGAITL
-412 KGSATFEQA
+412 KGSVIFQQA

-436 DNATFNNTGK
+436 DNANFNNTGK

-454 FNNTSF
+454 FNSTTFNTS
-460 NTPVDTNNM
+460 VDTNNM
-469 SVTGSVTLS
+469 SVTGGVTLS
-478 GKNDLKNGSTLD
+478 GKNDLNNGSTLD
-490 FGSSKITLAQG
+490 FGSSQVALAQG
-501 ATFNLTSLGSEKSV
+501 TTFNLTSLGDKNSV

-520 SGGITYNHLLNH
+520 SGGITYNNLLNH
-532 ALNSLTNALKTTE
+532 ALNSLTSALKTNE
-545 SSSKPQSFAQ
+545 SSSDPQSFAQ

-569 LLSEN
+569 LLNEN
-574 AATPKNTDSSP
+574 AATSKPTGSPLSKSSTN
-585 SAPTKDSPQVYQVGY
+585 STQVYQVGY

-606 YKLQETFSPN
+606 YKLQETFSHN

-628 TPPPTISG
+628 TPPPVISG
-636 SQFDLSASNYI
+636 SKFDLSASNYI
-647 NANMPWYDHKYY
+647 NSNMPWYDHKYY

-687 KQTFSTNGS
+687 KQTFSASNS

-701 YNATWTGNSVSSS
+701 YNSTWTDHNISSS

-731 GPWPYYQCIGTTN
+731 GPWPYYQCTGTTD
-744 GAYSAYHVYITANLR
+744 GTYSAYHVYITANLR

-774 NGVDSI
+774 NGVDSV

-789 HNAGAYSSS
+789 HNAGIYSSS
-798 MTFSTQNMDSSQ
+798 MTFSTQSMDNSQ
-810 NLNGLNANGKLSVY
+810 NLKGLNSNGTLSVY
-824 GATFTNQAKDG
+824 GTTFTNQAKDG

-870 FNSGSFEISAKNA
+870 FNSGLFEISAKNA
-883 SFNNANFN
+883 SFNDANFN

-899 NSNATTSFVGDF
+899 NSSATTSFVGDF

-923 AVFGNSTNSDGSQNT
+923 AVFGNSANSSQNN

-949 AGNATFDN
+949 SGNATFDN
-957 MAFNGPTN
+957 VVFNGPTN

-990 GMINFS
+990 GTITFN
-996 AHSVINIGEA
+996 AHSVINIGGA

-1043 SSEKLVSSAGNGI
+1043 SSEKLVSSMGNGV

-1069 FQEVFSPNSISIR
+1069 FQEIFSPNSISIR

-1088 VFDYVDMEKSDHLYY
+1088 VFDYMDMEKSDHLYY
-1103 QNALGFMTYMPNS
+1103 KDVVGFMTYMPNS
-1116 YNNNLGNLNN
+1116 YNNNLGNSNN

-1145 TKAEFSQTLTG
+1145 TKAEFSQTFTG
-1156 QNSAIV
+1156 QNSTIV

-1169 TNASDAPQSNT
+1169 TDASDAPQSNA

-1206 FITGHYEAQKIYITG
+1206 FITGHYEAQKIYITA

-1235 SLNFNGLQGIL
+1235 SLNFNGLQGVL
-1246 LTNATLYNRAAGTQ
+1246 LTNATLYNRTAGTQ

-1284 AQNKG
+1284 AQNGG

-1308 GYVGQTQSV
+1308 GYVGKTQSV
-1317 FKFNAV
+1317 FKFNAT
-1323 NAISFTNSSNLSSGL
+1323 NAINFTNSTNLSSGL
-1338 YQISAKSVLF
+1338 YQMQAKSVLF

-1361 IKANAISLS
+1361 IKANAINLS

-1378 NHSTLELS
+1378 NHSTLELQ

-1398 LNQSAINVSNNATIN
+1398 LNQSTINVSNNATIN
-1413 DYASLI
+1413 DYASLVV
-1419 ASNGSHLNFNGAVNF
+1419 NDGSHLNFNGAVNF

-1443 SDSSIVFKGA
+1443 NHSSIVFNGEI
-1453 SSLGGQ
+1453 SLGGQ
-1459 FNLSNNSFLDFQGSS
+1459 FNLSNNSSLDFQGSS
-1474 AITSNTAFNFYNNAF
+1474 AITSNTAFNFYDNAF

-1512 LNPNNSSVLNLKNSQ
+1512 LTPNNSSVLDLKNSQ

-1553 VYNIIQADMNSNWYE
+1553 VYNIIQAGMSSNWYE
-1568 RISFFGMRINDGI
+1568 RINFFGMRINDGI
-1581 YDAKNQTYS
+1581 YDAINQTYS

-1617 PGIKNTLYNIGSEI
+1617 PGIKNTLYNIGSEV

-1643 VYSYSDDAQGVF
+1643 VYSYSDDAEGVF
-1655 YLTSSVKG
+1655 YLTSNVKG

-1673 SGSNNTTKNNN
+1673 NGSNNTTKNND

-1693 QTYNAQGNPISALH
+1693 QTYNAQGNPISTLH
-1707 VYNKGYNFNNI
+1707 IYNKGYNFNNI
-1718 KALGQMALKLYPEIK
+1718 KALGQMALKLYHEIK

-1738 DFSLSSLSN
+1738 GFSLSSLSGLN
-1747 LKGDALNQLTK
+1747 SNALNQLTK
-1758 LITPSDWK
+1758 LITPDDWK

-1786 ALIIGATKIGQTN
+1786 ALVVGATKIGQTN
-1799 TNSTVVFGGL
+1799 TNSAVVFGGL

-1840 LGYIDTTFNAKEIYL
+1840 LGYIDTTFNAKAIYL

-1933 NLIVNTLGSGSVIG
+1933 NLIADVLGSDSVIG
-1947 GYLTPEQK
+1947 GYLTPKQK

-2031 ITGFISANDI
+2031 ITSFISANDI

-2051 IVKPSEALQNDV
+2051 IVKPSKALQSDV

-2077 DMLNSLESL
+2077 DTLNSLESL
-2086 LQNQQIKSVLD
+2086 LQNQEIKSVLN

-2116 IPNLGKKGLFAPY
+2116 MPNLGKKGLFAPY

-2135 QRGDF
+2135 QKGDF

-2153 TFSNANGGTLS
+2153 TFSNANGGAIS

-2177 HIAFT
+2177 QISFT
-2182 NHSGTLNLLSNQV
+2182 NHAGTLQLLSNQV
-2195 SNINITTLDASNGL
+2195 SNINITTLNASNGL

-2217 VSVSQGNLFINAS
+2217 VLVSQGNLFINAS
-2230 CVQQSDPIT
+2230 CAQQSDPT
-2239 TNTANPCALSAQSAN
+2239 TANIANPCTTAQN
-2254 GASSNNASNNA
+2254 NASSNNASNNA

-2281 DFNFSGNIYANGVVD
+2281 GFNFSGNIYANGVVD

-2304 NIKNLYLYNNAQ
+2304 TIKNLYLYNNAQ

-2341 NIQGAFNNNA
+2341 SIQGAFNNNA
-2351 TQKIGVLQNLVI
+2351 TRKIEVLQNLTI

-2369 STGIYGLEVGGA
+2369 STGVYGLEVGGA
-2381 LNNFG
+2381 LNHFG
-2386 AIHFNLENIQTP
+2386 AIHFNLENTQTP
-2398 APLIQAEGIINL
+2398 TPLIQADGIINL
-2410 NTTQTPFINVN
+2410 NTTQTPFMNIN
-2421 NSMANNTTYTL
+2421 NSMANNTTHTL
-2432 LKSSRYIDYN
+2432 LKSRRYIDYN

-2466 EKNGVLT
+2466 EKNGALT

-2486 LLSVALPNSNNAS
+2486 LLSVALPDSNNAS
-2499 PNNILSLSVLHNQ
+2499 QNNILSLSVLYNQ
-2512 VKMSYGDKVMDFT
+2512 IKMSYGDKAMDFT

-2539 SALNQIEA
+2539 SALNQIET
-2547 IGGNNAIKWLSTLMI
+2547 IGGNNAIKWLSTLMME
-2562 KTKENPLFAPIYL
+2562 TKENPLFAPIYL
-2575 ENHSLNEILDATKD
+2575 ENHSLNEILGVTKD
-2589 LQNTASLISNPNFR
+2589 LLNTASLISNPNFR

-2633 ESNFSERLLELKNKR
+2633 ESDFSERLLELKNKR

-2654 SEIFVKYSQ
+2654 NEIFVKYSQ
-2663 PNKHPNNLWV
+2663 LSKHPNNLWA
-2673 QGVGGASFI
+2673 QGIGGASFI
-2682 SGGNGTLYGLN
+2682 SGGNGTIYGLN
-2693 VGYDRLVKN
+2693 AGYDRLVKN

-2723 LGNNVDVGMYARAF
+2723 LANNVDVGVYARAF

-2750 YGGNASHINSSNSL
+2750 YGGNANNINSSNSL
-2764 LSVLNQRYN
+2764 LSVLNQRYS

-2801 VGLSYHFIGLSG
+2801 VGLSYYFIGLSA
-2813 MKGKMQNPAY
+2813 MKGKMNDAAY
-2823 QQFVMHSNPSNESV
+2823 KQFLMHSNPSNESV

-2863 RDLLIKAKGD
+2863 RDLLIKSKGG
-2873 NMVRFV
+2873 NMVRFM

-2889 EIFNTF
+2889 EVFNTF
-2895 ASVITGGEMH
+2895 MSVVTGGEMH

-2925 DLNITG
+2925 DINITG

>member
-1 MKQFKKKPKKIKRSQ
+1 MKKFKKKPKSIKRSHQ
-16 KIILKRP
+16 KTILKRP
-23 LWLMPLLIGGFAS
+23 LWLAPLLIGGFAS

-50 GEKSQKVCVHR
+50 GEKSQKVCVHH

-122 YNYTGGE
+122 YNYTGE
-129 YNGGNLDIELG
+129 ENNGGNLNIELG
-140 SNATFNLGANSGN
+140 SNATFDLGAHNGN

-160 NGHTNVTFSAGTIN
+160 NGHTNVTFSTGTIN

-189 GTHTGTAT
+189 STHTGTAT

-205 TINSN
+205 NIHSN
-210 INAYKTSQ
+210 ISAFKTSQ

-224 NSAITINSV
+224 NSTITIGLV
-233 SLSGDTCSSLAKI
+233 SLSGDICSSLASV
-246 GSGANCS
+246 GVGANCS
-253 SSGPS
+253 TSGPS
-258 YSFKGTTSATN
+258 YSFKGTTNATN
-269 TTFSNA
+269 TAFSNA

-282 ESANFS
+282 ENATFS

-300 KGFNATNNTAFN
+300 KEFSATNNTAFS
-312 SGSFTFKGTS
+312 SGSFSFKGTS
-322 SFNNATFSNASYTF
+322 SFNGANFSNASYTF
-336 DNQATFQNS
+336 NNQATFQNS
-345 SFNGGTFTFNNQS
+345 SFNGGTFTFNNQ
-358 NPTNSAQHPQIL
+358 
-370 FENSSFNGGIFTFN
+370 N
-384 NQTNPTNSAQHPQ
+384 NQSAQHPQ
-397 ILFENSSFSGSTTTL
+397 ILFENSSFSGNATTL
-412 KGSATFEQA
+412 KGFVDFQQA
-421 FNNSNHQLTIQNASF
+421 FNNSNHQLTMQNASF
-436 DNATFNNTGK
+436 NNANFNNTGK
-446 ITIEKDAS
+446 ITINESAS
-454 FNNTSF
+454 FNDTTFNTSV
-460 NTPVDTNNM
+460 NTNNM
-469 SVTGSVTLS
+469 TITGSVTLS

-490 FGSSKITLAQG
+490 FGSSQVTLAQG
-501 ATFNLTSLGSEKSV
+501 TTFNLTSLGDKNSV

-520 SGGITYNHLLNH
+520 SGGITYNNLLNH
-532 ALNSLTNALKTTE
+532 ALNSLTNALKTSE
-545 SSSKPQSFAQ
+545 SSSDPQSFAQ

-569 LLSEN
+569 LLSTD
-574 AATPKNTDSSP
+574 ATISKPADSSP
-585 SAPTKDSPQVYQVGY
+585 SKSSTNSTQVYQVGY
-600 KIGDTI
+600 KIGDII
-606 YKLQETFSPN
+606 YKLQETFSHN

-628 TPPPTISG
+628 TPPPIISG
-636 SQFDLSASNYI
+636 SKFDLSASNYI
-647 NANMPWYDHKYY
+647 DSNMPWYNHKSY

-687 KQTFSTNGS
+687 KQTFSASGS

-701 YNATWTGNSVSSS
+701 YNSTWTDHNVSSS
-714 GTVSF
+714 DTVSF

-731 GPWPYYQCIGTTN
+731 GPWPYYQCTGTTD

-774 NGVDSI
+774 NGVDSV

-789 HNAGAYSSS
+789 HNAGIYSSS
-798 MTFSTQNMDSSQ
+798 MTFSTQGMDNSQ
-810 NLNGLNANGKLSVY
+810 NLNGLNPNGMLLVY

-835 KFIFNAGQAT
+835 KFIFNAGKAT

-858 SGDSLNFSNNNQ
+858 SGDSLNFLNNNQ

-883 SFNNANFN
+883 SFDNANFN

-911 TNANSNLQIAGN
+911 TNAHSNLQIAGN
-923 AVFGNSTNSDGSQNT
+923 AVFENSNNGSQNNS
-938 ANFNNTGSVNI
+938 NFNNTGSVNI
-949 AGNATFDN
+949 SGNATFDN
-957 MAFNGPTN
+957 VVFNSPTN
-965 TSVKGQVTLNNITL
+965 MSVKGQVTLNNITL

-990 GMINFS
+990 GTITFN

-1043 SSEKLVSSAGNGI
+1043 SSEKLISSVGNGV

-1069 FQEVFSPNSISIR
+1069 FQEIFSPNSISIR

-1088 VFDYVDMEKSDHLYY
+1088 VFDYMDMEKSDHLYY

-1116 YNNNLGNLNN
+1116 YNNNLGNSNN
-1126 TIYYYDKSIDFY
+1126 TIYYYDNSIDFY

-1145 TKAEFSQTLTG
+1145 TKAEFSQTFTG

-1162 FGAKNIW
+1162 FGAKSIW

-1260 SSSMNFISNSA
+1260 SSSMNFTSNSA
-1271 NIQAQNSYFIDDT
+1271 NIQAQNSYFIDDST
-1284 AQNKG
+1284 QNGG

-1317 FKFNAV
+1317 FKFNAA
-1323 NAISFTNSSNLSSGL
+1323 NAINFTNSTNLSSGL
-1338 YQISAKSVLF
+1338 YQMQAKSVSF

-1361 IKANAISLS
+1361 IKANAINLS

-1378 NHSTLELS
+1378 NHSTLELQ

-1398 LNQSAINVSNNATIN
+1398 LNQSTINVSNNATIN

-1419 ASNGSHLNFNGAVNF
+1419 ASNNAHINFNGTTNF

-1443 SDSSIVFKGA
+1443 NHSSIVFKGA
-1453 SSLGGQ
+1453 ISLGGQ
-1459 FNLSNNSFLDFQGSS
+1459 FNLSNNSSLDFQGSS
-1474 AITSNTAFNFYNNAF
+1474 TIISNTAFNFYDNAF

-1512 LNPNNSSVLNLKNSQ
+1512 LTPNNSSVLNLKNSQ
-1527 LVFSDQG
+1527 LVFGDQG

-1553 VYNIIQADMNSNWYE
+1553 VYNIIQAGMNSNWYE

-1581 YDAKNQTYS
+1581 YDAINQTYS

-1617 PGIKNTLYNIGSEI
+1617 PGIKNTLYNIGSEV
-1631 FNYQKVYNNANG
+1631 FNYQKVYRNTNG
-1643 VYSYSDDAQGVF
+1643 VYSYSDDAEGVF
-1655 YLTSSVKG
+1655 YLTSNVKG

-1673 SGSNNTTKNNN
+1673 SGSNNTTKNNNN

-1718 KALGQMALKLYPEIK
+1718 KALGQMVLKLYPEIK

-1738 DFSLSSLSN
+1738 DFSPSSLN
-1747 LKGDALNQLTK
+1747 ALNPNALNQLTK
-1758 LITPSDWK
+1758 LITPNDWR

-1786 ALIIGATKIGQTN
+1786 TLIVGATKIGQTN
-1799 TNSTVVFGGL
+1799 TNSAVVFGGL
-1809 GYQKPCDYTDI
+1809 GYQKPCDYTDV

-1876 SQTSLILNQA
+1876 SQTSLVLNQA
-1886 NIVSSQTDG
+1886 NIASSQTDG

-1933 NLIVNTLGSGSVIG
+1933 NLIADMLGSDSVIG
-1947 GYLTPEQK
+1947 GHLTPEQK

-1969 NLMNDSGLNT
+1969 NLMNDSGLNAT
-1979 AIKDLIRQKLGFWTG
+1979 IKDLIRQKLGFWIG

-2051 IVKPSEALQNDV
+2051 IVKPSNALKNDA

-2077 DMLNSLESL
+2077 DTLNSLESL

-2097 KVLAAK
+2097 KVLVAK
-2103 GLGPIYEQGLGDL
+2103 GLGSIYEQGLGDL
-2116 IPNLGKKGLFAPY
+2116 MPNLGKKGLFAPY

-2135 QRGDF
+2135 QKGDF

-2153 TFSNANGGTLS
+2153 TFSNANGGAIS

-2177 HIAFT
+2177 RISFT
-2182 NHSGTLNLLSNQV
+2182 NHAGALNLLSNQV

-2230 CVQQSDPIT
+2230 CAGQSDST
-2239 TNTANPCALSAQSAN
+2239 TANIANPCALSTQSAN
-2254 GASSNNASNNA
+2254 GASSNSASNNA
-2265 PIALNNN
+2265 QIALNNN

-2296 FSKIKGSA
+2296 FSKIKGFA

-2330 EKNASFVTNNL
+2330 EKNTSFTTNNL

-2351 TQKIGVLQNLVI
+2351 TRKIEVLHNLTI

-2369 STGIYGLEVGGA
+2369 STGVYGLEVGGA

-2398 APLIQAEGIINL
+2398 TPLIQAEGIINL
-2410 NTTQTPFINVN
+2410 NTTQTPFMNVN

-2452 KLYTLININGNHIE
+2452 NLYTLININGNRIE

-2486 LLSVALPNSNNAS
+2486 LLSVALPDSNNAHQ
-2499 PNNILSLSVLHNQ
+2499 NNILSLSVLHNQ
-2512 VKMSYGDKVMDFT
+2512 IKMSYGTKVMDFT

-2547 IGGNNAIKWLSTLMI
+2547 VGGNNAIKWLSTLMME
-2562 KTKENPLFAPIYL
+2562 TKENPLFAPIYL
-2575 ENHSLNEILDATKD
+2575 KNHSLNEILGVAKD
-2589 LQNTASLISNPNFR
+2589 LLNTASLISNPNFR
-2603 DNATNLLELA
+2603 NNATNLLELA

-2621 LTKLSDFRAREG
+2621 LTKLSDFRSREG
-2633 ESNFSERLLELKNKR
+2633 ESDFSERLLELKNKR

-2654 SEIFVKYSQ
+2654 SEVFVKYSQ

-2673 QGVGGASFI
+2673 QGIGGASFI

-2709 AYGYSGFNGNIMRS
+2709 AYGYSGFNGNIMHS
-2723 LGNNVDVGMYARAF
+2723 LANNVDVGMYARAF

-2750 YGGNASHINSSNSL
+2750 YGGHASSINSSNSL
-2764 LSVLNQRYN
+2764 LSVLNQRYS

-2813 MKGKMQNPAY
+2813 MKGKMNGAAY
-2823 QQFVMHSNPSNESV
+2823 KQFLMHSNPSNESV

-2863 RDLLIKAKGD
+2863 RDLLIKSKGG

-2889 EIFNTF
+2889 EVFNTF

-2925 DLNITG
+2925 DINITG

>member
-1 MKQFKKKPKKIKRSQ
+1 
-16 KIILKRP
+16 
-23 LWLMPLLIGGFAS
+23 MPLLIGGFAS
-36 GVYADGTDILGLSW
+36 GAYADGTDILGLSW
-50 GEKSQKVCVHR
+50 GEKSQKVCVYH

-90 GGNAANYYHSQN
+90 GGNAANYYHTQN

-140 SNATFNLGANSGN
+140 SNATFNLGASSGN

-174 VNNSVEVGNRVGSGA
+174 VNNSVKVGNRVGSGA

-205 TINSN
+205 NVNSN

-224 NSAITINSV
+224 NSAITIGSV

-253 SSGPS
+253 TSGPS
-258 YSFKGTTSATN
+258 YSFKGTTNATN

-275 SGSFTFE
+275 NGSFTFE
-282 ESANFS
+282 ENATFS
-288 GAKLNGGAFTFN
+288 GAKWNGGAFTFN

-312 SGSFTFKGTS
+312 SGSFTFKDTS
-322 SFNNATFSNASYTF
+322 SFNNATFNNATYTF
-336 DNQATFQNS
+336 NNQATFQNS

-358 NPTNSAQHPQIL
+358 NPM
-370 FENSSFNGGIFTFN
+370 
-384 NQTNPTNSAQHPQ
+384 NSAQHPQ
-397 ILFENSSFSGSTTTL
+397 ILFENSSFSGNATTL

-421 FNNSNHQLTIQNASF
+421 FNNSNHQLTMQNASF
-436 DNATFNNTGK
+436 NNATFNNTGK
-446 ITIEKDAS
+446 ITINESAS
-454 FNNTSF
+454 FNNTTF
-460 NTPVDTNNM
+460 NTPVDANNM
-469 SVTGSVTLS
+469 TISGGVTLS

-490 FGSSKITLAQG
+490 FGNSKVTLAQG
-501 ATFNLTSLGSEKSV
+501 ATFNLTSLEDKKSV

-532 ALNSLTNALKTTE
+532 ALNSLTNALKTNE
-545 SSSKPQSFAQ
+545 NSSNPQSFAQ

-569 LLSEN
+569 LLSES
-574 AATPKNTDSSP
+574 AATSKTTDSSP
-585 SAPTKDSPQVYQVGY
+585 PKSSTNSTQVYQVGY

-606 YKLQETFSPN
+606 YKLQETFGPN

-628 TPPPTISG
+628 TPPPVING
-636 SQFDLSASNYI
+636 SKFDLSASNYI
-647 NANMPWYDHKYY
+647 NSDMPWYDHKYY
-659 IPKSQNFTESGTYYL
+659 IPKSQNFTESGTYYV

-687 KQTFSTNGS
+687 KQTFSANGS

-701 YNATWTGNSVSSS
+701 YNSTWTGNSVSSS

-719 GDTSGSALNGHC
+719 GDISGSALNGHC
-731 GPWPYYQCIGTTN
+731 GPWPYYQCAGTTN

-759 SGNRIGT
+759 SGNRVGT

-789 HNAGAYSSS
+789 YNAGIYSSS
-798 MTFSTQNMDSSQ
+798 MTFSTQNMDNSQ

-835 KFIFNAGQAT
+835 KFTFNAGQAV

-883 SFNNANFN
+883 SFDNANFN

-923 AVFGNSTNSDGSQNT
+923 AVFGNSTNSNGSQNN

-957 MAFNGPTN
+957 VVFNSPTN
-965 TSVKGQVTLNNITL
+965 TSVKGKVTLNNITL

-990 GMINFS
+990 GTISFS

-1043 SSEKLVSSAGNGI
+1043 SSEKLVSSAGNGV

-1069 FQEVFSPNSISIR
+1069 FQEIFSPNSISIR

-1103 QNALGFMTYMPNS
+1103 KDVVGFMTYMPNS
-1116 YNNNLGNLNN
+1116 YNNNLGNPNN
-1126 TIYYYDKSIDFY
+1126 TIYYYDNSIDFY
-1138 ASGKTLF
+1138 ASEKTLF
-1145 TKAEFSQTLTG
+1145 TKAEFSQTFTG

-1169 TNASDAPQSNT
+1169 TSVSDVPQSNV

-1260 SSSMNFISNSA
+1260 SSSMNFVSNSA

-1308 GYVGQTQSV
+1308 GYVGTTQSV

-1323 NAISFTNSSNLSSGL
+1323 NAINFTNSTNLSSGL
-1338 YQISAKSVLF
+1338 YQMQAKSVLF

-1361 IKANAISLS
+1361 IKANAINLS

-1378 NHSTLELS
+1378 NHSTLELQ

-1398 LNQSAINVSNNATIN
+1398 LNQSTINVSNNATIN

-1443 SDSSIVFKGA
+1443 SNSSIVFKGA
-1453 SSLGGQ
+1453 VSLGGQ
-1459 FNLSNNSFLDFQGSS
+1459 FNLSNNSSLDFQGSS
-1474 AITSNTAFNFYNNAF
+1474 AITSNTAFNFYDNAF

-1501 IKAPLSLGGNL
+1501 VKAPLSLGGNL
-1512 LNPNNSSVLNLKNSQ
+1512 LNPNNNSVLNLKNSQ

-1545 DLNDNKNR
+1545 DLNGNKNR
-1553 VYNIIQADMNSNWYE
+1553 VYNIIQADMNGNWYE

-1684 LTSESSVIS
+1684 ITSESSVIS

-1707 VYNKGYNFNNI
+1707 VYNKGYNFSNI

-1766 NINELIDNANN
+1766 NINEFIDNANN

-1799 TNSTVVFGGL
+1799 TNSAVVFGGL
-1809 GYQKPCDYTDI
+1809 GYQTPCDYTDI

-2063 VALGKQMIGEFLGQ
+2063 AALGKQMIGEFLGQ
-2077 DMLNSLESL
+2077 DTLNSLESL

-2103 GLGPIYEQGLGDL
+2103 GLGPIYGQGLGDL

-2135 QRGDF
+2135 QKGDF

-2182 NHSGTLNLLSNQV
+2182 NHFGTLNLLSNQV
-2195 SNINITTLDASNGL
+2195 SNISITTLDASNGL

-2217 VSVSQGNLFINAS
+2217 VSVFQGNLFINAS
-2230 CVQQSDPIT
+2230 CVQQSDPT
-2239 TNTANPCALSAQSAN
+2239 TASATNPCTLTTQN
-2254 GASSNNASNNA
+2254 NASSSNASNNA

-2272 DESLMVTAN
+2272 DESLVVAAN
-2281 DFNFSGNIYANGVVD
+2281 GFNFSGNIYANGVVD

-2304 NIKNLYLYNNAQ
+2304 NVKNLYLYNNAQ

-2341 NIQGAFNNNA
+2341 NIQGVFNNNA
-2351 TQKIGVLQNLVI
+2351 TRKIEVLQNLVI

-2369 STGIYGLEVGGA
+2369 STGVYGLEVGGA

-2386 AIHFNLENIQTP
+2386 TIHFNLENSQTP
-2398 APLIQAEGIINL
+2398 TNPLIQAEGIINL

-2432 LKSSRYIDYN
+2432 LKSSRYINYN
-2442 INPNSLQSYL
+2442 INPDSLQSYL

-2499 PNNILSLSVLHNQ
+2499 PNNILSLSVLHDQ
-2512 VKMSYGDKVMDFT
+2512 IKMSYGNKIMDFT

-2547 IGGNNAIKWLSTLMI
+2547 IGGNSAINWLSTLMI

-2654 SEIFVKYSQ
+2654 SEVFVKYSQ
-2663 PNKHPNNLWV
+2663 LSKHQNNLWI

-2709 AYGYSGFNGNIMRS
+2709 AYGYSNFNGNIMRS

-2750 YGGNASHINSSNSL
+2750 YGGNATSINSSNSL

-2813 MKGKMQNPAY
+2813 MKGKMNDAAY
-2823 QQFVMHSNPSNESV
+2823 KQFLMHSNPSNESV

-2844 ESRKYFGKNS
+2844 ESRKYFGQNS

-2863 RDLLIKAKGD
+2863 RDLLIKSKGG
-2873 NMVRFV
+2873 NTVRFV

-2925 DLNITG
+2925 DINITG

>member
-1 MKQFKKKPKKIKRSQ
+1 MKKFKKKPKSIKRSHQNQ
-16 KIILKRP
+16 KTILKRP
-23 LWLMPLLIGGFAS
+23 LWLAPLLISGFAS
-36 GVYADGTDILGLSW
+36 GAYANNLWDLLNPKVGGEYVHWVKGSQYCSW
-50 GEKSQKVCVHR
+50 
-61 PWYALWSCDK
+61 
-71 WEEKTQ
+71 WE
-77 QFTGNQLITKTWA
+77 FA
-90 GGNAANYYHSQN
+90 GCLKNVWGANHKGYDAGNAANYLSSQN
-102 NQDITANLKND
+102 YQAISVGTGNET
-113 NGTYFLSGL
+113 GTYSLSGFT
-122 YNYTGGE
+122 NYV
-129 YNGGNLDIELG
+129 GGNLTI
-140 SNATFNLGANSGN
+140 NLGNSVVLDLSGSN
-153 SFTSWYP
+153 SFTSYQGY
-160 NGHTNVTFSAGTIN
+160 NQGKDDVTFTVGAIN
-174 VNNSVEVGNRVGSGA
+174 LNGALEVGNRVGSGA

-210 INAYKTSQ
+210 ISAYKTSQ
-218 VNIGNA
+218 VNVGNA
-224 NSAITINSV
+224 NSVITINSV
-233 SLSGDTCSSLAKI
+233 SLSGDTCSSLASV
-246 GSGANCS
+246 GVGANCS
-253 SSGPS
+253 NSGPS
-258 YSFKGTTSATN
+258 YSFKGTTNATN

-275 SGSFTFE
+275 NGSFTFE
-282 ESANFS
+282 ENATFS
-288 GAKLNGGAFTFN
+288 GAKWNGGAFTFN
-300 KGFNATNNTAFN
+300 KGFSATNNTAFN
-312 SGSFTFKGTS
+312 SGSFNFKGAS
-322 SFNNATFSNASYTF
+322 SFNGASFSNASYTF

-345 SFNGGTFTFNNQS
+345 SFNGGTFTFNNQ
-358 NPTNSAQHPQIL
+358 NNQTNSTQHPQI
-370 FENSSFNGGIFTFN
+370 
-384 NQTNPTNSAQHPQ
+384 Q
-397 ILFENSSFSGSTTTL
+397 NSSFSGNATTL
-412 KGSATFEQA
+412 KGFVNFQQA
-421 FNNSNHQLTIQNASF
+421 FNNSNHQLTMQNASF
-436 DNATFNNTGK
+436 NNANFSNTGK
-446 ITIEKDAS
+446 ITINESAS
-454 FNNTSF
+454 FNDTTFNTS
-460 NTPVDTNNM
+460 VDTSNM

-490 FGSSKITLAQG
+490 FGSSKITLTQG
-501 ATFNLTSLGSEKSV
+501 TTFNLTSLGSEKSV

-520 SGGITYNHLLNH
+520 SGGITYNNLLNH
-532 ALNSLTNALKTTE
+532 ALNSLTNALKTNE
-545 SSSKPQSFAQ
+545 SSSDPQSFAQ

-569 LLSEN
+569 LLNEN
-574 AATPKNTDSSP
+574 AATSKSTDSSP

-606 YKLQETFSPN
+606 YKLQETFGPN

-628 TPPPTISG
+628 TPPPVING
-636 SQFDLSASNYI
+636 SKFDLSASNYI
-647 NANMPWYDHKYY
+647 NADMPWYNHKYY

-687 KQTFSTNGS
+687 KQTFSASGS

-701 YNATWTGNSVSSS
+701 YNSTWIDHNASSS

-731 GPWPYYQCIGTTN
+731 GPWPYYQCTGTTN
-744 GAYSAYHVYITANLR
+744 GTYSAYHVYITANLR

-766 GGAANLVF
+766 GGAANLIF

-780 NIANATITQ
+780 NIANATIKQ
-789 HNAGAYSSS
+789 HNAGIYSSS
-798 MTFSTQNMDSSQ
+798 MTFSTQSMDNSQ
-810 NLNGLNANGKLSVY
+810 NLNGLNSNGKLLVY
-824 GATFTNQAKDG
+824 GATFTNEAKDG

-883 SFNNANFN
+883 SFNNAHFN

-899 NSNATTSFVGDF
+899 NSSATTSFMGDF

-923 AVFGNSTNSDGSQNT
+923 AVFGNPTNGSQNN

-949 AGNATFDN
+949 SGNATFDN
-957 MAFNGPTN
+957 VVFNSPTN

-990 GMINFS
+990 GTITFN

-1013 TLVSSSKEIEY
+1013 TLVSSSKEIDY

-1043 SSEKLVSSAGNGI
+1043 NSEKLVSSVGNGV

-1069 FQEVFSPNSISIR
+1069 FQEIFSPNSISIR
-1082 RLGVGM
+1082 RLGVSM
-1088 VFDYVDMEKSDHLYY
+1088 VFDYMDMEKSDHLYY

-1116 YNNNLGNLNN
+1116 YNNNLGNSNN
-1126 TIYYYDKSIDFY
+1126 TIYYYDNSIDFY
-1138 ASGKTLF
+1138 ASGGTLF
-1145 TKAEFSQTLTG
+1145 TKAEFSQTFTG

-1308 GYVGQTQSV
+1308 GYVGTTQSV

-1323 NAISFTNSSNLSSGL
+1323 NAISFTNSTNLSSGL
-1338 YQISAKSVLF
+1338 YQISANSVLF

-1361 IKANAISLS
+1361 IKASAINLS

-1378 NHSTLELS
+1378 NHSTLELQ
-1386 GDLNLNDTSSLN
+1386 GDLNVNDTSSLN

-1453 SSLGGQ
+1453 ISLGGQ
-1459 FNLSNNSFLDFQGSS
+1459 FNLSNNSSLDFQGSS
-1474 AITSNTAFNFYNNAF
+1474 TITSNTAFNFYDNAF

-1512 LNPNNSSVLNLKNSQ
+1512 LNPNSSSVLNLKNSE
-1527 LVFSDQG
+1527 LIFSDQG

-1553 VYNIIQADMNSNWYE
+1553 VYNIIQAGMNSNWYE

-1655 YLTSSVKG
+1655 YLTSNVKG

-1673 SGSNNTTKNNN
+1673 NGSNNTTKNNN
-1684 LTSESSVIS
+1684 LTSESSIIS

-1707 VYNKGYNFNNI
+1707 VYNKGYNLNNI

-1738 DFSLSSLSN
+1738 DFSLSSLSDLN
-1747 LKGDALNQLTK
+1747 SNALNQLTK

-1786 ALIIGATKIGQTN
+1786 ALIIGATKIGQTD
-1799 TNSTVVFGGL
+1799 TNSAVVFGGL
-1809 GYQKPCDYTDI
+1809 GYQTPCDYTDI

-1933 NLIVNTLGSGSVIG
+1933 NLIADMLGSDSVIG

-2041 GQVISVMLQD
+2041 GQVISVVLQD
-2051 IVKPSEALQNDV
+2051 IVKPSNALKNDV
-2063 VALGKQMIGEFLGQ
+2063 AALGKQMIGEFLGQ
-2077 DMLNSLESL
+2077 DTLNSLESL

-2135 QRGDF
+2135 QKGDF

-2182 NHSGTLNLLSNQV
+2182 NHPGTLQLLSDQV
-2195 SNINITTLDASNGL
+2195 SNINITTLNASNGL
-2209 KINAANNN
+2209 KINAGSNN

-2230 CVQQSDPIT
+2230 CAQQSDPT
-2239 TNTANPCALSAQSAN
+2239 AASAANPCTTAQN
-2254 GASSNNASNNA
+2254 NASSNNASNNA

-2281 DFNFSGNIYANGVVD
+2281 DFNFSGSIYANGVVD

-2304 NIKNLYLYNNAQ
+2304 NVKNLYLYNNAQ
-2316 FQANNLTISNQAVL
+2316 FQANNLIISNQAVL
-2330 EKNASFVTNNL
+2330 ENNASFVTNNL

-2351 TQKIGVLQNLVI
+2351 TQKIEVLQNLVI

-2369 STGIYGLEVGGA
+2369 STGIYGLGVGGV
-2381 LNNFG
+2381 LNNLG
-2386 AIHFNLENIQTP
+2386 TIHFNLENIQTP
-2398 APLIQAEGIINL
+2398 VNPLIQAEGIINL

-2452 KLYTLININGNHIE
+2452 NLYTLININGNHIE

-2486 LLSVALPNSNNAS
+2486 LLSVALPNPNNAS
-2499 PNNILSLSVLHNQ
+2499 QNNILSLSVLHDQ
-2512 VKMSYGDKVMDFT
+2512 IKMSYGNKIMDFT
-2525 PPTLQDYIVGIQGQ
+2525 PPTLQDYIAGIQGQ

-2547 IGGNNAIKWLSTLMI
+2547 IGGNNAIKWLSTLMME
-2562 KTKENPLFAPIYL
+2562 TKENPLFAPIYL
-2575 ENHSLNEILDATKD
+2575 KNHSLNEVLGVTKD

-2633 ESNFSERLLELKNKR
+2633 ESDFSERLLELKNKR

-2654 SEIFVKYSQ
+2654 GEIFVKYSQ
-2663 PNKHPNNLWV
+2663 LSKHPNNLWV
-2673 QGVGGASFI
+2673 QGIGGASFI
-2682 SGGNGTLYGLN
+2682 AGGNGTLYGLN
-2693 VGYDRLVKN
+2693 AGYDRLVKN

-2723 LGNNVDVGMYARAF
+2723 LANNVDVGMYARAF

-2750 YGGNASHINSSNSL
+2750 YGGNANNINSSNPL
-2764 LSVLNQRYN
+2764 LSVLNQRYS

-2813 MKGKMQNPAY
+2813 MKGKMNDAAY
-2823 QQFVMHSNPSNESV
+2823 KRFLMHSNPSNESV

-2863 RDLLIKAKGD
+2863 RDLLIKSKGG

-2889 EIFNTF
+2889 EVFNTF

-2925 DLNITG
+2925 DINITG

>member
-1 MKQFKKKPKKIKRSQ
+1 MKKFKKKPKSIKRSHQ
-16 KIILKRP
+16 KTILKRP
-23 LWLMPLLIGGFAS
+23 LWLAPLLIGGFAS
-36 GVYADGTDILGLSW
+36 GVYANNLWDLLNPKVGGEYVHWVKGSQYCAWWEFAGCLKNVW
-50 GEKSQKVCVHR
+50 GANHKGYDAR
-61 PWYALWSCDK
+61 
-71 WEEKTQ
+71 
-77 QFTGNQLITKTWA
+77 
-90 GGNAANYYHSQN
+90 NAANYLSSQN
-102 NQDITANLKND
+102 YQAISVGNGNET
-113 NGTYFLSGL
+113 GTYSLSGFT
-122 YNYTGGE
+122 NYV
-129 YNGGNLDIELG
+129 GGNLTI
-140 SNATFNLGANSGN
+140 NLGNSVVLDLSGSN
-153 SFTSWYP
+153 SFTSYQGYNQGKDDVSFNVGAINL
-160 NGHTNVTFSAGTIN
+160 NGTL
-174 VNNSVEVGNRVGSGA
+174 EVGNRVGSGA

-197 LNLNANKV
+197 LNLNVNKV
-205 TINSN
+205 NINSN
-210 INAYKTSQ
+210 ISAFKTSQ

-224 NSAITINSV
+224 NSAITIGSV
-233 SLSGDTCSSLAKI
+233 SLSGDTCSSLASV
-246 GSGANCS
+246 GVWANCS
-253 SSGPS
+253 TSGPS
-258 YSFKGTTSATN
+258 YSFKGTTNATN
-269 TTFSNA
+269 TDFSNA
-275 SGSFTFE
+275 NGSFTFE
-282 ESANFS
+282 ENATFS

-300 KGFNATNNTAFN
+300 KDFSATNNTAFN
-312 SGSFTFKGTS
+312 SGSFNFKGAS
-322 SFNNATFSNASYTF
+322 SFNSANFNNASYTF
-336 DNQATFQNS
+336 NNQATFQNS
-345 SFNGGTFTFNNQS
+345 SFNGGTFTFNNQ
-358 NPTNSAQHPQIL
+358 TNQSAQHPQI
-370 FENSSFNGGIFTFN
+370 
-384 NQTNPTNSAQHPQ
+384 Q
-397 ILFENSSFSGSTTTL
+397 NSSFSGNATTL
-412 KGSATFEQA
+412 KGFVDFQQA
-421 FNNSNHQLTIQNASF
+421 FNNSSHQLTIQNASF
-436 DNATFNNTGK
+436 NNANFNNTGK
-446 ITIEKDAS
+446 ITINESAS
-454 FNNTSF
+454 FNNTIF
-460 NTPVDTNNM
+460 NTSVDTSNM
-469 SVTGSVTLS
+469 VITGSVTLS

-490 FGSSKITLAQG
+490 FGSSQVTLTQG
-501 ATFNLTSLGSEKSV
+501 TTFNLTSLGSEKSV

-520 SGGITYNHLLNH
+520 SGGITYNNLLNH
-532 ALNSLTNALKTTE
+532 AFNSLTSALKTNE
-545 SSSKPQSFAQ
+545 SSLKSQSFAQ
-555 GLWDMITYNGVTGQ
+555 GLWDMITYDGVTGQ
-569 LLSEN
+569 LLNEN
-574 AATPKNTDSSP
+574 ATTSKPADSSP
-585 SAPTKDSPQVYQVGY
+585 SKSSTNSAQVYQVGY

-606 YKLQETFSPN
+606 YKLQETFSHN

-628 TPPPTISG
+628 TPPPVISG
-636 SQFDLSASNYI
+636 SKFDLSASNYI
-647 NANMPWYDHKYY
+647 NANMPWYDHKSY

-687 KQTFSTNGS
+687 KQTFSASNS

-701 YNATWTGNSVSSS
+701 YNATWTDHNVSSS
-714 GTVSF
+714 DTVSF
-719 GDTSGSALNGHC
+719 GDTSGSAFNGHC

-744 GAYSAYHVYITANLR
+744 GTYSAYHVYITANLR

-774 NGVDSI
+774 NGVDSV

-789 HNAGAYSSS
+789 HNAGIYSSS
-798 MTFSTQNMDSSQ
+798 MTFSTQNMDNSQ
-810 NLNGLNANGKLSVY
+810 NLKGLNPNGTLLVY
-824 GATFTNQAKDG
+824 GTTFTNEAKDG
-835 KFIFNAGQAT
+835 KFTFNAGQAV

-853 GSYQF
+853 GNYQF

-883 SFNNANFN
+883 SFNNAHFN
-891 NSASFNFN
+891 NSTSFNFN
-899 NSNATTSFVGDF
+899 NSNATTSFMGDF
-911 TNANSNLQIAGN
+911 TNAHSNLQIAGN
-923 AVFGNSTNSDGSQNT
+923 AVFGNSTNGSQNN
-938 ANFNNTGSVNI
+938 ANFNNTGSVNVS
-949 AGNATFDN
+949 GNATFDN
-957 MAFNGPTN
+957 VVFNGPTN
-965 TSVKGQVTLNNITL
+965 MSVKGQVTLNNITL

-990 GMINFS
+990 GTITFN
-996 AHSVINIGEA
+996 AHSVINIAEA

-1029 KNLWQLINYQGHGA
+1029 KNLWQLINYQGA
-1043 SSEKLVSSAGNGI
+1043 SSEKLVSSAGNGV

-1069 FQEVFSPNSISIR
+1069 FQEIFSPNSISIR

-1088 VFDYVDMEKSDHLYY
+1088 VFDYMDMEKSDHLYY
-1103 QNALGFMTYMPNS
+1103 KDVVGFMTYMPNS
-1116 YNNNLGNLNN
+1116 YNNNLGNSNN
-1126 TIYYYDKSIDFY
+1126 TIYYYDNSIDFY

-1145 TKAEFSQTLTG
+1145 IKAEFSQTFTG

-1235 SLNFNGLQGIL
+1235 SLNFNGIQGIL

-1260 SSSMNFISNSA
+1260 SSSMNFTSNST

-1284 AQNKG
+1284 AQNGG

-1317 FKFNAV
+1317 FKFNAK
-1323 NAISFTNSSNLSSGL
+1323 NAISFTNSTNLSSGL
-1338 YQISAKSVLF
+1338 YQMQAKSVSF

-1361 IKANAISLS
+1361 IKANAINLS

-1378 NHSTLELS
+1378 NHSTLELQ
-1386 GDLNLNDTSSLN
+1386 GDLNMNDTSSLN

-1419 ASNGSHLNFNGAVNF
+1419 VNDGSHLNFNGAINF
-1434 NSANITTSL
+1434 NSENITTSL
-1443 SDSSIVFKGA
+1443 NHSSIVFKGA
-1453 SSLGGQ
+1453 VSLGGQ
-1459 FNLSNNSFLDFQGSS
+1459 FNLSNNSSLDFQGSS
-1474 AITSNTAFNFYNNAF
+1474 AITSNTAFNFYDNAF
-1489 SQSPITFHQALD
+1489 SQSPITFHQTLD

-1512 LNPNNSSVLNLKNSQ
+1512 LTPNNSSVLDLKNSQ

-1553 VYNIIQADMNSNWYE
+1553 VYNIIQAGMNSNWYE
-1568 RISFFGMRINDGI
+1568 RINFFGMRINDGI
-1581 YDAKNQTYS
+1581 YDAINQTYS

-1617 PGIKNTLYNIGSEI
+1617 PGIKNTLYNISSEI

-1643 VYSYSDDAQGVF
+1643 VYSYSDDAEGVF
-1655 YLTSSVKG
+1655 YLTSNVKG

-1673 SGSNNTTKNNN
+1673 NGSNNTTKNNN
-1684 LTSESSVIS
+1684 LTSDSSVIS

-1707 VYNKGYNFNNI
+1707 IYNKGYNFNNI

-1733 KILGN
+1733 KVLGN
-1738 DFSLSSLSN
+1738 DFSLSSLSALN
-1747 LKGDALNQLTK
+1747 SNALNQLTK
-1758 LITPSDWK
+1758 LITPNDWK

-1786 ALIIGATKIGQTN
+1786 TLIVGATKIGQTD
-1799 TNSTVVFGGL
+1799 TNSAVVFGGL

-1876 SQTSLILNQA
+1876 SQTSLVLNQA
-1886 NIVSSQTDG
+1886 NIVSLQTDG

-1933 NLIVNTLGSGSVIG
+1933 NLIADTLGSDSVIG

-1994 LVGGLAGLG
+1994 LVWGLAGLG

-2041 GQVISVMLQD
+2041 GQVISVILQD

-2063 VALGKQMIGEFLGQ
+2063 AALGKQMIGEFLGQ
-2077 DMLNSLESL
+2077 DTLNSLESL

-2103 GLGPIYEQGLGDL
+2103 GLGSIYEQGLGDL
-2116 IPNLGKKGLFAPY
+2116 IPSLGKKGLFAPY

-2135 QRGDF
+2135 QKGDF
-2140 SFNAQGNVFVQNS
+2140 NFNAQGNVFVQNS

-2164 FNAGNSLIFAGNN
+2164 FNAGDTLIFAGNN
-2177 HIAFT
+2177 HISFT
-2182 NHSGTLNLLSNQV
+2182 NHAGLLNLLSNQV
-2195 SNINITTLDASNGL
+2195 SNINITTLNASNGL
-2209 KINAANNN
+2209 KINATNNN

-2230 CVQQSDPIT
+2230 CVGQNNPT
-2239 TNTANPCALSAQSAN
+2239 TANIANPCALSTQSTN
-2254 GASSNNASNNA
+2254 STSSSSASNNVQ
-2265 PIALNNN
+2265 IALNNN

-2330 EKNASFVTNNL
+2330 EKNTSFMANNL

-2351 TQKIGVLQNLVI
+2351 TRKIEVLHNLTI

-2381 LNNFG
+2381 LNNLG
-2386 AIHFNLENIQTP
+2386 TINFNLENSQTP
-2398 APLIQAEGIINL
+2398 ATPLIQAEGIINL
-2410 NTTQTPFINVN
+2410 NTTQTPFMNIN
-2421 NSMANNTTYTL
+2421 NSIANNMTYTL

-2452 KLYTLININGNHIE
+2452 NLYTLININGNHIE

-2486 LLSVALPNSNNAS
+2486 LLSVALPDSNNAS
-2499 PNNILSLSVLHNQ
+2499 QNNILSLSVLYNQ
-2512 VKMSYGDKVMDFT
+2512 IKMSYGNKIMDFT
-2525 PPTLQDYIVGIQGQ
+2525 PPTLQDYIAGIQGQ

-2547 IGGNNAIKWLSTLMI
+2547 VGGNNAIKWLSTLMME
-2562 KTKENPLFAPIYL
+2562 TKENPLFAPIYL
-2575 ENHSLNEILDATKD
+2575 KNHSLNEILGVTKD
-2589 LQNTASLISNPNFR
+2589 IQNTASLISNPNFR

-2633 ESNFSERLLELKNKR
+2633 ESDFSERLLELKNKR

-2654 SEIFVKYSQ
+2654 GEVFVKYSQ
-2663 PNKHPNNLWV
+2663 LSKHPNNLWV
-2673 QGVGGASFI
+2673 QGIGGASFI

-2709 AYGYSGFNGNIMRS
+2709 AYGYSGFNGNIMHS
-2723 LGNNVDVGMYARAF
+2723 LANNVDVGMYARAF

-2750 YGGNASHINSSNSL
+2750 YGGNANNINSSNPL

-2813 MKGKMQNPAY
+2813 MKGNDAAY
-2823 QQFVMHSNPSNESV
+2823 KQFLMHSNPSNESV

-2844 ESRKYFGKNS
+2844 ESRKYFGQNS

-2863 RDLLIKAKGD
+2863 RDLLIKSKGD
-2873 NMVRFV
+2873 NIVRFV

-2889 EIFNTF
+2889 EVFNTF

-2925 DLNITG
+2925 DINITG

>member
-36 GVYADGTDILGLSW
+36 GAYADGTDILGLSW
-50 GEKSQKVCVHR
+50 GEKSQKVCVHH

-129 YNGGNLDIELG
+129 NNGGNLDIELG

-205 TINSN
+205 NVNSN

-233 SLSGDTCSSLAKI
+233 SLSGDTCSSLASVGI
-246 GSGANCS
+246 GANCS
-253 SSGPS
+253 TSGPS
-258 YSFKGTTSATN
+258 YSFKGTTNATN
-269 TTFSNA
+269 TAFSNA

-282 ESANFS
+282 ENAAFS

-300 KGFNATNNTAFN
+300 KEFSATNNTAFN
-312 SGSFTFKGTS
+312 SGSFNFKGAS
-322 SFNNATFSNASYTF
+322 SFNGANFNNATYTF
-336 DNQATFQNS
+336 NNQATFQNS
-345 SFNGGTFTFNNQS
+345 SFNRGTFTFNNQ
-358 NPTNSAQHPQIL
+358 
-370 FENSSFNGGIFTFN
+370 N
-384 NQTNPTNSAQHPQ
+384 NQSAQHPQ
-397 ILFENSSFSGSTTTL
+397 ILFENSSFSGNATTL
-412 KGSATFEQA
+412 KGFATFEQA
-421 FNNSNHQLTIQNASF
+421 FNNSNHQLTMQNASF
-436 DNATFNNTGK
+436 NNATFNNTGK
-446 ITIEKDAS
+446 ITINESAS
-454 FNNTSF
+454 FNNTTF
-460 NTPVDTNNM
+460 NTPVNTNNM
-469 SVTGSVTLS
+469 TISGGVTLS
-478 GKNDLKNGSTLD
+478 GKNDLNNGSTLD
-490 FGSSKITLAQG
+490 FGSSKITLTRG

-532 ALNSLTNALKTTE
+532 AINSLTNALKTTE
-545 SSSKPQSFAQ
+545 SPSKPQSFAQ

-574 AATPKNTDSSP
+574 AATSKTTDSSP
-585 SAPTKDSPQVYQVGY
+585 SKSSTNSTQVYQVGY

-628 TPPPTISG
+628 TPPPVING
-636 SQFDLSASNYI
+636 SKFDLSASNYI
-647 NANMPWYDHKYY
+647 NADMPWYDHKYY

-687 KQTFSTNGS
+687 KQTFSANGS
-696 NLVIG
+696 SLVIG
-701 YNATWTGNSVSSS
+701 YNAIWTGNSVSSS

-719 GDTSGSALNGHC
+719 GDTSGSTLNGHC
-731 GPWPYYQCIGTTN
+731 GPWPYYQCTGTTN
-744 GAYSAYHVYITANLR
+744 GTYSAYHVYITANLR

-789 HNAGAYSSS
+789 HNAGIYSSS

-899 NSNATTSFVGDF
+899 NSNATTSFIGDF

-923 AVFGNSTNSDGSQNT
+923 AVFGNSTNSDGSQNN

-957 MAFNGPTN
+957 VVFNSPTN

-979 KNLNAPLSFGD
+979 KNMNAPLSFGD
-990 GMINFS
+990 GTISFS

-1043 SSEKLVSSAGNGI
+1043 SSEKLVSSAGNGV

-1069 FQEVFSPNSISIR
+1069 FQEIFSSNSISIR

-1088 VFDYVDMEKSDHLYY
+1088 VFDYMDMEKSDHLYY

-1116 YNNNLGNLNN
+1116 YNNNLGNPNN
-1126 TIYYYDKSIDFY
+1126 TIYYYDNSIDFY

-1145 TKAEFSQTLTG
+1145 TKAEFSQAFTG

-1162 FGAKNIW
+1162 FGAKNVW
-1169 TNASDAPQSNT
+1169 TNASDAPQSNV

-1260 SSSMNFISNSA
+1260 SSSMNFVSNSA

-1308 GYVGQTQSV
+1308 GYVGTTQSV
-1317 FKFNAV
+1317 FKFNAA

-1338 YQISAKSVLF
+1338 YQMQAKSVLF

-1361 IKANAISLS
+1361 IKANAINLS

-1378 NHSTLELS
+1378 NHSTLELQ

-1443 SDSSIVFKGA
+1443 SNSSIVFKGA
-1453 SSLGGQ
+1453 VSLGGQ
-1459 FNLSNNSFLDFQGSS
+1459 FNLSNNSSLDFQGSS

-1501 IKAPLSLGGNL
+1501 VKSPLSLGGNL
-1512 LNPNNSSVLNLKNSQ
+1512 LNPNNNSVLNLKNSQ

-1545 DLNDNKNR
+1545 DLNGNKNR
-1553 VYNIIQADMNSNWYE
+1553 VYNIIQAGMNNNWYE
-1568 RISFFGMRINDGI
+1568 RINFFGMRINDGI

-1643 VYSYSDDAQGVF
+1643 VYSYSDDAEGVF

-1684 LTSESSVIS
+1684 ITSESSVIS

-1747 LKGDALNQLTK
+1747 LKGDALNQLAK

-1766 NINELIDNANN
+1766 NINELIDNVNN

-1786 ALIIGATKIGQTN
+1786 ALIVGATKIGQTN
-1799 TNSTVVFGGL
+1799 TNSAVVFGGL
-1809 GYQKPCDYTDI
+1809 GYQTPCDYTDI

-1933 NLIVNTLGSGSVIG
+1933 NLIVNTLGSNSVIG

-2077 DMLNSLESL
+2077 DALNSLESL

-2135 QRGDF
+2135 QKGDF

-2177 HIAFT
+2177 HISFT
-2182 NHSGTLNLLSNQV
+2182 NHSGTLQLLSNQV
-2195 SNINITTLDASNGL
+2195 SNINITALNASNGL
-2209 KINAANNN
+2209 EINAASNN
-2217 VSVSQGNLFINAS
+2217 VSVSQGDLFINAS
-2230 CVQQSDPIT
+2230 CAQQSDPT
-2239 TNTANPCALSAQSAN
+2239 AVNTANPCVLSAQSAN
-2254 GASSNNASNNA
+2254 GASSSNASSNA

-2296 FSKIKGSA
+2296 LSKIKGST

-2351 TQKIGVLQNLVI
+2351 TQKIEVLQNLVI

-2386 AIHFNLENIQTP
+2386 AIHFNLENTQTP
-2398 APLIQAEGIINL
+2398 TPLIQAEGIINL
-2410 NTTQTPFINVN
+2410 NTTQTPFMNVN

-2486 LLSVALPNSNNAS
+2486 LLSVALPNSNNAHQ
-2499 PNNILSLSVLHNQ
+2499 NNILSLSVLHNQ
-2512 VKMSYGDKVMDFT
+2512 IKMSYGNKIMDFT

-2547 IGGNNAIKWLSTLMI
+2547 IGGNSAINWLSTLMI

-2654 SEIFVKYSQ
+2654 SEVFVKYSQ
-2663 PNKHPNNLWV
+2663 LSKHQNNLWI

-2709 AYGYSGFNGNIMRS
+2709 AYGYSNFNGNIMRS

-2750 YGGNASHINSSNSL
+2750 YGGNATSINSSNSL

-2863 RDLLIKAKGD
+2863 RDLLIKAKGG

-2925 DLNITG
+2925 DINITG